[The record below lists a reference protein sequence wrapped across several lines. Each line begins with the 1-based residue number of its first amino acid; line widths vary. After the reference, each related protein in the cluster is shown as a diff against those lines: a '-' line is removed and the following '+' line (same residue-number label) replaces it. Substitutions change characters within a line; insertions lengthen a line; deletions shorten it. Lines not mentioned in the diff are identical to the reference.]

1 MGKPFW
7 RSVEYFFT
15 GNYSADNG
23 NNDIV
28 AIGFGGEIHAYG
40 GDDHVTVGSI
50 GATVHTGS
58 GNDTVVGGSA
68 YLRVEDSTGHLSVKG
83 AAGYADINKS
93 GDGNVSF
100 AGAAGGVSIDHLGHH
115 GDVSYG
121 GAAAYNSVK
130 RKGLSGNVTFKGAG
144 GYNALWHETNHGNL
158 SFAGAGAGNKLDRT
172 WFDQYQGSRG
182 DVSFDGAGAANSISS
197 RVETGNITFRG
208 AGADNHLVRKGKVG
222 DITLQGAGA
231 SNRIER
237 TRQAEDV
244 YQQTHGNIRFEG
256 VGGYNSFYSDV
267 AHGDIHFSG
276 GGAYN
281 TITRKGSGSSFDAQG
296 MEYAKAE
303 DIVLTTAKMHGS
315 WIGSGTHA
323 VTAVKSER
331 EPNTYLFAIADGTYT
346 KINKVRLSND
356 PKTGKLKYYSEAWYK
371 QGNHLSGLARSD
383 VSSAGGFEVN
393 PINGGYTLSNIAVEH
408 QQSLTVH
415 AMEKD
420 LTEYE
425 WVTYANGALID
436 AKDVVLSD
444 AKMGGHAISTDGTKV
459 DVQAIKSNR
468 KPNTYVYAKVLGPY
482 TKIVVV
488 ELAND
493 AETGVLKYQ
502 ARSWYKEGD
511 HTANLANEDI
521 SSANGYHSMGKGG
534 YSLSALN
541 YSVNAIRS
549 MSETVADI
557 DEYTDQTLFKPAT
570 DSGESSGDVHFSGA
584 GGGNV
589 IKSNVTRGNVYFNG
603 GGIANVILHSSQFG
617 NTEFNGG
624 GAANVIVKSG
634 EEGDLTFRGA
644 GLANVLVHQ
653 SKQGK
658 MDVYAGGAVNV
669 LVRIGDGQYLAHLLA
684 YGNISVHKGNGNSR
698 VAMLGGYNTH
708 TQIGSGHGLWLAAG
722 GFNVMTQVGNG
733 EVTSVLAG
741 GANVLTKV
749 GEGELTA
756 GMLGGANVM
765 THISGDEQASNT
777 TAVALGGANIL
788 TKKGKGDTL
797 AVMGG
802 GANVLTHV
810 GDGSTT
816 GVMVGGANIL
826 TKVGNG
832 DTTGIMLG
840 VGNVLTHVGDGQTLG
855 VMGAAG
861 NIFTKVGD
869 GTSIAAMIGA
879 GNIFTHVGEGNAWAL
894 MGGLG
899 NVFTKV
905 GNGDA
910 LALMVAEA
918 NVFTH
923 IGDGMSVALMLAKG
937 NVATKVG
944 NGTTLAAM
952 VGNANIFTHIGN
964 GSTFAA
970 MIGQANV
977 MTKVGNDLT
986 AALMVGKAN
995 IYTHVGDGTSLGLF
1009 AGEMNVMTKVGNGTT
1024 LAAMFGKAN
1033 IMTHVGDGLTGVLA
1047 LGEANIVTKVGDD
1060 FMGVVAAAK
1069 ANVVTHVGDATTA
1082 AVLAG
1087 KGNILTKVGE
1097 GTTVGLLISDI
1108 GNVMT
1113 HVGDGTTIGIAKGKA
1128 NIVTKVGD
1136 GLGIN
1141 VAWGQ
1146 ANVFTQVGDG
1156 DRYNFAKGEANILT
1170 KVGDGQEVSVVQGKA
1185 NIITHVGNGDDYTG
1199 AWGKA
1204 NVITKVGDGR
1214 NVVLAKG
1221 EANIVTQV
1229 GDGDSFNAL
1238 WSKGNVV
1245 TKVGDGMQ
1253 VTAAKGKANITTT
1266 VGNGLSVTA
1275 AYGDANINT
1284 KVGNGVSV
1292 NVAWGKYN
1300 INTKVGDGLNVAVMK
1315 GKANANIHIGDGL
1328 NINASYAR
1336 NNVAIKVGNGDFYSL
1351 AVASSNTSS
1360 NKLSAL
1366 FDNVKQ
1372 TLLGVGGSQAI
1383 NYLVQGDEASTSGTQ
1398 KGRGAIATPEITKLD
1413 GFQMDAIEEVG
1424 SDLGDSLTGSVTKVD
1439 TPDLNEMDNDL
1450 NIDGASDHAPN
1461 LIVNGDFEQGDR
1473 GWQST
1478 HGVEASYSGS
1488 VYGVNGEGHGTR
1500 VTELDTHT
1508 NTSLYQDLTDL
1519 TEGEVIAVSFDFAK
1533 RAGLSNNEGIE
1544 VLWNGEVVFS
1554 SSGDASAWQQKT
1566 LKLTAHAGSN
1576 RIEFKGTGHN
1586 DGLGYI
1592 LDNVVAKSESSPQAN
1607 AVSEHAKQNQASQ
1620 NALSDKER
1628 AEADRQRLEQE
1639 KQKQLDAVAGSQSQ
1653 LESTDQ
1659 QAIENNGQAQRDAV
1673 KEESEA
1679 VTAEL
1684 TTLAQGLDV
1693 LDGQA
1698 THTGKSGEQWRND
1711 FAGGLLDGVQ
1721 SQIDDAKQLASD
1733 KMAAAKQTQSDNN
1746 SKVKDSIAKSEAGV
1760 AKGEQNRAGAE
1771 QDIAEA
1777 KADAETRKADA
1788 VAKSHDAKQAES
1800 DAHSAANDAQ
1810 SRGDRDAMNAEN
1822 KANQAQ
1828 NDAQGAKQNEGDRPD
1843 RQGVAGS
1850 GLSGNAHRV
1859 EGAGETGSHVNTD
1872 SQTNADGRFSD
1883 GLTEQELE
1891 ALEGAT
1897 NAVNRL
1903 QINAGIRS
1911 KNSGSTITSMFME
1924 ANADSIVVDT
1934 TASQDV
1940 VRKEVRIS
1948 GVNLVGLGEA
1958 SHDSAESLVAA
1969 RAEKVANLYRWLDT
1983 DNDVATD
1990 KYVPVPGFERV
2001 DADVSD
2007 EVKQRMIQSMSGYIE
2022 HTDNQVPK
2030 DQAQAL
2036 ATLFVESTLDYD
2048 WDKRVEFLTK
2058 LESYGYSF
2066 ETPHAEKSI
2075 VSFWSGKN
2083 FKQYRDVLDNAQTDG
2098 KKVVYDID
2106 VKGNAF
2112 AIDLNKHLMR
2122 WGGLFLDPDNAE
2134 QNQLKSSIDA
2144 ATFSNTGFWSSVYA
2158 TGAQHDVYVIA
2169 EGGVRLGNYFWH
2181 VELPALRQLQR
2192 EGLVGE
2198 IRLLDKP
2205 VSEYKDLPADEIG
2218 RRLTDAGV
2226 GVKVRF
2232 DALSSAR
2239 QAELLADNPDDYRAD
2254 TLVELDVKL
2263 SAIDSML
2270 RESLPFYSLR
2280 TERNLLVQEGDEGFE
2295 VRSWPGSDDKSKT
2308 ILLDNP
2314 EDAAQQKAI
2323 ERFILANFDNFEQM
2337 PDELFLVDNKVL
2349 SHHDGRTRIL
2359 AQKEDGAW
2367 TYNTN
2372 SELMSVTELLDAA
2385 HVSGK
2390 VRGESY
2396 QKVIDALAE
2405 YHASTAEHADY
2416 ELESVEQLVNLRKKI
2431 EGYALGHPDSGRLE
2445 AMNSLLNQVNSRL
2458 EEVSVLAVSEQ
2469 SIKAHDSFSR
2479 LYDQLDNAHLKQ
2491 SKHLYLD
2498 GNGDFVTKG
2507 KGNLAK
2513 IDQLGGSDAVLEKV
2527 KASVNHEYGQAI
2539 ADTIFAGLSANELA
2553 KDGKGIDITGLNRIH
2568 QALEQHMSPV
2578 SATMYI
2584 WKPSDHSAL
2593 GHAALQIGQGRT
2605 QIDAQA
2611 AADFNKQNY
2620 VSWWPLGSKS
2630 SNIRNIFN
2638 VATEYQPDLKLR
2650 WSDFSQPAHQ
2660 NDTLEHDMAS
2670 EENDGFGLNDGETK
2684 LKRFIEK
2691 LNAAKGIDAAYKDAS
2706 EGYASVLLG
2715 NPDMLVSTG
2724 IPAHVFQPFVDQ
2736 WNDTSYDMMDV
2747 ANRFAQELQKQAQAS
2762 GDPALVAKR
2771 IDNVVRL
2778 FAERALEEI
2787 EAFKASQ
2794 ADEGRVFRIN
2804 LEGLDVAAMQAEWNR
2819 LSHDPDARYQLLT
2832 KNCSSTVA
2840 KVLKAG
2846 GADKLIGHTWRPKF
2860 GVWTPTELFNFGQ
2873 ALQEAQLEIAAKKQS
2888 HQVNDDLDALSG
2900 SEKHKDKV
2908 AIENDGT
2915 PPRDKVPLSPLTRFL
2930 NNELYGERDARR
2942 KIGDITQTLLDHAVE
2957 KGESQKVT
2965 LKGEA
2970 GRLTGYYHQGTAS
2983 SDDET
2988 STTSGKVVLFLHGS
3002 GSSAEEQASAIR
3014 SHYQKQGIDMLAV
3027 NLRGYGESDGGP
3039 SEKGLYQDART
3050 MFNYL
3055 VNDKGIDPSNIIL
3068 HGYSM
3073 GGPIAAD
3080 LARYAAQNGQAVSG
3094 LLLDRPM
3101 PSMTKAITAHEVA
3114 NPAGIV
3120 GTIAKAVNGQFSV
3133 EKNLKGLPQETPIL
3147 LLTDNEGLGEEGE
3160 KLRVKLSNSGFNVT
3174 GEQTF
3179 YGHEASNRLMS
3190 QYTGQ
3195 IVSDLLNTQHIKHN
3209 EAKLN
3214 LEPHGKNYESR
3225 DLILKPISQPETVEL
3240 GMPEVDQKVLA
3251 DIAERENV
3259 IIGVRPVDEKSKSLI
3274 ASKMYSSKGLFVKAK
3289 SSDWGPM
3296 SGFIPVD
3303 QSFAKASARRDLETF
3318 NRHAE
3323 QSIQSGNA
3331 VSADLYLNQVRVE
3344 ELVSKYHSLTPL
3356 ELDDQSGM
3364 YKTTATN
3371 GDQSVPFFLNRV
3383 TVDGN
3388 ELWQV
3393 HYITNGEL
3401 APFKVIGDPV
3411 SKQPMTADYDLLTVM
3426 YSYGDLGPQ
3435 DKVKQ
3440 PLTWQ
3445 QWKDSV
3451 TYEDLTPKYKELYSN
3466 EDLYN
3471 KKDGASLGNVSGRL
3485 KELKDRINVDLG
3497 RTNGLEMVHHG
3508 ADDAN
3513 PYAVMADNFPAT
3525 FFVPKSLFAE
3535 DGLGEGKGS
3544 IQTYFNVNEQGAVVI
3559 RNPQEFSDFQQVTI
3573 NASFRA
3579 SFNDKW
3585 NHGLDE
3591 PLFTTKR
3598 KLSHEFLN
3606 KRDQL
3611 LKKLSGGRLDA
3622 QDETLVALGNPDDV
3636 SGNKAIVAVDVS
3648 QIFTRQELKERANV
3662 FAKPIGASY
3671 QGILDQLDLVHQTVS
3686 RDQIVASFELN
3697 KKVNAYI
3704 AEHPTSGRNQALTQL
3719 KEQITSALFIGKM
3732 QVAQVDI
3739 DAIAQ
3744 TRPELAARIFMV
3756 AIEEANGEHRGLTDM
3771 MVRWANEDPYL
3782 APKQGYKG
3790 ETPNDLGFDAK
3801 YHVDLGDHYADF
3813 KQWLETSQS
3822 NGLLS
3827 KATLDE
3833 STKTVHLGYSYQE
3846 LQDLTGVES
3855 VQMAFYFLK
3864 EAAKKVDPIS
3874 GDSAEMILLKKF
3886 ADKSYLSQLDSDR
3899 MDQIEGIYRSS
3910 HETDV
3915 DAWDRRYS
3923 GAGYDELTNKLAG
3936 ATGVDEQLSVL
3947 LDDRKGLLIGE
3958 VHGSDV
3964 NGLRF
3969 VNEQMDA
3976 LKKQGVT
3983 VIGLEH
3989 LRSDLAQPLID
4000 RYLATGVMSSELSA
4014 MLKTKHLDATLFENA
4029 RANGMRI
4036 VALDANSSAR
4046 PNVQGTEHGLM
4057 YRAGAANNIAVE
4069 VLQSLPDDEKFVA
4082 IYGKAHLQSHKGI
4095 EGFVP
4100 GITHRLDLPA
4110 LRVSDSNQ
4118 FRVEQDDMTLRV
4130 VYDDVANKPKL
4141 TFKDSL
4147 SGANTAIHNQ
4157 NVNDW
4162 ERVAVTPT
4170 ADGGETRFDGQ
4181 IIVQMENDSVVANAA
4196 ANLAGKHPES
4206 SVVVQLDSDGNYRV
4220 VYGDPS
4226 KLDGKLRWQLVGHGR
4241 DDSDSNNTHLSGYSA
4256 EDLAAK
4262 LANFQQSFSQAE
4274 NINNTPDHIS
4284 IVGCSLVSDDKQKGF
4299 GHQFINAMDV
4309 NGLRVDVSARSSE
4322 LAVDATGRKHT
4333 KDENGDWIQKAE
4345 TNKVSLSWNE
4355 QGEVIAKEERIRNG
4369 IAEGDIDLSRIGV
4382 SDVGEIARGAIGDNN
4397 DVFDAPEKR
4406 KVETETSSSAANNKL
4421 SYSGNIQVNVGDGE
4435 FTAVNWGT
4443 SNVGIKVGSGGFK
4456 SLAFGDNNVMV
4467 HIGNGESKHSVDMGG
4482 YQALEGAQMFI
4493 GNRNVSFNLGQS
4505 NDLLVM
4511 MDKSIPTPPLV
4522 NPFDGAARISGVLQ
4536 SIATSGEDQDWLAAQ
4551 EQQWT
4556 LSGAKK
4562 FVKDMSG
4569 LDQSSSVDYTCLVEL
4584 DSHNER
4590 SSRGLKHDTEAA
4602 LNKQYNQWLSGNSDS
4617 SAGKLS
4623 RADKLRQANE
4633 KLAFNFAVG
4642 GQGADIQV
4650 TTGNWNFMFG
4660 DNIQSILDTNL
4671 GSLFG
4676 LMTQQFSATGQAKT
4690 TFTYTPEDLPRQ
4702 LKNKLLGQMAGI
4714 GAETTLADIFGVD
4727 YTTSGQIVSRNGEAV
4742 DGVAILTEM
4751 LEVIGEFSGDQL
4763 QAFVDPAKL
4772 LDSLKSGIDM
4782 GADGIQ
4788 SFAETHGLK
4797 DKAPE
4802 EEENKSA
4809 VSVNGT
4815 SVNSAQGA
4823 TASDGNTETAETQDR
4838 AFGFNSLNLPN
4849 LFATIFSQDKQKE
4862 MKSLVENLK
4871 ENLTADLLNMKEK
4884 TFDFLRNSGH
4894 LQGDGDINLSLGNYN
4909 FNWGGDGK
4917 DLGAYLGD
4925 NNNFWG
4931 GRGDDVFYAT
4941 GTSNIFTGGEG
4952 SDMGVLMG
4960 RENMMFGGDGNDT
4973 AVVAGRINHVFLG
4986 AGDDQSFV
4994 FGEGGEIDTGLGRD
5008 YVVTSGNFNRVDT
5021 GDGQDYSVTIGN
5033 NNQVE
5038 LGAGNDFAN
5047 VFGNYNRINASAGN
5061 DVVKLMGYHA
5071 VLNGGEGEDHLIA
5084 AAISKFSQFNGEEG
5098 RDLMVL
5104 GGYQNT
5110 FKGGTDVDSFVVSG
5124 DVIDNLVE
5132 DISSEDN
5139 IVFNGIDWQ
5148 KLWFERSGY
5157 DLKLSIL
5164 RDPVSETDQAK
5175 FEHIGSVTF
5184 NDYFDGKRAQMIIAM
5199 GEKDAN
5205 GEREYT
5211 TLSESSIDALVQA
5224 MSGFDPQA
5232 GDNGFIDN
5240 LDSKSRV
5247 AISTAWADV
5256 VHKKGI
5262 TV

>member
-15 GNYSADNG
+15 GNYSADDG
-23 NNDIV
+23 NNNIV
-28 AIGFGGEIHAYG
+28 AIGFGGQIHAYG

-50 GATVHTGS
+50 GATVYTGS

-68 YLRVEDSTGHLSVKG
+68 YLKVEDSTGHLTVKG

-100 AGAAGGVSIDHLGHH
+100 AGAAGGVSIDHLGNH

-121 GAAAYNSVK
+121 GAAAYNGIT
-130 RKGLSGNVTFKGAG
+130 RKGLSGNVTFAGAG
-144 GYNALWHETNHGNL
+144 GYNTLWHETNQGNL
-158 SFAGAGAGNKLDRT
+158 SFTGAGAGNKLDRT
-172 WFDQYQGSRG
+172 WFNRYQGSHG
-182 DVSFDGAGAANSISS
+182 DVTFDGAGAANSISS

-237 TRQAEDV
+237 THQAEDV
-244 YQQTHGNIRFEG
+244 YTQTRGNIRFEG
-256 VGGYNSFYSDV
+256 VGGYNSLYSDV

-281 TITRKGSGSSFDAQG
+281 TIIRKGSGNDFAKEG
-296 MEYAKAE
+296 MTNAKADE
-303 DIVLTTAKMHGS
+303 IVLTKAVMSGS
-315 WIGSGTHA
+315 WIGQDHH
-323 VTAVKSER
+323 VTAVKSAS
-331 EPNTYLFAIADGTYT
+331 EPNTYLFAFADSTYT
-346 KINKVRLSND
+346 KINKVQLRND
-356 PKTGKLKYYSEAWYK
+356 PQTGELKYYSTAWYK
-371 QGNHLSGLARSD
+371 EGNHLSNLANQDISD
-383 VSSAGGFEVN
+383 NGGFTAVN
-393 PINGGYTLSNIAVEH
+393 INGAYTLSDLKVEH
-408 QQSLTVH
+408 QQSVTVH
-415 AMEKD
+415 AVEKS

-425 WVTYANGALID
+425 WVTYANGAVID
-436 AKDVVLSD
+436 AKEVSLSD
-444 AKMGGHAISTDGTKV
+444 AKMGGHAIYADGTKV
-459 DVQAIKSNR
+459 DVKAVKSNR
-468 KPNTYVYAKVLGPY
+468 QPNTYIYAKVLGPY

-493 AETGVLKYQ
+493 PETGALKYQ

-511 HTANLANEDI
+511 HTANIANQDI
-521 SSANGYHSMGKGG
+521 SSATGYNPMGKGG
-534 YSLSALN
+534 YSLSDLH
-541 YSVNAIRS
+541 YSVNAVRS
-549 MSETVADI
+549 TSETVADI
-557 DEYTDQTLFKPAT
+557 EEYTDQTLFKPAN
-570 DSGESSGDVHFSGA
+570 DSGESSGDVRFNGA

-589 IKSNVTRGNVYFNG
+589 IKSNVTRGNVHFNG

-653 SKQGK
+653 SQQGK

-669 LVRIGDGQYLAHLLA
+669 LVRLGDGQYLAHLLA
-684 YGNISVHKGNGNSR
+684 YGNISVQKGSGDSR
-698 VAMLGGYNTH
+698 VVMLGGYNTH
-708 TQIGSGHGLWLAAG
+708 TQIGSGNGLWLAAG
-722 GFNVMTQVGNG
+722 GFNVMTQVGKG
-733 EVTSVLAG
+733 DVAAVLAG
-741 GANVLTKV
+741 GANVLTKM
-749 GEGELTA
+749 GEGELTS
-756 GMLGGANVM
+756 GMLGGANVI
-765 THISGDEQASNT
+765 THISNDDQLSNT

-788 TKKGKGDTL
+788 TKKGKGNTL

-810 GDGSTT
+810 GDGTTT

-826 TKVGNG
+826 TKIGNG

-855 VMGAAG
+855 VMGAVG

-869 GTSIAAMIGA
+869 GTSIAVMIGA

-952 VGNANIFTHIGN
+952 VGNANIFTHIGY

-970 MIGQANV
+970 MIGQANI

-995 IYTHVGDGTSLGLF
+995 IMTHVGDGTSLGLF
-1009 AGEMNVMTKVGNGTT
+1009 AGEVNVMTKVGNGTT

-1097 GTTVGLLISDI
+1097 GTTVGLLISDV

-1128 NIVTKVGD
+1128 NLITKVGD
-1136 GLGIN
+1136 GLGVN

-1156 DRYNFAKGEANILT
+1156 DRYNFAKGEANLIT
-1170 KVGDGQEVSVVQGKA
+1170 KVGDGQEVSVVQGEA

-1204 NVITKVGDGR
+1204 NVITKVGHGQ

-1238 WSKGNVV
+1238 WSKGNIV

-1253 VTAAKGKANITTT
+1253 VTAAKGQANITTT
-1266 VGNGLSVTA
+1266 VGNGLNVTA

-1284 KVGNGVSV
+1284 KVGDGVSV

-1315 GKANANIHIGDGL
+1315 GKANANIHVGDGL
-1328 NINASYAR
+1328 NINASYAQ

-1366 FDNVKQ
+1366 FDNIKQ
-1372 TLLGVGGSQAI
+1372 TVLGVGGSQAI
-1383 NYLVQGDEASTSGTQ
+1383 NYLVQGDEASSSGTH

-1413 GFQMDAIEEVG
+1413 GFQMDAIKEVG

-1439 TPDLNEMDNDL
+1439 TPDLNKMQHAL
-1450 NIDGASDHAPN
+1450 NVDDSSVQAPN
-1461 LIVNGDFEQGDR
+1461 LIVNGDFELGEH

-1478 HGVEASYSGS
+1478 HGVEASYAGS
-1488 VYGVNGEGHGTR
+1488 VYGVEGEGHGAR
-1500 VTELDTHT
+1500 VTELDTYT
-1508 NTSLYQDLTDL
+1508 NTSLYQDLANL
-1519 TEGEVIAVSFDFAK
+1519 AQGEVIAVSFDFAK

-1554 SSGDASAWQQKT
+1554 SSGDESAWQQKT
-1566 LKLTAHAGSN
+1566 LKLTAQAGSN

-1592 LDNVVAKSESSPQAN
+1592 LDNVVATSESSQQAN
-1607 AVSEHAKQNQASQ
+1607 AIREHATQNPAAQ

-1659 QAIENNGQAQRDAV
+1659 QALGNNGQAQRDAV
-1673 KEESEA
+1673 HEESEA
-1679 VTAEL
+1679 ITAEL
-1684 TTLAQGLDV
+1684 TKLAQGLDV

-1698 THTGKSGEQWRND
+1698 THTGESGDQWRNE
-1711 FAGGLLDGVQ
+1711 FASGLLAGVQ
-1721 SQIDDAKQLASD
+1721 TQLDDAKQLAND
-1733 KMAAAKQTQSDNN
+1733 KIAEAKQTQADNQN
-1746 SKVKDSIAKSEAGV
+1746 KVKDAVAKSEAGV

-1771 QDIAEA
+1771 QDIADA
-1777 KADAETRKADA
+1777 QADAEKRKADA
-1788 VAKSHDAKQAES
+1788 LAKGKDAQQAES
-1800 DAHSAANDAQ
+1800 DAHHAVNNAQ
-1810 SRGDRDAMNAEN
+1810 SRGDRDVQLAEN

-1828 NDAQGAKQNEGDRPD
+1828 ADAQGAKQNEGDRPD
-1843 RQGVAGS
+1843 RQGVTGS
-1850 GLSGNAHRV
+1850 GLSGNAHSV
-1859 EGAGETGSHVNTD
+1859 EGAGETDSHVKTD
-1872 SQTNADGRFSD
+1872 SQTNADGRFSE
-1883 GLTEQELE
+1883 GLTEQEQE

-1903 QINAGIRS
+1903 QINAGIRA
-1911 KNSGSTITSMFME
+1911 KNSGRTITTMFTE
-1924 ANADSIVVDT
+1924 ANTDSIVVPT
-1934 TASQDV
+1934 TTPQDV
-1940 VRKEVRIS
+1940 VRKEIRIS
-1948 GVNLVGLGEA
+1948 GVNLEGLGEA
-1958 SHDSAESLVAA
+1958 SHDSAVSLVAA
-1969 RAEKVANLYRWLDT
+1969 RAEKVANLYRWLDS
-1983 DNDVATD
+1983 DHPRATEQ
-1990 KYVPVPGFERV
+1990 YIPVPGFERV
-2001 DADVSD
+2001 DVNVSD
-2007 EVKQRMIQSMSGYIE
+2007 ETKQRLTQFVSGYIE

-2036 ATLFVESTLDYD
+2036 ATLFVEATLNYD

-2066 ETPHAEKSI
+2066 EAPHGENSL
-2075 VSFWSGKN
+2075 VSFWSGRN
-2083 FKQYRDVLDNAQTDG
+2083 FKEYRNVLDNAQPDG

-2106 VKGNAF
+2106 VQGNAF
-2112 AIDLNKHLMR
+2112 AIKLNKQLMR
-2122 WGGLFLDPDNAE
+2122 WGDMFLDLENAD
-2134 QNQLKSSIDA
+2134 QNHLQSSIEA
-2144 ATFSNTGFWSSVYA
+2144 AAYSNTGFWSSVYA
-2158 TGAQHDVYVIA
+2158 TGAKDDVYVIA
-2169 EGGVRLGNYFWH
+2169 EGGMRLGNYFWN
-2181 VELPALRQLQR
+2181 VELPLLRQLQR

-2205 VSEYKDLPADEIG
+2205 VSEYKDVPVNEIG
-2218 RRLTDAGV
+2218 HKLTDAGV

-2232 DALSSAR
+2232 DALSAAQ
-2239 QAELLADNPDDYRAD
+2239 QAELLAINPKGYKAD
-2254 TLVELDVKL
+2254 SLVELDVKL

-2270 RESLPFYSLR
+2270 RDALPFYSLR
-2280 TERNLLVQEGDEGFE
+2280 TERNLLVQEGDEGFK
-2295 VRSWPGSDDKSKT
+2295 VRAWPGSDGKSKT
-2308 ILLDNP
+2308 IVLDNP
-2314 EDAAQQKAI
+2314 EDATQQKTI
-2323 ERFILANFDNFEQM
+2323 ERFILANFQNFEQM
-2337 PDELFLVDNKVL
+2337 PHELFLVDNKVI
-2349 SHHDGRTRIL
+2349 SHDKGITHIL
-2359 AQKEDGAW
+2359 AQKVDGAW
-2367 TYNTN
+2367 LYNAKVD
-2372 SELMSVTELLDAA
+2372 LMSVTELLDAA
-2385 HVSGK
+2385 NVTGK
-2390 VRGESY
+2390 IRGESY
-2396 QKVIDALAE
+2396 QQVIDALSE
-2405 YHASTAEHADY
+2405 YHSSVTEFSDY
-2416 ELESVEQLVNLRKKI
+2416 EQESIEKLLSLRKKI
-2431 EGYALGHPDSGRLE
+2431 EGYVLGHPDSGRIA
-2445 AMNSLLNQVNSRL
+2445 AMNSLLNQVNTRL
-2458 EEVSVLAVSEQ
+2458 EEVSVLAVSEPN
-2469 SIKAHDSFSR
+2469 IKAQDSFSR
-2479 LYDQLDNAHLKQ
+2479 LYDQLETANLKGT
-2491 SKHLYLD
+2491 KHLYLD
-2498 GNGDFVTKG
+2498 QNGEFVTKG
-2507 KGNLAK
+2507 KGHLAN
-2513 IDQLGGSDAVLEKV
+2513 IDLLGSREAVLEKV
-2527 KASVNHEYGQAI
+2527 KLTVSNEYGQTV
-2539 ADTIFAGLSANELA
+2539 ADTVFAGLSAKDLA
-2553 KDGKGIDITGLNRIH
+2553 KDGKGIDIAGLKKVHLAI
-2568 QALEQHMSPV
+2568 EQHLSPV
-2578 SATMYI
+2578 SATLFL

-2593 GHAALQIGQGRT
+2593 GHAALQISQGRT
-2605 QIDAQA
+2605 QLEGQT
-2611 AADFNKQNY
+2611 AADFNQQNY

-2630 SNIRNIFN
+2630 SNISNILN
-2638 VATEYQPDLKLR
+2638 VATKDQPDLKLR
-2650 WSDFSQPAHQ
+2650 WKDFSQPAAHGES
-2660 NDTLEHDMAS
+2660 LAFDMQT
-2670 EENDGFGLNDGETK
+2670 EENDDFGLKSAEDK
-2684 LKRFIEK
+2684 LKDFIK
-2691 LNAAKGIDAAYKDAS
+2691 QLASASGVDKKFKDISQAFTMM
-2706 EGYASVLLG
+2706 ALM
-2715 NPDMLVSTG
+2715 NPDILESAN
-2724 IPAHVFQPFVDQ
+2724 IPEHISKPFVDQ
-2736 WNDTSYDMMDV
+2736 WNDTSYDMQDV
-2747 ANRFAQELQKQAQAS
+2747 AQRFAKELQEQAKVAANSEQMEQQISEVVRRFAQDELDKIQT
-2762 GDPALVAKR
+2762 
-2771 IDNVVRL
+2771 
-2778 FAERALEEI
+2778 
-2787 EAFKASQ
+2787 FKETQ
-2794 ADEGRVFRIN
+2794 ADQGRVFRIN
-2804 LEGLDVAAMQAEWNR
+2804 LEGLDVAAMQAEWHR
-2819 LSHDPDARYQLLT
+2819 LSNDPDARYQLLT

-2846 GADKLIGHTWRPKF
+2846 GADKLIGHTWLPKF

-2888 HQVNDDLDALSG
+2888 HQVTDVLD
-2900 SEKHKDKV
+2900 
-2908 AIENDGT
+2908 
-2915 PPRDKVPLSPLTRFL
+2915 
-2930 NNELYGERDARR
+2930 
-2942 KIGDITQTLLDHAVE
+2942 
-2957 KGESQKVT
+2957 
-2965 LKGEA
+2965 
-2970 GRLTGYYHQGTAS
+2970 
-2983 SDDET
+2983 
-2988 STTSGKVVLFLHGS
+2988 VL
-3002 GSSAEEQASAIR
+3002 
-3014 SHYQKQGIDMLAV
+3014 
-3027 NLRGYGESDGGP
+3027 
-3039 SEKGLYQDART
+3039 
-3050 MFNYL
+3050 
-3055 VNDKGIDPSNIIL
+3055 
-3068 HGYSM
+3068 
-3073 GGPIAAD
+3073 
-3080 LARYAAQNGQAVSG
+3080 
-3094 LLLDRPM
+3094 
-3101 PSMTKAITAHEVA
+3101 
-3114 NPAGIV
+3114 
-3120 GTIAKAVNGQFSV
+3120 
-3133 EKNLKGLPQETPIL
+3133 
-3147 LLTDNEGLGEEGE
+3147 
-3160 KLRVKLSNSGFNVT
+3160 
-3174 GEQTF
+3174 
-3179 YGHEASNRLMS
+3179 
-3190 QYTGQ
+3190 
-3195 IVSDLLNTQHIKHN
+3195 
-3209 EAKLN
+3209 
-3214 LEPHGKNYESR
+3214 
-3225 DLILKPISQPETVEL
+3225 
-3240 GMPEVDQKVLA
+3240 
-3251 DIAERENV
+3251 
-3259 IIGVRPVDEKSKSLI
+3259 
-3274 ASKMYSSKGLFVKAK
+3274 
-3289 SSDWGPM
+3289 
-3296 SGFIPVD
+3296 
-3303 QSFAKASARRDLETF
+3303 
-3318 NRHAE
+3318 
-3323 QSIQSGNA
+3323 
-3331 VSADLYLNQVRVE
+3331 
-3344 ELVSKYHSLTPL
+3344 
-3356 ELDDQSGM
+3356 
-3364 YKTTATN
+3364 
-3371 GDQSVPFFLNRV
+3371 
-3383 TVDGN
+3383 
-3388 ELWQV
+3388 
-3393 HYITNGEL
+3393 
-3401 APFKVIGDPV
+3401 
-3411 SKQPMTADYDLLTVM
+3411 
-3426 YSYGDLGPQ
+3426 
-3435 DKVKQ
+3435 
-3440 PLTWQ
+3440 
-3445 QWKDSV
+3445 
-3451 TYEDLTPKYKELYSN
+3451 
-3466 EDLYN
+3466 
-3471 KKDGASLGNVSGRL
+3471 
-3485 KELKDRINVDLG
+3485 
-3497 RTNGLEMVHHG
+3497 
-3508 ADDAN
+3508 
-3513 PYAVMADNFPAT
+3513 
-3525 FFVPKSLFAE
+3525 
-3535 DGLGEGKGS
+3535 
-3544 IQTYFNVNEQGAVVI
+3544 
-3559 RNPQEFSDFQQVTI
+3559 
-3573 NASFRA
+3573 
-3579 SFNDKW
+3579 
-3585 NHGLDE
+3585 
-3591 PLFTTKR
+3591 
-3598 KLSHEFLN
+3598 
-3606 KRDQL
+3606 
-3611 LKKLSGGRLDA
+3611 
-3622 QDETLVALGNPDDV
+3622 
-3636 SGNKAIVAVDVS
+3636 SGNKAKVAVDLA
-3648 QIFTRQELKERANV
+3648 QIFTVQELKERAKV

-3671 QGILDQLDLVHQTVS
+3671 QGILDQLDLVHQAKG
-3686 RDQIVASFELN
+3686 RYQIAASFELN
-3697 KKVNAYI
+3697 KKINDYI

-3719 KEQITSALFIGKM
+3719 KEQVTSALFIGKM
-3732 QVAQVDI
+3732 QVAQAGI

-3744 TRPELAARIFMV
+3744 TRPELATRIFMV
-3756 AIEEANGEHRGLTDM
+3756 AIEEANGKHVGLTDM
-3771 MVRWANEDPYL
+3771 MLRWANEDPYL
-3782 APKQGYKG
+3782 APKHGYKG
-3790 ETPNDLGFDAK
+3790 EMPSDLGFDAK
-3801 YHVDLGDHYADF
+3801 YHVDLGEHYADF

-3846 LQDLTGVES
+3846 LQDLTGAES

-3864 EAAKKVDPIS
+3864 EAAKKADPIS

-3886 ADKSYLSQLDSDR
+3886 ADQNYLSQLDSDR
-3899 MDQIEGIYRSS
+3899 MGQIEGIYRSS

-3923 GAGYDELTNKLAG
+3923 GKGYDELTNMLAS

-3969 VNEQMDA
+3969 VNEQMEA

-4014 MLKTKHLDATLFENA
+4014 MLKTKHLDVTLFENA
-4029 RANGMRI
+4029 RVNGIRI

-4069 VLQSLPDDEKFVA
+4069 VLQNLPDGEKFVA

-4110 LRVSDSNQ
+4110 LKVSDSNQ
-4118 FRVEQDDMTLRV
+4118 FTVEQDDVSLRV
-4130 VYDDVANKPKL
+4130 VYDDVANKPKI
-4141 TFKDSL
+4141 TFKGSL
-4147 SGANTAIHNQ
+4147 SGANTALHNQ

-4162 ERVAVTPT
+4162 ERVVVTPI

-4181 IIVQMENDSVVANAA
+4181 IIVQMENDPVVAKAA
-4196 ANLAGKHPES
+4196 ANLAGKHAES

-4241 DDSDSNNTHLSGYSA
+4241 DHSESNNTRLSGYSA
-4256 EDLAAK
+4256 DELAVK
-4262 LANFQQSFSQAE
+4262 LAKFQQSFNQAE
-4274 NINNTPDHIS
+4274 NINNKPDHIS

-4299 GHQFINAMDV
+4299 GHQFINAMDA
-4309 NGLRVDVSARSSE
+4309 NGLRVDVSVRSSE
-4322 LAVDATGRKHT
+4322 LAVDEAGRKHT
-4333 KDENGDWIQKAE
+4333 KDANGDWVQKAE
-4345 TNKVSLSWNE
+4345 NNKVSLSWDA
-4355 QGEVIAKEERIRNG
+4355 QGEVVAKDEPIRNG

-4382 SDVGEIARGAIGDNN
+4382 NNVDEPARGAIGDNS

-4406 KVETETSSSAANNKL
+4406 KPETEVIANSSSSNQL
-4421 SYSGNIQVNVGDGE
+4421 SYSGNIQVNVGEGE

-4443 SNVGIKVGSGGFK
+4443 SNVGIKVGTGGFK

-4467 HIGNGESKHSVDMGG
+4467 HIGDGESKHSVDIGG
-4482 YQALEGAQMFI
+4482 YQALEGAQMFL
-4493 GNRNVSFNLGQS
+4493 GNRNVSFNFGHS
-4505 NDLLVM
+4505 NDLILM

-4536 SIATSGEDQDWLAAQ
+4536 GIAMSGEGEDWLAAQ

-4569 LDQSSSVDYTCLVEL
+4569 LDQSSSVDYTTLVEL
-4584 DSHNER
+4584 DSQNER
-4590 SSRGLKHDTEAA
+4590 DSRGLKHDAEAT
-4602 LNKQYNQWLSGNSDS
+4602 LNKQYNQWLSGNGNSGTS
-4617 SAGKLS
+4617 QLS

-4676 LMTQQFSATGQAKT
+4676 LMTQQFTATGQAKT
-4690 TFTYTPEDLPRQ
+4690 TFTYTPQDLPRQ
-4702 LKNKLLGQMAGI
+4702 LKNKLLGQLAGV

-4727 YTTSGQIVSRNGEAV
+4727 YTASGQIVSRNGQAV
-4742 DGVAILTEM
+4742 DGVAILKEM

-4772 LDSLKSGIDM
+4772 LDSLKAGIDM
-4782 GADGIQ
+4782 GADGIK

-4797 DKAPE
+4797 EKAPE
-4802 EEENKSA
+4802 EEKDNSS
-4809 VSVNGT
+4809 VSVNGAN
-4815 SVNSAQGA
+4815 VNSAQGA
-4823 TASDGNTETAETQDR
+4823 TVADGNTETAETQDR

-4871 ENLTADLLNMKEK
+4871 QNLTDDLLNMKEK

-4894 LQGDGDINLSLGNYN
+4894 LQGDGDINISLGNYN

-4952 SDMGVLMG
+4952 NDMGVLMG

-4994 FGEGGEIDTGLGRD
+4994 FGEGGEIDTGSGRD

-5021 GDGQDYSVTIGN
+5021 GDDQDYSVTIGN

-5047 VFGNYNRINASAGN
+5047 VFGNYNRINAGAGN

-5071 VLNGGEGEDHLIA
+5071 VLNGGDGDDHLIA
-5084 AAISKFSQFNGEEG
+5084 AAISKFSQFNGGEG

-5132 DISSEDN
+5132 DIRSEDN

-5164 RDPVSETDQAK
+5164 RDPSNDSDQSK

-5184 NDYFDGKRAQMIIAM
+5184 SDYFNGNRAQVVIGMS
-5199 GEKDAN
+5199 EKDLS

-5211 TLSESSIDALVQA
+5211 MLSDSAIDALVQA
-5224 MSGFDPQA
+5224 MSGFEPQA
-5232 GDNGFIDN
+5232 GDNGFIDS
-5240 LDSKSRV
+5240 LESKSQA
-5247 AISTAWADV
+5247 AISMAWSDV
-5256 VHKKGI
+5256 VHKKGLM
-5262 TV
+5262 V

>member
-15 GNYSADNG
+15 GNYSADDG
-23 NNDIV
+23 NNSIV

-50 GATVHTGS
+50 GATVYTGS

-68 YLRVEDSTGHLSVKG
+68 YLRVEDTTGHLSVKG

-100 AGAAGGVSIDHLGHH
+100 AGAAGGVSIDHLGNH

-121 GAAAYNSVK
+121 GAAAYNGIT

-144 GYNALWHETNHGNL
+144 GYNALWHETNQGNL

-172 WFDQYQGSRG
+172 WFNRYQGSRG
-182 DVSFDGAGAANSISS
+182 DVTFDGAGAANSISS

-244 YQQTHGNIRFEG
+244 YAQTRGNIRFEG
-256 VGGYNSFYSDV
+256 VGGYNSLYSDV

-303 DIVLTTAKMHGS
+303 DIVLTAAQMHGLS
-315 WIGSGTHA
+315 IDNGNKFHA

-346 KINKVRLSND
+346 KINKVRLYND
-356 PKTGKLKYYSEAWYK
+356 PETGKLKYYSEAWFK
-371 QGNHLSGLARSD
+371 RGNHLAELARSD

-415 AMEKD
+415 AVEKD

-436 AKDVVLSD
+436 AKDVALSD
-444 AKMGGHAISTDGTKV
+444 AKMGGHAISTDGTTV
-459 DVQAIKSNR
+459 DVQAVKSNR

-493 AETGVLKYQ
+493 PKTGALKYQ

-534 YSLSALN
+534 YSLSDLH
-541 YSVNAIRS
+541 YSVNAVRS
-549 MSETVADI
+549 TSETVADI

-570 DSGESSGDVHFSGA
+570 DSGESSGDVRFNGA

-617 NTEFNGG
+617 HTEFNGG

-698 VAMLGGYNTH
+698 VVILGGYNTH
-708 TQIGSGHGLWLAAG
+708 TQIGSGNGLWLAAG
-722 GFNVMTQVGNG
+722 GFNVMTQVGKG
-733 EVTSVLAG
+733 DVASVLAG
-741 GANVLTKV
+741 GANVLTKA
-749 GEGELTA
+749 GDGDLTA
-756 GMLGGANVM
+756 GMLGGANVI
-765 THISGDEQASNT
+765 THISGDNETSNT

-788 TKKGKGDTL
+788 TKKGKGNTL

-810 GDGSTT
+810 GDGTTT

-869 GTSIAAMIGA
+869 GTSIAVMIGV

-952 VGNANIFTHIGN
+952 VGNANIFTHVGS

-970 MIGQANV
+970 MIGQANI

-995 IYTHVGDGTSLGLF
+995 IYTHVGDGTSLGIF
-1009 AGEMNVMTKVGNGTT
+1009 AGEVNVMTKVGNGTT

-1128 NIVTKVGD
+1128 NIITKVGD
-1136 GLGIN
+1136 GLGVN

-1156 DRYNFAKGEANILT
+1156 DRYNFAKGEANIIT

-1204 NVITKVGDGR
+1204 NVITKVGNGR

-1238 WSKGNVV
+1238 WSKGNIV

-1266 VGNGLSVTA
+1266 VGDGLSVTA

-1284 KVGNGVSV
+1284 KVGDGVSV

-1315 GKANANIHIGDGL
+1315 GKANANIHVGDGL
-1328 NINASYAR
+1328 NINASYAQ

-1366 FDNVKQ
+1366 FDNIKQ

-1383 NYLVQGDEASTSGTQ
+1383 NYLVQGDEASSSGTQ

-1413 GFQMDAIEEVG
+1413 GFQMEAIEEVG

-1439 TPDLNEMDNDL
+1439 TPDLNKMQNALDV
-1450 NIDGASDHAPN
+1450 DGSADQTQAPN

-1473 GWQST
+1473 GWKST
-1478 HGVEASYSGS
+1478 HGVEASYSGN
-1488 VYGVNGEGHGTR
+1488 VYGVNGEGHGAR
-1500 VTELDTHT
+1500 VTELDTYT

-1592 LDNVVAKSESSPQAN
+1592 LDNVVAKSESSQQAN
-1607 AVSEHAKQNQASQ
+1607 AVSEHATQNQASQ

-1659 QAIENNGQAQRDAV
+1659 QALENNGQAQRDAV

-1684 TTLAQGLDV
+1684 TKLAQGLDV

-1698 THTGKSGEQWRND
+1698 THSGESGDQWRND

-1721 SQIDDAKQLASD
+1721 SQLDDAKQLAND
-1733 KMAAAKQTQSDNN
+1733 KIAAAKQTHSDNN
-1746 SKVKDSIAKSEAGV
+1746 SKVKESVAKSEAGV

-1788 VAKSHDAKQAES
+1788 VAKSNDAKQAES

-1810 SRGDRDAMNAEN
+1810 LRGDRDAMNAEN

-1828 NDAQGAKQNEGDRPD
+1828 NDAKGTKQNEGDRPD
-1843 RQGVAGS
+1843 REGVAGS
-1850 GLSGNAHRV
+1850 GLSGNAHSV
-1859 EGAGETGSHVNTD
+1859 EGAGETGSHVNAD
-1872 SQTNADGRFSD
+1872 GPTNADGRFSE
-1883 GLTEQELE
+1883 GLSEQEQE

-1903 QINAGIRS
+1903 QINAGIRG
-1911 KNSGSTITSMFME
+1911 KNSGSTITSMFTE
-1924 ANADSIVVDT
+1924 TNSDSIVVPT

-1940 VRKEVRIS
+1940 VRKEIRIS
-1948 GVNLVGLGEA
+1948 GVNLEGLSGGQGNQTTGPH
-1958 SHDSAESLVAA
+1958 SSKS
-1969 RAEKVANLYRWLDT
+1969 
-1983 DNDVATD
+1983 
-1990 KYVPVPGFERV
+1990 VPGFQSHFASTSIGIENELSGLVVVLPKNSAQTFGYVHDSQGNPLFMLTKDMNQGGYSNPAGITDINGLNNWQTHTIELVTYPSETSDTTAIESRKE
-2001 DADVSD
+2001 AMLWLAKEFTGHINQSNHQSLPQLVSD
-2007 EVKQRMIQSMSGYIE
+2007 DGRFTLVISNSKHLIAAGNGTAIEAQGQTIGMTPSGQQATMAISAKEFGSSSSLEVRLLESAPWYQSGLRDEFLANSNEHKLDDPEAAQNVYAYLTSVYSKTADLAKEFGIYINDWDPASEGFSPNAQGLTDPKVKNAWEILPRTKPVKMLELLSADDSRYVRQQIIEKLKGSHSESLAKNVFEYFQYGGEVAGHGINNATTGSAQQPEPAILFEFRSVPSVLSEFVPKTESTAKVDVKALDHFDSASRKAIIVEVNALVSGSDDFDVWYQEYRASKGQPPVKNPKSSASANHKAEWLMTQYADKWAKITAPYIE
-2022 HTDNQVPK
+2022 SNETSTSTQTTVDSGEVLKGLQEDFKRYGDALKPDTSVPGKSK
-2030 DQAQAL
+2030 DIRTTKDFLNGYKNDHAKEIVDGFRSDMSIKQL
-2036 ATLFVESTLDYD
+2036 VDLF
-2048 WDKRVEFLTK
+2048 
-2058 LESYGYSF
+2058 
-2066 ETPHAEKSI
+2066 
-2075 VSFWSGKN
+2075 
-2083 FKQYRDVLDNAQTDG
+2083 
-2098 KKVVYDID
+2098 
-2106 VKGNAF
+2106 VKGN
-2112 AIDLNKHLMR
+2112 
-2122 WGGLFLDPDNAE
+2122 WSAE
-2134 QNQLKSSIDA
+2134 QKGALAWEIESRALKV
-2144 ATFSNTGFWSSVYA
+2144 TFQNKSEKYNRLFRE
-2158 TGAQHDVYVIA
+2158 IA
-2169 EGGVRLGNYFWH
+2169 
-2181 VELPALRQLQR
+2181 
-2192 EGLVGE
+2192 
-2198 IRLLDKP
+2198 
-2205 VSEYKDLPADEIG
+2205 S
-2218 RRLTDAGV
+2218 AGV
-2226 GVKVRF
+2226 V
-2232 DALSSAR
+2232 DA
-2239 QAELLADNPDDYRAD
+2239 
-2254 TLVELDVKL
+2254 
-2263 SAIDSML
+2263 
-2270 RESLPFYSLR
+2270 
-2280 TERNLLVQEGDEGFE
+2280 
-2295 VRSWPGSDDKSKT
+2295 
-2308 ILLDNP
+2308 
-2314 EDAAQQKAI
+2314 KA
-2323 ERFILANFDNFEQM
+2323 
-2337 PDELFLVDNKVL
+2337 
-2349 SHHDGRTRIL
+2349 T
-2359 AQKEDGAW
+2359 
-2367 TYNTN
+2367 
-2372 SELMSVTELLDAA
+2372 
-2385 HVSGK
+2385 
-2390 VRGESY
+2390 
-2396 QKVIDALAE
+2396 
-2405 YHASTAEHADY
+2405 
-2416 ELESVEQLVNLRKKI
+2416 EQLAPQL
-2431 EGYALGHPDSGRLE
+2431 
-2445 AMNSLLNQVNSRL
+2445 MLLN
-2458 EEVSVLAVSEQ
+2458 
-2469 SIKAHDSFSR
+2469 
-2479 LYDQLDNAHLKQ
+2479 
-2491 SKHLYLD
+2491 
-2498 GNGDFVTKG
+2498 
-2507 KGNLAK
+2507 
-2513 IDQLGGSDAVLEKV
+2513 
-2527 KASVNHEYGQAI
+2527 
-2539 ADTIFAGLSANELA
+2539 LS
-2553 KDGKGIDITGLNRIH
+2553 
-2568 QALEQHMSPV
+2568 
-2578 SATMYI
+2578 
-2584 WKPSDHSAL
+2584 
-2593 GHAALQIGQGRT
+2593 
-2605 QIDAQA
+2605 
-2611 AADFNKQNY
+2611 
-2620 VSWWPLGSKS
+2620 
-2630 SNIRNIFN
+2630 
-2638 VATEYQPDLKLR
+2638 
-2650 WSDFSQPAHQ
+2650 
-2660 NDTLEHDMAS
+2660 
-2670 EENDGFGLNDGETK
+2670 NDGFGGRCDPLSK
-2684 LKRFIEK
+2684 L
-2691 LNAAKGIDAAYKDAS
+2691 
-2706 EGYASVLLG
+2706 V
-2715 NPDMLVSTG
+2715 
-2724 IPAHVFQPFVDQ
+2724 
-2736 WNDTSYDMMDV
+2736 
-2747 ANRFAQELQKQAQAS
+2747 
-2762 GDPALVAKR
+2762 LVAKQ
-2771 IDNVVRL
+2771 
-2778 FAERALEEI
+2778 LENDGQVGVARQLLEKMYSAAAVLSNPTLYSDS
-2787 EAFKASQ
+2787 EKANASKLLSSLAAIHAKNPMHDTSMKVWQ
-2794 ADEGRVFRIN
+2794 EK
-2804 LEGLDVAAMQAEWNR
+2804 LEGKQALTVNGVVEKITDASANGKPVLLELDAPGHAMAAWAKGSGDDRVYGFYDPNAGIVEFSSAE
-2819 LSHDPDARYQLLT
+2819 
-2832 KNCSSTVA
+2832 
-2840 KVLKAG
+2840 
-2846 GADKLIGHTWRPKF
+2846 KF
-2860 GVWTPTELFNFGQ
+2860 GDYLTRFFGKSDLNMAQSYKLGKNDAGEAIFNRVVVMDGNTLASYKPTFGDNTTMQGILDLPVFDATPINKPEVTD
-2873 ALQEAQLEIAAKKQS
+2873 
-2888 HQVNDDLDALSG
+2888 VLDALSG
-2900 SEKHKDKV
+2900 NEKHKENV

-2915 PPRDKVPLSPLTRFL
+2915 PPRDKESLSPLTRFL
-2930 NNELYGERDARR
+2930 NNELYGEKDARR
-2942 KIGDITQTLLDHAVE
+2942 KIGEITQTLLDYAVE
-2957 KGESQKVT
+2957 NGESQKVT

-2970 GRLTGYYHQGTAS
+2970 GRLTGYYHQGAAS
-2983 SDDET
+2983 SEGET
-2988 STTSGKVVLFLHGS
+2988 SATSGKVVLFLHGS
-3002 GSSAEEQASAIR
+3002 GSSAEEQASEIR
-3014 SHYQKQGIDMLAV
+3014 NHYQKQGIDMLAV

-3055 VNDKGIDPSNIIL
+3055 VNDKGIDPSNIII

-3120 GTIAKAVNGQFSV
+3120 GAIAKAVNGQFSV
-3133 EKNLKGLPQETPIL
+3133 EKNLKGLPKETPIL

-3160 KLRVKLSNSGFNVT
+3160 KLRAKLAIAGYNVT

-3179 YGHEASNRLMS
+3179 YGHEASNRLMG
-3190 QYTGQ
+3190 QYADQ
-3195 IVSDLLNTQHIKHN
+3195 IVSGLFNAEQAAVDAGEVLKGLEKDFKRYGDALKPDTSVPGKSKDIRTTKDFLNGYKNDHAKEIVDGFRSDMSIKQLVDLFVKGNWSAEQKGALAWEIESRALKVTFQNKSEKYNRLFREIASAGVVDAKATEQLAPQLMLLNLSNDGFGGRCDPLSKLVLV
-3209 EAKLN
+3209 AKQ
-3214 LEPHGKNYESR
+3214 LENDG
-3225 DLILKPISQPETVEL
+3225 QV
-3240 GMPEVDQKVLA
+3240 
-3251 DIAERENV
+3251 
-3259 IIGVRPVDEKSKSLI
+3259 GVARQLLE
-3274 ASKMYSSKGLFVKAK
+3274 KMYSAAAVLSNPTLYSDSEKANASKLLSSLAAIHAK
-3289 SSDWGPM
+3289 NPM
-3296 SGFIPVD
+3296 HDTSMKVWQEKLEGKQALTVNGVVEKITD
-3303 QSFAKASARRDLETF
+3303 ASANGKPVL
-3318 NRHAE
+3318 
-3323 QSIQSGNA
+3323 
-3331 VSADLYLNQVRVE
+3331 
-3344 ELVSKYHSLTPL
+3344 L
-3356 ELDDQSGM
+3356 ELDAPGHAMAAWAKGSGDDRVYGFYDPNAGIVEFSSAEKFGDYLTRFFGKSDLNMAQSYKLGKNDAGEAIFNRVVVM
-3364 YKTTATN
+3364 DGNTLASYKPTFGGKTT
-3371 GDQSVPFFLNRV
+3371 
-3383 TVDGN
+3383 
-3388 ELWQV
+3388 
-3393 HYITNGEL
+3393 
-3401 APFKVIGDPV
+3401 
-3411 SKQPMTADYDLLTVM
+3411 M
-3426 YSYGDLGPQ
+3426 
-3435 DKVKQ
+3435 
-3440 PLTWQ
+3440 
-3445 QWKDSV
+3445 
-3451 TYEDLTPKYKELYSN
+3451 
-3466 EDLYN
+3466 
-3471 KKDGASLGNVSGRL
+3471 
-3485 KELKDRINVDLG
+3485 
-3497 RTNGLEMVHHG
+3497 
-3508 ADDAN
+3508 
-3513 PYAVMADNFPAT
+3513 
-3525 FFVPKSLFAE
+3525 
-3535 DGLGEGKGS
+3535 
-3544 IQTYFNVNEQGAVVI
+3544 
-3559 RNPQEFSDFQQVTI
+3559 
-3573 NASFRA
+3573 
-3579 SFNDKW
+3579 
-3585 NHGLDE
+3585 
-3591 PLFTTKR
+3591 
-3598 KLSHEFLN
+3598 
-3606 KRDQL
+3606 
-3611 LKKLSGGRLDA
+3611 
-3622 QDETLVALGNPDDV
+3622 
-3636 SGNKAIVAVDVS
+3636 
-3648 QIFTRQELKERANV
+3648 
-3662 FAKPIGASY
+3662 
-3671 QGILDQLDLVHQTVS
+3671 QGILDLPV
-3686 RDQIVASFELN
+3686 
-3697 KKVNAYI
+3697 
-3704 AEHPTSGRNQALTQL
+3704 
-3719 KEQITSALFIGKM
+3719 
-3732 QVAQVDI
+3732 
-3739 DAIAQ
+3739 
-3744 TRPELAARIFMV
+3744 
-3756 AIEEANGEHRGLTDM
+3756 
-3771 MVRWANEDPYL
+3771 
-3782 APKQGYKG
+3782 
-3790 ETPNDLGFDAK
+3790 FDATPMK
-3801 YHVDLGDHYADF
+3801 KPGTSDVDGNA
-3813 KQWLETSQS
+3813 
-3822 NGLLS
+3822 
-3827 KATLDE
+3827 KAVDDT
-3833 STKTVHLGYSYQE
+3833 
-3846 LQDLTGVES
+3846 
-3855 VQMAFYFLK
+3855 K
-3864 EAAKKVDPIS
+3864 EA
-3874 GDSAEMILLKKF
+3874 
-3886 ADKSYLSQLDSDR
+3886 
-3899 MDQIEGIYRSS
+3899 
-3910 HETDV
+3910 
-3915 DAWDRRYS
+3915 
-3923 GAGYDELTNKLAG
+3923 LAG
-3936 ATGVDEQLSVL
+3936 
-3947 LDDRKGLLIGE
+3947 
-3958 VHGSDV
+3958 
-3964 NGLRF
+3964 
-3969 VNEQMDA
+3969 
-3976 LKKQGVT
+3976 
-3983 VIGLEH
+3983 
-3989 LRSDLAQPLID
+3989 
-4000 RYLATGVMSSELSA
+4000 
-4014 MLKTKHLDATLFENA
+4014 
-4029 RANGMRI
+4029 
-4036 VALDANSSAR
+4036 
-4046 PNVQGTEHGLM
+4046 
-4057 YRAGAANNIAVE
+4057 
-4069 VLQSLPDDEKFVA
+4069 
-4082 IYGKAHLQSHKGI
+4082 GKIL
-4095 EGFVP
+4095 
-4100 GITHRLDLPA
+4100 
-4110 LRVSDSNQ
+4110 
-4118 FRVEQDDMTLRV
+4118 
-4130 VYDDVANKPKL
+4130 
-4141 TFKDSL
+4141 
-4147 SGANTAIHNQ
+4147 HNQ

-4162 ERVAVTPT
+4162 ERVVVTPT
-4170 ADGGETRFDGQ
+4170 ADGGESRFDGQ
-4181 IIVQMENDSVVANAA
+4181 IIVQMENDDVVAKAA

-4206 SVVVQLDSDGNYRV
+4206 SVVVQIDSDGNYRV

-4241 DDSDSNNTHLSGYSA
+4241 DDSESNNTRLSGYSA
-4256 EDLAAK
+4256 DELAVK
-4262 LANFQQSFSQAE
+4262 LAKFQQSFNQAE
-4274 NINNTPDHIS
+4274 NINNKPDHIS

-4299 GHQFINAMDV
+4299 GHQFINAMDA
-4309 NGLRVDVSARSSE
+4309 NGLRVDVSVRSSE
-4322 LAVDATGRKHT
+4322 LAVDEAGRKHT
-4333 KDENGDWIQKAE
+4333 KDANGDWVQKAE
-4345 TNKVSLSWNE
+4345 NNKVSLSWDE
-4355 QGEVIAKEERIRNG
+4355 QGEVVAKDERIRNG
-4369 IAEGDIDLSRIGV
+4369 IAEGDIELSRIGV
-4382 SDVGEIARGAIGDNN
+4382 SDVDEPARGAIGDNN

-4406 KVETETSSSAANNKL
+4406 KAETETSSSSANNKL

-4443 SNVGIKVGSGGFK
+4443 SNVGIKVGTGGFK

-4467 HIGNGESKHSVDMGG
+4467 HIGNGESKHSFDIGG

-4493 GNRNVSFNLGQS
+4493 GNRNVSFNLGRS
-4505 NDLLVM
+4505 NDLIVM

-4536 SIATSGEDQDWLAAQ
+4536 SIATSGEGQDWLAAQ

-4569 LDQSSSVDYTCLVEL
+4569 LDQSSSVDYTSLVEL
-4584 DSHNER
+4584 DSQNER
-4590 SSRGLKHDTEAA
+4590 SSRGLKHDAEAA

-4617 SAGKLS
+4617 DTSKLS

-4702 LKNKLLGQMAGI
+4702 LKNKLLGQLAGV

-4727 YTTSGQIVSRNGEAV
+4727 YTASGQIVSRNGEAV
-4742 DGVAILTEM
+4742 DGVAILKEM

-4763 QAFVDPAKL
+4763 QAFIDPAKL
-4772 LDSLKSGIDM
+4772 LDSLKSGINM
-4782 GADGIQ
+4782 GADGIK

-4797 DKAPE
+4797 EKAPE
-4802 EEENKSA
+4802 EEEDNSS
-4809 VSVNGT
+4809 VSVNGAN
-4815 SVNSAQGA
+4815 VNSAQGA
-4823 TASDGNTETAETQDR
+4823 TVADGSTETAETPDR

-4894 LQGDGDINLSLGNYN
+4894 LQGDGDINISLGNYN

-4952 SDMGVLMG
+4952 NDMGVLMG

-4994 FGEGGEIDTGLGRD
+4994 FGEGGEIDTGSGRD

-5021 GDGQDYSVTIGN
+5021 GDDQDYSVTIGN

-5084 AAISKFSQFNGEEG
+5084 AAISKFSQFNGGEG

-5132 DISSEDN
+5132 DIRSEDN

-5164 RDPVSETDQAK
+5164 RDPASDSDQAK

-5184 NDYFDGKRAQMIIAM
+5184 SDYFNGNRAQVIIAM
-5199 GEKDAN
+5199 GEKDAT

-5211 TLSESSIDALVQA
+5211 TLSESAIDALVQA

-5247 AISTAWADV
+5247 AITTAWADV

>member
-15 GNYSADNG
+15 GNYSADDG
-23 NNDIV
+23 NNNIV
-28 AIGFGGEIHAYG
+28 AIGFGGQIHAYG

-50 GATVHTGS
+50 GATVYTGS

-68 YLRVEDSTGHLSVKG
+68 YLKVEDSTGHLTVKG

-100 AGAAGGVSIDHLGHH
+100 AGAAGGVSIDHLGNH

-121 GAAAYNSVK
+121 GAAAYNGIT
-130 RKGLSGNVTFKGAG
+130 RKGLSGNVTFAGAG
-144 GYNALWHETNHGNL
+144 GYNALWHETNQGNL
-158 SFAGAGAGNKLDRT
+158 SFTGAGAGNKLDRT
-172 WFDQYQGSRG
+172 WFNRYQGSHG
-182 DVSFDGAGAANSISS
+182 DVTFDGAGAANSISS

-237 TRQAEDV
+237 THQAEDV
-244 YQQTHGNIRFEG
+244 YTQTRGNIRFEG
-256 VGGYNSFYSDV
+256 VGGYNSLYSDV

-281 TITRKGSGSSFDAQG
+281 TIIRKGSGNDFAKEG
-296 MEYAKAE
+296 MTNAKADE
-303 DIVLTTAKMHGS
+303 IVLTKAVMSGS
-315 WIGSGTHA
+315 WIGQDHH
-323 VTAVKSER
+323 VTAVKSAS
-331 EPNTYLFAIADGTYT
+331 EPNTYLFAFADSTYT
-346 KINKVRLSND
+346 KINKVQLRND
-356 PKTGKLKYYSEAWYK
+356 PQTGELKYYSTAWYK
-371 QGNHLSGLARSD
+371 EGNHLSNLANQDISD
-383 VSSAGGFEVN
+383 NGGFTAVN
-393 PINGGYTLSNIAVEH
+393 INGAYTLSDLKVEH
-408 QQSLTVH
+408 QQSVTVH
-415 AMEKD
+415 AVEKS

-425 WVTYANGALID
+425 WVTYANGAVID
-436 AKDVVLSD
+436 AKEVSLSD
-444 AKMGGHAISTDGTKV
+444 AKMGGHAIYADGTKV
-459 DVQAIKSNR
+459 DVKAVKSNR
-468 KPNTYVYAKVLGPY
+468 QPNTYIYAKVLGPY

-493 AETGVLKYQ
+493 PETGALKYQ

-511 HTANLANEDI
+511 HTANIANQDI
-521 SSANGYHSMGKGG
+521 SSATGYNPMGKGG
-534 YSLSALN
+534 YSLSDLH
-541 YSVNAIRS
+541 YSVNAVRS
-549 MSETVADI
+549 TSETVADI
-557 DEYTDQTLFKPAT
+557 EEYTDQTLFKPAN
-570 DSGESSGDVHFSGA
+570 DSGESSGDVRFNGA

-589 IKSNVTRGNVYFNG
+589 IKSNVTRGNVHFNG

-653 SKQGK
+653 SQQGK
-658 MDVYAGGAVNV
+658 MDVYAGGALNV
-669 LVRIGDGQYLAHLLA
+669 LVRVGNGDYLAHLLA
-684 YGNISVHKGNGNSR
+684 YGNISVQKGQGNSR
-698 VAMLGGYNTH
+698 VTLLGGYNTH
-708 TQIGSGHGLWLAAG
+708 TQIGSGDALWLAAG
-722 GFNVMTQVGNG
+722 GFNVMTQVGQG
-733 EVTSVLAG
+733 DVASVLAG
-741 GANVLTKV
+741 GANVLTKM
-749 GEGELTA
+749 GDGELTA
-756 GMLGGANVM
+756 GMLGGANVI
-765 THISGDEQASNT
+765 THISSDDQLSNT

-788 TKKGKGDTL
+788 TKKGKGNTL

-810 GDGSTT
+810 GDGTTT

-869 GTSIAAMIGA
+869 GTSIAVMIGA

-937 NVATKVG
+937 NIATKVG

-952 VGNANIFTHIGN
+952 VGNANIFTHVGS

-970 MIGQANV
+970 MIGQANI
-977 MTKVGNDLT
+977 MTKVGDDLT

-995 IYTHVGDGTSLGLF
+995 IYTHVGDGTSLGIF
-1009 AGEMNVMTKVGNGTT
+1009 AGEVNVMTKVGNGTT

-1128 NIVTKVGD
+1128 NIITKVGD
-1136 GLGIN
+1136 GLGVN

-1156 DRYNFAKGEANILT
+1156 DRYNFAKGEANVIS
-1170 KVGDGQEVSVVQGKA
+1170 KVGDGQEVSVVQGQA
-1185 NIITHVGNGDDYTG
+1185 NIITHVGDGDDYTG

-1204 NVITKVGDGR
+1204 NVITKVGNGQ

-1238 WSKGNVV
+1238 WSKGNIV

-1253 VTAAKGKANITTT
+1253 VTAAKGQANITTT
-1266 VGNGLSVTA
+1266 VGNGLNVTA

-1284 KVGNGVSV
+1284 KVGDGVSV

-1315 GKANANIHIGDGL
+1315 GKANANIHVGDGL
-1328 NINASYAR
+1328 NINASYAQ

-1366 FDNVKQ
+1366 FDNIKQ
-1372 TLLGVGGSQAI
+1372 TVLGVGGSQAI
-1383 NYLVQGDEASTSGTQ
+1383 NYLVQGDEASSSGTH

-1413 GFQMDAIEEVG
+1413 GFQMDAIKEVG

-1439 TPDLNEMDNDL
+1439 APDLNQMQNAFSVDDS
-1450 NIDGASDHAPN
+1450 SDQVQGPN
-1461 LIVNGDFEQGDR
+1461 LIVNGYFEQSDF
-1473 GWQST
+1473 GWSST
-1478 HGVEASYSGS
+1478 HGVEAYVSASSYGL
-1488 VYGVNGEGHGTR
+1488 ERDGHGNN
-1500 VTELDTHT
+1500 VSELATDQSTT
-1508 NTSLYQDLTDL
+1508 IYQDIQNL

-1533 RAGLSNNEGIE
+1533 RAGISNNEGID

-1554 SSGDASAWQQKT
+1554 SSGDESAWQQKT
-1566 LKLTAHAGSN
+1566 LKLTAQAGSN

-1592 LDNVVAKSESSPQAN
+1592 LDNVVATSESSQQAN
-1607 AVSEHAKQNQASQ
+1607 AIREHATQNPAAQ

-1639 KQKQLDAVAGSQSQ
+1639 KQKQLDAAAGSQSQ

-1659 QAIENNGQAQRDAV
+1659 QALENNGQAQRDAV
-1673 KEESEA
+1673 QEESEA
-1679 VTAEL
+1679 ITAEL
-1684 TTLAQGLDV
+1684 TKLAQGLDV
-1693 LDGQA
+1693 LDSQA
-1698 THTGKSGEQWRND
+1698 THTGESGDQWRNE
-1711 FAGGLLDGVQ
+1711 FASGLLAGVQ
-1721 SQIDDAKQLASD
+1721 TQLDDAKQLANG
-1733 KMAAAKQTQSDNN
+1733 KIAEAKQTHADNQN
-1746 SKVKDSIAKSEAGV
+1746 KVKDAVAQSEAGV
-1760 AKGEQNRAGAE
+1760 AKGEQNQAGAE
-1771 QDIAEA
+1771 QDIADA
-1777 KADAETRKADA
+1777 QADAEKRKANALAKGKDA
-1788 VAKSHDAKQAES
+1788 QQAES
-1800 DAHSAANDAQ
+1800 DAHSAASDAQ
-1810 SRGDRDAMNAEN
+1810 LRADRDATNAEN

-1828 NDAQGAKQNEGDRPD
+1828 NDAKATKQNEGDRPD
-1843 RQGVAGS
+1843 REGVAGS
-1850 GLSGNAHRV
+1850 GLSGNAHSV

-1872 SQTNADGRFSD
+1872 GPTNADGRFSE
-1883 GLTEQELE
+1883 GLSEQEQE

-1903 QINAGIRS
+1903 QINAGIRG
-1911 KNSGSTITSMFME
+1911 KNSGSTITSMFTE
-1924 ANADSIVVDT
+1924 TNSDSIVVPT

-1940 VRKEVRIS
+1940 VRKEIRIS
-1948 GVNLVGLGEA
+1948 GVNLEGLGEA

-2022 HTDNQVPK
+2022 HTDNKVPK
-2030 DQAQAL
+2030 DQAEAL

-2066 ETPHAEKSI
+2066 EAPHAEKSI

-2158 TGAQHDVYVIA
+2158 TGAQNDVYVIA
-2169 EGGVRLGNYFWH
+2169 EGGMRLGNYFWN

-2205 VSEYKDLPADEIG
+2205 VSEYKDLPADQIG

-2226 GVKVRF
+2226 AVKVRF
-2232 DALSSAR
+2232 DALSHER
-2239 QAELLADNPDDYRAD
+2239 QAELLADNPDGYKAD

-2280 TERNLLVQEGDEGFE
+2280 TERNLLVQEGEEGFE
-2295 VRSWPGSDDKSKT
+2295 VRSWPGIDGKSKT
-2308 ILLDNP
+2308 IILDDP

-2337 PDELFLVDNKVL
+2337 PDKLFFVDNKVI
-2349 SHHDGRTRIL
+2349 SHHEGRTRIL
-2359 AQKEDGAW
+2359 AQKEEGTW
-2367 TYNTN
+2367 KYRVKT
-2372 SELMSVTELLDAA
+2372 ELMSVSELFDAA
-2385 HVSGK
+2385 NVNGK
-2390 VRGESY
+2390 IRGDSY
-2396 QKVIDALAE
+2396 QKVVDALAD
-2405 YHASTAEHADY
+2405 YHTIPLLFKAAEDLGHDAIDYADY
-2416 ELESVEQLVNLRKKI
+2416 NLESVEKLVNLRKQV
-2431 EGYALGHPDSGRLE
+2431 EGYLLGHPDSGRVE
-2445 AMNSLLNQVNSRL
+2445 AMNSLLNQVNTRL
-2458 EEVSVLAVSEQ
+2458 DEVSVLSVAEQ
-2469 SIKAHDSFSR
+2469 TIQAQDSFSR
-2479 LYDQLDNAHLKQ
+2479 LYDQLEAANLKE

-2498 GNGDFVTKG
+2498 QNGDFVTKG
-2507 KGNLAK
+2507 KGNLAN
-2513 IDQLGGSDAVLEKV
+2513 IDLLGSREAVLEKV
-2527 KASVNHEYGQAI
+2527 KSAVSNEYGQTV
-2539 ADTIFAGLSANELA
+2539 ADTIFAGLSAKDLA
-2553 KDGKGIDITGLNRIH
+2553 KDGKGIDIAGLNKVH
-2568 QALEQHMSPV
+2568 QAIEQHMSPV

-2584 WKPSDHSAL
+2584 WKPSDHSTL

-2605 QIDAQA
+2605 QLEGQA
-2611 AADFNKQNY
+2611 AADFNQQNY

-2630 SNIRNIFN
+2630 SNISNILN
-2638 VATEYQPDLKLR
+2638 VATKDQPDLKLR

-2660 NDTLEHDMAS
+2660 NDTLEHDVAS
-2670 EENDGFGLNDGETK
+2670 EENDGFGLHDGDIK

-2691 LNAAKGIDAAYKDAS
+2691 LNAAKGIDASFKEAS

-2715 NPDMLVSTG
+2715 NPDMLETTG
-2724 IPAHVFQPFVDQ
+2724 IPAHVFQPFVEQ

-2747 ANRFAQELQKQAQAS
+2747 ANRFAQELRLQAQRS
-2762 GDPALVAKR
+2762 DDPELLEKR
-2771 IDNVVRL
+2771 IGNVVRQ

-2787 EAFKASQ
+2787 ETFKASQ
-2794 ADEGRVFRIN
+2794 ADQGRVFRIN
-2804 LEGLDVAAMQAEWNR
+2804 LEGLDVAAMQAEWHR
-2819 LSHDPDARYQLLT
+2819 LSNDPDARYQLLT

-2846 GADKLIGHTWRPKF
+2846 GADKLIGHTWLPKF

-2888 HQVNDDLDALSG
+2888 HQVTDVLDALSG
-2900 SEKHKDKV
+2900 NEKPKENV

-2915 PPRDKVPLSPLTRFL
+2915 PPRDKESLSPLTRFL
-2930 NNELYGERDARR
+2930 NNELYGDKEARR
-2942 KIGDITQTLLDHAVE
+2942 KIGEITQTLLDHAVE
-2957 KGESQKVT
+2957 KGESQKIT
-2965 LKGEA
+2965 LQGEA
-2970 GRLTGYYHQGTAS
+2970 GRLTGYYHQGTAPS
-2983 SDDET
+2983 EGET
-2988 STTSGKVVLFLHGS
+2988 SSPSGKVVLFLHGS

-3014 SHYQKQGIDMLAV
+3014 NHYQKQGIDMLAV

-3055 VNDKGIDPSNIIL
+3055 VNDKGIDPSNIII

-3120 GTIAKAVNGQFSV
+3120 GAIAKAVNGQFSV
-3133 EKNLKGLPQETPIL
+3133 EKNLEGLPKETSIL
-3147 LLTDNEGLGEEGE
+3147 LLTDNEGLGNEGE
-3160 KLRVKLSNSGFNVT
+3160 KLRTKLTASGYNVT

-3190 QYTGQ
+3190 QYADQ
-3195 IVSDLLNTQHIKHN
+3195 IVSGLSSSASVDEDLDQQGLDTTSTKDQGVSNKDDHLQVVDSK
-3209 EAKLN
+3209 EA
-3214 LEPHGKNYESR
+3214 
-3225 DLILKPISQPETVEL
+3225 
-3240 GMPEVDQKVLA
+3240 LA
-3251 DIAERENV
+3251 DGKI
-3259 IIGVRPVDEKSKSLI
+3259 L
-3274 ASKMYSSKGLFVKAK
+3274 
-3289 SSDWGPM
+3289 
-3296 SGFIPVD
+3296 
-3303 QSFAKASARRDLETF
+3303 
-3318 NRHAE
+3318 H
-3323 QSIQSGNA
+3323 
-3331 VSADLYLNQVRVE
+3331 NQ
-3344 ELVSKYHSLTPL
+3344 
-3356 ELDDQSGM
+3356 
-3364 YKTTATN
+3364 
-3371 GDQSVPFFLNRV
+3371 
-3383 TVDGN
+3383 
-3388 ELWQV
+3388 
-3393 HYITNGEL
+3393 
-3401 APFKVIGDPV
+3401 
-3411 SKQPMTADYDLLTVM
+3411 
-3426 YSYGDLGPQ
+3426 
-3435 DKVKQ
+3435 
-3440 PLTWQ
+3440 
-3445 QWKDSV
+3445 
-3451 TYEDLTPKYKELYSN
+3451 
-3466 EDLYN
+3466 
-3471 KKDGASLGNVSGRL
+3471 
-3485 KELKDRINVDLG
+3485 
-3497 RTNGLEMVHHG
+3497 
-3508 ADDAN
+3508 
-3513 PYAVMADNFPAT
+3513 
-3525 FFVPKSLFAE
+3525 
-3535 DGLGEGKGS
+3535 
-3544 IQTYFNVNEQGAVVI
+3544 
-3559 RNPQEFSDFQQVTI
+3559 
-3573 NASFRA
+3573 
-3579 SFNDKW
+3579 
-3585 NHGLDE
+3585 
-3591 PLFTTKR
+3591 
-3598 KLSHEFLN
+3598 
-3606 KRDQL
+3606 
-3611 LKKLSGGRLDA
+3611 
-3622 QDETLVALGNPDDV
+3622 
-3636 SGNKAIVAVDVS
+3636 
-3648 QIFTRQELKERANV
+3648 
-3662 FAKPIGASY
+3662 
-3671 QGILDQLDLVHQTVS
+3671 
-3686 RDQIVASFELN
+3686 
-3697 KKVNAYI
+3697 
-3704 AEHPTSGRNQALTQL
+3704 
-3719 KEQITSALFIGKM
+3719 
-3732 QVAQVDI
+3732 
-3739 DAIAQ
+3739 
-3744 TRPELAARIFMV
+3744 
-3756 AIEEANGEHRGLTDM
+3756 
-3771 MVRWANEDPYL
+3771 
-3782 APKQGYKG
+3782 
-3790 ETPNDLGFDAK
+3790 
-3801 YHVDLGDHYADF
+3801 
-3813 KQWLETSQS
+3813 
-3822 NGLLS
+3822 
-3827 KATLDE
+3827 
-3833 STKTVHLGYSYQE
+3833 
-3846 LQDLTGVES
+3846 
-3855 VQMAFYFLK
+3855 
-3864 EAAKKVDPIS
+3864 
-3874 GDSAEMILLKKF
+3874 
-3886 ADKSYLSQLDSDR
+3886 
-3899 MDQIEGIYRSS
+3899 
-3910 HETDV
+3910 
-3915 DAWDRRYS
+3915 
-3923 GAGYDELTNKLAG
+3923 
-3936 ATGVDEQLSVL
+3936 
-3947 LDDRKGLLIGE
+3947 
-3958 VHGSDV
+3958 DV
-3964 NGLRF
+3964 NGW
-3969 VNEQMDA
+3969 
-3976 LKKQGVT
+3976 G
-3983 VIGLEH
+3983 
-3989 LRSDLAQPLID
+3989 P
-4000 RYLATGVMSSELSA
+4000 
-4014 MLKTKHLDATLFENA
+4014 
-4029 RANGMRI
+4029 
-4036 VALDANSSAR
+4036 
-4046 PNVQGTEHGLM
+4046 
-4057 YRAGAANNIAVE
+4057 
-4069 VLQSLPDDEKFVA
+4069 
-4082 IYGKAHLQSHKGI
+4082 
-4095 EGFVP
+4095 
-4100 GITHRLDLPA
+4100 IT
-4110 LRVSDSNQ
+4110 
-4118 FRVEQDDMTLRV
+4118 
-4130 VYDDVANKPKL
+4130 
-4141 TFKDSL
+4141 
-4147 SGANTAIHNQ
+4147 
-4157 NVNDW
+4157 
-4162 ERVAVTPT
+4162 VTPT
-4170 ADGGETRFDGQ
+4170 TDGGETRFDGQ
-4181 IIVQMENDSVVANAA
+4181 IIVQMENDPVVAKAA
-4196 ANLAGKHPES
+4196 ANLAGKHAES

-4241 DDSDSNNTHLSGYSA
+4241 DHSESNNTRLSGYSA
-4256 EDLAAK
+4256 DELAVK
-4262 LANFQQSFSQAE
+4262 LAKFQQSFNQAE
-4274 NINNTPDHIS
+4274 NINNKPDHIS

-4299 GHQFINAMDV
+4299 GHQFINAMDA
-4309 NGLRVDVSARSSE
+4309 NGLRVDVSVRSSE
-4322 LAVDATGRKHT
+4322 LAVDEAGRKHT
-4333 KDENGDWIQKAE
+4333 KDANGDWVQKAE
-4345 TNKVSLSWNE
+4345 NNKVSLSWDA
-4355 QGEVIAKEERIRNG
+4355 QGEVVAKDERIRNG

-4382 SDVGEIARGAIGDNN
+4382 SDVDEPARGAIGDNN

-4406 KVETETSSSAANNKL
+4406 KAETETSSSSANNKL

-4443 SNVGIKVGSGGFK
+4443 SNVGIKVGTGGFK

-4467 HIGNGESKHSVDMGG
+4467 HIGDGESKHSVDIGG
-4482 YQALEGAQMFI
+4482 YQALEGAQMFL
-4493 GNRNVSFNLGQS
+4493 GNRNVSFNFGHS
-4505 NDLLVM
+4505 NDLILM

-4536 SIATSGEDQDWLAAQ
+4536 SIATSGEGEDWLAAQ

-4569 LDQSSSVDYTCLVEL
+4569 LDQSSSVDYTHLVQL
-4584 DSHNER
+4584 NSQNER
-4590 SSRGLKHDTEAA
+4590 DSRGLKHDAEAT
-4602 LNKQYNQWLSGNSDS
+4602 LNKQYNQWLSGNGNSGTS
-4617 SAGKLS
+4617 QLS

-4676 LMTQQFSATGQAKT
+4676 LMTQQFTATGQAKT
-4690 TFTYTPEDLPRQ
+4690 TFTYTPQDLPRQ
-4702 LKNKLLGQMAGI
+4702 LKNKLLGQLAGV

-4727 YTTSGQIVSRNGEAV
+4727 YTASGQIVSRNGQAV
-4742 DGVAILTEM
+4742 DGVAILKEM

-4772 LDSLKSGIDM
+4772 LDSLKAGIDM
-4782 GADGIQ
+4782 GADGIK

-4797 DKAPE
+4797 EKAPE
-4802 EEENKSA
+4802 EEKDNSS
-4809 VSVNGT
+4809 VSVNGAN
-4815 SVNSAQGA
+4815 VNSAQGA
-4823 TASDGNTETAETQDR
+4823 TVADGNTETAETQDR

-4871 ENLTADLLNMKEK
+4871 QNLTADLLNMKEK

-4894 LQGDGDINLSLGNYN
+4894 LQGDGDINISLGNYN

-4952 SDMGVLMG
+4952 NDMGVLMG

-4994 FGEGGEIDTGLGRD
+4994 FGEGGEIDTGSGRD

-5021 GDGQDYSVTIGN
+5021 GDDQDYSVTIGN

-5047 VFGNYNRINASAGN
+5047 VFGNYNRINAGAGN

-5071 VLNGGEGEDHLIA
+5071 VLNGGDGDDHLIA
-5084 AAISKFSQFNGEEG
+5084 AAISKFSQFNGGEG

-5132 DISSEDN
+5132 DIGSEDN

-5164 RDPVSETDQAK
+5164 RDPSNDSDQSK

-5184 NDYFDGKRAQMIIAM
+5184 SDYFNGNRAQVVIGMS
-5199 GEKDAN
+5199 EKDLS

-5211 TLSESSIDALVQA
+5211 MLSDSAIDALVQA
-5224 MSGFDPQA
+5224 MSGFEPQA
-5232 GDNGFIDN
+5232 GDNGFIDS
-5240 LDSKSRV
+5240 LESKSQA
-5247 AISTAWADV
+5247 AISMAWSDV
-5256 VHKKGI
+5256 VHKKGLM
-5262 TV
+5262 V

>member
-15 GNYSADNG
+15 GNYSADDG
-23 NNDIV
+23 NNNIV
-28 AIGFGGEIHAYG
+28 AIGFGGQIHAYG

-50 GATVHTGS
+50 GATVYTGS

-68 YLRVEDSTGHLSVKG
+68 YLKVEDSTGHLTVKG

-100 AGAAGGVSIDHLGHH
+100 AGAAGGVSIDHLGNH

-121 GAAAYNSVK
+121 GAAAYNGIT
-130 RKGLSGNVTFKGAG
+130 RKGLSGNVTFAGAG
-144 GYNALWHETNHGNL
+144 GYNALWHETNQGNL
-158 SFAGAGAGNKLDRT
+158 SFTGAGAGNKLDRT
-172 WFDQYQGSRG
+172 WSNRYQGSHG
-182 DVSFDGAGAANSISS
+182 DVTFDGAGAANSISS

-237 TRQAEDV
+237 THQAEDV
-244 YQQTHGNIRFEG
+244 YTQTRGNIRFDG
-256 VGGYNSFYSDV
+256 VGGYNSLYSDV

-281 TITRKGSGSSFDAQG
+281 TIIRKGSGNDFAKEG
-296 MEYAKAE
+296 MTNAKADE
-303 DIVLTTAKMHGS
+303 IVLTKAVMSGS
-315 WIGSGTHA
+315 WIGQDHH
-323 VTAVKSER
+323 VTAVKSAS
-331 EPNTYLFAIADGTYT
+331 EPNTYLFAFADSTYT
-346 KINKVRLSND
+346 KINKVQLRND
-356 PKTGKLKYYSEAWYK
+356 PQTGELKYYSTAWYK
-371 QGNHLSGLARSD
+371 EGNHLSNLANQDISD
-383 VSSAGGFEVN
+383 NGGFTPVN
-393 PINGGYTLSNIAVEH
+393 INGAYTLSDLKVEH
-408 QQSLTVH
+408 QQSVTVH
-415 AMEKD
+415 AVEKS

-425 WVTYANGALID
+425 WVTYANGAVID
-436 AKDVVLSD
+436 AKEVSLSD
-444 AKMGGHAISTDGTKV
+444 AKMGGHAIYADGTKV
-459 DVQAIKSNR
+459 DVKAVKSNR
-468 KPNTYVYAKVLGPY
+468 QPNTYIYAKVLGPY

-493 AETGVLKYQ
+493 PETGALKYQ

-511 HTANLANEDI
+511 HTANIANQDI
-521 SSANGYHSMGKGG
+521 SSATGYNPMGKGG
-534 YSLSALN
+534 YSLSDLH
-541 YSVNAIRS
+541 YSVNAVRS
-549 MSETVADI
+549 TSETVADI
-557 DEYTDQTLFKPAT
+557 EEYTDQTLFKPAN
-570 DSGESSGDVHFSGA
+570 DSGESSGDVRFNGA

-589 IKSNVTRGNVYFNG
+589 IKSNVTRGNVHFNG

-653 SKQGK
+653 SQQGK

-669 LVRIGDGQYLAHLLA
+669 LVRLGDGQYLAHLLA
-684 YGNISVHKGNGNSR
+684 YGNISVQKGSGDSR
-698 VAMLGGYNTH
+698 VVMLGGYNTH
-708 TQIGSGHGLWLAAG
+708 TQIGSGNGLWLAAG
-722 GFNVMTQVGNG
+722 GFNVMTQVGKG
-733 EVTSVLAG
+733 DVAAVLAG
-741 GANVLTKV
+741 GANVLTKM
-749 GEGELTA
+749 GEGELTS
-756 GMLGGANVM
+756 GMLGGANVI
-765 THISGDEQASNT
+765 THISNDDQLSNT

-788 TKKGKGDTL
+788 TKKGKGNTL

-810 GDGSTT
+810 GDGTTT

-869 GTSIAAMIGA
+869 GTSIAVMIGA

-952 VGNANIFTHIGN
+952 VGNANIFTHIGY

-970 MIGQANV
+970 MIGQANI

-995 IYTHVGDGTSLGLF
+995 IMTHVGDGTSLGLF
-1009 AGEMNVMTKVGNGTT
+1009 AGEVNVMTKVGNGTT

-1097 GTTVGLLISDI
+1097 GTTVGLLISDV

-1128 NIVTKVGD
+1128 NLITKVGD
-1136 GLGIN
+1136 GLGVN

-1156 DRYNFAKGEANILT
+1156 DRYNFAKGEANLIT
-1170 KVGDGQEVSVVQGKA
+1170 KVGDGQEVSVVQGEA

-1204 NVITKVGDGR
+1204 NVITKVGHGQ

-1238 WSKGNVV
+1238 WSKGNIV

-1253 VTAAKGKANITTT
+1253 VTAAKGQANITTT

-1284 KVGNGVSV
+1284 KVGDGVSV

-1315 GKANANIHIGDGL
+1315 GKANANIHVGDGL
-1328 NINASYAR
+1328 NINASYAQ

-1366 FDNVKQ
+1366 FDNIKQ
-1372 TLLGVGGSQAI
+1372 TVLGVGGSQAI
-1383 NYLVQGDEASTSGTQ
+1383 NYLVQGDEASSSGTH

-1413 GFQMDAIEEVG
+1413 GFQMDAIKEVG
-1424 SDLGDSLTGSVTKVD
+1424 SDLGDSLTDSVTKVD
-1439 TPDLNEMDNDL
+1439 TPDLNKMQHAL
-1450 NIDGASDHAPN
+1450 NVDDSSVQAPN
-1461 LIVNGDFEQGDR
+1461 LIVNGDFELGEH

-1478 HGVEASYSGS
+1478 HGVEASYAGS
-1488 VYGVNGEGHGTR
+1488 VYGVEGEGHGAR
-1500 VTELDTHT
+1500 VTELDTYT
-1508 NTSLYQDLTDL
+1508 NTSLYQDLANL
-1519 TEGEVIAVSFDFAK
+1519 AQGEVIAVSFDFAK

-1554 SSGDASAWQQKT
+1554 SSGDESAWQQKT
-1566 LKLTAHAGSN
+1566 LKLTAQAGSN

-1592 LDNVVAKSESSPQAN
+1592 LDNVVATSESSQQAN
-1607 AVSEHAKQNQASQ
+1607 AIREHATQNSAAQ

-1659 QAIENNGQAQRDAV
+1659 QALENNGQAQRDAV
-1673 KEESEA
+1673 QEESEA
-1679 VTAEL
+1679 ITAEL
-1684 TTLAQGLDV
+1684 TKLAQGLDV
-1693 LDGQA
+1693 LDSQA
-1698 THTGKSGEQWRND
+1698 THTGESGDQWRNE
-1711 FAGGLLDGVQ
+1711 FASGLLAGA
-1721 SQIDDAKQLASD
+1721 QIQLDDAKQLANG
-1733 KMAAAKQTQSDNN
+1733 KIAEAKQTHADNQN
-1746 SKVKDSIAKSEAGV
+1746 KVKDAVAKSEAGV

-1771 QDIAEA
+1771 QDIADA
-1777 KADAETRKADA
+1777 QADAEKRKADA
-1788 VAKSHDAKQAES
+1788 LAKGKDAQQAES
-1800 DAHSAANDAQ
+1800 DAHHAINNAQ
-1810 SRGDRDAMNAEN
+1810 SRGDRDVELAEN

-1828 NDAQGAKQNEGDRPD
+1828 ADAQGAKQNEGDRPD
-1843 RQGVAGS
+1843 RQGVTGS
-1850 GLSGNAHRV
+1850 GLSGNAHSV
-1859 EGAGETGSHVNTD
+1859 EGAGETDSHVNTD
-1872 SQTNADGRFSD
+1872 SQTNADGRFSE
-1883 GLTEQELE
+1883 GLTEQEQE

-1903 QINAGIRS
+1903 QINAGIRA
-1911 KNSGSTITSMFME
+1911 KNSVSSMTSMFSE
-1924 ANADSIVVDT
+1924 TNSKSIVVPTKVSPEPDRQEVT
-1934 TASQDV
+1934 RRD
-1940 VRKEVRIS
+1940 VRIS
-1948 GVNLVGLGEA
+1948 GVNL
-1958 SHDSAESLVAA
+1958 ESLSAVQGSQPTGQLAS
-1969 RAEKVANLYRWLDT
+1969 KS
-1983 DNDVATD
+1983 
-1990 KYVPVPGFERV
+1990 VPGFKSHFASTSIGIENELSGLVVVLPKNSAQTFGYVHDSQGNPLFMLTKDMNQGGYSNPVGINDIQGVNNWQTHTIELVTYPSEISDTAAVESRKEAMLWLAKEFT
-2001 DADVSD
+2001 DHINQSNHQSLPHLVSD
-2007 EVKQRMIQSMSGYIE
+2007 DGRF
-2022 HTDNQVPK
+2022 
-2030 DQAQAL
+2030 
-2036 ATLFVESTLDYD
+2036 TLVISN
-2048 WDKRVEFLTK
+2048 
-2058 LESYGYSF
+2058 S
-2066 ETPHAEKSI
+2066 
-2075 VSFWSGKN
+2075 
-2083 FKQYRDVLDNAQTDG
+2083 
-2098 KKVVYDID
+2098 
-2106 VKGNAF
+2106 
-2112 AIDLNKHLMR
+2112 KHLIAA
-2122 WGGLFLDPDNAE
+2122 GNGT
-2134 QNQLKSSIDA
+2134 SIDA
-2144 ATFSNTGFWSSVYA
+2144 QGKTIGMTPSGQQATMAISAKEFGTSSSSEVRLLESAPWYQAGLRDEFLANAKNTTLDDPATAQNVYAYLTSVYSKTA
-2158 TGAQHDVYVIA
+2158 DLAKEYGIYINDWDPASEGFSPNAQGLTDPKVKNAWSILPRTKPVRMLELLSAEDSRYVRQQIA
-2169 EGGVRLGNYFWH
+2169 EKLKGTYSESLAKNVFEYFQYGGEVAGHGINNATTGS
-2181 VELPALRQLQR
+2181 VQQPEPAILFEFRSVPSALSDF
-2192 EGLVGE
+2192 VP
-2198 IRLLDKP
+2198 KTA
-2205 VSEYKDLPADEIG
+2205 S
-2218 RRLTDAGV
+2218 T
-2226 GVKVRF
+2226 VKVDVKALDHFDSASRKAIITEVNALVSGSEDF
-2232 DALSSAR
+2232 DAWYQEYRASKGQPPVKNPKSSASANHK
-2239 QAELLADNPDDYRAD
+2239 AEWLMTQHAEQWAKITAPYTDNHETLTSTKLASNDKE
-2254 TLVELDVKL
+2254 ELHALGETSNLEHNKQQENVA
-2263 SAIDSML
+2263 SIINTML
-2270 RESLPFYSLR
+2270 NDMLPFYALR

-2295 VRSWPGSDDKSKT
+2295 VRAWPGTEDKSKT
-2308 ILLDNP
+2308 IILEDP
-2314 EDAAQQKAI
+2314 EDAAQHKAI

-2337 PDELFLVDNKVL
+2337 PDELFLVDNKVI
-2349 SHHDGRTRIL
+2349 SHHEGRTHVL
-2359 AQKEDGAW
+2359 AQRVDGAW
-2367 TYNTN
+2367 QYNATV
-2372 SELMSVTELLDAA
+2372 ELMSVTELLDAA
-2385 HVSGK
+2385 NVTGK
-2390 VRGESY
+2390 IRGESY
-2396 QKVIDALAE
+2396 QQVIDALTD
-2405 YHASTAEHADY
+2405 YHASITEHADY
-2416 ELESVEQLVNLRKKI
+2416 EPESVEKLLNLRKKI
-2431 EGYALGHPDSGRLE
+2431 EGYVLGHPDSGRVE
-2445 AMNSLLNQVNSRL
+2445 AMNSLLNQVNTRL
-2458 EEVSVLAVSEQ
+2458 DEVSLLSVAEQ
-2469 SIKAHDSFSR
+2469 TIQAQDSFSR
-2479 LYDQLDNAHLKQ
+2479 LYDQLEAANLKE

-2498 GNGDFVTKG
+2498 QNGDFVTKG
-2507 KGNLAK
+2507 KGNLAN
-2513 IDQLGGSDAVLEKV
+2513 IDLLGSREAVLEKV
-2527 KASVNHEYGQAI
+2527 KLTVSNEYGQTV
-2539 ADTIFAGLSANELA
+2539 ADTIFAGLSAKDLA
-2553 KDGKGIDITGLNRIH
+2553 KDGKGIDIAGLNKVH
-2568 QALEQHMSPV
+2568 QAIEQHLSPV
-2578 SATMYI
+2578 SATLYI

-2605 QIDAQA
+2605 QLEGQA
-2611 AADFNKQNY
+2611 AADFNQQNY

-2630 SNIRNIFN
+2630 SNISNILN
-2638 VATEYQPDLKLR
+2638 VATKDQPDLKLR

-2660 NDTLEHDMAS
+2660 NDTLEHDVAS
-2670 EENDGFGLNDGETK
+2670 EENDGFGLHDGDIK

-2691 LNAAKGIDAAYKDAS
+2691 LNAAKGIDASFKEAS

-2715 NPDMLVSTG
+2715 NPDMLETTG
-2724 IPAHVFQPFVDQ
+2724 IPAHVFQPFVEQ

-2747 ANRFAQELQKQAQAS
+2747 ANRFAQELRLQAQRS
-2762 GDPALVAKR
+2762 DDPELLEKR
-2771 IDNVVRL
+2771 IGNVVRQ

-2787 EAFKASQ
+2787 ETFKASQ
-2794 ADEGRVFRIN
+2794 ADQGRVFRIN
-2804 LEGLDVAAMQAEWNR
+2804 LEGLDVAAMQAEWHR
-2819 LSHDPDARYQLLT
+2819 LSNDPDARYQLLT

-2846 GADKLIGHTWRPKF
+2846 GADKLIGHTWLPKF

-2888 HQVNDDLDALSG
+2888 HQVTDVLDALSG
-2900 SEKHKDKV
+2900 NEKPKENV

-2915 PPRDKVPLSPLTRFL
+2915 PPRDKESLSPLTRFL
-2930 NNELYGERDARR
+2930 NNELYGDKEARR
-2942 KIGDITQTLLDHAVE
+2942 KIGEITQTLLDHAVE
-2957 KGESQKVT
+2957 KGESQKIT
-2965 LKGEA
+2965 LQGEA
-2970 GRLTGYYHQGTAS
+2970 GRLTGYYHQGTAPS
-2983 SDDET
+2983 EGET
-2988 STTSGKVVLFLHGS
+2988 SSPSGKVVLFLHGS

-3014 SHYQKQGIDMLAV
+3014 NHYQKQGIDMLAV

-3055 VNDKGIDPSNIIL
+3055 VNDKGIDPSNIII

-3120 GTIAKAVNGQFSV
+3120 GAIAKAVNGQFSV
-3133 EKNLKGLPQETPIL
+3133 EKNLEGLPKETSIL
-3147 LLTDNEGLGEEGE
+3147 LLTDNEGLGNEGE
-3160 KLRVKLSNSGFNVT
+3160 KLRTKLTASGYNVT

-3190 QYTGQ
+3190 QYADQ
-3195 IVSDLLNTQHIKHN
+3195 IVSGLSSSASVDEDLDQQGLDTTSTKDQGISNKNDHLQVVDSK
-3209 EAKLN
+3209 EA
-3214 LEPHGKNYESR
+3214 
-3225 DLILKPISQPETVEL
+3225 
-3240 GMPEVDQKVLA
+3240 LA
-3251 DIAERENV
+3251 DGKILHNQDV
-3259 IIGVRPVDEKSKSLI
+3259 NS
-3274 ASKMYSSKGLFVKAK
+3274 
-3289 SSDWGPM
+3289 WGP
-3296 SGFIPVD
+3296 
-3303 QSFAKASARRDLETF
+3303 
-3318 NRHAE
+3318 
-3323 QSIQSGNA
+3323 
-3331 VSADLYLNQVRVE
+3331 
-3344 ELVSKYHSLTPL
+3344 
-3356 ELDDQSGM
+3356 
-3364 YKTTATN
+3364 
-3371 GDQSVPFFLNRV
+3371 
-3383 TVDGN
+3383 
-3388 ELWQV
+3388 
-3393 HYITNGEL
+3393 IT
-3401 APFKVIGDPV
+3401 
-3411 SKQPMTADYDLLTVM
+3411 
-3426 YSYGDLGPQ
+3426 
-3435 DKVKQ
+3435 
-3440 PLTWQ
+3440 
-3445 QWKDSV
+3445 
-3451 TYEDLTPKYKELYSN
+3451 
-3466 EDLYN
+3466 
-3471 KKDGASLGNVSGRL
+3471 
-3485 KELKDRINVDLG
+3485 
-3497 RTNGLEMVHHG
+3497 
-3508 ADDAN
+3508 
-3513 PYAVMADNFPAT
+3513 
-3525 FFVPKSLFAE
+3525 
-3535 DGLGEGKGS
+3535 
-3544 IQTYFNVNEQGAVVI
+3544 
-3559 RNPQEFSDFQQVTI
+3559 
-3573 NASFRA
+3573 
-3579 SFNDKW
+3579 
-3585 NHGLDE
+3585 
-3591 PLFTTKR
+3591 
-3598 KLSHEFLN
+3598 
-3606 KRDQL
+3606 
-3611 LKKLSGGRLDA
+3611 
-3622 QDETLVALGNPDDV
+3622 
-3636 SGNKAIVAVDVS
+3636 
-3648 QIFTRQELKERANV
+3648 
-3662 FAKPIGASY
+3662 
-3671 QGILDQLDLVHQTVS
+3671 
-3686 RDQIVASFELN
+3686 
-3697 KKVNAYI
+3697 
-3704 AEHPTSGRNQALTQL
+3704 
-3719 KEQITSALFIGKM
+3719 
-3732 QVAQVDI
+3732 
-3739 DAIAQ
+3739 
-3744 TRPELAARIFMV
+3744 
-3756 AIEEANGEHRGLTDM
+3756 
-3771 MVRWANEDPYL
+3771 
-3782 APKQGYKG
+3782 
-3790 ETPNDLGFDAK
+3790 
-3801 YHVDLGDHYADF
+3801 
-3813 KQWLETSQS
+3813 
-3822 NGLLS
+3822 
-3827 KATLDE
+3827 
-3833 STKTVHLGYSYQE
+3833 
-3846 LQDLTGVES
+3846 
-3855 VQMAFYFLK
+3855 
-3864 EAAKKVDPIS
+3864 
-3874 GDSAEMILLKKF
+3874 
-3886 ADKSYLSQLDSDR
+3886 
-3899 MDQIEGIYRSS
+3899 
-3910 HETDV
+3910 
-3915 DAWDRRYS
+3915 
-3923 GAGYDELTNKLAG
+3923 
-3936 ATGVDEQLSVL
+3936 
-3947 LDDRKGLLIGE
+3947 
-3958 VHGSDV
+3958 
-3964 NGLRF
+3964 
-3969 VNEQMDA
+3969 
-3976 LKKQGVT
+3976 
-3983 VIGLEH
+3983 
-3989 LRSDLAQPLID
+3989 
-4000 RYLATGVMSSELSA
+4000 
-4014 MLKTKHLDATLFENA
+4014 
-4029 RANGMRI
+4029 
-4036 VALDANSSAR
+4036 
-4046 PNVQGTEHGLM
+4046 
-4057 YRAGAANNIAVE
+4057 
-4069 VLQSLPDDEKFVA
+4069 
-4082 IYGKAHLQSHKGI
+4082 
-4095 EGFVP
+4095 
-4100 GITHRLDLPA
+4100 
-4110 LRVSDSNQ
+4110 
-4118 FRVEQDDMTLRV
+4118 
-4130 VYDDVANKPKL
+4130 
-4141 TFKDSL
+4141 
-4147 SGANTAIHNQ
+4147 
-4157 NVNDW
+4157 
-4162 ERVAVTPT
+4162 VTPT
-4170 ADGGETRFDGQ
+4170 TDGGETRFDGQ
-4181 IIVQMENDSVVANAA
+4181 IIVQMENDDVVAKAA

-4206 SVVVQLDSDGNYRV
+4206 SVVVQLDSDGSYRV

-4241 DDSDSNNTHLSGYSA
+4241 DHSESNNTRLSGYSA
-4256 EDLAAK
+4256 DELAVK
-4262 LANFQQSFSQAE
+4262 LAKFQQSFNQAE
-4274 NINNTPDHIS
+4274 NINNKPDHIS

-4299 GHQFINAMDV
+4299 GHQFINAMDA
-4309 NGLRVDVSARSSE
+4309 NGLRVDVSVRSSE
-4322 LAVDATGRKHT
+4322 LAVDEAGRKHT
-4333 KDENGDWIQKAE
+4333 KDANGDWVQKAE
-4345 TNKVSLSWNE
+4345 NNKVSLSWDA
-4355 QGEVIAKEERIRNG
+4355 QGEVVAKDERIRNG

-4382 SDVGEIARGAIGDNN
+4382 SDVDEPARGAIGDNS

-4406 KVETETSSSAANNKL
+4406 KPETEVIANSSSSNQL
-4421 SYSGNIQVNVGDGE
+4421 SYSGNIQVNVGEGE

-4443 SNVGIKVGSGGFK
+4443 SNVGIKVGTGGFK

-4467 HIGNGESKHSVDMGG
+4467 HIGDGESKHSVDIGG
-4482 YQALEGAQMFI
+4482 YQALEGAQMFL
-4493 GNRNVSFNLGQS
+4493 GNRNVSFNFGHS
-4505 NDLLVM
+4505 NDLILM

-4536 SIATSGEDQDWLAAQ
+4536 GIATSGEGEDWLAAQ

-4569 LDQSSSVDYTCLVEL
+4569 LDQSSSVDYTTLVEL
-4584 DSHNER
+4584 DSQNER
-4590 SSRGLKHDTEAA
+4590 DSRGLKHDAEAT
-4602 LNKQYNQWLSGNSDS
+4602 LNKQYNQWLSGNGNSGTS
-4617 SAGKLS
+4617 QLS

-4676 LMTQQFSATGQAKT
+4676 LMTQQFTATGQAKT
-4690 TFTYTPEDLPRQ
+4690 TFTYTPQDLPRQ
-4702 LKNKLLGQMAGI
+4702 LKNKLLGQLAGV

-4727 YTTSGQIVSRNGEAV
+4727 YTASGQIVSRNGQAV
-4742 DGVAILTEM
+4742 DGVAILKEM

-4772 LDSLKSGIDM
+4772 LDSLKAGIDM
-4782 GADGIQ
+4782 GADGIK

-4797 DKAPE
+4797 EKAPE
-4802 EEENKSA
+4802 EEKDNSS
-4809 VSVNGT
+4809 VSVNGAN
-4815 SVNSAQGA
+4815 VNSAQGA
-4823 TASDGNTETAETQDR
+4823 TVADGNTETAETQDR

-4871 ENLTADLLNMKEK
+4871 QNLTADLLNMKEK

-4894 LQGDGDINLSLGNYN
+4894 LQDDGDINISLGNYN

-4952 SDMGVLMG
+4952 NDMGVLMG

-4994 FGEGGEIDTGLGRD
+4994 FGEGGEIDTGSGRD

-5021 GDGQDYSVTIGN
+5021 GDDQDYSVTIGN

-5047 VFGNYNRINASAGN
+5047 VFGNYNRINASEGN

-5071 VLNGGEGEDHLIA
+5071 VLNGGDGDDHLIA
-5084 AAISKFSQFNGEEG
+5084 AAISKFSQFNGGEG

-5132 DISSEDN
+5132 DIRSEDN

-5164 RDPVSETDQAK
+5164 RDPSNDSDQSK

-5184 NDYFDGKRAQMIIAM
+5184 SDYFNGNRAQVVIGMS
-5199 GEKDAN
+5199 EKDLS

-5211 TLSESSIDALVQA
+5211 MLSDSAIDALVQA
-5224 MSGFDPQA
+5224 MSGFEPQA
-5232 GDNGFIDN
+5232 GDNGFIDS
-5240 LDSKSRV
+5240 LESKSQA
-5247 AISTAWADV
+5247 AISMAWSDV
-5256 VHKKGI
+5256 VHKKGLM
-5262 TV
+5262 V

>member
-15 GNYSADNG
+15 GNYSADDG
-23 NNDIV
+23 NNSIV

-50 GATVHTGS
+50 GATVYTGS

-68 YLRVEDSTGHLSVKG
+68 YLRVEDTTGHLSVKG

-100 AGAAGGVSIDHLGHH
+100 AGAAGGVSIDHLGNH

-121 GAAAYNSVK
+121 GAAAYNGIT

-144 GYNALWHETNHGNL
+144 GYNALWHETNQGNL

-172 WFDQYQGSRG
+172 WFNRYQGSRG
-182 DVSFDGAGAANSISS
+182 DVTFDGAGAANSISS

-244 YQQTHGNIRFEG
+244 YAQTRGNIRFEG
-256 VGGYNSFYSDV
+256 VGGYNSLYSDV

-303 DIVLTTAKMHGS
+303 EIVLTAAQMHGLS
-315 WIGSGTHA
+315 IDNGNKFHA

-346 KINKVRLSND
+346 KINKVRLYND
-356 PKTGKLKYYSEAWYK
+356 PETGKLKYYSEAWFK
-371 QGNHLSGLARSD
+371 RGNHLAELARSD

-415 AMEKD
+415 AVEKD

-436 AKDVVLSD
+436 AKDVALSD
-444 AKMGGHAISTDGTKV
+444 AKMGGHAISTDGTTV
-459 DVQAIKSNR
+459 DVQAVKSNR

-493 AETGVLKYQ
+493 PKTGALKYQ
-502 ARSWYKEGD
+502 ARSWYKEGN

-534 YSLSALN
+534 YSLSDLH
-541 YSVNAIRS
+541 YSVNAVRS
-549 MSETVADI
+549 TSETVADI

-570 DSGESSGDVHFSGA
+570 DSGESSGDVRFNGA

-617 NTEFNGG
+617 HTEFNGG

-698 VAMLGGYNTH
+698 VVMLGGYNTH
-708 TQIGSGHGLWLAAG
+708 TQIGSGNGLWLAAG
-722 GFNVMTQVGNG
+722 GFNVMTQVGKG
-733 EVTSVLAG
+733 DVASVLAG

-749 GEGELTA
+749 GDGDLTA
-756 GMLGGANVM
+756 GMLGGANVI
-765 THISGDEQASNT
+765 THISGDNETSNT

-788 TKKGKGDTL
+788 TKKGKGNTL

-810 GDGSTT
+810 GDGTTT

-869 GTSIAAMIGA
+869 GTSIAVMIGA

-952 VGNANIFTHIGN
+952 VGNANIFTHVGS

-970 MIGQANV
+970 MIGQANI

-995 IYTHVGDGTSLGLF
+995 IYTHVGDGTSLGIF
-1009 AGEMNVMTKVGNGTT
+1009 AGEVNVMTKVGNGTT

-1128 NIVTKVGD
+1128 NIITKVGD
-1136 GLGIN
+1136 GLGVN

-1156 DRYNFAKGEANILT
+1156 DRYNFAKGEANIIT

-1204 NVITKVGDGR
+1204 NVITKVGNGR

-1238 WSKGNVV
+1238 WSKGNIV

-1266 VGNGLSVTA
+1266 VGDGLSVTA

-1284 KVGNGVSV
+1284 KVGDGVSV

-1315 GKANANIHIGDGL
+1315 GKANANIHVGDGL
-1328 NINASYAR
+1328 NINASYAQ

-1366 FDNVKQ
+1366 FDNIKQ

-1383 NYLVQGDEASTSGTQ
+1383 NYLVQGDEASSSGTQ

-1413 GFQMDAIEEVG
+1413 GFQMEAIEEVG

-1439 TPDLNEMDNDL
+1439 TPDLNKMQNALDV
-1450 NIDGASDHAPN
+1450 DGSADQTQAPN

-1473 GWQST
+1473 GWKST
-1478 HGVEASYSGS
+1478 HGVEASYSGN
-1488 VYGVNGEGHGTR
+1488 VYGVNGEGHGAR
-1500 VTELDTHT
+1500 VTELDTYT

-1592 LDNVVAKSESSPQAN
+1592 LDNVVAKSESSQQAN
-1607 AVSEHAKQNQASQ
+1607 AVSEHATQNQASQ

-1659 QAIENNGQAQRDAV
+1659 QALGNNGQAQRDAV

-1684 TTLAQGLDV
+1684 TKLAQGLDV

-1698 THTGKSGEQWRND
+1698 THTGESGDQWRND

-1721 SQIDDAKQLASD
+1721 SQLDDAKQLAND
-1733 KMAAAKQTQSDNN
+1733 KIAAAKQTHSDNN
-1746 SKVKDSIAKSEAGV
+1746 SKVKESVAKSEAGV

-1788 VAKSHDAKQAES
+1788 VAKSNDAKQAES

-1828 NDAQGAKQNEGDRPD
+1828 NDAKGTKQNEGDRPD
-1843 RQGVAGS
+1843 REGVAGS
-1850 GLSGNAHRV
+1850 GLSGNAHSV

-1872 SQTNADGRFSD
+1872 GPTNADGRFSE
-1883 GLTEQELE
+1883 GLSEQEQE

-1903 QINAGIRS
+1903 QINAGIRG
-1911 KNSGSTITSMFME
+1911 KNSGSTITSMFTE
-1924 ANADSIVVDT
+1924 TNSDSIVVPT

-1940 VRKEVRIS
+1940 VRKEIRIS
-1948 GVNLVGLGEA
+1948 GVNLEGLGEA

-2030 DQAQAL
+2030 DQAEAL

-2066 ETPHAEKSI
+2066 EAPHAEKSI

-2158 TGAQHDVYVIA
+2158 TGAQNDVYVIA
-2169 EGGVRLGNYFWH
+2169 EGGVRLGNYFWN

-2226 GVKVRF
+2226 AVKVRF
-2232 DALSSAR
+2232 DALSHER
-2239 QAELLADNPDDYRAD
+2239 QAELLADNPDGYKAD

-2280 TERNLLVQEGDEGFE
+2280 TERNLLVQEGEEGFE
-2295 VRSWPGSDDKSKT
+2295 VRSWPGTDGKSKT

-2314 EDAAQQKAI
+2314 ENAAQQKSI

-2372 SELMSVTELLDAA
+2372 VELMSVTELLDAA
-2385 HVSGK
+2385 HVNGK

-2396 QKVIDALAE
+2396 QQVIDALTE
-2405 YHASTAEHADY
+2405 YHASTVEHADY
-2416 ELESVEQLVNLRKKI
+2416 ELESVEKLLNLRKQI
-2431 EGYALGHPDSGRLE
+2431 EGYVLGHPDSGRVE

-2479 LYDQLDNAHLKQ
+2479 LYDQLDNANLKE

-2507 KGNLAK
+2507 KGNLAN
-2513 IDQLGGSDAVLEKV
+2513 IDKLGGSDAVLEKV
-2527 KASVNHEYGQAI
+2527 KAAVTHEYGQVV
-2539 ADTIFAGLSANELA
+2539 ADTIFAGLSANDLA
-2553 KDGKGIDITGLNRIH
+2553 KDGKGIDIAGLNKVH
-2568 QALEQHMSPV
+2568 QAIEQHMSPV

-2584 WKPSDHSAL
+2584 WKPSDHSTL

-2605 QIDAQA
+2605 QLEGQA

-2638 VATEYQPDLKLR
+2638 VATEDQPDLKLR

-2670 EENDGFGLNDGETK
+2670 EENDGFGLKDGETK

-2691 LNAAKGIDAAYKDAS
+2691 LNAAKGIDASYKDAS

-2715 NPDMLVSTG
+2715 NPDMLASTG

-2747 ANRFAQELQKQAQAS
+2747 ANRFAEELQKQAQAS
-2762 GDPALVAKR
+2762 GDPALVEKR

-2819 LSHDPDARYQLLT
+2819 LSNDPDARYQLLT

-2888 HQVNDDLDALSG
+2888 HQVTDVLDALSG
-2900 SEKHKDKV
+2900 NEKHKENV

-2915 PPRDKVPLSPLTRFL
+2915 PPRDKESLSPLTRFL
-2930 NNELYGERDARR
+2930 NNELYGEKDARR

-2957 KGESQKVT
+2957 NGESQKVT

-2970 GRLTGYYHQGTAS
+2970 GRLTGYYHQGAAS
-2983 SDDET
+2983 SEGET
-2988 STTSGKVVLFLHGS
+2988 SATSGKVVLFLHGS
-3002 GSSAEEQASAIR
+3002 GSSAEEQASEIR
-3014 SHYQKQGIDMLAV
+3014 NHYQKQGIDMLAV

-3055 VNDKGIDPSNIIL
+3055 VNDKGIDPSNIII

-3101 PSMTKAITAHEVA
+3101 PSMTKAITAHEMA

-3120 GTIAKAVNGQFSV
+3120 GAIAKAVNGQFSV
-3133 EKNLKGLPQETPIL
+3133 EKNLKGLPKETPIL

-3160 KLRVKLSNSGFNVT
+3160 KLRAKLAIAGYNVT

-3179 YGHEASNRLMS
+3179 YGHEASNRLMG
-3190 QYTGQ
+3190 QYADQ
-3195 IVSDLLNTQHIKHN
+3195 IVSGLFNAEQAAVEAGEVLKGLEKDFKRYGDALKPDTSVPGKSKDIRTTKDFLNGYKNDHAKEIVDGFRSDMSIKQLVDLFVKGNWSAEQKGALAWEIESRALKVTFQNKSEKYNRLFREIASAGVVDAKATEQLAPQLMLLNLSNDGFGGRCDPLSKLVLV
-3209 EAKLN
+3209 AKQ
-3214 LEPHGKNYESR
+3214 LENDG
-3225 DLILKPISQPETVEL
+3225 QV
-3240 GMPEVDQKVLA
+3240 
-3251 DIAERENV
+3251 
-3259 IIGVRPVDEKSKSLI
+3259 GVARQLLE
-3274 ASKMYSSKGLFVKAK
+3274 KMYSAAAVLSNPTLYSDSEKANASKLLSSLAAIHAK
-3289 SSDWGPM
+3289 NPM
-3296 SGFIPVD
+3296 HDTSMKVWQEKLEGKQALTVNGVVEKITD
-3303 QSFAKASARRDLETF
+3303 ASANGKPVL
-3318 NRHAE
+3318 
-3323 QSIQSGNA
+3323 
-3331 VSADLYLNQVRVE
+3331 
-3344 ELVSKYHSLTPL
+3344 L
-3356 ELDDQSGM
+3356 ELDAPGHAMAAWAKGSGDDRVYGFYDPNAGIVEFSSAEKFGDYLTRFFGKSDLNMAQSYKLGKNDAGEAIFNRVVVM
-3364 YKTTATN
+3364 DGNTLASYKPTFGDKTTMQGILELPVFDATPIKKPTGGVASDLEAL
-3371 GDQSVPFFLNRV
+3371 GDK
-3383 TVDGN
+3383 T
-3388 ELWQV
+3388 
-3393 HYITNGEL
+3393 
-3401 APFKVIGDPV
+3401 KVV
-3411 SKQPMTADYDLLTVM
+3411 
-3426 YSYGDLGPQ
+3426 
-3435 DKVKQ
+3435 
-3440 PLTWQ
+3440 
-3445 QWKDSV
+3445 
-3451 TYEDLTPKYKELYSN
+3451 
-3466 EDLYN
+3466 
-3471 KKDGASLGNVSGRL
+3471 
-3485 KELKDRINVDLG
+3485 VDL
-3497 RTNGLEMVHHG
+3497 
-3508 ADDAN
+3508 A
-3513 PYAVMADNFPAT
+3513 
-3525 FFVPKSLFAE
+3525 
-3535 DGLGEGKGS
+3535 
-3544 IQTYFNVNEQGAVVI
+3544 
-3559 RNPQEFSDFQQVTI
+3559 
-3573 NASFRA
+3573 
-3579 SFNDKW
+3579 
-3585 NHGLDE
+3585 
-3591 PLFTTKR
+3591 
-3598 KLSHEFLN
+3598 
-3606 KRDQL
+3606 
-3611 LKKLSGGRLDA
+3611 
-3622 QDETLVALGNPDDV
+3622 
-3636 SGNKAIVAVDVS
+3636 
-3648 QIFTRQELKERANV
+3648 QIFTVQELKERAKV

-3671 QGILDQLDLVHQTVS
+3671 QGILDQLDLVHQAKG
-3686 RDQIVASFELN
+3686 RDQIAASFELN
-3697 KKVNAYI
+3697 KKINDYI

-3719 KEQITSALFIGKM
+3719 KEQVTNALFIGKM
-3732 QVAQVDI
+3732 QVAQAGI

-3756 AIEEANGEHRGLTDM
+3756 AIEEANGKHVGLTDM

-3782 APKQGYKG
+3782 APKHGYKG
-3790 ETPNDLGFDAK
+3790 ETPSDLGFDAK
-3801 YHVDLGDHYADF
+3801 YHVDLGEHYADF

-3846 LQDLTGVES
+3846 LQDLTGAES

-3864 EAAKKVDPIS
+3864 EAAKKADPIS

-3886 ADKSYLSQLDSDR
+3886 ADQSYLSQLDSDR

-3910 HETDV
+3910 HETDI

-3923 GAGYDELTNKLAG
+3923 GTGYDELTNKLAS
-3936 ATGVDEQLSVL
+3936 ATGVDEQLAVL

-4014 MLKTKHLDATLFENA
+4014 MLKTKHLDVTLFENA

-4069 VLQSLPDDEKFVA
+4069 VLQNLPDGEKFVA

-4110 LRVSDSNQ
+4110 LKVSDSNQ
-4118 FRVEQDDMTLRV
+4118 FTVEQDDVSLRV
-4130 VYDDVANKPKL
+4130 VYDDVANKPKI

-4147 SGANTAIHNQ
+4147 SGANTALHNQ

-4162 ERVAVTPT
+4162 ERVVVTPT
-4170 ADGGETRFDGQ
+4170 ADGGESRFDGQ
-4181 IIVQMENDSVVANAA
+4181 IIVQMENDDVVAKAA

-4206 SVVVQLDSDGNYRV
+4206 SVVVQIDSDGNYRV

-4241 DDSDSNNTHLSGYSA
+4241 DDSESNNTRLSGYSA
-4256 EDLAAK
+4256 DELAVK
-4262 LANFQQSFSQAE
+4262 LAKFQQSFNQAE
-4274 NINNTPDHIS
+4274 NINNKPDHIS

-4299 GHQFINAMDV
+4299 GHQFINAMDA
-4309 NGLRVDVSARSSE
+4309 NGLRVDVSVRSSE
-4322 LAVDATGRKHT
+4322 LAVDEAGRKHT
-4333 KDENGDWIQKAE
+4333 KDANGDWVQKAE
-4345 TNKVSLSWNE
+4345 NNKVSLSWDE
-4355 QGEVIAKEERIRNG
+4355 QGEVVAKDERIRNG

-4382 SDVGEIARGAIGDNN
+4382 SDVDEPARGAIGDNN

-4406 KVETETSSSAANNKL
+4406 KAETETSSSSANNKL

-4443 SNVGIKVGSGGFK
+4443 SNVGIKVGTGGFK

-4467 HIGNGESKHSVDMGG
+4467 HVGNGESKHSFDIGG

-4493 GNRNVSFNLGQS
+4493 GNRNVSFNLGRS
-4505 NDLLVM
+4505 NDLIVM

-4536 SIATSGEDQDWLAAQ
+4536 SIATSGEGQDWLAAQ

-4569 LDQSSSVDYTCLVEL
+4569 LDQSSSVDYTSLVEL
-4584 DSHNER
+4584 DSQNER
-4590 SSRGLKHDTEAA
+4590 SSRGLKHDAEAA

-4617 SAGKLS
+4617 DTSKLS

-4702 LKNKLLGQMAGI
+4702 LKNKLLGQLAGV

-4727 YTTSGQIVSRNGEAV
+4727 YTASGQIVSRNGEAV
-4742 DGVAILTEM
+4742 DGVAILKEM

-4772 LDSLKSGIDM
+4772 LDSLKSGINM
-4782 GADGIQ
+4782 GADGIK

-4797 DKAPE
+4797 EKAPE
-4802 EEENKSA
+4802 EEEDNSS
-4809 VSVNGT
+4809 VSVNGA

-4823 TASDGNTETAETQDR
+4823 TVADGSTETAETPDR

-4894 LQGDGDINLSLGNYN
+4894 LQGDGDINISLGNYN

-4952 SDMGVLMG
+4952 NDMGVLMG

-4994 FGEGGEIDTGLGRD
+4994 FGEGGEIDTGSGRD

-5021 GDGQDYSVTIGN
+5021 GDDQDYSVTIGN

-5084 AAISKFSQFNGEEG
+5084 AAISKFSQFNGGEG

-5132 DISSEDN
+5132 DIRSEDN

-5148 KLWFERSGY
+5148 RLWFERSGY

-5164 RDPVSETDQAK
+5164 RDPANDSDQAK

-5184 NDYFDGKRAQMIIAM
+5184 SDYFNGNRAQVIIAM
-5199 GEKDAN
+5199 GEKDAT

-5211 TLSESSIDALVQA
+5211 TLSESAIDALVQA

-5247 AISTAWADV
+5247 AITTAWADV

>member
-15 GNYSADNG
+15 GNYSADDG
-23 NNDIV
+23 NNSIV

-50 GATVHTGS
+50 GATVYTGS

-68 YLRVEDSTGHLSVKG
+68 YLRVEDTTGHLSVKG

-100 AGAAGGVSIDHLGHH
+100 AGAAGGVSIDHLGNH

-121 GAAAYNSVK
+121 GAAAYNGIT

-144 GYNALWHETNHGNL
+144 GYNALWHETNQGNL

-172 WFDQYQGSRG
+172 WFNRYQGSRG
-182 DVSFDGAGAANSISS
+182 DVTFDGAGAANSISS

-244 YQQTHGNIRFEG
+244 YAQTRGNIRFEG
-256 VGGYNSFYSDV
+256 VGGYNSLYSDV

-303 DIVLTTAKMHGS
+303 EIVLTVAQMHGLS
-315 WIGSGTHA
+315 IDNGNKFHA

-346 KINKVRLSND
+346 KINKVRLYND
-356 PKTGKLKYYSEAWYK
+356 PETGKLKYYSEAWFK
-371 QGNHLSGLARSD
+371 RGNHLAELARSD

-415 AMEKD
+415 AVEKD

-436 AKDVVLSD
+436 AKDVALSE
-444 AKMGGHAISTDGTKV
+444 AKMGGHAISTDGTTV
-459 DVQAIKSNR
+459 DVQAVKSNR

-493 AETGVLKYQ
+493 PKTGALKYQ
-502 ARSWYKEGD
+502 ARSWYKEGN

-534 YSLSALN
+534 YSLSDLH
-541 YSVNAIRS
+541 YSVNAVRS
-549 MSETVADI
+549 TSETVADI

-570 DSGESSGDVHFSGA
+570 DSGESSGDVRFNGA

-698 VAMLGGYNTH
+698 VVMLGGYNTH
-708 TQIGSGHGLWLAAG
+708 TQIGSGNGLWLAAG
-722 GFNVMTQVGNG
+722 GFNVMTQVGKG
-733 EVTSVLAG
+733 DVASVLAG

-749 GEGELTA
+749 GDGDLTA
-756 GMLGGANVM
+756 GMLGGANVI
-765 THISGDEQASNT
+765 THISGDNETSNT

-788 TKKGKGDTL
+788 TKKGKGNTL

-810 GDGSTT
+810 GDGTTT

-869 GTSIAAMIGA
+869 GTSIAVMIGA

-952 VGNANIFTHIGN
+952 VGNANIFTHVGS

-970 MIGQANV
+970 MIGQANI

-995 IYTHVGDGTSLGLF
+995 IYTHVGDGTSLGIF
-1009 AGEMNVMTKVGNGTT
+1009 AGEVNVMTKVGNGTT

-1128 NIVTKVGD
+1128 NIITKVGD
-1136 GLGIN
+1136 GLGVN

-1156 DRYNFAKGEANILT
+1156 DRYNFAKGEANIIT

-1204 NVITKVGDGR
+1204 NVITKVGNGR

-1238 WSKGNVV
+1238 WSKGNIV

-1266 VGNGLSVTA
+1266 VGDGLSVTA

-1284 KVGNGVSV
+1284 KVGDGVSV

-1315 GKANANIHIGDGL
+1315 GKANANIHVGDGL
-1328 NINASYAR
+1328 NINASYAQ

-1366 FDNVKQ
+1366 FDNIKQ

-1383 NYLVQGDEASTSGTQ
+1383 NYLVQGDEASSSGTQ

-1413 GFQMDAIEEVG
+1413 GFQMEAIEEVG

-1439 TPDLNEMDNDL
+1439 TPDLNKMQNAL
-1450 NIDGASDHAPN
+1450 NVDGSSDQTQAPN
-1461 LIVNGDFEQGDR
+1461 LIVNGDFEQGDL
-1473 GWQST
+1473 GWKST
-1478 HGVEASYSGS
+1478 HGVEAYLAASD
-1488 VYGVNGEGHGTR
+1488 YGLKSEGHGSK
-1500 VTELDTHT
+1500 VTELDYYQ
-1508 NTSLYQDLTDL
+1508 NTAIYQDIDNLSH
-1519 TEGEVIAVSFDFAK
+1519 GEVIELSFEF
-1533 RAGLSNNEGIE
+1533 SNRNHAAITSNEGFE

-1576 RIEFKGTGHN
+1576 RIEFKGTGQN

-1592 LDNVVAKSESSPQAN
+1592 LDNVVAKSESSQQAN
-1607 AVSEHAKQNQASQ
+1607 AVSEHATQNQASQ

-1659 QAIENNGQAQRDAV
+1659 QALENNGQAQRDAV

-1684 TTLAQGLDV
+1684 TKLAQGLDV

-1698 THTGKSGEQWRND
+1698 THSGESGDQWRND

-1721 SQIDDAKQLASD
+1721 SQLDDAKQLAND
-1733 KMAAAKQTQSDNN
+1733 KIAAAKQTQSDNN
-1746 SKVKDSIAKSEAGV
+1746 SKVKESVAKSEAGV
-1760 AKGEQNRAGAE
+1760 AQGEQNRVGAE

-1788 VAKSHDAKQAES
+1788 VAKSNDAKQAES

-1828 NDAQGAKQNEGDRPD
+1828 NDAKGTKQNEGDRPD
-1843 RQGVAGS
+1843 REGVAGS
-1850 GLSGNAHRV
+1850 GLSGNAHSV

-1872 SQTNADGRFSD
+1872 SPTDADGRFSD
-1883 GLTEQELE
+1883 GLSEQEQE

-1903 QINAGIRS
+1903 QINAGIRG
-1911 KNSGSTITSMFME
+1911 KNSGSTITSMFTE
-1924 ANADSIVVDT
+1924 TNSDSIVVPT
-1934 TASQDV
+1934 TASQDL
-1940 VRKEVRIS
+1940 VRKEIRIS
-1948 GVNLVGLGEA
+1948 GVNLEGLGEA

-2030 DQAQAL
+2030 DQAEAL

-2066 ETPHAEKSI
+2066 EAPHAEKSI

-2106 VKGNAF
+2106 VKGNSF

-2158 TGAQHDVYVIA
+2158 TGAQNDVYVIA
-2169 EGGVRLGNYFWH
+2169 EGGVRLGNYFWN

-2205 VSEYKDLPADEIG
+2205 VSEYKDLPADQIG

-2226 GVKVRF
+2226 AVKVRF
-2232 DALSSAR
+2232 DALSHER
-2239 QAELLADNPDDYRAD
+2239 QAELLADNPDGYKAD

-2280 TERNLLVQEGDEGFE
+2280 TERNLLVQEGEEGFE
-2295 VRSWPGSDDKSKT
+2295 VRSWPESDGKSKT

-2314 EDAAQQKAI
+2314 EDAAQQKSI

-2372 SELMSVTELLDAA
+2372 VELMSVNELFDAA
-2385 HVSGK
+2385 HVNGK

-2396 QKVIDALAE
+2396 QQVIDALTE
-2405 YHASTAEHADY
+2405 YHASTVEHADY
-2416 ELESVEQLVNLRKKI
+2416 ELESVEKLLNLRKQI
-2431 EGYALGHPDSGRLE
+2431 EGYVLGHPDSGRVE

-2479 LYDQLDNAHLKQ
+2479 LYDQLDNANLKE

-2507 KGNLAK
+2507 KGNLAT

-2527 KASVNHEYGQAI
+2527 KAAVTHEYGQVV
-2539 ADTIFAGLSANELA
+2539 ADTIFAGLSANDLA
-2553 KDGKGIDITGLNRIH
+2553 KDGKGIDIAGLNKVH
-2568 QALEQHMSPV
+2568 QAIEQHMSPV

-2584 WKPSDHSAL
+2584 WKPSDHSTL

-2605 QIDAQA
+2605 QLEGQA

-2638 VATEYQPDLKLR
+2638 VATEDQPDLKLR

-2670 EENDGFGLNDGETK
+2670 EENDGFGLKDGETK

-2691 LNAAKGIDAAYKDAS
+2691 LNAAKGIDASYKDAS

-2715 NPDMLVSTG
+2715 NPDMLASTG
-2724 IPAHVFQPFVDQ
+2724 IPAHVFQPFVEQ

-2747 ANRFAQELQKQAQAS
+2747 ANRFAEELQKQAQAS
-2762 GDPALVAKR
+2762 GDPALVEKR

-2819 LSHDPDARYQLLT
+2819 LSNDPDARYQLLT

-2888 HQVNDDLDALSG
+2888 HQVTDVLDALSG
-2900 SEKHKDKV
+2900 NEKHKENV

-2915 PPRDKVPLSPLTRFL
+2915 PPRDKESLSPLTRFL
-2930 NNELYGERDARR
+2930 NNELYGEKDARR

-2957 KGESQKVT
+2957 NGESQKVT

-2970 GRLTGYYHQGTAS
+2970 GRLTGYYHQGAAS
-2983 SDDET
+2983 SEGET
-2988 STTSGKVVLFLHGS
+2988 SATSGKVVLFLHGS
-3002 GSSAEEQASAIR
+3002 GSSAEEQASEIR
-3014 SHYQKQGIDMLAV
+3014 NHYQKQGIDMLAV

-3055 VNDKGIDPSNIIL
+3055 VNDKGIDPSNIII

-3120 GTIAKAVNGQFSV
+3120 GAIAKAVNGQFSV
-3133 EKNLKGLPQETPIL
+3133 EKNLKGLPKETPIL

-3160 KLRVKLSNSGFNVT
+3160 KLRAKLAIAGYNVT

-3179 YGHEASNRLMS
+3179 YGHEASNRLMG
-3190 QYTGQ
+3190 QYADQ
-3195 IVSDLLNTQHIKHN
+3195 IVSGLFNAEQAAVEAGEVLKGLEKDFKRYGDALKPDTSVPGKSKDIRTTKDFLNGYKNDHAKEIVDGFRSDMSIKQLVDLFVKGNWSAEQKGALAWEIESRALKVTFQNKSEKYNRLFREIASAGVVDAKATEQLAPQLMLLNLSNDGFGGRCDPLSKLVLV
-3209 EAKLN
+3209 AKQ
-3214 LEPHGKNYESR
+3214 LENDG
-3225 DLILKPISQPETVEL
+3225 QV
-3240 GMPEVDQKVLA
+3240 
-3251 DIAERENV
+3251 
-3259 IIGVRPVDEKSKSLI
+3259 GVARQLLE
-3274 ASKMYSSKGLFVKAK
+3274 KMYSAAAVLSNPTLYSDSEKANASKLLSSLAAIHAK
-3289 SSDWGPM
+3289 NPM
-3296 SGFIPVD
+3296 HDTSMKVWQEKLEGKQALTVNGVVEKITD
-3303 QSFAKASARRDLETF
+3303 ASANGKPVL
-3318 NRHAE
+3318 
-3323 QSIQSGNA
+3323 
-3331 VSADLYLNQVRVE
+3331 
-3344 ELVSKYHSLTPL
+3344 L
-3356 ELDDQSGM
+3356 ELDAPGHAMAAWAKGSGDDRVYGFYDPNAGIVEFSSAEKFGDYLTRFFGKSDLNMAQSYKLGKNDAGEAIFNRVVVM
-3364 YKTTATN
+3364 DGSTLASYKPTFGDKTTMQGILELPVFDATPIKKPTGGVASDLEAL
-3371 GDQSVPFFLNRV
+3371 GDK
-3383 TVDGN
+3383 T
-3388 ELWQV
+3388 
-3393 HYITNGEL
+3393 
-3401 APFKVIGDPV
+3401 KVV
-3411 SKQPMTADYDLLTVM
+3411 
-3426 YSYGDLGPQ
+3426 
-3435 DKVKQ
+3435 
-3440 PLTWQ
+3440 
-3445 QWKDSV
+3445 
-3451 TYEDLTPKYKELYSN
+3451 
-3466 EDLYN
+3466 
-3471 KKDGASLGNVSGRL
+3471 
-3485 KELKDRINVDLG
+3485 VDL
-3497 RTNGLEMVHHG
+3497 
-3508 ADDAN
+3508 A
-3513 PYAVMADNFPAT
+3513 
-3525 FFVPKSLFAE
+3525 
-3535 DGLGEGKGS
+3535 
-3544 IQTYFNVNEQGAVVI
+3544 
-3559 RNPQEFSDFQQVTI
+3559 
-3573 NASFRA
+3573 
-3579 SFNDKW
+3579 
-3585 NHGLDE
+3585 
-3591 PLFTTKR
+3591 
-3598 KLSHEFLN
+3598 
-3606 KRDQL
+3606 
-3611 LKKLSGGRLDA
+3611 
-3622 QDETLVALGNPDDV
+3622 
-3636 SGNKAIVAVDVS
+3636 
-3648 QIFTRQELKERANV
+3648 QIFTVQELKERAKV

-3671 QGILDQLDLVHQTVS
+3671 QGILDQLDLVHQAKG
-3686 RDQIVASFELN
+3686 RDQIAASFELN
-3697 KKVNAYI
+3697 KKINDYI

-3719 KEQITSALFIGKM
+3719 KEQVTSALFIGKM
-3732 QVAQVDI
+3732 QVAQAGI

-3756 AIEEANGEHRGLTDM
+3756 AIEEANGKHVGLTDM

-3782 APKQGYKG
+3782 APKHGYKG
-3790 ETPNDLGFDAK
+3790 ETPSDLGFDAK
-3801 YHVDLGDHYADF
+3801 YHVDLGEHYADF

-3846 LQDLTGVES
+3846 LQDLTGAES

-3864 EAAKKVDPIS
+3864 EAAKKADPIS

-3886 ADKSYLSQLDSDR
+3886 ADQSYLSQLDSDR

-3923 GAGYDELTNKLAG
+3923 GTGYDELTNKLAS
-3936 ATGVDEQLSVL
+3936 ATGVDEQLAIL

-4014 MLKTKHLDATLFENA
+4014 MLKTKHLDVTLFENA

-4069 VLQSLPDDEKFVA
+4069 ALQNLPDGEKFVA

-4110 LRVSDSNQ
+4110 LKVSDSNQ
-4118 FRVEQDDMTLRV
+4118 FTVEQDDVSLRV
-4130 VYDDVANKPKL
+4130 VYDDVANKPKI

-4147 SGANTAIHNQ
+4147 SGANTALHNQ

-4162 ERVAVTPT
+4162 ERVVVTPT
-4170 ADGGETRFDGQ
+4170 ADGGESRFDGQ
-4181 IIVQMENDSVVANAA
+4181 IIVQMENDDVVAKAA

-4206 SVVVQLDSDGNYRV
+4206 SVVVQIDSDGNYRV

-4241 DDSDSNNTHLSGYSA
+4241 DDSESNNTRLSGYSA
-4256 EDLAAK
+4256 DELAVK
-4262 LANFQQSFSQAE
+4262 LAKFQQSFNQAE
-4274 NINNTPDHIS
+4274 NINNKPDHIS

-4299 GHQFINAMDV
+4299 GHQFINAMDA
-4309 NGLRVDVSARSSE
+4309 NGLRVDVSVRSSE
-4322 LAVDATGRKHT
+4322 LAVDEAGRKHT
-4333 KDENGDWIQKAE
+4333 KDANGDWVQKAE
-4345 TNKVSLSWNE
+4345 NNKVSLSWDE
-4355 QGEVIAKEERIRNG
+4355 QGEVVAKDERIRNG

-4382 SDVGEIARGAIGDNN
+4382 SDVDEPARGAIGDNN

-4406 KVETETSSSAANNKL
+4406 KAETETSSSSANNKL

-4443 SNVGIKVGSGGFK
+4443 SNVGFKVGTGGFK

-4467 HIGNGESKHSVDMGG
+4467 HIGNGESKHSFDIGG

-4493 GNRNVSFNLGQS
+4493 GNRNVSFNLGRS
-4505 NDLLVM
+4505 NDLIVM

-4536 SIATSGEDQDWLAAQ
+4536 SIATSGEGQDWLAAQ

-4569 LDQSSSVDYTCLVEL
+4569 LDQSSSVDYTSLVEL
-4584 DSHNER
+4584 DSQDER
-4590 SSRGLKHDTEAA
+4590 SSRGLKHDAEAA

-4617 SAGKLS
+4617 DTSKLS

-4702 LKNKLLGQMAGI
+4702 LKNKLLGQLAGV

-4727 YTTSGQIVSRNGEAV
+4727 YTASGQIVSRNGEAV
-4742 DGVAILTEM
+4742 DGVAILKEM

-4772 LDSLKSGIDM
+4772 LDSLKSGINM
-4782 GADGIQ
+4782 GADGIK

-4797 DKAPE
+4797 EKSPE
-4802 EEENKSA
+4802 EEEDNSS
-4809 VSVNGT
+4809 VSVNGAN
-4815 SVNSAQGA
+4815 VNSAQGA
-4823 TASDGNTETAETQDR
+4823 TVADGSTETTETPDR

-4894 LQGDGDINLSLGNYN
+4894 LQGDGDINISLGNYN

-4952 SDMGVLMG
+4952 NDMGVLMG

-4994 FGEGGEIDTGLGRD
+4994 FGEGGEIDTGSGRD

-5021 GDGQDYSVTIGN
+5021 GDDQDYSVTIGN

-5084 AAISKFSQFNGEEG
+5084 AAISKFSQFNGGEG

-5132 DISSEDN
+5132 DIRSEDN

-5164 RDPVSETDQAK
+5164 RDPASDSDQAK

-5184 NDYFDGKRAQMIIAM
+5184 SDYFNGNRAQVIIAM
-5199 GEKDAN
+5199 GEKDAT

-5211 TLSESSIDALVQA
+5211 TLSESAIDALVQA

-5247 AISTAWADV
+5247 AITTAWADV

>member
-15 GNYSADNG
+15 GNYSADDG
-23 NNDIV
+23 NNSIV

-50 GATVHTGS
+50 GATVYTGS

-68 YLRVEDSTGHLSVKG
+68 YLRVEDTTGHLSVKG

-100 AGAAGGVSIDHLGHH
+100 AGAAGGVSIDHLGNN

-121 GAAAYNSVK
+121 GAAAYNGIT

-144 GYNALWHETNHGNL
+144 GYNALWHETNQGNL

-172 WFDQYQGSRG
+172 WFNRYQGSRG
-182 DVSFDGAGAANSISS
+182 DVTFDGAGAANSISS

-244 YQQTHGNIRFEG
+244 YAQTRGNIRFEG
-256 VGGYNSFYSDV
+256 VGGYNSLYSDV

-303 DIVLTTAKMHGS
+303 DIVLTAAQMHGLS
-315 WIGSGTHA
+315 IDNGNKFHA

-346 KINKVRLSND
+346 KINKVRLYND
-356 PKTGKLKYYSEAWYK
+356 PETGKLKYYSEAWFK
-371 QGNHLSGLARSD
+371 RGNHLAELARSD

-415 AMEKD
+415 AVEKD

-436 AKDVVLSD
+436 AKDVALSD
-444 AKMGGHAISTDGTKV
+444 AKMGGHAISTDGTTV
-459 DVQAIKSNR
+459 DVQAVKSNR

-493 AETGVLKYQ
+493 PETGALKYQ
-502 ARSWYKEGD
+502 SRSWYKEGN

-534 YSLSALN
+534 YSLSDLH
-541 YSVNAIRS
+541 YSVNAVRS
-549 MSETVADI
+549 TSETVADI

-570 DSGESSGDVHFSGA
+570 DSGESSGDVRFNGA

-698 VAMLGGYNTH
+698 VVMLGGYNTH
-708 TQIGSGHGLWLAAG
+708 TQIGSGNGLWLAAG
-722 GFNVMTQVGNG
+722 GFNVMTQVGKG
-733 EVTSVLAG
+733 DVASVLAG

-749 GEGELTA
+749 GDGDLTA
-756 GMLGGANVM
+756 GMLGGANVI
-765 THISGDEQASNT
+765 THISGDNETSNT

-788 TKKGKGDTL
+788 TKKGKGNTL

-810 GDGSTT
+810 GDGTTT

-869 GTSIAAMIGA
+869 GTSIAVMIGA

-952 VGNANIFTHIGN
+952 VGNANIFTHVGS

-970 MIGQANV
+970 MIGQANI

-995 IYTHVGDGTSLGLF
+995 IYTHVGDGTSLGIF
-1009 AGEMNVMTKVGNGTT
+1009 AGEVNVMTKVGNGTT

-1128 NIVTKVGD
+1128 NIITKVGD
-1136 GLGIN
+1136 GLGVN

-1156 DRYNFAKGEANILT
+1156 DRYNFAKGEANIIT

-1204 NVITKVGDGR
+1204 NVITKVGNGR

-1238 WSKGNVV
+1238 WSKGNIV

-1266 VGNGLSVTA
+1266 VGDGLSVTA

-1284 KVGNGVSV
+1284 KVGDGVSV

-1315 GKANANIHIGDGL
+1315 GKANANIHVGDGL
-1328 NINASYAR
+1328 NINASYAQ

-1366 FDNVKQ
+1366 FDNIKQ

-1383 NYLVQGDEASTSGTQ
+1383 NYLVQGDEASSSGTQ

-1413 GFQMDAIEEVG
+1413 GFQMEAIEEVG

-1439 TPDLNEMDNDL
+1439 TPDLNKMQNAL
-1450 NIDGASDHAPN
+1450 NVDGSSDQTQAPN
-1461 LIVNGDFEQGDR
+1461 LIVNGDFEQGDL
-1473 GWQST
+1473 GWKST
-1478 HGVEASYSGS
+1478 HGVEAYLAASD
-1488 VYGVNGEGHGTR
+1488 YGLKSEGHGSK
-1500 VTELDTHT
+1500 VTELDYYQ
-1508 NTSLYQDLTDL
+1508 NTAIYQDIDNLSH
-1519 TEGEVIAVSFDFAK
+1519 GEVIELSFEF
-1533 RAGLSNNEGIE
+1533 SNRNHAAITSNEGFE

-1576 RIEFKGTGHN
+1576 RIEFKGTGQN

-1592 LDNVVAKSESSPQAN
+1592 LDNVVAKSESSQQAN
-1607 AVSEHAKQNQASQ
+1607 AVSEHATQNQASQ

-1659 QAIENNGQAQRDAV
+1659 QALENNGQAQRDAV

-1684 TTLAQGLDV
+1684 TKLAQGLDV

-1698 THTGKSGEQWRND
+1698 THSGESGDQWRND

-1721 SQIDDAKQLASD
+1721 SQLDDAKQLAND
-1733 KMAAAKQTQSDNN
+1733 KIAAAKQTQSDNN
-1746 SKVKDSIAKSEAGV
+1746 SKVKESVAKSEAGV
-1760 AKGEQNRAGAE
+1760 AQGEQNRVGAE

-1788 VAKSHDAKQAES
+1788 VAKSNDAKQAES

-1828 NDAQGAKQNEGDRPD
+1828 NDAKGTKQNEGDRPD
-1843 RQGVAGS
+1843 REGVAGS
-1850 GLSGNAHRV
+1850 GLSGNAHSV

-1872 SQTNADGRFSD
+1872 SPTDADGRFSD
-1883 GLTEQELE
+1883 GLSEQEQE

-1903 QINAGIRS
+1903 QINAGIRG
-1911 KNSGSTITSMFME
+1911 KNSGSTITSMFTE
-1924 ANADSIVVDT
+1924 TNSDSIVVPT
-1934 TASQDV
+1934 TASQDL
-1940 VRKEVRIS
+1940 VRKEIRIS
-1948 GVNLVGLGEA
+1948 GVNLEGLGEA

-2030 DQAQAL
+2030 DQAEAL

-2066 ETPHAEKSI
+2066 EAPHAEKSI

-2106 VKGNAF
+2106 VKGNSF

-2158 TGAQHDVYVIA
+2158 TGAQNDVYVIA
-2169 EGGVRLGNYFWH
+2169 EGGVRLGNYFWN

-2205 VSEYKDLPADEIG
+2205 VSEYKDLPADQIG

-2226 GVKVRF
+2226 AVKVRF
-2232 DALSSAR
+2232 DALSHER
-2239 QAELLADNPDDYRAD
+2239 QAELLADNPDGYKAD

-2280 TERNLLVQEGDEGFE
+2280 TERNLLVQEGEEGFE
-2295 VRSWPGSDDKSKT
+2295 VRSWPESDGKSKT

-2314 EDAAQQKAI
+2314 EDAAQQKSI

-2372 SELMSVTELLDAA
+2372 VELMSVNELFDAA
-2385 HVSGK
+2385 HVNGK

-2396 QKVIDALAE
+2396 QQVIDALTE
-2405 YHASTAEHADY
+2405 YHASTVEHADY
-2416 ELESVEQLVNLRKKI
+2416 ELESVEKLLNLRKQI
-2431 EGYALGHPDSGRLE
+2431 EGYVLGHPDSGRVE

-2479 LYDQLDNAHLKQ
+2479 LYDQLDNANLKE

-2507 KGNLAK
+2507 KGNLAT

-2527 KASVNHEYGQAI
+2527 KAAVTHEYGQVV
-2539 ADTIFAGLSANELA
+2539 ADTIFAGLSANDLA
-2553 KDGKGIDITGLNRIH
+2553 KDGKGIDIAGLNKVH
-2568 QALEQHMSPV
+2568 QAIEQHMSPV

-2584 WKPSDHSAL
+2584 WKPSDHSTL

-2605 QIDAQA
+2605 QLEGQA

-2638 VATEYQPDLKLR
+2638 VATEDQPDLKLR

-2670 EENDGFGLNDGETK
+2670 EENDGFGLKDGETK

-2691 LNAAKGIDAAYKDAS
+2691 LNAAKGIDASYKDAS

-2715 NPDMLVSTG
+2715 NPDMLASTG
-2724 IPAHVFQPFVDQ
+2724 IPAHVFQPFVEQ

-2747 ANRFAQELQKQAQAS
+2747 ANRFAEELQKQAQAS
-2762 GDPALVAKR
+2762 GDPALVEKR

-2819 LSHDPDARYQLLT
+2819 LSNDPDARYQLLT

-2888 HQVNDDLDALSG
+2888 HQVTDVLDALSG
-2900 SEKHKDKV
+2900 NEKHKENV

-2915 PPRDKVPLSPLTRFL
+2915 PPRDKESLSPLTRFL
-2930 NNELYGERDARR
+2930 NNELYGEKDARR

-2957 KGESQKVT
+2957 NGESQKVT

-2970 GRLTGYYHQGTAS
+2970 GRLTGYYHQGAAS
-2983 SDDET
+2983 SEGET
-2988 STTSGKVVLFLHGS
+2988 SATSGKVVLFLHGS
-3002 GSSAEEQASAIR
+3002 GSSAEEQASEIR
-3014 SHYQKQGIDMLAV
+3014 NHYQKQGIDMLAV

-3055 VNDKGIDPSNIIL
+3055 VNDKGIDPSNIII

-3120 GTIAKAVNGQFSV
+3120 GAIAKAVNGQFSV
-3133 EKNLKGLPQETPIL
+3133 EKNLKGLPKETPIL

-3160 KLRVKLSNSGFNVT
+3160 KLRAKLAIAGYNVT

-3179 YGHEASNRLMS
+3179 YGHEASNRLMG
-3190 QYTGQ
+3190 QYADQ
-3195 IVSDLLNTQHIKHN
+3195 IVSGLFNAEQAAVEAGEVLKGLEKDFKRYGDALKPDTSVPGKSKDIRTTKDFLNGYKNDHAKEIVDGFRSDMSIKQLVDLFVKGNWSAEQKGALAWEIESRALKVTFQNKSEKYNRLFREIASAGVVDAKATEQLAPQLMLLNLSNDGFGGRCDPLSKLVLV
-3209 EAKLN
+3209 AKQ
-3214 LEPHGKNYESR
+3214 LENDG
-3225 DLILKPISQPETVEL
+3225 QV
-3240 GMPEVDQKVLA
+3240 
-3251 DIAERENV
+3251 
-3259 IIGVRPVDEKSKSLI
+3259 GVARQLLE
-3274 ASKMYSSKGLFVKAK
+3274 KMYSAAAVLSNPTLYSDSEKANASKLLGSLAAIHAK
-3289 SSDWGPM
+3289 NPM
-3296 SGFIPVD
+3296 HDTSMKVWQEKLEGKQALTVNGVVEKITD
-3303 QSFAKASARRDLETF
+3303 ASANGKPVL
-3318 NRHAE
+3318 
-3323 QSIQSGNA
+3323 
-3331 VSADLYLNQVRVE
+3331 
-3344 ELVSKYHSLTPL
+3344 L
-3356 ELDDQSGM
+3356 ELDAPGHAMAAWAKGSGDDRVYGFYDPNAGIVEFSSAEKFGDYLTRFFGKSDLNMAQSYKLGKNDAGEAIFNRVVVM
-3364 YKTTATN
+3364 DGNTLASYKPTFGDKTTMQGILDLPVFDATPIKKPTGGVASDLEAL
-3371 GDQSVPFFLNRV
+3371 GDK
-3383 TVDGN
+3383 T
-3388 ELWQV
+3388 
-3393 HYITNGEL
+3393 
-3401 APFKVIGDPV
+3401 KVV
-3411 SKQPMTADYDLLTVM
+3411 
-3426 YSYGDLGPQ
+3426 
-3435 DKVKQ
+3435 
-3440 PLTWQ
+3440 
-3445 QWKDSV
+3445 
-3451 TYEDLTPKYKELYSN
+3451 
-3466 EDLYN
+3466 
-3471 KKDGASLGNVSGRL
+3471 
-3485 KELKDRINVDLG
+3485 VDL
-3497 RTNGLEMVHHG
+3497 
-3508 ADDAN
+3508 A
-3513 PYAVMADNFPAT
+3513 
-3525 FFVPKSLFAE
+3525 
-3535 DGLGEGKGS
+3535 
-3544 IQTYFNVNEQGAVVI
+3544 
-3559 RNPQEFSDFQQVTI
+3559 
-3573 NASFRA
+3573 
-3579 SFNDKW
+3579 
-3585 NHGLDE
+3585 
-3591 PLFTTKR
+3591 
-3598 KLSHEFLN
+3598 
-3606 KRDQL
+3606 
-3611 LKKLSGGRLDA
+3611 
-3622 QDETLVALGNPDDV
+3622 
-3636 SGNKAIVAVDVS
+3636 
-3648 QIFTRQELKERANV
+3648 QIFTVQELKERAKV

-3671 QGILDQLDLVHQTVS
+3671 QGILDQLDLVHQAKG
-3686 RDQIVASFELN
+3686 RDQIAASFELN
-3697 KKVNAYI
+3697 KKINDYI

-3719 KEQITSALFIGKM
+3719 KEQVTSALFIGKM
-3732 QVAQVDI
+3732 QVAQAGI

-3756 AIEEANGEHRGLTDM
+3756 AIEEANGKHVGLTDM

-3782 APKQGYKG
+3782 APKHGYKG
-3790 ETPNDLGFDAK
+3790 ETPSDLGFDAK
-3801 YHVDLGDHYADF
+3801 YHVDLGEHYADF

-3846 LQDLTGVES
+3846 LQDLTGAES

-3864 EAAKKVDPIS
+3864 EAAKKADPIS

-3886 ADKSYLSQLDSDR
+3886 ADQSYLSQLDSDR

-3910 HETDV
+3910 HETDI

-3923 GAGYDELTNKLAG
+3923 GTGYDELTNKLAS
-3936 ATGVDEQLSVL
+3936 ATGVDEQLAVL

-4014 MLKTKHLDATLFENA
+4014 MLKTKHLDVTLFENA

-4069 VLQSLPDDEKFVA
+4069 VLQNLPDGEKFVA

-4110 LRVSDSNQ
+4110 LKVSDSNE
-4118 FRVEQDDMTLRV
+4118 FTVEQDDVSLRV
-4130 VYDDVANKPKL
+4130 VYDDVANKPKI

-4147 SGANTAIHNQ
+4147 SGANTALHNQ

-4162 ERVAVTPT
+4162 ERVVVNPT
-4170 ADGGETRFDGQ
+4170 ADGGESRFDGQ
-4181 IIVQMENDSVVANAA
+4181 IIVQMENDDVVAKAA

-4206 SVVVQLDSDGNYRV
+4206 SVVVQIDSDGNYRV

-4241 DDSDSNNTHLSGYSA
+4241 DDSESNNTRLSGYSA
-4256 EDLAAK
+4256 DELAVK
-4262 LANFQQSFSQAE
+4262 LAKFQQSFNQSE
-4274 NINNTPDHIS
+4274 NINNKPDHIS

-4299 GHQFINAMDV
+4299 GHQFINAMDA
-4309 NGLRVDVSARSSE
+4309 NGLRVDVSVRSSE
-4322 LAVDATGRKHT
+4322 LAVDEAGRKHT
-4333 KDENGDWIQKAE
+4333 KDANGDWVQKAE
-4345 TNKVSLSWNE
+4345 NNKVSLSWDE
-4355 QGEVIAKEERIRNG
+4355 QGEVVAKDERIRNG

-4382 SDVGEIARGAIGDNN
+4382 SDVDEPARGAIGDNN

-4406 KVETETSSSAANNKL
+4406 KAETETSSSSANNKL

-4443 SNVGIKVGSGGFK
+4443 SNVGIKVGTGGFK

-4467 HIGNGESKHSVDMGG
+4467 HIGNGESKHSFDIGG

-4493 GNRNVSFNLGQS
+4493 GNRNVSFNLGRS
-4505 NDLLVM
+4505 NDLIVM
-4511 MDKSIPTPPLV
+4511 MDKSIPTPPLI

-4536 SIATSGEDQDWLAAQ
+4536 SIATSGEGQDWLAAQ

-4569 LDQSSSVDYTCLVEL
+4569 LDQSSSVDYTSLVEL
-4584 DSHNER
+4584 DSQNER
-4590 SSRGLKHDTEAA
+4590 SSRGLKHDAEAA

-4617 SAGKLS
+4617 DTSKLS

-4690 TFTYTPEDLPRQ
+4690 TFAYTPEDLPRQ
-4702 LKNKLLGQMAGI
+4702 LKNKLLGQLAGV

-4727 YTTSGQIVSRNGEAV
+4727 YTASGQIVSRNGEAV
-4742 DGVAILTEM
+4742 DGVAILKEM

-4772 LDSLKSGIDM
+4772 LDSLKSGINM
-4782 GADGIQ
+4782 GADGIK

-4797 DKAPE
+4797 EKSPE
-4802 EEENKSA
+4802 EEEDNSS
-4809 VSVNGT
+4809 VSVNGAN
-4815 SVNSAQGA
+4815 VNSAQGA
-4823 TASDGNTETAETQDR
+4823 TVADGSTETTETPDR

-4894 LQGDGDINLSLGNYN
+4894 LQGDGDINISLGNYN

-4952 SDMGVLMG
+4952 NDMGVLMG

-4994 FGEGGEIDTGLGRD
+4994 FGEGGEIDTGSGRD

-5021 GDGQDYSVTIGN
+5021 GDDQDYSVTIGN

-5084 AAISKFSQFNGEEG
+5084 AAISKFSQFNGGEG

-5132 DISSEDN
+5132 DIRSEDN

-5164 RDPVSETDQAK
+5164 RDPASDSDQAK

-5184 NDYFDGKRAQMIIAM
+5184 SDYFNGNRAQVIIAM
-5199 GEKDAN
+5199 GEKDAT

-5211 TLSESSIDALVQA
+5211 TLSESAIDALVQA

-5247 AISTAWADV
+5247 AITTAWADV

>member
-15 GNYSADNG
+15 GNYSADDG
-23 NNDIV
+23 NNNIV
-28 AIGFGGEIHAYG
+28 AIGFGGQIHAYG

-50 GATVHTGS
+50 GATVYTGS

-68 YLRVEDSTGHLSVKG
+68 YLKVEDSTGHLTVKG

-100 AGAAGGVSIDHLGHH
+100 AGAAGGVSIDHLGNH

-121 GAAAYNSVK
+121 GAAAYNGIT
-130 RKGLSGNVTFKGAG
+130 RKGLSGNVTFAGAG
-144 GYNALWHETNHGNL
+144 GYNALWHETNQGNL
-158 SFAGAGAGNKLDRT
+158 SFTGAGAGNKLDRT
-172 WFDQYQGSRG
+172 WFNRYQGSHG
-182 DVSFDGAGAANSISS
+182 DVTFDGAGAANSISS

-237 TRQAEDV
+237 THQAEDV
-244 YQQTHGNIRFEG
+244 YTQTRGNIRFEG
-256 VGGYNSFYSDV
+256 VGGYNSLYSDV

-281 TITRKGSGSSFDAQG
+281 TIIRKGSGNDFAKEG
-296 MEYAKAE
+296 MTNAKADE
-303 DIVLTTAKMHGS
+303 IVLTKAVMSGS
-315 WIGSGTHA
+315 WIGQDHH
-323 VTAVKSER
+323 VTAVKSAS
-331 EPNTYLFAIADGTYT
+331 EPNTYLFAFADSTYT
-346 KINKVRLSND
+346 KINKVQLRND
-356 PKTGKLKYYSEAWYK
+356 PQTGELKYYSTAWYK
-371 QGNHLSGLARSD
+371 EGNHLSNLANQDISD
-383 VSSAGGFEVN
+383 NGGFTAVN
-393 PINGGYTLSNIAVEH
+393 INGAYTLSDLKVEH
-408 QQSLTVH
+408 QQSVTVH
-415 AMEKD
+415 AVEKS

-425 WVTYANGALID
+425 WVTYANGAVID
-436 AKDVVLSD
+436 AKEVSLSD
-444 AKMGGHAISTDGTKV
+444 AKMGGHAIYADGTKV
-459 DVQAIKSNR
+459 DVKAVKSNR
-468 KPNTYVYAKVLGPY
+468 QPNTYIYAKVLGPY

-493 AETGVLKYQ
+493 PETGALKYQ

-511 HTANLANEDI
+511 HTANIANQDI
-521 SSANGYHSMGKGG
+521 SSATGYNPMGKGG
-534 YSLSALN
+534 YSLSDLH
-541 YSVNAIRS
+541 YSVNAVRS
-549 MSETVADI
+549 TSETVADI
-557 DEYTDQTLFKPAT
+557 EEYTDQTLFKPAN
-570 DSGESSGDVHFSGA
+570 DSGESSGDVRFNGA

-653 SKQGK
+653 SQQGK

-669 LVRIGDGQYLAHLLA
+669 LVRLGDGQYLAHLLA
-684 YGNISVHKGNGNSR
+684 YGNISVQKGSGDSR
-698 VAMLGGYNTH
+698 VVMLGGYNTH
-708 TQIGSGHGLWLAAG
+708 TQIGSGNGLWLAAG
-722 GFNVMTQVGNG
+722 GFNVMTQVGKG
-733 EVTSVLAG
+733 DVAAVLAG
-741 GANVLTKV
+741 GANVLTKM
-749 GEGELTA
+749 GEGELTS
-756 GMLGGANVM
+756 GMLGGANVI
-765 THISGDEQASNT
+765 TQISNDDQLSNT

-788 TKKGKGDTL
+788 TKKGKGNTL

-810 GDGSTT
+810 GDGTTT

-869 GTSIAAMIGA
+869 GTSIAVMIGA

-952 VGNANIFTHIGN
+952 VGNANIFTHIGH

-970 MIGQANV
+970 MIGQANI

-995 IYTHVGDGTSLGLF
+995 IMTHVGDGTSLGLF
-1009 AGEMNVMTKVGNGTT
+1009 AGEVNVMTKVGNGTT

-1069 ANVVTHVGDATTA
+1069 ANVVTHVGNATTA

-1097 GTTVGLLISDI
+1097 GTTVGLLISDV

-1128 NIVTKVGD
+1128 NLITKVGD
-1136 GLGIN
+1136 GLGVN

-1156 DRYNFAKGEANILT
+1156 DRYNFAKGEANLIT
-1170 KVGDGQEVSVVQGKA
+1170 KVGDGQEVSVVQGEA

-1204 NVITKVGDGR
+1204 NVITKVGHGQ

-1238 WSKGNVV
+1238 WSKGNIV

-1253 VTAAKGKANITTT
+1253 VTAAKGQANITTT
-1266 VGNGLSVTA
+1266 VGNGLNVTA

-1284 KVGNGVSV
+1284 KVGDGVSV

-1315 GKANANIHIGDGL
+1315 GKANANIHVGDGL
-1328 NINASYAR
+1328 NINASYAQ

-1366 FDNVKQ
+1366 FDNIKQ
-1372 TLLGVGGSQAI
+1372 TVLGVGGSQAI
-1383 NYLVQGDEASTSGTQ
+1383 NYLVQGDEASSSGTH

-1413 GFQMDAIEEVG
+1413 GFQMDAIKEVG

-1439 TPDLNEMDNDL
+1439 TPDLNKMQHAL
-1450 NIDGASDHAPN
+1450 NVDDSSVQAPN
-1461 LIVNGDFEQGDR
+1461 LIVNGDFELGEH

-1478 HGVEASYSGS
+1478 HGVEASYAGS
-1488 VYGVNGEGHGTR
+1488 VYGVEGEGHGAR
-1500 VTELDTHT
+1500 VTELDTYT
-1508 NTSLYQDLTDL
+1508 NTSLYQDLANL
-1519 TEGEVIAVSFDFAK
+1519 AQGEVIAVSFDFAK

-1554 SSGDASAWQQKT
+1554 SSGDESAWQQKT
-1566 LKLTAHAGSN
+1566 LKLTAQAGSN

-1592 LDNVVAKSESSPQAN
+1592 LDNVVATSESSQQAN
-1607 AVSEHAKQNQASQ
+1607 AIREHATQNPAAQ

-1659 QAIENNGQAQRDAV
+1659 QALGNNGQAQRDAV
-1673 KEESEA
+1673 QEESEA
-1679 VTAEL
+1679 ITAEL
-1684 TTLAQGLDV
+1684 TKLAQGLDV

-1698 THTGKSGEQWRND
+1698 THTGESGDQWRNE
-1711 FAGGLLDGVQ
+1711 FASGLLAGVQ
-1721 SQIDDAKQLASD
+1721 TQLDDAKQLAND
-1733 KMAAAKQTQSDNN
+1733 KIAEAKQTHADNQN
-1746 SKVKDSIAKSEAGV
+1746 KVKDAVAKSEAGV

-1771 QDIAEA
+1771 QDIADA
-1777 KADAETRKADA
+1777 QADAEKRKADA
-1788 VAKSHDAKQAES
+1788 LAKGKDAQQAES
-1800 DAHSAANDAQ
+1800 DAHHAVNNAQ
-1810 SRGDRDAMNAEN
+1810 SRGDRDVQVAEN

-1828 NDAQGAKQNEGDRPD
+1828 ADAQGAKQNEGDRPD
-1843 RQGVAGS
+1843 RQGVTGS
-1850 GLSGNAHRV
+1850 GLSGNAHSV
-1859 EGAGETGSHVNTD
+1859 EGAGETDSHVNTD
-1872 SQTNADGRFSD
+1872 SQTNADGRFSE
-1883 GLTEQELE
+1883 GLTEQEQE

-1903 QINAGIRS
+1903 QINAGIRA
-1911 KNSGSTITSMFME
+1911 KNSVSSMTSMFSE
-1924 ANADSIVVDT
+1924 TNSKSIVVPTKVSPEPERQEVTRRD
-1934 TASQDV
+1934 
-1940 VRKEVRIS
+1940 VRIS
-1948 GVNLVGLGEA
+1948 GVNL
-1958 SHDSAESLVAA
+1958 ESLSAVQGSQPTGQLAS
-1969 RAEKVANLYRWLDT
+1969 KS
-1983 DNDVATD
+1983 
-1990 KYVPVPGFERV
+1990 VPGFKSHFASTSIGIENELSGLVVVLPKNSAQTFGYVHDSQGNPLFMLTKDMSQGGYSNPVGINDIQGVNNWQTHTIELVTYPSEISDTAAVESRKEAMLWLAKEFT
-2001 DADVSD
+2001 DHINQSNHQSLPHLVSD
-2007 EVKQRMIQSMSGYIE
+2007 DGRF
-2022 HTDNQVPK
+2022 
-2030 DQAQAL
+2030 
-2036 ATLFVESTLDYD
+2036 TLVISN
-2048 WDKRVEFLTK
+2048 
-2058 LESYGYSF
+2058 S
-2066 ETPHAEKSI
+2066 
-2075 VSFWSGKN
+2075 
-2083 FKQYRDVLDNAQTDG
+2083 
-2098 KKVVYDID
+2098 
-2106 VKGNAF
+2106 
-2112 AIDLNKHLMR
+2112 KHLIAA
-2122 WGGLFLDPDNAE
+2122 GNGT
-2134 QNQLKSSIDA
+2134 SIDA
-2144 ATFSNTGFWSSVYA
+2144 QGKTIGMTPSGQQATMAISAKEFGTSSSPEVRLLESAPWYQAGLRDEFLANAKNTTLDDPATAQNVYAYLTSVYSKTA
-2158 TGAQHDVYVIA
+2158 DLAKEYGIYINDWDPASEGFSPNAQGLTDPKVKNAWSILPRTKPVRMLELLSAEDSRYVRQQIA
-2169 EGGVRLGNYFWH
+2169 EKLKGTYSESLAKNVFEYFQYGGEVAGHGINNATTGS
-2181 VELPALRQLQR
+2181 VQQPEPAILFEFRSVPSALSDF
-2192 EGLVGE
+2192 VP
-2198 IRLLDKP
+2198 KTA
-2205 VSEYKDLPADEIG
+2205 S
-2218 RRLTDAGV
+2218 T
-2226 GVKVRF
+2226 VKVDVKALDHFDSASRKAIITEVNALVSGSEDF
-2232 DALSSAR
+2232 DAWYQEYRASKGQPPVKNPKSSASANHK
-2239 QAELLADNPDDYRAD
+2239 AEWLMTQHAEQWAKITAPYTDNHETLTSTKLAPNDKE
-2254 TLVELDVKL
+2254 ELHALGETSNLENNNKQQENVA
-2263 SAIDSML
+2263 SIINTML
-2270 RESLPFYSLR
+2270 NDMLPFYALR

-2295 VRSWPGSDDKSKT
+2295 VRAWPGTEDKSKT
-2308 ILLDNP
+2308 IILEDP
-2314 EDAAQQKAI
+2314 EDAAQHKAI

-2337 PDELFLVDNKVL
+2337 PDELFLVDNKVI
-2349 SHHDGRTRIL
+2349 SHHEGRTHVL
-2359 AQKEDGAW
+2359 AQKVDGAW
-2367 TYNTN
+2367 QYNATV
-2372 SELMSVTELLDAA
+2372 ELMSVTELLDAA
-2385 HVSGK
+2385 NVTGK
-2390 VRGESY
+2390 IRGESY
-2396 QKVIDALAE
+2396 QQVIDALTD
-2405 YHASTAEHADY
+2405 YHASITEHADY
-2416 ELESVEQLVNLRKKI
+2416 EPESVEKLLNLRKKI
-2431 EGYALGHPDSGRLE
+2431 EGYVLGHPDSGRVE
-2445 AMNSLLNQVNSRL
+2445 AMNSLLNQVNTRL
-2458 EEVSVLAVSEQ
+2458 DEVSLLSVAEQ
-2469 SIKAHDSFSR
+2469 AIQAQDSFSR
-2479 LYDQLDNAHLKQ
+2479 LYDQLEAANLKE

-2498 GNGDFVTKG
+2498 QNGDFVTKG
-2507 KGNLAK
+2507 KGNLAN
-2513 IDQLGGSDAVLEKV
+2513 IDLLGSREAVLEKV
-2527 KASVNHEYGQAI
+2527 KLTVSNEYGQTV
-2539 ADTIFAGLSANELA
+2539 ADTIFAGLSAKDLA
-2553 KDGKGIDITGLNRIH
+2553 KDGKGVDIAGLNKVH
-2568 QALEQHMSPV
+2568 QAIEQHLSPV
-2578 SATMYI
+2578 SATLYI

-2605 QIDAQA
+2605 QLEGQA
-2611 AADFNKQNY
+2611 AADFNQQNY

-2630 SNIRNIFN
+2630 SNISNILN
-2638 VATEYQPDLKLR
+2638 VATKDQPDLKLR

-2660 NDTLEHDMAS
+2660 NDTLEHDVAS
-2670 EENDGFGLNDGETK
+2670 EENDGFGLHDGDIK

-2691 LNAAKGIDAAYKDAS
+2691 LNVAKGIDASFKEAS

-2715 NPDMLVSTG
+2715 NPDMLETTG
-2724 IPAHVFQPFVDQ
+2724 IPAHVFQPFVEQ

-2747 ANRFAQELQKQAQAS
+2747 ANRFAQELRLQAQRS
-2762 GDPALVAKR
+2762 DDPELLEKR
-2771 IDNVVRL
+2771 IGNVVRQ

-2787 EAFKASQ
+2787 ETFKASQ
-2794 ADEGRVFRIN
+2794 ADQGRVFRIN
-2804 LEGLDVAAMQAEWNR
+2804 LEGLDVAAMQAEWHR
-2819 LSHDPDARYQLLT
+2819 LSNDPDARYQLLT

-2846 GADKLIGHTWRPKF
+2846 GADKLIGHTWLPKF

-2888 HQVNDDLDALSG
+2888 HQVTDVLDALSG
-2900 SEKHKDKV
+2900 NEKPKENV

-2915 PPRDKVPLSPLTRFL
+2915 PPRDKESLSPLTRFL
-2930 NNELYGERDARR
+2930 NNELYGDKEARR
-2942 KIGDITQTLLDHAVE
+2942 KIGEITQTLLDHAVE
-2957 KGESQKVT
+2957 KGESQKIT
-2965 LKGEA
+2965 LQGEA
-2970 GRLTGYYHQGTAS
+2970 GRLTGYYHQGTAPS
-2983 SDDET
+2983 EGET
-2988 STTSGKVVLFLHGS
+2988 SSPSGKVVLFLHGS

-3014 SHYQKQGIDMLAV
+3014 NHYQKQGIDMLAV

-3055 VNDKGIDPSNIIL
+3055 VNDKGIDPSNIII

-3120 GTIAKAVNGQFSV
+3120 GAIAKAVNGQFSV
-3133 EKNLKGLPQETPIL
+3133 EKNLEGLPKETSIL
-3147 LLTDNEGLGEEGE
+3147 LLTDNEGLGNEGE
-3160 KLRVKLSNSGFNVT
+3160 KLRTKLTASGYNVT

-3190 QYTGQ
+3190 QYADQ
-3195 IVSDLLNTQHIKHN
+3195 IVSGLSSSASVDEDLDQQGLDTTSTKDQGVSNKDDHLQVVDSK
-3209 EAKLN
+3209 EA
-3214 LEPHGKNYESR
+3214 
-3225 DLILKPISQPETVEL
+3225 
-3240 GMPEVDQKVLA
+3240 LA
-3251 DIAERENV
+3251 DGKI
-3259 IIGVRPVDEKSKSLI
+3259 L
-3274 ASKMYSSKGLFVKAK
+3274 
-3289 SSDWGPM
+3289 
-3296 SGFIPVD
+3296 
-3303 QSFAKASARRDLETF
+3303 
-3318 NRHAE
+3318 H
-3323 QSIQSGNA
+3323 
-3331 VSADLYLNQVRVE
+3331 NQ
-3344 ELVSKYHSLTPL
+3344 
-3356 ELDDQSGM
+3356 
-3364 YKTTATN
+3364 
-3371 GDQSVPFFLNRV
+3371 
-3383 TVDGN
+3383 
-3388 ELWQV
+3388 
-3393 HYITNGEL
+3393 
-3401 APFKVIGDPV
+3401 
-3411 SKQPMTADYDLLTVM
+3411 
-3426 YSYGDLGPQ
+3426 
-3435 DKVKQ
+3435 
-3440 PLTWQ
+3440 
-3445 QWKDSV
+3445 
-3451 TYEDLTPKYKELYSN
+3451 
-3466 EDLYN
+3466 
-3471 KKDGASLGNVSGRL
+3471 
-3485 KELKDRINVDLG
+3485 
-3497 RTNGLEMVHHG
+3497 
-3508 ADDAN
+3508 
-3513 PYAVMADNFPAT
+3513 
-3525 FFVPKSLFAE
+3525 
-3535 DGLGEGKGS
+3535 
-3544 IQTYFNVNEQGAVVI
+3544 
-3559 RNPQEFSDFQQVTI
+3559 
-3573 NASFRA
+3573 
-3579 SFNDKW
+3579 
-3585 NHGLDE
+3585 
-3591 PLFTTKR
+3591 
-3598 KLSHEFLN
+3598 
-3606 KRDQL
+3606 
-3611 LKKLSGGRLDA
+3611 
-3622 QDETLVALGNPDDV
+3622 
-3636 SGNKAIVAVDVS
+3636 
-3648 QIFTRQELKERANV
+3648 
-3662 FAKPIGASY
+3662 
-3671 QGILDQLDLVHQTVS
+3671 
-3686 RDQIVASFELN
+3686 
-3697 KKVNAYI
+3697 
-3704 AEHPTSGRNQALTQL
+3704 
-3719 KEQITSALFIGKM
+3719 
-3732 QVAQVDI
+3732 
-3739 DAIAQ
+3739 
-3744 TRPELAARIFMV
+3744 
-3756 AIEEANGEHRGLTDM
+3756 
-3771 MVRWANEDPYL
+3771 
-3782 APKQGYKG
+3782 
-3790 ETPNDLGFDAK
+3790 
-3801 YHVDLGDHYADF
+3801 
-3813 KQWLETSQS
+3813 
-3822 NGLLS
+3822 
-3827 KATLDE
+3827 
-3833 STKTVHLGYSYQE
+3833 
-3846 LQDLTGVES
+3846 
-3855 VQMAFYFLK
+3855 
-3864 EAAKKVDPIS
+3864 
-3874 GDSAEMILLKKF
+3874 
-3886 ADKSYLSQLDSDR
+3886 
-3899 MDQIEGIYRSS
+3899 
-3910 HETDV
+3910 
-3915 DAWDRRYS
+3915 
-3923 GAGYDELTNKLAG
+3923 
-3936 ATGVDEQLSVL
+3936 
-3947 LDDRKGLLIGE
+3947 
-3958 VHGSDV
+3958 DV
-3964 NGLRF
+3964 NGW
-3969 VNEQMDA
+3969 
-3976 LKKQGVT
+3976 G
-3983 VIGLEH
+3983 
-3989 LRSDLAQPLID
+3989 P
-4000 RYLATGVMSSELSA
+4000 
-4014 MLKTKHLDATLFENA
+4014 
-4029 RANGMRI
+4029 
-4036 VALDANSSAR
+4036 
-4046 PNVQGTEHGLM
+4046 
-4057 YRAGAANNIAVE
+4057 
-4069 VLQSLPDDEKFVA
+4069 
-4082 IYGKAHLQSHKGI
+4082 
-4095 EGFVP
+4095 
-4100 GITHRLDLPA
+4100 IT
-4110 LRVSDSNQ
+4110 
-4118 FRVEQDDMTLRV
+4118 
-4130 VYDDVANKPKL
+4130 
-4141 TFKDSL
+4141 
-4147 SGANTAIHNQ
+4147 
-4157 NVNDW
+4157 
-4162 ERVAVTPT
+4162 VTPT
-4170 ADGGETRFDGQ
+4170 TDGGETRFDGQ
-4181 IIVQMENDSVVANAA
+4181 IIVQMENDDVVAKAA

-4241 DDSDSNNTHLSGYSA
+4241 DHSESNNTRLSGYSA
-4256 EDLAAK
+4256 DELAVK
-4262 LANFQQSFSQAE
+4262 LAKFQQSFNQAE
-4274 NINNTPDHIS
+4274 NINNKPDHIS

-4299 GHQFINAMDV
+4299 GHQFINAMDA
-4309 NGLRVDVSARSSE
+4309 NGLRVDVSVRSSE
-4322 LAVDATGRKHT
+4322 LAIDEAGRKHT
-4333 KDENGDWIQKAE
+4333 KDANGDWVQKAE
-4345 TNKVSLSWNE
+4345 NNKVSLSWDA
-4355 QGEVIAKEERIRNG
+4355 QGEVVAKDERIRNG

-4382 SDVGEIARGAIGDNN
+4382 SDVDELARGAIGDNN

-4406 KVETETSSSAANNKL
+4406 KPETEVIANSSSSNQL
-4421 SYSGNIQVNVGDGE
+4421 SYSGNIQVNVGEGE

-4443 SNVGIKVGSGGFK
+4443 SNVGIKVGTGGFK

-4467 HIGNGESKHSVDMGG
+4467 HIGDGESKHSVDIGG
-4482 YQALEGAQMFI
+4482 YQALEGAQMFL
-4493 GNRNVSFNLGQS
+4493 GNRNVSFNFGHS
-4505 NDLLVM
+4505 NDLILM

-4536 SIATSGEDQDWLAAQ
+4536 GIATSGEGEDWLAAQ

-4569 LDQSSSVDYTCLVEL
+4569 LDQSSSVDYTTLVEL
-4584 DSHNER
+4584 DSQNER
-4590 SSRGLKHDTEAA
+4590 DSRGLKHDAEAT
-4602 LNKQYNQWLSGNSDS
+4602 LNKQYNQWLSGNGNSGTS
-4617 SAGKLS
+4617 QLS

-4676 LMTQQFSATGQAKT
+4676 LMTQQFTATGQAKT
-4690 TFTYTPEDLPRQ
+4690 TFTYTPQDLPRQ
-4702 LKNKLLGQMAGI
+4702 LKNKLLGQLAGV

-4727 YTTSGQIVSRNGEAV
+4727 YTASGQIVSRNGQAV
-4742 DGVAILTEM
+4742 DGVAILKEM

-4772 LDSLKSGIDM
+4772 LDSLKAGIDM
-4782 GADGIQ
+4782 GADGIK

-4797 DKAPE
+4797 EKAPE
-4802 EEENKSA
+4802 EEKDNSS
-4809 VSVNGT
+4809 VSVNGAN
-4815 SVNSAQGA
+4815 VNSAQGA
-4823 TASDGNTETAETQDR
+4823 TMADGNTETAETQDR
-4838 AFGFNSLNLPN
+4838 ALGFNSLNLPN

-4871 ENLTADLLNMKEK
+4871 QNLTADLLNMKEK

-4894 LQGDGDINLSLGNYN
+4894 LQGDGDINISLGNYN

-4952 SDMGVLMG
+4952 NDMGVLMG

-4994 FGEGGEIDTGLGRD
+4994 FGEGGEIDTGSGRD
-5008 YVVTSGNFNRVDT
+5008 YVVTTGNFNRVDT
-5021 GDGQDYSVTIGN
+5021 GDDQDYSVTIGN

-5047 VFGNYNRINASAGN
+5047 VFGNYNRINAGAGN

-5071 VLNGGEGEDHLIA
+5071 VLNGGDGDDHLIA
-5084 AAISKFSQFNGEEG
+5084 AAISKFSQFNGGEG

-5132 DISSEDN
+5132 DIRSEDN

-5164 RDPVSETDQAK
+5164 RDPSNDSDQSK

-5184 NDYFDGKRAQMIIAM
+5184 SDYFNGNRAQVVIGMS
-5199 GEKDAN
+5199 EKDLS

-5211 TLSESSIDALVQA
+5211 MLSDSAIDALVQA
-5224 MSGFDPQA
+5224 MSGFEPQA
-5232 GDNGFIDN
+5232 GDNGFIDS
-5240 LDSKSRV
+5240 LESKSQA
-5247 AISTAWADV
+5247 AISMAWSDV
-5256 VHKKGI
+5256 VHKKGLM
-5262 TV
+5262 V

>member
-15 GNYSADNG
+15 GNYSADDG
-23 NNDIV
+23 NNSIV

-50 GATVHTGS
+50 GATVYTGS

-68 YLRVEDSTGHLSVKG
+68 YLRVEDTTGHLSVKG

-100 AGAAGGVSIDHLGHH
+100 AGAAGGVSIDHLGNH

-121 GAAAYNSVK
+121 GAAAYNGIT

-144 GYNALWHETNHGNL
+144 GYNALWHETNQGNL

-172 WFDQYQGSRG
+172 WFNRYQGSRG
-182 DVSFDGAGAANSISS
+182 DVTFDGAGAANSISS
-197 RVETGNITFRG
+197 RVETGNITFHG

-244 YQQTHGNIRFEG
+244 YAQTRGNIRFEG
-256 VGGYNSFYSDV
+256 VGGYNSLYSDV

-303 DIVLTTAKMHGS
+303 DIVLTAAQMHGLS
-315 WIGSGTHA
+315 IDNGNKFHA

-346 KINKVRLSND
+346 KINKVRLYND
-356 PKTGKLKYYSEAWYK
+356 PETGKLKYYSEAWFK
-371 QGNHLSGLARSD
+371 RGNHLAELARSD

-415 AMEKD
+415 AVEKD

-436 AKDVVLSD
+436 AKDVALSD
-444 AKMGGHAISTDGTKV
+444 AKMGGHAISTDGTTV
-459 DVQAIKSNR
+459 DVQAVKSNR

-493 AETGVLKYQ
+493 PKTGALKYQ
-502 ARSWYKEGD
+502 ARSWYKEGN

-534 YSLSALN
+534 YSLSDLH
-541 YSVNAIRS
+541 YSVNAVRS
-549 MSETVADI
+549 TSETVADI

-570 DSGESSGDVHFSGA
+570 DSGESSGDVRFNGA

-617 NTEFNGG
+617 HTEFNGG

-698 VAMLGGYNTH
+698 VVMLGGYNTH
-708 TQIGSGHGLWLAAG
+708 TQIGSGNGLWLAAG
-722 GFNVMTQVGNG
+722 GFNVMTQVGKGN
-733 EVTSVLAG
+733 VASVLAG

-749 GEGELTA
+749 GDGDLTA
-756 GMLGGANVM
+756 GMLGGANVI
-765 THISGDEQASNT
+765 THISGDNETSNT

-788 TKKGKGDTL
+788 TKKGKGNTL

-810 GDGSTT
+810 GDGTTT

-832 DTTGIMLG
+832 DTTGIMFG

-869 GTSIAAMIGA
+869 GTSIAVMIGA

-952 VGNANIFTHIGN
+952 VGNANIFTHVGS

-970 MIGQANV
+970 MIGQANI

-995 IYTHVGDGTSLGLF
+995 IYTHVGDGTSLGIF
-1009 AGEMNVMTKVGNGTT
+1009 AGEVNVMTKVGNGTT

-1128 NIVTKVGD
+1128 NIITKVGD
-1136 GLGIN
+1136 GLGVN

-1156 DRYNFAKGEANILT
+1156 DRYNFAKGEANIIT

-1204 NVITKVGDGR
+1204 NVITKVGNGR

-1238 WSKGNVV
+1238 WSKGNIV

-1266 VGNGLSVTA
+1266 VGDGLSVTA

-1284 KVGNGVSV
+1284 KVGDGVSV

-1315 GKANANIHIGDGL
+1315 GKANANIHVGDGL
-1328 NINASYAR
+1328 NINASYAQ

-1366 FDNVKQ
+1366 FDNIKQ

-1383 NYLVQGDEASTSGTQ
+1383 NYLVQGDEASSSGTQ

-1413 GFQMDAIEEVG
+1413 GFQMEAIEEVG

-1439 TPDLNEMDNDL
+1439 TPDLNKMQNALDV
-1450 NIDGASDHAPN
+1450 DGSSDQTQAPN

-1473 GWQST
+1473 GWKST
-1478 HGVEASYSGS
+1478 HGVEASYSGN
-1488 VYGVNGEGHGTR
+1488 VYGVNGEGHGAR
-1500 VTELDTHT
+1500 VTELDTYT

-1592 LDNVVAKSESSPQAN
+1592 LDNVVAKSESSQQAN
-1607 AVSEHAKQNQASQ
+1607 AVSEHATQNQASQ
-1620 NALSDKER
+1620 NALSDKDR

-1659 QAIENNGQAQRDAV
+1659 QALGNNGQAQRDAV

-1684 TTLAQGLDV
+1684 TKLAQGLDV

-1698 THTGKSGEQWRND
+1698 THSGESGDQWRND

-1721 SQIDDAKQLASD
+1721 SQLDDAKQLAND
-1733 KMAAAKQTQSDNN
+1733 KIAAAKQTQSDNN
-1746 SKVKDSIAKSEAGV
+1746 SKVKESVAKSEAGV
-1760 AKGEQNRAGAE
+1760 AQGEQNRAGAE

-1788 VAKSHDAKQAES
+1788 VAKSNDAKQAES

-1828 NDAQGAKQNEGDRPD
+1828 NDAKGTKQNEGDRPD
-1843 RQGVAGS
+1843 REGVAGS
-1850 GLSGNAHRV
+1850 GLSGNAHSV
-1859 EGAGETGSHVNTD
+1859 EGAGETGSHVNAD
-1872 SQTNADGRFSD
+1872 GPTNADGRFSE
-1883 GLTEQELE
+1883 GLSEQEQE

-1903 QINAGIRS
+1903 QINAGIRG
-1911 KNSGSTITSMFME
+1911 KNSGSTITSMFTE
-1924 ANADSIVVDT
+1924 TNSDSIVVPT

-1940 VRKEVRIS
+1940 VRKEIRIS
-1948 GVNLVGLGEA
+1948 GVNLEGLSGGQGNQTTGPH
-1958 SHDSAESLVAA
+1958 SSKS
-1969 RAEKVANLYRWLDT
+1969 
-1983 DNDVATD
+1983 
-1990 KYVPVPGFERV
+1990 VPGFQSHFASTSIGIENELSGLVVVLPKNSAQTFGYVHDSQGNPLFMLTKDMNQGGYSNPAGITDINGLNNWQTHTIELVTYPSETSDTTAIESRKE
-2001 DADVSD
+2001 AMLWLAKEFTGHINQSNHQSLPQLVSD
-2007 EVKQRMIQSMSGYIE
+2007 DGRFTLVISNSKHLIAAGNGTAIEAQGQTIGMTPSGQQATMAISAKEFGSSSSLEVRLLESAPWYQSGLRDEFLANSNEHKLDDPEAAQNVYAYLTSVYSKTADLAKEFGIYINDWDPASEGFSPNAQGLTDPKVKNAWEILPRTKPVKMLELLSADDSRYVRQQIIEKLKGSHSESLAKNVFEYFQYGGEVAGHGINNATTGSAQQPEPAILFEFRSVPSVLSEFVPKTESTAKVDVKALDHFDSASRKAIIVEVNALVSGSDDFDAWYQEYRASKGQPPVKNPKSSASANHKAEWLMTQYADKWAKITAPYIE
-2022 HTDNQVPK
+2022 SNETSTSTQTTVDSGEVLKGLQEDFKRYGDALKPDTSVPGKSK
-2030 DQAQAL
+2030 DIRTTKDFLNGYKNDHAKEIVDGFRSDMSIKQL
-2036 ATLFVESTLDYD
+2036 VDLF
-2048 WDKRVEFLTK
+2048 
-2058 LESYGYSF
+2058 
-2066 ETPHAEKSI
+2066 
-2075 VSFWSGKN
+2075 
-2083 FKQYRDVLDNAQTDG
+2083 
-2098 KKVVYDID
+2098 
-2106 VKGNAF
+2106 VKGN
-2112 AIDLNKHLMR
+2112 
-2122 WGGLFLDPDNAE
+2122 WSAE
-2134 QNQLKSSIDA
+2134 QKGALAWEIESRALKV
-2144 ATFSNTGFWSSVYA
+2144 TFQNKSEKYNRLFRE
-2158 TGAQHDVYVIA
+2158 IA
-2169 EGGVRLGNYFWH
+2169 
-2181 VELPALRQLQR
+2181 
-2192 EGLVGE
+2192 
-2198 IRLLDKP
+2198 
-2205 VSEYKDLPADEIG
+2205 S
-2218 RRLTDAGV
+2218 AGV
-2226 GVKVRF
+2226 V
-2232 DALSSAR
+2232 DA
-2239 QAELLADNPDDYRAD
+2239 
-2254 TLVELDVKL
+2254 
-2263 SAIDSML
+2263 
-2270 RESLPFYSLR
+2270 
-2280 TERNLLVQEGDEGFE
+2280 
-2295 VRSWPGSDDKSKT
+2295 
-2308 ILLDNP
+2308 
-2314 EDAAQQKAI
+2314 KA
-2323 ERFILANFDNFEQM
+2323 
-2337 PDELFLVDNKVL
+2337 
-2349 SHHDGRTRIL
+2349 T
-2359 AQKEDGAW
+2359 
-2367 TYNTN
+2367 
-2372 SELMSVTELLDAA
+2372 
-2385 HVSGK
+2385 
-2390 VRGESY
+2390 
-2396 QKVIDALAE
+2396 
-2405 YHASTAEHADY
+2405 
-2416 ELESVEQLVNLRKKI
+2416 EQLAPQL
-2431 EGYALGHPDSGRLE
+2431 
-2445 AMNSLLNQVNSRL
+2445 MLLN
-2458 EEVSVLAVSEQ
+2458 
-2469 SIKAHDSFSR
+2469 
-2479 LYDQLDNAHLKQ
+2479 
-2491 SKHLYLD
+2491 
-2498 GNGDFVTKG
+2498 
-2507 KGNLAK
+2507 
-2513 IDQLGGSDAVLEKV
+2513 
-2527 KASVNHEYGQAI
+2527 
-2539 ADTIFAGLSANELA
+2539 LS
-2553 KDGKGIDITGLNRIH
+2553 
-2568 QALEQHMSPV
+2568 
-2578 SATMYI
+2578 
-2584 WKPSDHSAL
+2584 
-2593 GHAALQIGQGRT
+2593 
-2605 QIDAQA
+2605 
-2611 AADFNKQNY
+2611 
-2620 VSWWPLGSKS
+2620 
-2630 SNIRNIFN
+2630 
-2638 VATEYQPDLKLR
+2638 
-2650 WSDFSQPAHQ
+2650 
-2660 NDTLEHDMAS
+2660 
-2670 EENDGFGLNDGETK
+2670 NDGFGGRCDPLSKLVLIAKQLENDGQVGVARQLLEKMYSAAAVLSNPTLYSDSEKANASK
-2684 LKRFIEK
+2684 LLSSLAAIHAKNPMHDTSMKVWQEK
-2691 LNAAKGIDAAYKDAS
+2691 LEGKQALTVNGVVEKITDASANGKPVLLELDAPGHAMAAWAKG
-2706 EGYASVLLG
+2706 
-2715 NPDMLVSTG
+2715 
-2724 IPAHVFQPFVDQ
+2724 
-2736 WNDTSYDMMDV
+2736 
-2747 ANRFAQELQKQAQAS
+2747 S
-2762 GDPALVAKR
+2762 GDDRVYGFYDPNAGIVE
-2771 IDNVVRL
+2771 
-2778 FAERALEEI
+2778 FSSAE
-2787 EAFKASQ
+2787 
-2794 ADEGRVFRIN
+2794 
-2804 LEGLDVAAMQAEWNR
+2804 
-2819 LSHDPDARYQLLT
+2819 
-2832 KNCSSTVA
+2832 
-2840 KVLKAG
+2840 
-2846 GADKLIGHTWRPKF
+2846 KF
-2860 GVWTPTELFNFGQ
+2860 GDYLTRFFGKSDLNMAQSYKLGKNDAGEAIFNRVVVMDGNTLASYKPTFGDNTTMQGILDLPVFDATPINKPEVTD
-2873 ALQEAQLEIAAKKQS
+2873 
-2888 HQVNDDLDALSG
+2888 VLDALSG
-2900 SEKHKDKV
+2900 NEKHKENV

-2915 PPRDKVPLSPLTRFL
+2915 PPRDKESLSPLTRFL
-2930 NNELYGERDARR
+2930 NNELYGEKDARR
-2942 KIGDITQTLLDHAVE
+2942 KIGEITQTLLDYAVE
-2957 KGESQKVT
+2957 NGESQKVT

-2970 GRLTGYYHQGTAS
+2970 GRLTGYYHQGAAS
-2983 SDDET
+2983 SEGET
-2988 STTSGKVVLFLHGS
+2988 SATSGKVVLFLHGS
-3002 GSSAEEQASAIR
+3002 GSSAEEQASEIR
-3014 SHYQKQGIDMLAV
+3014 NHYQKQGIDMLAV

-3055 VNDKGIDPSNIIL
+3055 VNDKGIDPSNIII

-3101 PSMTKAITAHEVA
+3101 PSMTKAITAHEMA

-3120 GTIAKAVNGQFSV
+3120 GAIAKAVNGQFSV
-3133 EKNLKGLPQETPIL
+3133 EKNLKGLPKETPIL

-3160 KLRVKLSNSGFNVT
+3160 KLRAKLAIAGYNVT

-3179 YGHEASNRLMS
+3179 YGHEASNRLMG
-3190 QYTGQ
+3190 QYADQ
-3195 IVSDLLNTQHIKHN
+3195 IVSGLFNAEQAAVDAGEVLKGLEKDFKRYGDALKPDTSVPGKSKDIRTTKDFLNGYKNDHAKEIVDGFRSDMSIKQLVDLFVKGNWSAEQKGALAWEIESRALKVTFQNKSEKYNRLFREIASAGVVDAKATEQLAPQLMLLNLSNDGFGGRCDPLSKLVLV
-3209 EAKLN
+3209 AKQ
-3214 LEPHGKNYESR
+3214 LENDG
-3225 DLILKPISQPETVEL
+3225 QV
-3240 GMPEVDQKVLA
+3240 
-3251 DIAERENV
+3251 
-3259 IIGVRPVDEKSKSLI
+3259 GVARQLLE
-3274 ASKMYSSKGLFVKAK
+3274 KMYSAAAVLSNPTLYSDSEKANASKLLSSLAAIHAK
-3289 SSDWGPM
+3289 NPM
-3296 SGFIPVD
+3296 HDTSMKVWQEKLEGKQALTVNGVVEKITD
-3303 QSFAKASARRDLETF
+3303 ASANGKPVL
-3318 NRHAE
+3318 
-3323 QSIQSGNA
+3323 
-3331 VSADLYLNQVRVE
+3331 
-3344 ELVSKYHSLTPL
+3344 L
-3356 ELDDQSGM
+3356 ELDAPGHAMAAWAKGSGDDRVYGFYDPNAGIVEFSSAEKFGDYLTRFFGKSDLNMAQSYKLGKNDAGEAIFNRVVVM
-3364 YKTTATN
+3364 DGNTLASYKPTFGDKTT
-3371 GDQSVPFFLNRV
+3371 
-3383 TVDGN
+3383 
-3388 ELWQV
+3388 
-3393 HYITNGEL
+3393 
-3401 APFKVIGDPV
+3401 
-3411 SKQPMTADYDLLTVM
+3411 M
-3426 YSYGDLGPQ
+3426 
-3435 DKVKQ
+3435 
-3440 PLTWQ
+3440 
-3445 QWKDSV
+3445 
-3451 TYEDLTPKYKELYSN
+3451 
-3466 EDLYN
+3466 
-3471 KKDGASLGNVSGRL
+3471 
-3485 KELKDRINVDLG
+3485 
-3497 RTNGLEMVHHG
+3497 
-3508 ADDAN
+3508 
-3513 PYAVMADNFPAT
+3513 
-3525 FFVPKSLFAE
+3525 
-3535 DGLGEGKGS
+3535 
-3544 IQTYFNVNEQGAVVI
+3544 
-3559 RNPQEFSDFQQVTI
+3559 
-3573 NASFRA
+3573 
-3579 SFNDKW
+3579 
-3585 NHGLDE
+3585 
-3591 PLFTTKR
+3591 
-3598 KLSHEFLN
+3598 
-3606 KRDQL
+3606 
-3611 LKKLSGGRLDA
+3611 
-3622 QDETLVALGNPDDV
+3622 
-3636 SGNKAIVAVDVS
+3636 
-3648 QIFTRQELKERANV
+3648 
-3662 FAKPIGASY
+3662 
-3671 QGILDQLDLVHQTVS
+3671 QGILDLPV
-3686 RDQIVASFELN
+3686 
-3697 KKVNAYI
+3697 
-3704 AEHPTSGRNQALTQL
+3704 
-3719 KEQITSALFIGKM
+3719 
-3732 QVAQVDI
+3732 
-3739 DAIAQ
+3739 
-3744 TRPELAARIFMV
+3744 
-3756 AIEEANGEHRGLTDM
+3756 
-3771 MVRWANEDPYL
+3771 
-3782 APKQGYKG
+3782 
-3790 ETPNDLGFDAK
+3790 FDATPIK
-3801 YHVDLGDHYADF
+3801 KPGALDVDGNA
-3813 KQWLETSQS
+3813 
-3822 NGLLS
+3822 
-3827 KATLDE
+3827 KAVDDT
-3833 STKTVHLGYSYQE
+3833 
-3846 LQDLTGVES
+3846 
-3855 VQMAFYFLK
+3855 K
-3864 EAAKKVDPIS
+3864 EA
-3874 GDSAEMILLKKF
+3874 
-3886 ADKSYLSQLDSDR
+3886 
-3899 MDQIEGIYRSS
+3899 
-3910 HETDV
+3910 
-3915 DAWDRRYS
+3915 
-3923 GAGYDELTNKLAG
+3923 LAG
-3936 ATGVDEQLSVL
+3936 
-3947 LDDRKGLLIGE
+3947 
-3958 VHGSDV
+3958 
-3964 NGLRF
+3964 
-3969 VNEQMDA
+3969 
-3976 LKKQGVT
+3976 
-3983 VIGLEH
+3983 
-3989 LRSDLAQPLID
+3989 
-4000 RYLATGVMSSELSA
+4000 
-4014 MLKTKHLDATLFENA
+4014 
-4029 RANGMRI
+4029 
-4036 VALDANSSAR
+4036 
-4046 PNVQGTEHGLM
+4046 
-4057 YRAGAANNIAVE
+4057 
-4069 VLQSLPDDEKFVA
+4069 
-4082 IYGKAHLQSHKGI
+4082 GKIL
-4095 EGFVP
+4095 
-4100 GITHRLDLPA
+4100 
-4110 LRVSDSNQ
+4110 
-4118 FRVEQDDMTLRV
+4118 
-4130 VYDDVANKPKL
+4130 
-4141 TFKDSL
+4141 
-4147 SGANTAIHNQ
+4147 HNQ

-4162 ERVAVTPT
+4162 VRVVVTPT
-4170 ADGGETRFDGQ
+4170 ADGGESRFDGQ
-4181 IIVQMENDSVVANAA
+4181 IIVQMENDDVVAKAA

-4206 SVVVQLDSDGNYRV
+4206 SVVVQIDSDGNYRV

-4241 DDSDSNNTHLSGYSA
+4241 DDSESNNTRLSGYSA
-4256 EDLAAK
+4256 DELAVK
-4262 LANFQQSFSQAE
+4262 LAKFQQSFNQAE
-4274 NINNTPDHIS
+4274 NINNKPDHIS

-4299 GHQFINAMDV
+4299 GHQFINAMDA
-4309 NGLRVDVSARSSE
+4309 NGLRVDVSVRSSE
-4322 LAVDATGRKHT
+4322 LAVDEAGRKHT
-4333 KDENGDWIQKAE
+4333 KDANGDWVQKAE
-4345 TNKVSLSWNE
+4345 NNKVSLSWDE
-4355 QGEVIAKEERIRNG
+4355 QGEVVAKDERIRNG

-4382 SDVGEIARGAIGDNN
+4382 SDVDEPARGAIGDNN

-4406 KVETETSSSAANNKL
+4406 KAETETSSSSANNKL

-4443 SNVGIKVGSGGFK
+4443 SNVGIKVGTGGFK

-4467 HIGNGESKHSVDMGG
+4467 HIGNGESKHSFDIGG

-4493 GNRNVSFNLGQS
+4493 GNRNVSFNLGRS
-4505 NDLLVM
+4505 NDLIVM

-4536 SIATSGEDQDWLAAQ
+4536 SIATSGEGQDWLAAQ

-4569 LDQSSSVDYTCLVEL
+4569 LDQSSSVDYTSLVEL
-4584 DSHNER
+4584 DSQNER
-4590 SSRGLKHDTEAA
+4590 SSRGLKHDAEAA

-4617 SAGKLS
+4617 DTSKLS

-4702 LKNKLLGQMAGI
+4702 LKNKLLGQLAGV

-4727 YTTSGQIVSRNGEAV
+4727 YTASGQIVSRNGEAV
-4742 DGVAILTEM
+4742 DGVAILKEM

-4772 LDSLKSGIDM
+4772 LDSLKSGINM
-4782 GADGIQ
+4782 GADGIK

-4797 DKAPE
+4797 EKAPE
-4802 EEENKSA
+4802 EEEDNSS
-4809 VSVNGT
+4809 VSVNGAN
-4815 SVNSAQGA
+4815 VNSAQGA
-4823 TASDGNTETAETQDR
+4823 MVADGSTETAETPDR

-4894 LQGDGDINLSLGNYN
+4894 LQGDGDINISLGNYN

-4952 SDMGVLMG
+4952 NDMGVLMG

-4994 FGEGGEIDTGLGRD
+4994 FGEGGEIDTGSGRD

-5021 GDGQDYSVTIGN
+5021 GDDQDYSVTIGN

-5084 AAISKFSQFNGEEG
+5084 AAISKFSQFNGGEG
-5098 RDLMVL
+5098 RDMMVL

-5132 DISSEDN
+5132 DIRSEDN

-5164 RDPVSETDQAK
+5164 RDPASDSDQAK

-5184 NDYFDGKRAQMIIAM
+5184 SDYFNGNRAQVIIAM
-5199 GEKDAN
+5199 GEKDAT

-5211 TLSESSIDALVQA
+5211 TLSESAIDALVQA

-5247 AISTAWADV
+5247 AITTAWADV

>member
-15 GNYSADNG
+15 GNYSADDG
-23 NNDIV
+23 NNNIV
-28 AIGFGGEIHAYG
+28 AIGFGGQIHAYG

-50 GATVHTGS
+50 GATVYTGS

-68 YLRVEDSTGHLSVKG
+68 YLKVEDSTGHLTVKG

-100 AGAAGGVSIDHLGHH
+100 AGAAGGVSIDHLGNH

-121 GAAAYNSVK
+121 GAAAYNGIT
-130 RKGLSGNVTFKGAG
+130 RKGLSGNVTFAGAG
-144 GYNALWHETNHGNL
+144 GYNALWHETNQGNL
-158 SFAGAGAGNKLDRT
+158 SFTGAGAGNKLDRT
-172 WFDQYQGSRG
+172 WFNRYQGSHG
-182 DVSFDGAGAANSISS
+182 DVTFDGAGAANSISS

-237 TRQAEDV
+237 THQAEDV
-244 YQQTHGNIRFEG
+244 YTQTRGNIRFEG
-256 VGGYNSFYSDV
+256 VGGYNSLYSDV

-281 TITRKGSGSSFDAQG
+281 TIIRKGSGNDFAKEG
-296 MEYAKAE
+296 MTNAKADE
-303 DIVLTTAKMHGS
+303 IVLTKAVMSGS
-315 WIGSGTHA
+315 WIGQDHH
-323 VTAVKSER
+323 VTAVKSAS
-331 EPNTYLFAIADGTYT
+331 EPNTYLFAFADSTYT
-346 KINKVRLSND
+346 KINKVQLRND
-356 PKTGKLKYYSEAWYK
+356 PQTGELKYYSTAWYK
-371 QGNHLSGLARSD
+371 EGNHLSNLANQDISD
-383 VSSAGGFEVN
+383 NGGFTAVN
-393 PINGGYTLSNIAVEH
+393 INGAYTLSDLKVEH
-408 QQSLTVH
+408 QQSVTVH
-415 AMEKD
+415 AVEKS

-425 WVTYANGALID
+425 WVTYANGAVID
-436 AKDVVLSD
+436 AKEVSLSD
-444 AKMGGHAISTDGTKV
+444 AKMGGHAIYADGTKV
-459 DVQAIKSNR
+459 DVKAVKSNR
-468 KPNTYVYAKVLGPY
+468 QPNTYIYAKVLGPY

-493 AETGVLKYQ
+493 PETGALKYQ

-511 HTANLANEDI
+511 HTANIANQDI
-521 SSANGYHSMGKGG
+521 SSATGYNPMGKGG
-534 YSLSALN
+534 YSLSDLH
-541 YSVNAIRS
+541 YSVNAVRS
-549 MSETVADI
+549 TSETVADI
-557 DEYTDQTLFKPAT
+557 EEYTDQTLFKPAN
-570 DSGESSGDVHFSGA
+570 DSGESSGDVRFNGA

-589 IKSNVTRGNVYFNG
+589 IKSNVTRGNVHFNG

-653 SKQGK
+653 SQQGK

-669 LVRIGDGQYLAHLLA
+669 LVRLGDGQYLAHLLA
-684 YGNISVHKGNGNSR
+684 YGNISVQKGSGDSR
-698 VAMLGGYNTH
+698 VVMLGGYNTH
-708 TQIGSGHGLWLAAG
+708 TQIGSGNGLWLAAG
-722 GFNVMTQVGNG
+722 GFNVMTQVGQG
-733 EVTSVLAG
+733 DVAAVLAG
-741 GANVLTKV
+741 GANVLTKM
-749 GEGELTA
+749 GEGELTS
-756 GMLGGANVM
+756 GMLGGANVI
-765 THISGDEQASNT
+765 THISNDDQLSNT

-788 TKKGKGDTL
+788 TKKGKGNTL

-810 GDGSTT
+810 GDGTTT

-832 DTTGIMLG
+832 DTTGILLG

-869 GTSIAAMIGA
+869 GTSIAVMIGA

-952 VGNANIFTHIGN
+952 VGNANIFTHIGH

-970 MIGQANV
+970 MIGQANI

-995 IYTHVGDGTSLGLF
+995 IMTHVGDGTSLGLF
-1009 AGEMNVMTKVGNGTT
+1009 AGEVNVMTKVGNGTT

-1097 GTTVGLLISDI
+1097 GTTVGLLISDV

-1128 NIVTKVGD
+1128 NLITKVGD
-1136 GLGIN
+1136 GLGVN

-1156 DRYNFAKGEANILT
+1156 DRYNFAKGEANLIT
-1170 KVGDGQEVSVVQGKA
+1170 KVGDGQEVSVVQGQA

-1204 NVITKVGDGR
+1204 NVITKVGHGQ

-1238 WSKGNVV
+1238 WSKGNIV

-1253 VTAAKGKANITTT
+1253 VTAAKGQANITTT
-1266 VGNGLSVTA
+1266 VGNGLNVTA

-1284 KVGNGVSV
+1284 KVGDGVSV

-1315 GKANANIHIGDGL
+1315 GKANANIHVGDGL
-1328 NINASYAR
+1328 NINASYAQ

-1366 FDNVKQ
+1366 FDNIKQ
-1372 TLLGVGGSQAI
+1372 TVLGVGGSQAI
-1383 NYLVQGDEASTSGTQ
+1383 NYLVQGDEASSSGTH

-1413 GFQMDAIEEVG
+1413 GFQMDAVKEVS
-1424 SDLGDSLTGSVTKVD
+1424 SDLGDSLTGSVTKID
-1439 TPDLNEMDNDL
+1439 APDLNQMQNALSVDDS
-1450 NIDGASDHAPN
+1450 SDQVQGPN
-1461 LIVNGDFEQGDR
+1461 LIVNGDFEQSDF
-1473 GWQST
+1473 GWSST
-1478 HGVEASYSGS
+1478 HGVEAYVSASSYGL
-1488 VYGVNGEGHGTR
+1488 ERDGHGNN
-1500 VTELDTHT
+1500 VSELATDQSTT
-1508 NTSLYQDLTDL
+1508 IYQDIQNL

-1533 RAGLSNNEGIE
+1533 RAGISNNEGID

-1554 SSGDASAWQQKT
+1554 SSGDESAWQQKT

-1586 DGLGYI
+1586 DGQGYI
-1592 LDNVVAKSESSPQAN
+1592 LDNVVATSESSQQAN
-1607 AVSEHAKQNQASQ
+1607 AIREHATQNPAAQ

-1653 LESTDQ
+1653 LVSTDQ
-1659 QAIENNGQAQRDAV
+1659 QALGNNGQAQRDAV
-1673 KEESEA
+1673 QEESEA
-1679 VTAEL
+1679 ITAEL
-1684 TTLAQGLDV
+1684 TKLAQGLDV
-1693 LDGQA
+1693 LDSQA
-1698 THTGKSGEQWRND
+1698 THTGESGDQWRNE
-1711 FAGGLLDGVQ
+1711 FASGLLAGVQ
-1721 SQIDDAKQLASD
+1721 TQLDDAKQLAND
-1733 KMAAAKQTQSDNN
+1733 KIAEAKQTHADNQN
-1746 SKVKDSIAKSEAGV
+1746 KVKDAVAKSEVGV

-1771 QDIAEA
+1771 QDIADA
-1777 KADAETRKADA
+1777 QADAEKRKVDA
-1788 VAKSHDAKQAES
+1788 LAKGKDAQQAES
-1800 DAHSAANDAQ
+1800 DAHHAVNNAQ
-1810 SRGDRDAMNAEN
+1810 SRGDRDVELAEN

-1828 NDAQGAKQNEGDRPD
+1828 NDAKGTKQNEGDRPD
-1843 RQGVAGS
+1843 REGVTGS

-1859 EGAGETGSHVNTD
+1859 EGAGETGSYVTND
-1872 SQTNADGRFSD
+1872 SQTNADGRFSE
-1883 GLTEQELE
+1883 GLSEQEQE

-1903 QINAGIRS
+1903 QINAGIRG
-1911 KNSGSTITSMFME
+1911 KNSGSTISSMFTE
-1924 ANADSIVVDT
+1924 TNSDSIVVPI

-1940 VRKEVRIS
+1940 VRKEIRIS
-1948 GVNLVGLGEA
+1948 GVNLEGLGEA
-1958 SHDSAESLVAA
+1958 SHDTAESLVSA

-1983 DNDVATD
+1983 DNDAATD

-2001 DADVSD
+2001 DADVS
-2007 EVKQRMIQSMSGYIE
+2007 EEAKERMIQFVGGYIE
-2022 HTDNQVPK
+2022 HSDNQVPK

-2036 ATLFVESTLDYD
+2036 ATLFVEATLDYD

-2066 ETPHAEKSI
+2066 EAPHGEKSI
-2075 VSFWSGKN
+2075 VSFWSGRN
-2083 FKQYRDVLDNAQTDG
+2083 FKEYRNVLDNAQADG

-2112 AIDLNKHLMR
+2112 AIDLNKQLMR
-2122 WGGLFLDPDNAE
+2122 WGGMFLNPDNAE

-2158 TGAQHDVYVIA
+2158 TGAQNDVYVIA
-2169 EGGVRLGNYFWH
+2169 EGGMRLGNYFWN

-2205 VSEYKDLPADEIG
+2205 VSAYKDIPVEDIG

-2226 GVKVRF
+2226 AVKVRF
-2232 DALSSAR
+2232 DALSHEK
-2239 QAELLADNPDDYRAD
+2239 QADLLADNPDGYKAD

-2280 TERNLLVQEGDEGFE
+2280 TERNLLVQEGEEGFE
-2295 VRSWPGSDDKSKT
+2295 VRSWPGTDGKSKT

-2314 EDAAQQKAI
+2314 EDAAQQKSI

-2367 TYNTN
+2367 TYNAN
-2372 SELMSVTELLDAA
+2372 VELMSVTELLDAA

-2396 QKVIDALAE
+2396 QQVIDALTE

-2416 ELESVEQLVNLRKKI
+2416 ELTSVEKLLNLRKQV
-2431 EGYALGHPDSGRLE
+2431 EGYVLGHPDSGRVQ
-2445 AMNSLLNQVNSRL
+2445 AMNALLNQVNSRL
-2458 EEVSVLAVSEQ
+2458 EAVSVLVVSEQ
-2469 SIKAHDSFSR
+2469 SIKAHDSFSH
-2479 LYDQLDNAHLKQ
+2479 LYDQLDNANLKE

-2507 KGNLAK
+2507 KGNLAN
-2513 IDQLGGSDAVLEKV
+2513 IDKLGGSDAVLEKV
-2527 KASVNHEYGQAI
+2527 KAAVSHEYGQVV
-2539 ADTIFAGLSANELA
+2539 ADTIFAGLSANDLA
-2553 KDGKGIDITGLNRIH
+2553 KDGKGIDIAGLNKVH
-2568 QALEQHMSPV
+2568 QAIEQHMSPV

-2605 QIDAQA
+2605 QLEGQA
-2611 AADFNKQNY
+2611 AADFNQQNY

-2630 SNIRNIFN
+2630 SNISNILN
-2638 VATEYQPDLKLR
+2638 VATKDQPDLKLR

-2660 NDTLEHDMAS
+2660 NDTLEHDVAS
-2670 EENDGFGLNDGETK
+2670 EENDGFGLHDGDIK

-2691 LNAAKGIDAAYKDAS
+2691 LNAAKGIDASFKEAS

-2715 NPDMLVSTG
+2715 NPDMLETTG

-2747 ANRFAQELQKQAQAS
+2747 ANRFAQELRLQAQRS
-2762 GDPALVAKR
+2762 DDPELLEKR
-2771 IDNVVRL
+2771 IGNVVRQ

-2787 EAFKASQ
+2787 ETFKASQ
-2794 ADEGRVFRIN
+2794 ADQGRVFRIN
-2804 LEGLDVAAMQAEWNR
+2804 LEGLDVAAMQAEWHR
-2819 LSHDPDARYQLLT
+2819 LSNDPDARYQLLT

-2888 HQVNDDLDALSG
+2888 HQVTDALDALSG
-2900 SEKHKDKV
+2900 NEKPKENV

-2915 PPRDKVPLSPLTRFL
+2915 PPRDKESLSPLTRFL
-2930 NNELYGERDARR
+2930 NNELYGDKEARR
-2942 KIGDITQTLLDHAVE
+2942 KIGEITQTLLDHAVE
-2957 KGESQKVT
+2957 KGESQKIT
-2965 LKGEA
+2965 LQGEA
-2970 GRLTGYYHQGTAS
+2970 GRLTGYYHQGTVPS
-2983 SDDET
+2983 EGET
-2988 STTSGKVVLFLHGS
+2988 SSPSGKVVLFLHGS

-3014 SHYQKQGIDMLAV
+3014 NHYQKQGIDMLAV

-3055 VNDKGIDPSNIIL
+3055 VNDKGIDPSNIII

-3120 GTIAKAVNGQFSV
+3120 GAIAKAVNGQFSV
-3133 EKNLKGLPQETPIL
+3133 EKNLEGLPKETSIL
-3147 LLTDNEGLGEEGE
+3147 LLTDNEGLGNEGE
-3160 KLRVKLSNSGFNVT
+3160 KLRTKLTASGYNVT
-3174 GEQTF
+3174 DEQTF

-3190 QYTGQ
+3190 QYADQ
-3195 IVSDLLNTQHIKHN
+3195 IVSGLFNAEQAAVEVKDIRATEDLSVVKTVASDTELGTNTD
-3209 EAKLN
+3209 A
-3214 LEPHGKNYESR
+3214 PHKNYQSR
-3225 DLILKPISQPETVEL
+3225 DLVLEPIVQPETIEL
-3240 GMPEVDQKVLA
+3240 GMPDIDQKILA
-3251 DIAERENV
+3251 EVAERENV

-3274 ASKMYSSKGLFVKAK
+3274 DSKLYSSKGLFVKAK

-3303 QSFAKASARRDLETF
+3303 QAFAKASARRDLDKF
-3318 NRHAE
+3318 NGYAE
-3323 QSIQSGNA
+3323 QSIESGNA
-3331 VSADLYLNQVRVE
+3331 VSADLYLNQFRID
-3344 ELVSKYHSLTPL
+3344 ELVSKYQSLTAL
-3356 ELDDQSGM
+3356 EFDAESGM

-3371 GDQSVPFFLNRV
+3371 GDQTVTFFLNKV
-3383 TVDGN
+3383 TVDSKD
-3388 ELWQV
+3388 LWQV
-3393 HYITNGEL
+3393 HYIKDGKL

-3426 YSYGDLGPQ
+3426 YSYSDLGPQ
-3435 DKVKQ
+3435 DKLKQ
-3440 PLTWQ
+3440 PLTWE
-3445 QWKDSV
+3445 QWKESV
-3451 TYEDLTPKYKELYSN
+3451 TYEELTPKYKELYNS
-3466 EDLYN
+3466 EVLYN
-3471 KKDGASLGNVSGRL
+3471 KKDGASLGVVSDRL
-3485 KELKDRINVDLG
+3485 KALKDVINTSLG
-3497 RTNGLEMVHHG
+3497 RTDGLEMVHHG

-3525 FFVPKSLFAE
+3525 FFVPKSFFME

-3559 RNPQEFSDFQQVTI
+3559 RDPQEFSNFQQVAI
-3573 NASFRA
+3573 NVSYRA
-3579 SFNDKW
+3579 SLNDKW
-3585 NHGLDE
+3585 NVGLDD
-3591 PLFTTKR
+3591 PLFTPKR
-3598 KLSHEFLN
+3598 KLSHDFLN
-3606 KRDQL
+3606 AKEEVV
-3611 LKKLSGGRLDA
+3611 KKLSGEVKD
-3622 QDETLVALGNPDDV
+3622 
-3636 SGNKAIVAVDVS
+3636 
-3648 QIFTRQELKERANV
+3648 
-3662 FAKPIGASY
+3662 
-3671 QGILDQLDLVHQTVS
+3671 LDQQGLDT
-3686 RDQIVASFELN
+3686 
-3697 KKVNAYI
+3697 
-3704 AEHPTSGRNQALTQL
+3704 T
-3719 KEQITSALFIGKM
+3719 
-3732 QVAQVDI
+3732 
-3739 DAIAQ
+3739 
-3744 TRPELAARIFMV
+3744 
-3756 AIEEANGEHRGLTDM
+3756 
-3771 MVRWANEDPYL
+3771 
-3782 APKQGYKG
+3782 
-3790 ETPNDLGFDAK
+3790 
-3801 YHVDLGDHYADF
+3801 
-3813 KQWLETSQS
+3813 
-3822 NGLLS
+3822 
-3827 KATLDE
+3827 
-3833 STKTVHLGYSYQE
+3833 STKDQSTSDKNDHLQVVDS
-3846 LQDLTGVES
+3846 
-3855 VQMAFYFLK
+3855 K
-3864 EAAKKVDPIS
+3864 EALADGK
-3874 GDSAEMILLKKF
+3874 IL
-3886 ADKSYLSQLDSDR
+3886 
-3899 MDQIEGIYRSS
+3899 
-3910 HETDV
+3910 
-3915 DAWDRRYS
+3915 
-3923 GAGYDELTNKLAG
+3923 
-3936 ATGVDEQLSVL
+3936 
-3947 LDDRKGLLIGE
+3947 
-3958 VHGSDV
+3958 
-3964 NGLRF
+3964 
-3969 VNEQMDA
+3969 
-3976 LKKQGVT
+3976 
-3983 VIGLEH
+3983 
-3989 LRSDLAQPLID
+3989 
-4000 RYLATGVMSSELSA
+4000 
-4014 MLKTKHLDATLFENA
+4014 
-4029 RANGMRI
+4029 
-4036 VALDANSSAR
+4036 
-4046 PNVQGTEHGLM
+4046 
-4057 YRAGAANNIAVE
+4057 
-4069 VLQSLPDDEKFVA
+4069 
-4082 IYGKAHLQSHKGI
+4082 
-4095 EGFVP
+4095 
-4100 GITHRLDLPA
+4100 
-4110 LRVSDSNQ
+4110 
-4118 FRVEQDDMTLRV
+4118 
-4130 VYDDVANKPKL
+4130 
-4141 TFKDSL
+4141 
-4147 SGANTAIHNQ
+4147 HNR

-4162 ERVAVTPT
+4162 ERVVVTPT

-4181 IIVQMENDSVVANAA
+4181 IIVQMENDAVAAKAA

-4241 DDSDSNNTHLSGYSA
+4241 DDSESNNTRLSGYSA
-4256 EDLAAK
+4256 DELAMK
-4262 LANFQQSFSQAE
+4262 LAKFQQSFNQAE
-4274 NINNTPDHIS
+4274 NVSSKPDHIS

-4299 GHQFINAMDV
+4299 GHQFINAMDA
-4309 NGLRVDVSARSSE
+4309 NGLRLDVSVRSSE
-4322 LAVDATGRKHT
+4322 LAVDETGRKHT
-4333 KDENGDWIQKAE
+4333 KDANGNWVQKAE
-4345 TNKVSLSWNE
+4345 SNKVSLSWNE
-4355 QGEVIAKEERIRNG
+4355 QGDVVAKDERIRNG
-4369 IAEGDIDLSRIGV
+4369 IAEGDIDLSRIGI
-4382 SDVGEIARGAIGDNN
+4382 SDVDEPARGAIGDNK

-4406 KVETETSSSAANNKL
+4406 KAETETSSSSANNKL

-4443 SNVGIKVGSGGFK
+4443 SNVGIKVGTGGFK
-4456 SLAFGDNNVMV
+4456 SLAFGDNNVMI
-4467 HIGNGESKHSVDMGG
+4467 HIGNGESKHSFDIGG

-4493 GNRNVSFNLGQS
+4493 GNRNVSFNKGRS
-4505 NDLLVM
+4505 NDLIVM

-4536 SIATSGEDQDWLAAQ
+4536 SIATSGEGKDWLAAQ

-4569 LDQSSSVDYTCLVEL
+4569 LDQSSSVDYTSLVEL
-4584 DSHNER
+4584 DSQNER
-4590 SSRGLKHDTEAA
+4590 SSRGLKHDAEAA
-4602 LNKQYNQWLSGNSDS
+4602 LNKQYNQWLSGNGNNDTS
-4617 SAGKLS
+4617 KLS

-4676 LMTQQFSATGQAKT
+4676 LMTQQFTATGQAKT
-4690 TFTYTPEDLPRQ
+4690 TFTYTPQDLPRQ
-4702 LKNKLLGQMAGI
+4702 LKNKLLGQLAGV

-4727 YTTSGQIVSRNGEAV
+4727 YTASGQIVSRNGQAV
-4742 DGVAILTEM
+4742 DGVAILKEM

-4772 LDSLKSGIDM
+4772 LDSLKAGIDM
-4782 GADGIQ
+4782 GADGIK

-4797 DKAPE
+4797 EKAPE
-4802 EEENKSA
+4802 EEKDNSS
-4809 VSVNGT
+4809 VSVNGAN
-4815 SVNSAQGA
+4815 VNSAQGA
-4823 TASDGNTETAETQDR
+4823 TVADGNTETAETQDR

-4871 ENLTADLLNMKEK
+4871 QNLTADLLNMKEK

-4894 LQGDGDINLSLGNYN
+4894 LQGDGDINISLGNYN

-4952 SDMGVLMG
+4952 NDMGVLMG

-4994 FGEGGEIDTGLGRD
+4994 FGEGGEIDTGSGRD

-5021 GDGQDYSVTIGN
+5021 GDDQDYSVTIGN

-5047 VFGNYNRINASAGN
+5047 VFGNYNRINAGADN

-5071 VLNGGEGEDHLIA
+5071 VLNGGDGDDHLIA
-5084 AAISKFSQFNGEEG
+5084 AAISKFSQFNGGEG

-5132 DISSEDN
+5132 EIRSEDN

-5164 RDPVSETDQAK
+5164 RDPSNDSDQSK

-5184 NDYFDGKRAQMIIAM
+5184 SDYFNGNRAQVVIGMS
-5199 GEKDAN
+5199 EKDLS

-5211 TLSESSIDALVQA
+5211 MLSDSAIDALVQA
-5224 MSGFDPQA
+5224 MSGFEPQA
-5232 GDNGFIDN
+5232 GDNGFIDS
-5240 LDSKSRV
+5240 LESKSQA
-5247 AISTAWADV
+5247 AISMAWSDV
-5256 VHKKGI
+5256 VHKKGLM
-5262 TV
+5262 V

>member
-15 GNYSADNG
+15 GNYSADDG
-23 NNDIV
+23 NNSIV

-50 GATVHTGS
+50 GATVYTGS

-68 YLRVEDSTGHLSVKG
+68 YLRVEDTTGHLSVKG

-100 AGAAGGVSIDHLGHH
+100 AGAAGGVSIDHLGNH

-121 GAAAYNSVK
+121 GAAAYNGIT

-144 GYNALWHETNHGNL
+144 GYNALWHETNQGNL

-172 WFDQYQGSRG
+172 WFNRYQGSRG
-182 DVSFDGAGAANSISS
+182 DVTFDGAGAANSISS

-208 AGADNHLVRKGKVG
+208 AGADNHLVRKGKLG

-244 YQQTHGNIRFEG
+244 YAQTRGNIRFEG
-256 VGGYNSFYSDV
+256 VGGYNSLYSDV

-303 DIVLTTAKMHGS
+303 DIVLTAAQMHGLS
-315 WIGSGTHA
+315 IDNGNKFHA

-346 KINKVRLSND
+346 KINKVRLYND
-356 PKTGKLKYYSEAWYK
+356 PETGKLKYYSEAWFK
-371 QGNHLSGLARSD
+371 RGNHLAELARSD

-415 AMEKD
+415 AVEKD

-436 AKDVVLSD
+436 AKDVALSD
-444 AKMGGHAISTDGTKV
+444 AKMGGHAISTDGTTV
-459 DVQAIKSNR
+459 DVQAVKSNR

-493 AETGVLKYQ
+493 PKTGALKYQ

-511 HTANLANEDI
+511 HTANLVNEDI

-534 YSLSALN
+534 YSLSDLH
-541 YSVNAIRS
+541 YSVNAVRS
-549 MSETVADI
+549 TSETVADI

-570 DSGESSGDVHFSGA
+570 DSGESSGDVRFNGA

-617 NTEFNGG
+617 HTEFNGG
-624 GAANVIVKSG
+624 AAANVIVKSG

-653 SKQGK
+653 SKKGK

-698 VAMLGGYNTH
+698 VVMLGGYNTH
-708 TQIGSGHGLWLAAG
+708 TQIGSGNGLWLAAG
-722 GFNVMTQVGNG
+722 GFNVMTQVGKG
-733 EVTSVLAG
+733 DVASVLAA

-749 GEGELTA
+749 GDGDLTA
-756 GMLGGANVM
+756 GMLGGANVI
-765 THISGDEQASNT
+765 THISGDNETSNT
-777 TAVALGGANIL
+777 TSVALGGANIL
-788 TKKGKGDTL
+788 TKKGKGNTL

-810 GDGSTT
+810 GDGTTT

-869 GTSIAAMIGA
+869 GTSIAVMIGA

-952 VGNANIFTHIGN
+952 VGNANIFTHVGS

-970 MIGQANV
+970 MIGQANI

-995 IYTHVGDGTSLGLF
+995 IYTHVGDGTSLGIF
-1009 AGEMNVMTKVGNGTT
+1009 AGEVNVMTKVGNGTT

-1128 NIVTKVGD
+1128 NIITKVGD
-1136 GLGIN
+1136 GLGVN

-1156 DRYNFAKGEANILT
+1156 DRYNFAKGEANIIT

-1204 NVITKVGDGR
+1204 NVITKVGNGR

-1238 WSKGNVV
+1238 WSKGNIV

-1266 VGNGLSVTA
+1266 VGDGLSVTA

-1284 KVGNGVSV
+1284 KVGDGVSV

-1315 GKANANIHIGDGL
+1315 GKANANIHVGDGL
-1328 NINASYAR
+1328 NINASYAQ

-1366 FDNVKQ
+1366 FDNIKQ

-1383 NYLVQGDEASTSGTQ
+1383 NYLVQGDEASSSGTQ

-1413 GFQMDAIEEVG
+1413 GFQMEAIEEVG

-1439 TPDLNEMDNDL
+1439 TPDLNKMQNALDV
-1450 NIDGASDHAPN
+1450 DGSSDQTQAPN

-1473 GWQST
+1473 GWKST
-1478 HGVEASYSGS
+1478 HGVEASYSGN
-1488 VYGVNGEGHGTR
+1488 VYGVNGEGHGAR
-1500 VTELDTHT
+1500 VTELDTYT

-1592 LDNVVAKSESSPQAN
+1592 LDNVVAKSESSQQAN
-1607 AVSEHAKQNQASQ
+1607 AVSEHATQNQASQ

-1659 QAIENNGQAQRDAV
+1659 QALENNGQAQRDAV

-1684 TTLAQGLDV
+1684 TKLAQGLDV

-1698 THTGKSGEQWRND
+1698 THTGESGDQWRND

-1721 SQIDDAKQLASD
+1721 SQLDDAKQLAND
-1733 KMAAAKQTQSDNN
+1733 KIAAAKQTQSDNN
-1746 SKVKDSIAKSEAGV
+1746 SKVKESVAKSEAGV
-1760 AKGEQNRAGAE
+1760 AQGEQNRAGAE

-1788 VAKSHDAKQAES
+1788 VAKSNDAKQAES

-1828 NDAQGAKQNEGDRPD
+1828 NDAKGTKQNEGDRPD
-1843 RQGVAGS
+1843 REGVAGS
-1850 GLSGNAHRV
+1850 GLSGNAHSV
-1859 EGAGETGSHVNTD
+1859 EGAGETGSHVNAD
-1872 SQTNADGRFSD
+1872 SSTNADGRFSE
-1883 GLTEQELE
+1883 GLSEQEQE

-1903 QINAGIRS
+1903 QINAGIRG
-1911 KNSGSTITSMFME
+1911 KNSGSTITSMFTE
-1924 ANADSIVVDT
+1924 TNSDSIVVPT

-1940 VRKEVRIS
+1940 VRKEIRIS
-1948 GVNLVGLGEA
+1948 GVNLEGLGEA

-2001 DADVSD
+2001 DVDVSD

-2030 DQAQAL
+2030 DQAEAL

-2066 ETPHAEKSI
+2066 EAPHAEKSI

-2083 FKQYRDVLDNAQTDG
+2083 FKQYRDILDNAQTDG

-2158 TGAQHDVYVIA
+2158 TGAQNDVYVIA
-2169 EGGVRLGNYFWH
+2169 EGGVRLGNYFWN

-2205 VSEYKDLPADEIG
+2205 VSEYKDLPADQIG

-2226 GVKVRF
+2226 AVKVRF
-2232 DALSSAR
+2232 DALSHER
-2239 QAELLADNPDDYRAD
+2239 QAELLADNPDGYKAD

-2280 TERNLLVQEGDEGFE
+2280 TERNLLVQEGEEGFE
-2295 VRSWPGSDDKSKT
+2295 VRSWPGTDGKSKT

-2314 EDAAQQKAI
+2314 EDAAQQKSI

-2349 SHHDGRTRIL
+2349 SHHDGRTRII

-2372 SELMSVTELLDAA
+2372 VELMSVTELLDAA
-2385 HVSGK
+2385 HVNGK
-2390 VRGESY
+2390 VRGDSY
-2396 QKVIDALAE
+2396 QQVIDALTE
-2405 YHASTAEHADY
+2405 YHASTVEHADY
-2416 ELESVEQLVNLRKKI
+2416 ELESVEKLLNLRKQI
-2431 EGYALGHPDSGRLE
+2431 EGYVLGHPDSGRVE

-2479 LYDQLDNAHLKQ
+2479 LYDQLDNANLKE

-2507 KGNLAK
+2507 KGNLAT

-2527 KASVNHEYGQAI
+2527 KAAVTHEYGQVV
-2539 ADTIFAGLSANELA
+2539 ADTIFAGLSANDLA
-2553 KDGKGIDITGLNRIH
+2553 KDGKGIDIAGLNKVH
-2568 QALEQHMSPV
+2568 QAIEQHMSPV

-2605 QIDAQA
+2605 QLEGQA

-2638 VATEYQPDLKLR
+2638 VATEDQPDLKLR

-2660 NDTLEHDMAS
+2660 NDALEHDMAS
-2670 EENDGFGLNDGETK
+2670 EENDGFGLKDGETK

-2691 LNAAKGIDAAYKDAS
+2691 LNAAKGIDASYKDAS

-2715 NPDMLVSTG
+2715 NPDMLASTG

-2747 ANRFAQELQKQAQAS
+2747 ANRFAEELQKQAQAS
-2762 GDPALVAKR
+2762 GDPALVEKR

-2819 LSHDPDARYQLLT
+2819 LSNDPDARYQLLT

-2888 HQVNDDLDALSG
+2888 HQVTDVLDALSG
-2900 SEKHKDKV
+2900 NEKHKENV
-2908 AIENDGT
+2908 VIENDGT
-2915 PPRDKVPLSPLTRFL
+2915 PPRDKESLSPLTRFL
-2930 NNELYGERDARR
+2930 NNELYGEKDARR
-2942 KIGDITQTLLDHAVE
+2942 KIGEITQTLLDHAVE
-2957 KGESQKVT
+2957 NGESQKVT

-2970 GRLTGYYHQGTAS
+2970 GRLTGYYHQGAAS
-2983 SDDET
+2983 SEGET
-2988 STTSGKVVLFLHGS
+2988 SATSGKVVLFLHGS

-3014 SHYQKQGIDMLAV
+3014 NHYQKQGIDMLAV

-3055 VNDKGIDPSNIIL
+3055 VNDKGIDPSNIII

-3120 GTIAKAVNGQFSV
+3120 GAIAKAVNGQFSV
-3133 EKNLKGLPQETPIL
+3133 EKNLKGLPKETPIL

-3160 KLRVKLSNSGFNVT
+3160 KLRAKLAIAGYNVT

-3179 YGHEASNRLMS
+3179 YGHEASNRLMG
-3190 QYTGQ
+3190 QYADQ
-3195 IVSDLLNTQHIKHN
+3195 IVSGLFNAEQAAVEAGEVLKGLEKDFKRYGDALKPDTSVPGKSKDIRTTKDFLNGYKNDHAKEIVDGFRSDMSIKQLVDLFVKGNWSAEQKGALAWEIESRALKVTFQNKSEKYNRLFREIASAGVVDAKATEQLAPQLMLLNLSNDGFGGRCDPLSKLVLV
-3209 EAKLN
+3209 AKQ
-3214 LEPHGKNYESR
+3214 LENDG
-3225 DLILKPISQPETVEL
+3225 QV
-3240 GMPEVDQKVLA
+3240 
-3251 DIAERENV
+3251 
-3259 IIGVRPVDEKSKSLI
+3259 GVARQLLE
-3274 ASKMYSSKGLFVKAK
+3274 KMYSAAAVLSNPTLYSDSEKANASKLLSSLAAIHAK
-3289 SSDWGPM
+3289 NPM
-3296 SGFIPVD
+3296 HDTSMKVWQEKLEGKQALTVNGVVEKITD
-3303 QSFAKASARRDLETF
+3303 ASANGKPVL
-3318 NRHAE
+3318 
-3323 QSIQSGNA
+3323 
-3331 VSADLYLNQVRVE
+3331 
-3344 ELVSKYHSLTPL
+3344 L
-3356 ELDDQSGM
+3356 ELDAPGHAMAAWAKGSGDDRVYGFYDPNAGIVEFSSAEKFGDYLTRFFGKSDLDMAQSYKLGKNDAGEAIFNRVVVM
-3364 YKTTATN
+3364 DGNTLASYKPTFGDKTTMQGILDLPVFDATPIKKPTGGVASDLEAL
-3371 GDQSVPFFLNRV
+3371 GDK
-3383 TVDGN
+3383 T
-3388 ELWQV
+3388 
-3393 HYITNGEL
+3393 
-3401 APFKVIGDPV
+3401 KVV
-3411 SKQPMTADYDLLTVM
+3411 
-3426 YSYGDLGPQ
+3426 
-3435 DKVKQ
+3435 
-3440 PLTWQ
+3440 
-3445 QWKDSV
+3445 
-3451 TYEDLTPKYKELYSN
+3451 
-3466 EDLYN
+3466 
-3471 KKDGASLGNVSGRL
+3471 
-3485 KELKDRINVDLG
+3485 VDL
-3497 RTNGLEMVHHG
+3497 
-3508 ADDAN
+3508 A
-3513 PYAVMADNFPAT
+3513 
-3525 FFVPKSLFAE
+3525 
-3535 DGLGEGKGS
+3535 
-3544 IQTYFNVNEQGAVVI
+3544 
-3559 RNPQEFSDFQQVTI
+3559 
-3573 NASFRA
+3573 
-3579 SFNDKW
+3579 
-3585 NHGLDE
+3585 
-3591 PLFTTKR
+3591 
-3598 KLSHEFLN
+3598 
-3606 KRDQL
+3606 
-3611 LKKLSGGRLDA
+3611 
-3622 QDETLVALGNPDDV
+3622 
-3636 SGNKAIVAVDVS
+3636 
-3648 QIFTRQELKERANV
+3648 QIFTVQELKERAKV

-3671 QGILDQLDLVHQTVS
+3671 QGILDQLDLVHQAKG
-3686 RDQIVASFELN
+3686 RDQIAASFELN
-3697 KKVNAYI
+3697 KKINDYI

-3719 KEQITSALFIGKM
+3719 KEQVTSALFIGKM
-3732 QVAQVDI
+3732 QVAQAGI

-3756 AIEEANGEHRGLTDM
+3756 AIEEANGKHVGLTDM

-3782 APKQGYKG
+3782 APKHGYKG
-3790 ETPNDLGFDAK
+3790 ETPSDLGFDAK
-3801 YHVDLGDHYADF
+3801 YHVDLGEHYADF

-3846 LQDLTGVES
+3846 LQDLTGAES

-3864 EAAKKVDPIS
+3864 EAAKKADPIS
-3874 GDSAEMILLKKF
+3874 GDSAEMILLKKY
-3886 ADKSYLSQLDSDR
+3886 ADQSYLSQLDSDR

-3910 HETDV
+3910 HETDI

-3923 GAGYDELTNKLAG
+3923 GTGYDELTNKLAS
-3936 ATGVDEQLSVL
+3936 ATGVDEQLAVL

-4014 MLKTKHLDATLFENA
+4014 MLKTKHLDVTLFENA

-4069 VLQSLPDDEKFVA
+4069 VLQNLPDGEKFVA

-4110 LRVSDSNQ
+4110 LKVSDSNQ
-4118 FRVEQDDMTLRV
+4118 FTVEQDDVSLRV
-4130 VYDDVANKPKL
+4130 VYDDVANKPKI

-4147 SGANTAIHNQ
+4147 SGANTALHNQ

-4162 ERVAVTPT
+4162 ERVVVTPT
-4170 ADGGETRFDGQ
+4170 ADGGESRFDGQ
-4181 IIVQMENDSVVANAA
+4181 IIVQMENDDVVAKAA

-4206 SVVVQLDSDGNYRV
+4206 SVVVQIDSDGNYRV

-4241 DDSDSNNTHLSGYSA
+4241 DDSESNNTRLSGYSA
-4256 EDLAAK
+4256 DELAVK
-4262 LANFQQSFSQAE
+4262 LAKFQQSFNQAE
-4274 NINNTPDHIS
+4274 NINNKPDHIS

-4299 GHQFINAMDV
+4299 GHQFINAMDA
-4309 NGLRVDVSARSSE
+4309 NGLRVDVSVRSSE
-4322 LAVDATGRKHT
+4322 LAVDEAGRKHT
-4333 KDENGDWIQKAE
+4333 KDANGDWVQKAE
-4345 TNKVSLSWNE
+4345 NNKVSLSWDE
-4355 QGEVIAKEERIRNG
+4355 QGEVVAKDERIRNG

-4382 SDVGEIARGAIGDNN
+4382 SDVDEPARGAIGDNN

-4406 KVETETSSSAANNKL
+4406 KAETETSSSSANNKL

-4443 SNVGIKVGSGGFK
+4443 SNVGIKVGTGGFK

-4467 HIGNGESKHSVDMGG
+4467 HIGNGESKHSFDIGG

-4493 GNRNVSFNLGQS
+4493 GNRNVSFNLGRS
-4505 NDLLVM
+4505 NDLIVM

-4536 SIATSGEDQDWLAAQ
+4536 SIATSGEGQDWLAAQ

-4569 LDQSSSVDYTCLVEL
+4569 LDQSSSVDYTSLVEL
-4584 DSHNER
+4584 DSQNER
-4590 SSRGLKHDTEAA
+4590 SSRGLKHDAEAA

-4617 SAGKLS
+4617 DTSKLS

-4702 LKNKLLGQMAGI
+4702 LKNKLLGQLAGV

-4727 YTTSGQIVSRNGEAV
+4727 YTASGHIVSRNGEAV
-4742 DGVAILTEM
+4742 DGVAILKEM

-4772 LDSLKSGIDM
+4772 LDSLKAGINM
-4782 GADGIQ
+4782 GADGIK

-4797 DKAPE
+4797 EKAPE
-4802 EEENKSA
+4802 EEEDNAS
-4809 VSVNGT
+4809 VSVNGAN
-4815 SVNSAQGA
+4815 VNSAQGA
-4823 TASDGNTETAETQDR
+4823 TVADGSTETAKTPDR

-4894 LQGDGDINLSLGNYN
+4894 LQGDGDINISLGNYN

-4952 SDMGVLMG
+4952 NDMGVLMG

-4994 FGEGGEIDTGLGRD
+4994 FGEGGEIDTGSGRD

-5021 GDGQDYSVTIGN
+5021 GDDQDYSVTIGN

-5084 AAISKFSQFNGEEG
+5084 AAISKFSQFNGGEG

-5132 DISSEDN
+5132 DIRSEDN

-5164 RDPVSETDQAK
+5164 RDPASDSDQAK

-5184 NDYFDGKRAQMIIAM
+5184 SDYFNGNRAQVIIAM
-5199 GEKDAN
+5199 GEKDAT

-5211 TLSESSIDALVQA
+5211 TLSESAIDALVQA

-5247 AISTAWADV
+5247 AITTAWADV

>member
-15 GNYSADNG
+15 GNYSADDG
-23 NNDIV
+23 NNSIV

-50 GATVHTGS
+50 GATVYTGS

-68 YLRVEDSTGHLSVKG
+68 YLRVEDTTGHLSVKG

-100 AGAAGGVSIDHLGHH
+100 AGAAGGVSIDHLGNN

-121 GAAAYNSVK
+121 GAAAYNGIT

-144 GYNALWHETNHGNL
+144 GYNALWHETNQGNL

-172 WFDQYQGSRG
+172 WFNRYQGSRG
-182 DVSFDGAGAANSISS
+182 DVTFDGAGAANSISS

-244 YQQTHGNIRFEG
+244 YAQTRGNIRFEG
-256 VGGYNSFYSDV
+256 VGGYNSLYSDV

-303 DIVLTTAKMHGS
+303 DIVLTAAQMHGLS
-315 WIGSGTHA
+315 IDNGNKFHA

-346 KINKVRLSND
+346 KINKVRLYND
-356 PKTGKLKYYSEAWYK
+356 PETGKLKYYSEAWFK
-371 QGNHLSGLARSD
+371 RGNHLAELARSD

-393 PINGGYTLSNIAVEH
+393 PINGGYTLANIAVEH
-408 QQSLTVH
+408 QQSVTVH
-415 AMEKD
+415 AVEKN

-425 WVTYANGALID
+425 WVTYANGTLID
-436 AKDVVLSD
+436 AKDVALSE
-444 AKMGGHAISTDGTKV
+444 AKMGGHAISTDGTTV
-459 DVQAIKSNR
+459 DVQAVKSNR

-493 AETGVLKYQ
+493 PKTGALKYQ

-534 YSLSALN
+534 YSLSDLH
-541 YSVNAIRS
+541 YSVNAVRS
-549 MSETVADI
+549 TSETVADI

-570 DSGESSGDVHFSGA
+570 DSGESSGDVRFNGA

-698 VAMLGGYNTH
+698 VVMLGGYNTH
-708 TQIGSGHGLWLAAG
+708 TQIGSGNGLWLAAG
-722 GFNVMTQVGNG
+722 GFNVMTQVGKG
-733 EVTSVLAG
+733 DVASVLAG

-749 GEGELTA
+749 GDGDLTA
-756 GMLGGANVM
+756 GMLGGANVI
-765 THISGDEQASNT
+765 THISGDNETSNT

-788 TKKGKGDTL
+788 TKKGKGNTL

-810 GDGSTT
+810 GDGTTT

-869 GTSIAAMIGA
+869 GTSIAVMIGA

-952 VGNANIFTHIGN
+952 VGNANIFTHVGS

-970 MIGQANV
+970 MIGQANI

-995 IYTHVGDGTSLGLF
+995 IYTHVGDGTSLGIF
-1009 AGEMNVMTKVGNGTT
+1009 AGEVNVMTKIGNGTT

-1128 NIVTKVGD
+1128 NIITKVGD
-1136 GLGIN
+1136 GLGVN

-1156 DRYNFAKGEANILT
+1156 DRYNFAKGEANIIT
-1170 KVGDGQEVSVVQGKA
+1170 KVGDGKEVSVVQGKA

-1204 NVITKVGDGR
+1204 NVITKVGNGR

-1238 WSKGNVV
+1238 WSKGNIV

-1266 VGNGLSVTA
+1266 VGDGLSVTA

-1284 KVGNGVSV
+1284 KVGDGVSV

-1315 GKANANIHIGDGL
+1315 GKANANIHVGDGL
-1328 NINASYAR
+1328 NINASYAQ

-1366 FDNVKQ
+1366 FDNIKQ

-1383 NYLVQGDEASTSGTQ
+1383 NYLVQGDEASSSGTQ

-1413 GFQMDAIEEVG
+1413 GFQMEAIEEVG

-1439 TPDLNEMDNDL
+1439 TPDLNKMQNALDV
-1450 NIDGASDHAPN
+1450 DGSSDQTQAPN

-1473 GWQST
+1473 GWKST
-1478 HGVEASYSGS
+1478 HGVEASYSGN
-1488 VYGVNGEGHGTR
+1488 VYGVNGEGHGAR
-1500 VTELDTHT
+1500 VTELDTYT

-1592 LDNVVAKSESSPQAN
+1592 LDNVVAKSESSQQAN
-1607 AVSEHAKQNQASQ
+1607 AVSEHATQNQASQ

-1659 QAIENNGQAQRDAV
+1659 QALGNNGQAQRDAV

-1684 TTLAQGLDV
+1684 TKLAQGLDV

-1698 THTGKSGEQWRND
+1698 THTGESGDQWRND
-1711 FAGGLLDGVQ
+1711 FADGLLDGVQ
-1721 SQIDDAKQLASD
+1721 SQLDDAKQLAND
-1733 KMAAAKQTQSDNN
+1733 KIAAAKQTQSDNN
-1746 SKVKDSIAKSEAGV
+1746 SKVKESVAKSEAGV
-1760 AKGEQNRAGAE
+1760 AQGEQNRAGAE

-1788 VAKSHDAKQAES
+1788 VAKSNDAKQAES

-1828 NDAQGAKQNEGDRPD
+1828 NDAKGTKQNEGDRPD
-1843 RQGVAGS
+1843 REGVAGS
-1850 GLSGNAHRV
+1850 GLSGNAHSV

-1872 SQTNADGRFSD
+1872 GPTNADGRFSE
-1883 GLTEQELE
+1883 GLSEQEQE

-1903 QINAGIRS
+1903 QINAGIRG
-1911 KNSGSTITSMFME
+1911 KNSGSTITSMFTE
-1924 ANADSIVVDT
+1924 TNSDSIVVPT

-1940 VRKEVRIS
+1940 VRQEIRIS
-1948 GVNLVGLGEA
+1948 GVNLEGLSGGQGNQTTGPH
-1958 SHDSAESLVAA
+1958 SSKS
-1969 RAEKVANLYRWLDT
+1969 
-1983 DNDVATD
+1983 
-1990 KYVPVPGFERV
+1990 VPGFQSHFASTSIGIENELSGLVVVLPKNSAQTFGYVHDSQGNPLFMLTKDMNQGGYSNPAGITDINGLNNWQTHTIELVTYPSETSDTTAIESRKE
-2001 DADVSD
+2001 AMLWLAKEFTGHINQSNHQSLPQLVSD
-2007 EVKQRMIQSMSGYIE
+2007 DGRFTLVISNSKHLIAAGNGTAIEAQGQTIGMTPSGQQATMAISAKEFGSSSSLEVRLLESAPWYQSELRDEFLANSNEHKLDDPEAAQNVYAYLTSVYSKTADLAKEFGIYINDWDPASEGFSPNAQGLTDPKVKNAWEILPRTKPVKMLELLSADDSRYVRQQIIEKLKGSHSESLAKNVFEYFQYGGEVAGHGINNATTGSAQQPEPAILFEFRSVPSVLSEFVPKTESTAKVDVKALDHFDSASRKAIIVEVNALVSGSDDFDAWYQEYRASKGQPPVKNPKSSASANHKAEWLMTQYADKWAKITAPYIE
-2022 HTDNQVPK
+2022 SNETSTSTQTTVDSGEVLKGLQDDFKRYGDALKPDTSVPGKSK
-2030 DQAQAL
+2030 DIRTTKDFLNGYKNDHAKEIVDGFRSDMSIKQL
-2036 ATLFVESTLDYD
+2036 VDLF
-2048 WDKRVEFLTK
+2048 
-2058 LESYGYSF
+2058 
-2066 ETPHAEKSI
+2066 
-2075 VSFWSGKN
+2075 
-2083 FKQYRDVLDNAQTDG
+2083 
-2098 KKVVYDID
+2098 
-2106 VKGNAF
+2106 VKGN
-2112 AIDLNKHLMR
+2112 
-2122 WGGLFLDPDNAE
+2122 WSAE
-2134 QNQLKSSIDA
+2134 QKGALAWEIESRALKV
-2144 ATFSNTGFWSSVYA
+2144 TFQNKSEKYNRLFRE
-2158 TGAQHDVYVIA
+2158 IA
-2169 EGGVRLGNYFWH
+2169 
-2181 VELPALRQLQR
+2181 
-2192 EGLVGE
+2192 
-2198 IRLLDKP
+2198 
-2205 VSEYKDLPADEIG
+2205 S
-2218 RRLTDAGV
+2218 AGV
-2226 GVKVRF
+2226 V
-2232 DALSSAR
+2232 DA
-2239 QAELLADNPDDYRAD
+2239 
-2254 TLVELDVKL
+2254 
-2263 SAIDSML
+2263 
-2270 RESLPFYSLR
+2270 
-2280 TERNLLVQEGDEGFE
+2280 
-2295 VRSWPGSDDKSKT
+2295 
-2308 ILLDNP
+2308 
-2314 EDAAQQKAI
+2314 KA
-2323 ERFILANFDNFEQM
+2323 
-2337 PDELFLVDNKVL
+2337 
-2349 SHHDGRTRIL
+2349 T
-2359 AQKEDGAW
+2359 
-2367 TYNTN
+2367 
-2372 SELMSVTELLDAA
+2372 
-2385 HVSGK
+2385 
-2390 VRGESY
+2390 
-2396 QKVIDALAE
+2396 
-2405 YHASTAEHADY
+2405 
-2416 ELESVEQLVNLRKKI
+2416 EQLAPQL
-2431 EGYALGHPDSGRLE
+2431 
-2445 AMNSLLNQVNSRL
+2445 MLLN
-2458 EEVSVLAVSEQ
+2458 
-2469 SIKAHDSFSR
+2469 
-2479 LYDQLDNAHLKQ
+2479 
-2491 SKHLYLD
+2491 
-2498 GNGDFVTKG
+2498 
-2507 KGNLAK
+2507 
-2513 IDQLGGSDAVLEKV
+2513 
-2527 KASVNHEYGQAI
+2527 
-2539 ADTIFAGLSANELA
+2539 LS
-2553 KDGKGIDITGLNRIH
+2553 
-2568 QALEQHMSPV
+2568 
-2578 SATMYI
+2578 
-2584 WKPSDHSAL
+2584 
-2593 GHAALQIGQGRT
+2593 
-2605 QIDAQA
+2605 
-2611 AADFNKQNY
+2611 
-2620 VSWWPLGSKS
+2620 
-2630 SNIRNIFN
+2630 
-2638 VATEYQPDLKLR
+2638 
-2650 WSDFSQPAHQ
+2650 
-2660 NDTLEHDMAS
+2660 
-2670 EENDGFGLNDGETK
+2670 NDGFGGRCDPLSK
-2684 LKRFIEK
+2684 L
-2691 LNAAKGIDAAYKDAS
+2691 
-2706 EGYASVLLG
+2706 V
-2715 NPDMLVSTG
+2715 
-2724 IPAHVFQPFVDQ
+2724 
-2736 WNDTSYDMMDV
+2736 
-2747 ANRFAQELQKQAQAS
+2747 
-2762 GDPALVAKR
+2762 LVAKQ
-2771 IDNVVRL
+2771 
-2778 FAERALEEI
+2778 LENDGQVGVARQLLEKMYSAAAVLSNPTLYSDS
-2787 EAFKASQ
+2787 EKANASKLLSSLAAIHAKNPMHDTSMKVWQ
-2794 ADEGRVFRIN
+2794 EK
-2804 LEGLDVAAMQAEWNR
+2804 LEGKQALTVNGVVEKITDASANGKPVLLELDAPGHAMAAWAKGSGDDRVYGFYDPNAGIVEFSSAE
-2819 LSHDPDARYQLLT
+2819 
-2832 KNCSSTVA
+2832 
-2840 KVLKAG
+2840 
-2846 GADKLIGHTWRPKF
+2846 KF
-2860 GVWTPTELFNFGQ
+2860 GDYLTRFFGKSDLNMAQSYKLGKNDAGEAIFNRVVVMDGNTLASYKPTFGDNTTMQGILDLPVFDATPINKPEVTDL
-2873 ALQEAQLEIAAKKQS
+2873 
-2888 HQVNDDLDALSG
+2888 LDALSG
-2900 SEKHKDKV
+2900 NEKHKENV

-2915 PPRDKVPLSPLTRFL
+2915 PPRDKESLSPLTRFL
-2930 NNELYGERDARR
+2930 NNELYGEKDARR

-2957 KGESQKVT
+2957 NGESQKVT

-2970 GRLTGYYHQGTAS
+2970 GRLTGYYHQGAAS
-2983 SDDET
+2983 SEGET
-2988 STTSGKVVLFLHGS
+2988 SATSGKVVLFLHGS

-3014 SHYQKQGIDMLAV
+3014 NHYQKQGIDMLAV

-3055 VNDKGIDPSNIIL
+3055 VNDKGIDPSNIII

-3120 GTIAKAVNGQFSV
+3120 GAIAKAVNGQFSV
-3133 EKNLKGLPQETPIL
+3133 EKNLKGLPKETPIL

-3160 KLRVKLSNSGFNVT
+3160 KLRAKLAIAGYNVT

-3179 YGHEASNRLMS
+3179 YGHEASNRLMG
-3190 QYTGQ
+3190 QYADQ
-3195 IVSDLLNTQHIKHN
+3195 IVSGLFNAEQAAVEAVEVLKGLEKDFKRYGDALKPDTSVPGKAKDIRTTKDFLNGYKNDHAKDIVDGFRSEMSIKQLVDLFVKGNWSEEQKGALAWEIESRALKVTFQNKSEKYNRLFREIASAGVVDAKATEQLAPQLMLLNLANDGFGGRCDPLSKLVLV
-3209 EAKLN
+3209 AKQ
-3214 LEPHGKNYESR
+3214 LENDG
-3225 DLILKPISQPETVEL
+3225 QV
-3240 GMPEVDQKVLA
+3240 
-3251 DIAERENV
+3251 
-3259 IIGVRPVDEKSKSLI
+3259 GVARQLLE
-3274 ASKMYSSKGLFVKAK
+3274 KMYSAAAVLSNPTLYSDSEKANASKLLSSLAAIHAK
-3289 SSDWGPM
+3289 NPM
-3296 SGFIPVD
+3296 HDTSMKVWQEKLEGKQALTVNGVVEKITD
-3303 QSFAKASARRDLETF
+3303 ASANGKPVL
-3318 NRHAE
+3318 
-3323 QSIQSGNA
+3323 
-3331 VSADLYLNQVRVE
+3331 
-3344 ELVSKYHSLTPL
+3344 L
-3356 ELDDQSGM
+3356 ELDAPGHAMAAWAKGSGDDRVYGFYDPNAGIVEFSSAEKFGDYLTRFFGKSDLNM
-3364 YKTTATN
+3364 AQGYKLGKNAAGEAIFNRVVVMDGNTLASYKPTFGDKTTMQGILELPVFDATPIKKPTGGVASDLEAL
-3371 GDQSVPFFLNRV
+3371 GDK
-3383 TVDGN
+3383 T
-3388 ELWQV
+3388 
-3393 HYITNGEL
+3393 
-3401 APFKVIGDPV
+3401 KVV
-3411 SKQPMTADYDLLTVM
+3411 
-3426 YSYGDLGPQ
+3426 
-3435 DKVKQ
+3435 
-3440 PLTWQ
+3440 
-3445 QWKDSV
+3445 
-3451 TYEDLTPKYKELYSN
+3451 
-3466 EDLYN
+3466 
-3471 KKDGASLGNVSGRL
+3471 
-3485 KELKDRINVDLG
+3485 VDL
-3497 RTNGLEMVHHG
+3497 
-3508 ADDAN
+3508 A
-3513 PYAVMADNFPAT
+3513 
-3525 FFVPKSLFAE
+3525 
-3535 DGLGEGKGS
+3535 
-3544 IQTYFNVNEQGAVVI
+3544 
-3559 RNPQEFSDFQQVTI
+3559 
-3573 NASFRA
+3573 
-3579 SFNDKW
+3579 
-3585 NHGLDE
+3585 
-3591 PLFTTKR
+3591 
-3598 KLSHEFLN
+3598 
-3606 KRDQL
+3606 
-3611 LKKLSGGRLDA
+3611 
-3622 QDETLVALGNPDDV
+3622 
-3636 SGNKAIVAVDVS
+3636 
-3648 QIFTRQELKERANV
+3648 QIFTVQELKERAKV

-3671 QGILDQLDLVHQTVS
+3671 QGILDQLDLVHQAKG
-3686 RDQIVASFELN
+3686 RDQIAASFELN
-3697 KKVNAYI
+3697 KKINAYI

-3719 KEQITSALFIGKM
+3719 KEQVTSALFIGKM
-3732 QVAQVDI
+3732 QIAQAGI

-3756 AIEEANGEHRGLTDM
+3756 AIEEANGKHVGLTDM

-3782 APKQGYKG
+3782 APKHGYKG
-3790 ETPNDLGFDAK
+3790 ETPSDLGFDAK
-3801 YHVDLGDHYADF
+3801 YHVDLSEHYADF

-3864 EAAKKVDPIS
+3864 EAAKKADPIS

-3886 ADKSYLSQLDSDR
+3886 ADQSYLSQLDSDR

-3923 GAGYDELTNKLAG
+3923 GKGYDELTNKLAS

-4014 MLKTKHLDATLFENA
+4014 MLKTKHLDVALFENA

-4069 VLQSLPDDEKFVA
+4069 VLQNLPDGEKFVA

-4110 LRVSDSNQ
+4110 LKVSDSNQ
-4118 FRVEQDDMTLRV
+4118 FTVEQDDVSLRV
-4130 VYDDVANKPKL
+4130 VYDDVANKPKI

-4147 SGANTAIHNQ
+4147 SGANTDLHNQ

-4162 ERVAVTPT
+4162 ERVVVTPT

-4181 IIVQMENDSVVANAA
+4181 IIVQMENDAVAAKAA

-4241 DDSDSNNTHLSGYSA
+4241 DDSESNNTRLSGYSA
-4256 EDLAAK
+4256 DELAVK
-4262 LANFQQSFSQAE
+4262 LAKFQQSFNQAE
-4274 NINNTPDHIS
+4274 NVSSKPDHIS

-4299 GHQFINAMDV
+4299 GHQFINAMDA
-4309 NGLRVDVSARSSE
+4309 NGLRLDVSVRSSE
-4322 LAVDATGRKHT
+4322 LAVDETGRKHT
-4333 KDENGDWIQKAE
+4333 KDANGNWVQKAE
-4345 TNKVSLSWNE
+4345 SNKVSLSWNE
-4355 QGEVIAKEERIRNG
+4355 QGDVVAKDERIRNG
-4369 IAEGDIDLSRIGV
+4369 IAEGDIDLSRIGI
-4382 SDVGEIARGAIGDNN
+4382 SDVDEPARGAIGDNK

-4406 KVETETSSSAANNKL
+4406 KAETETSSSSANNKL

-4443 SNVGIKVGSGGFK
+4443 SNVGIKVGTGGFK
-4456 SLAFGDNNVMV
+4456 SLAFGDNNVMI
-4467 HIGNGESKHSVDMGG
+4467 HIGNGESKHSFDIGG

-4493 GNRNVSFNLGQS
+4493 GNRNVSFNKGRS
-4505 NDLLVM
+4505 NDLIVM

-4536 SIATSGEDQDWLAAQ
+4536 SIATSGEGQDWLAAQ

-4569 LDQSSSVDYTCLVEL
+4569 LDQSSSVDYTSLVEL
-4584 DSHNER
+4584 DSQNER
-4590 SSRGLKHDTEAA
+4590 SSRGLKHDAEAA

-4617 SAGKLS
+4617 DTSKLS
-4623 RADKLRQANE
+4623 GADKLRQANE

-4702 LKNKLLGQMAGI
+4702 LKNKLLGQLAGV

-4727 YTTSGQIVSRNGEAV
+4727 YTASGQIVSRNGEAV
-4742 DGVAILTEM
+4742 DGVAILKEM

-4772 LDSLKSGIDM
+4772 LDSLKSGINM
-4782 GADGIQ
+4782 GADGIK

-4797 DKAPE
+4797 EKAPE
-4802 EEENKSA
+4802 EKEDNSS
-4809 VSVNGT
+4809 VSVNGA
-4815 SVNSAQGA
+4815 SVNSTQGA
-4823 TASDGNTETAETQDR
+4823 TVADGSTETTETPDR

-4862 MKSLVENLK
+4862 MKSLVANLK

-4952 SDMGVLMG
+4952 NDMGVLMG

-4994 FGEGGEIDTGLGRD
+4994 FGEGGEIDTGSGRD

-5021 GDGQDYSVTIGN
+5021 GDDQDYSVTIGN

-5038 LGAGNDFAN
+5038 LGAGDDFAN

-5084 AAISKFSQFNGEEG
+5084 AAISKFSQFNGGEG

-5132 DISSEDN
+5132 DIRSEDN

-5164 RDPVSETDQAK
+5164 RDPASDSDQAK

-5184 NDYFDGKRAQMIIAM
+5184 SDYFNGNRAQVIIAM
-5199 GEKDAN
+5199 GEKDAT

-5211 TLSESSIDALVQA
+5211 TLSESAIDALVQA

-5247 AISTAWADV
+5247 AITTAWADV

>member
-15 GNYSADNG
+15 GNYSADDG
-23 NNDIV
+23 NNSIV

-50 GATVHTGS
+50 GATVYTGS

-68 YLRVEDSTGHLSVKG
+68 YLRVEDTTGHLSVKG

-100 AGAAGGVSIDHLGHH
+100 AGAAGGVSIDHLGNH

-121 GAAAYNSVK
+121 GAAAYNGIT

-144 GYNALWHETNHGNL
+144 GYNALWHETNQGNL

-172 WFDQYQGSRG
+172 WFNRYQGSRG
-182 DVSFDGAGAANSISS
+182 DVTFDGAGAANSISS

-244 YQQTHGNIRFEG
+244 YAQTRGNIRFEG
-256 VGGYNSFYSDV
+256 VGGYNSLYSDV

-303 DIVLTTAKMHGS
+303 DIVLTAAQMHGLS
-315 WIGSGTHA
+315 IDNGNKFHA

-346 KINKVRLSND
+346 KINKVRLYND
-356 PKTGKLKYYSEAWYK
+356 PETGKLKYYSEAWFK
-371 QGNHLSGLARSD
+371 RGNHLAELARSD

-415 AMEKD
+415 AVEKD

-436 AKDVVLSD
+436 AKDVALSE
-444 AKMGGHAISTDGTKV
+444 AKMGGHAISTDGTTV
-459 DVQAIKSNR
+459 DVQAVKSNR

-493 AETGVLKYQ
+493 PKTGALKYQ
-502 ARSWYKEGD
+502 ARSWYKEGN

-534 YSLSALN
+534 YSLSDLH
-541 YSVNAIRS
+541 YSVNAVRS
-549 MSETVADI
+549 TSETVADI

-570 DSGESSGDVHFSGA
+570 DSGESSGDVRFNGA

-698 VAMLGGYNTH
+698 VVMLGGYNTH
-708 TQIGSGHGLWLAAG
+708 TQIGSGNGLWLAAG
-722 GFNVMTQVGNG
+722 GFNVMTQVGKG
-733 EVTSVLAG
+733 DVASVLAG

-749 GEGELTA
+749 GDGDLTA
-756 GMLGGANVM
+756 GMLGGANVI
-765 THISGDEQASNT
+765 THISGDNETSNT

-788 TKKGKGDTL
+788 TKKGKGNTI

-810 GDGSTT
+810 GDGTTT

-869 GTSIAAMIGA
+869 GTSIAVMIGA

-952 VGNANIFTHIGN
+952 VGNANIFTHVGS

-970 MIGQANV
+970 MIGQANI

-995 IYTHVGDGTSLGLF
+995 IYTHVGDGTSLGIF
-1009 AGEMNVMTKVGNGTT
+1009 AGEVNVMTKVGNGTT

-1128 NIVTKVGD
+1128 NIITKVGD
-1136 GLGIN
+1136 GLGVN

-1156 DRYNFAKGEANILT
+1156 DRYNFAKGEANIIT

-1204 NVITKVGDGR
+1204 NVITKVGNGR

-1238 WSKGNVV
+1238 WSKGNIV

-1266 VGNGLSVTA
+1266 VGDGLSVTA

-1284 KVGNGVSV
+1284 KVGDGVSV

-1315 GKANANIHIGDGL
+1315 GKANANIHVGDGL
-1328 NINASYAR
+1328 NINASYAQ

-1366 FDNVKQ
+1366 FDNIKQ

-1383 NYLVQGDEASTSGTQ
+1383 NYLVQGDEASSSGTQ

-1413 GFQMDAIEEVG
+1413 GFQMEAIEEVG
-1424 SDLGDSLTGSVTKVD
+1424 SDLGDSLTGSVTNVD
-1439 TPDLNEMDNDL
+1439 TPDLNKMQNALDV
-1450 NIDGASDHAPN
+1450 DGSSDQTQAPN

-1473 GWQST
+1473 GWKST
-1478 HGVEASYSGS
+1478 HGVEASYSGN
-1488 VYGVNGEGHGTR
+1488 VYGVNGEGHGAR
-1500 VTELDTHT
+1500 VTELDTYT

-1592 LDNVVAKSESSPQAN
+1592 LDNVVAKSESSQQAN
-1607 AVSEHAKQNQASQ
+1607 AVSEHATQNQASQ

-1659 QAIENNGQAQRDAV
+1659 QALENNGQAQRDAV

-1684 TTLAQGLDV
+1684 TKLAQGLDV

-1698 THTGKSGEQWRND
+1698 THTGESGEQWRND
-1711 FAGGLLDGVQ
+1711 FASGLLDGVQ
-1721 SQIDDAKQLASD
+1721 SQLDDAKQLAND
-1733 KMAAAKQTQSDNN
+1733 KIAAAKQTQSDNN
-1746 SKVKDSIAKSEAGV
+1746 SKVKESVAKSEAGV
-1760 AKGEQNRAGAE
+1760 AKGEQNRVGAE

-1788 VAKSHDAKQAES
+1788 VAKSNDAKQAES

-1828 NDAQGAKQNEGDRPD
+1828 NDAKGTKQNEGDRPD
-1843 RQGVAGS
+1843 REGVVGS
-1850 GLSGNAHRV
+1850 GLSGNAHSV
-1859 EGAGETGSHVNTD
+1859 EGAGGTGSHVNTD
-1872 SQTNADGRFSD
+1872 SPTNADGRFSE
-1883 GLTEQELE
+1883 GLSEQEQE

-1903 QINAGIRS
+1903 QINAGIRG
-1911 KNSGSTITSMFME
+1911 KNSGSTITSMFTE
-1924 ANADSIVVDT
+1924 TNSDSIVVPT

-1940 VRKEVRIS
+1940 VRKEIRIS
-1948 GVNLVGLGEA
+1948 GVNLEGLGET

-2030 DQAQAL
+2030 DQAEAL

-2066 ETPHAEKSI
+2066 EAPHAEKSI

-2158 TGAQHDVYVIA
+2158 TGAQNDVYVIA
-2169 EGGVRLGNYFWH
+2169 EGGVRLGNYFWN

-2205 VSEYKDLPADEIG
+2205 VSEYKGLPADQIG
-2218 RRLTDAGV
+2218 RRLTDTGV
-2226 GVKVRF
+2226 AVKVRF
-2232 DALSSAR
+2232 DALSHER
-2239 QAELLADNPDDYRAD
+2239 QAELLADNPDGYKAD

-2280 TERNLLVQEGDEGFE
+2280 TERNLLVQEGEEGFE
-2295 VRSWPGSDDKSKT
+2295 VRSWPGTDGKSKT

-2314 EDAAQQKAI
+2314 EDAAQQKSI

-2372 SELMSVTELLDAA
+2372 VELMSVNELLDAA
-2385 HVSGK
+2385 HVNGK

-2396 QKVIDALAE
+2396 QQVIDALTE
-2405 YHASTAEHADY
+2405 YHASTVEHADY
-2416 ELESVEQLVNLRKKI
+2416 ELESVEKLLNLRKQI
-2431 EGYALGHPDSGRLE
+2431 EGYVLGHPDSGRVE

-2458 EEVSVLAVSEQ
+2458 EEVAVLAVSEQ

-2479 LYDQLDNAHLKQ
+2479 LYDQLDNANLKE

-2507 KGNLAK
+2507 KGNLAN
-2513 IDQLGGSDAVLEKV
+2513 IDKLGGSDAVLEKV
-2527 KASVNHEYGQAI
+2527 KAAVTHEYGQVV
-2539 ADTIFAGLSANELA
+2539 ADTIFAGLSANDLA
-2553 KDGKGIDITGLNRIH
+2553 KDGKGIDIAGLNKVH
-2568 QALEQHMSPV
+2568 QAIEQHMSPV

-2605 QIDAQA
+2605 QLEGQA

-2638 VATEYQPDLKLR
+2638 VATEDQPDLKLR

-2670 EENDGFGLNDGETK
+2670 EENDGFGLKDGETK

-2691 LNAAKGIDAAYKDAS
+2691 LNAAKGIDASYKDAS

-2715 NPDMLVSTG
+2715 NPDMLASTG
-2724 IPAHVFQPFVDQ
+2724 IPVHVFQPFVDQ

-2747 ANRFAQELQKQAQAS
+2747 ANRFAEELQKQAQAS
-2762 GDPALVAKR
+2762 GDPALVEKR

-2819 LSHDPDARYQLLT
+2819 LSNDPDARYQLLT

-2888 HQVNDDLDALSG
+2888 HQVTDVLDALSG
-2900 SEKHKDKV
+2900 NEKHKENV

-2915 PPRDKVPLSPLTRFL
+2915 PPRDKESLSPLTRFL
-2930 NNELYGERDARR
+2930 NNELYGEKDARR
-2942 KIGDITQTLLDHAVE
+2942 KIGEITQTLLDHAVE
-2957 KGESQKVT
+2957 NGESQKVT
-2965 LKGEA
+2965 LKGEV
-2970 GRLTGYYHQGTAS
+2970 GRLTGYYHQGAAS
-2983 SDDET
+2983 SEGET
-2988 STTSGKVVLFLHGS
+2988 SATSGKVVLFLHGS

-3014 SHYQKQGIDMLAV
+3014 NHYQKQGIDMLAV

-3055 VNDKGIDPSNIIL
+3055 VNDKGIDPSNIII

-3101 PSMTKAITAHEVA
+3101 PSMTKAITAHEMA

-3120 GTIAKAVNGQFSV
+3120 GAIAKAVNGQFSV
-3133 EKNLKGLPQETPIL
+3133 EKNLKGLPKETPIL

-3160 KLRVKLSNSGFNVT
+3160 KLRAKLAIAGYNVT

-3179 YGHEASNRLMS
+3179 YGHEASNRLMG
-3190 QYTGQ
+3190 QYADQ
-3195 IVSDLLNTQHIKHN
+3195 IVSGLFNAEQAAVEAGEVLKGLEKDFKRYGDALKPDTSVPGKSKDIRTTKDFLNGYKNDHAKEIVDGFRSDMSIKQLVDLFVKGSWSAEQKGALAWEIESRALKVTFQNKSEKYNRLFREIASAGVVDAKATEQLAPQLMLLNLSNDGFGGRCDPLSKLVLV
-3209 EAKLN
+3209 AKQ
-3214 LEPHGKNYESR
+3214 LENDG
-3225 DLILKPISQPETVEL
+3225 QV
-3240 GMPEVDQKVLA
+3240 
-3251 DIAERENV
+3251 
-3259 IIGVRPVDEKSKSLI
+3259 GVARQLLE
-3274 ASKMYSSKGLFVKAK
+3274 KMYSAAAVLSNPTLYSDSEKANASKLLSSLAAIHAK
-3289 SSDWGPM
+3289 NPM
-3296 SGFIPVD
+3296 HDTSMKVWQEKLEGKQALTVNGVVEKITD
-3303 QSFAKASARRDLETF
+3303 ASANGKPVL
-3318 NRHAE
+3318 
-3323 QSIQSGNA
+3323 
-3331 VSADLYLNQVRVE
+3331 
-3344 ELVSKYHSLTPL
+3344 L
-3356 ELDDQSGM
+3356 ELDAPGHAMAAWAKGSGDDRVYGFYDPNAGIVEFSSAEKFGDYLTRFFGKSDLNMAQSYKLGKNDAGEAIFNRVVVM
-3364 YKTTATN
+3364 DGNTLASYKPTFGDKTTMQGILDLPVFDATPIKKPTGGVASDLEAL
-3371 GDQSVPFFLNRV
+3371 GDK
-3383 TVDGN
+3383 T
-3388 ELWQV
+3388 
-3393 HYITNGEL
+3393 
-3401 APFKVIGDPV
+3401 KVV
-3411 SKQPMTADYDLLTVM
+3411 
-3426 YSYGDLGPQ
+3426 
-3435 DKVKQ
+3435 
-3440 PLTWQ
+3440 
-3445 QWKDSV
+3445 
-3451 TYEDLTPKYKELYSN
+3451 
-3466 EDLYN
+3466 
-3471 KKDGASLGNVSGRL
+3471 
-3485 KELKDRINVDLG
+3485 VDL
-3497 RTNGLEMVHHG
+3497 
-3508 ADDAN
+3508 A
-3513 PYAVMADNFPAT
+3513 
-3525 FFVPKSLFAE
+3525 
-3535 DGLGEGKGS
+3535 
-3544 IQTYFNVNEQGAVVI
+3544 
-3559 RNPQEFSDFQQVTI
+3559 
-3573 NASFRA
+3573 
-3579 SFNDKW
+3579 
-3585 NHGLDE
+3585 
-3591 PLFTTKR
+3591 
-3598 KLSHEFLN
+3598 
-3606 KRDQL
+3606 
-3611 LKKLSGGRLDA
+3611 
-3622 QDETLVALGNPDDV
+3622 
-3636 SGNKAIVAVDVS
+3636 
-3648 QIFTRQELKERANV
+3648 QIFTVQELKERAKV

-3671 QGILDQLDLVHQTVS
+3671 QGILDQLDLVHQAKG
-3686 RDQIVASFELN
+3686 RDQIAASFELN
-3697 KKVNAYI
+3697 KKINDYI

-3719 KEQITSALFIGKM
+3719 KEQVTSALFIGKM
-3732 QVAQVDI
+3732 QVAQAGI

-3756 AIEEANGEHRGLTDM
+3756 AIEEANGKHVGLTDM

-3782 APKQGYKG
+3782 APKHGYKG
-3790 ETPNDLGFDAK
+3790 ETPSDLGFDAK
-3801 YHVDLGDHYADF
+3801 YHVDLGEHYADF

-3846 LQDLTGVES
+3846 LQDLTGAES

-3864 EAAKKVDPIS
+3864 EAAKKADPIS
-3874 GDSAEMILLKKF
+3874 GDSAEMILLKKY
-3886 ADKSYLSQLDSDR
+3886 ADQSYLSQLDSDR

-3910 HETDV
+3910 HETDI

-3923 GAGYDELTNKLAG
+3923 GTGYDELTNKLAS
-3936 ATGVDEQLSVL
+3936 ATGVDEQLAVL

-4014 MLKTKHLDATLFENA
+4014 MLKTKHLDVTLFENA

-4069 VLQSLPDDEKFVA
+4069 VLQNLPDGEKFVA

-4110 LRVSDSNQ
+4110 LKVSDSNE
-4118 FRVEQDDMTLRV
+4118 FTVEQDDVSLRV
-4130 VYDDVANKPKL
+4130 VYDDVANKPKI

-4147 SGANTAIHNQ
+4147 SGANTALHNQ

-4162 ERVAVTPT
+4162 ERVVVNPT
-4170 ADGGETRFDGQ
+4170 ADGGESRFDGQ
-4181 IIVQMENDSVVANAA
+4181 IIVQMENDDVVAKAA

-4206 SVVVQLDSDGNYRV
+4206 SVVVQIDSDGNYRV
-4220 VYGDPS
+4220 VYGEPS

-4241 DDSDSNNTHLSGYSA
+4241 DDSESNNTRLSGYSA
-4256 EDLAAK
+4256 DELAVK
-4262 LANFQQSFSQAE
+4262 LAKFQQSFNQAE
-4274 NINNTPDHIS
+4274 NINNKPDHIS

-4299 GHQFINAMDV
+4299 GHQFINAMDA
-4309 NGLRVDVSARSSE
+4309 NGLRVDVSVRSSE
-4322 LAVDATGRKHT
+4322 LAVDEAGRKHT
-4333 KDENGDWIQKAE
+4333 KDANGDWVQKAE
-4345 TNKVSLSWNE
+4345 NNKVSLSWDE
-4355 QGEVIAKEERIRNG
+4355 QGEVVAKNERIRNG

-4382 SDVGEIARGAIGDNN
+4382 SDVDEPARGAIGDNN

-4406 KVETETSSSAANNKL
+4406 KAETETSSSSANNKL

-4443 SNVGIKVGSGGFK
+4443 SNVGIKVGTGGFK

-4467 HIGNGESKHSVDMGG
+4467 HIGNGESKHSFDIGG

-4493 GNRNVSFNLGQS
+4493 GNRNVSFNLGRS
-4505 NDLLVM
+4505 NDLIVM

-4536 SIATSGEDQDWLAAQ
+4536 SIATSGEGQDWLAAQ

-4569 LDQSSSVDYTCLVEL
+4569 LDQSSSVDYTSLVEL
-4584 DSHNER
+4584 DSQNER
-4590 SSRGLKHDTEAA
+4590 SSRGLKHDAEAA

-4617 SAGKLS
+4617 DTSKLS

-4702 LKNKLLGQMAGI
+4702 LKNKLLGQLAGV

-4727 YTTSGQIVSRNGEAV
+4727 YTASGQIVSRNGEAV
-4742 DGVAILTEM
+4742 DGVAILKEM

-4772 LDSLKSGIDM
+4772 LDSLKAGINM
-4782 GADGIQ
+4782 GADGIK

-4797 DKAPE
+4797 EKAPE
-4802 EEENKSA
+4802 EEEDNSS
-4809 VSVNGT
+4809 VSVNGA

-4823 TASDGNTETAETQDR
+4823 TVADGSTETAETPDR

-4894 LQGDGDINLSLGNYN
+4894 LQGDGDINISLGNYN

-4952 SDMGVLMG
+4952 NDMGVLMG

-4994 FGEGGEIDTGLGRD
+4994 FGEGGEIDTGSGRD

-5021 GDGQDYSVTIGN
+5021 GDDQDYSVTIGN

-5084 AAISKFSQFNGEEG
+5084 AAISKFSQFNGGEG

-5132 DISSEDN
+5132 DIRSEDN

-5164 RDPVSETDQAK
+5164 RDPASDSDQAK

-5184 NDYFDGKRAQMIIAM
+5184 SDYFNGNRAQVIIAM
-5199 GEKDAN
+5199 GEKDAT

-5211 TLSESSIDALVQA
+5211 TLSESAIDALVQA

-5247 AISTAWADV
+5247 AITTAWADV

>member
-15 GNYSADNG
+15 GNYSADDG
-23 NNDIV
+23 NNNIV
-28 AIGFGGEIHAYG
+28 AIGFGGQIHAYG

-50 GATVHTGS
+50 GAMVYTGS

-68 YLRVEDSTGHLSVKG
+68 YLKVEDSTGHLTVKG
-83 AAGYADINKS
+83 AAGYAHINKS

-100 AGAAGGVSIDHLGHH
+100 AGAAGGVSIDHLGNH
-115 GDVSYG
+115 GDISYG
-121 GAAAYNSVK
+121 GAAAYNGIT
-130 RKGLSGNVTFKGAG
+130 RKGLSGNVTFAGAG
-144 GYNALWHETNHGNL
+144 GYNALWHETNQGNL
-158 SFAGAGAGNKLDRT
+158 SFTGAGAGNKLDRT
-172 WFDQYQGSRG
+172 WFNRYQGSHG
-182 DVSFDGAGAANSISS
+182 DVTFDGAGAANSISS

-244 YQQTHGNIRFEG
+244 YAQTRGNIRFEG
-256 VGGYNSFYSDV
+256 VGGYNSLYSDV

-303 DIVLTTAKMHGS
+303 EIVLTAAQMHGLS
-315 WIGSGTHA
+315 IDNGNKFHA

-346 KINKVRLSND
+346 KINKVRLYND
-356 PKTGKLKYYSEAWYK
+356 PETGKLKYYSEAWFK
-371 QGNHLSGLARSD
+371 RGNHLAELARSD

-408 QQSLTVH
+408 QQSVTVH
-415 AMEKD
+415 AVEKN

-425 WVTYANGALID
+425 WVTYANGTLID
-436 AKDVVLSD
+436 AKDVALSE
-444 AKMGGHAISTDGTKV
+444 AKMGGHAISTDGTTV
-459 DVQAIKSNR
+459 DVQAVKSNR
-468 KPNTYVYAKVLGPY
+468 KPNTYIYAKVLGPH

-493 AETGVLKYQ
+493 PETGALKYQ
-502 ARSWYKEGD
+502 ARSWYKGGD

-521 SSANGYHSMGKGG
+521 SSANGYHSMDKGG
-534 YSLSALN
+534 YSLSDLH
-541 YSVNAIRS
+541 YSVNAVRS
-549 MSETVADI
+549 TSETVADI

-570 DSGESSGDVHFSGA
+570 DSGESSGDVRFNGA

-698 VAMLGGYNTH
+698 VVMLGGYNTH
-708 TQIGSGHGLWLAAG
+708 TQIGSGNGLWLAAG
-722 GFNVMTQVGNG
+722 GFNVMTQVGKG
-733 EVTSVLAG
+733 DVASVLAG

-749 GEGELTA
+749 GDGDLTA
-756 GMLGGANVM
+756 GMLGGANVI
-765 THISGDEQASNT
+765 THISGDNETSNT

-788 TKKGKGDTL
+788 TKKGKGNTL

-810 GDGSTT
+810 GDGTTT

-869 GTSIAAMIGA
+869 GTSIAIMIGV

-944 NGTTLAAM
+944 NGTTLTAM
-952 VGNANIFTHIGN
+952 VGNANIFTHVGS

-970 MIGQANV
+970 MIGQANI

-995 IYTHVGDGTSLGLF
+995 IYTHVGDGTSLGIF
-1009 AGEMNVMTKVGNGTT
+1009 AGEVNVMTKVGNGTT

-1128 NIVTKVGD
+1128 NIITKVGD
-1136 GLGIN
+1136 GLGVN

-1156 DRYNFAKGEANILT
+1156 DRYNFAKGEANIIT

-1204 NVITKVGDGR
+1204 NVITKVGNGR

-1238 WSKGNVV
+1238 WSKGNIV

-1253 VTAAKGKANITTT
+1253 VTAAKGQANITTT
-1266 VGNGLSVTA
+1266 VGNGLNVTA

-1284 KVGNGVSV
+1284 KVGDGVSV

-1315 GKANANIHIGDGL
+1315 GKANANIHVGDGL
-1328 NINASYAR
+1328 NINASYAQ

-1366 FDNVKQ
+1366 FDNIKQ
-1372 TLLGVGGSQAI
+1372 TVLGVGGSQAI
-1383 NYLVQGDEASTSGTQ
+1383 NYLVQGDEASSSGTH

-1413 GFQMDAIEEVG
+1413 GFQMDAIKEVS

-1439 TPDLNEMDNDL
+1439 TPDLNKMQHAL
-1450 NIDGASDHAPN
+1450 NVDDSSVQASN

-1473 GWQST
+1473 GWKST
-1478 HGVEASYSGS
+1478 HGVEASHSGK
-1488 VYGVNGEGHGTR
+1488 VYGVNGEGHGAR

-1508 NTSLYQDLTDL
+1508 NTSIYQDLANL
-1519 TEGEVIAVSFDFAK
+1519 AQGEVIAVSFDFAK

-1554 SSGDASAWQQKT
+1554 SSGDESAWQQKT
-1566 LKLTAHAGSN
+1566 LKLTAQAGSN

-1592 LDNVVAKSESSPQAN
+1592 LDNVVATSESSQQAN
-1607 AVSEHAKQNQASQ
+1607 AIREHATQNPAAQ

-1659 QAIENNGQAQRDAV
+1659 QALGNNGQAQRDAV
-1673 KEESEA
+1673 QEESEA
-1679 VTAEL
+1679 ITAEL
-1684 TTLAQGLDV
+1684 TKLAQGLDV

-1698 THTGKSGEQWRND
+1698 THTGESGDQWRNE
-1711 FAGGLLDGVQ
+1711 FASGLLAGVQ
-1721 SQIDDAKQLASD
+1721 TQLDDAKQLAND
-1733 KMAAAKQTQSDNN
+1733 KIAEAKQTHADNQN
-1746 SKVKDSIAKSEAGV
+1746 KVKDAVAKSEAGV

-1771 QDIAEA
+1771 HDIADA
-1777 KADAETRKADA
+1777 QADAEKRKADA
-1788 VAKSHDAKQAES
+1788 LAKGKDAQQAES
-1800 DAHSAANDAQ
+1800 DAHHAVNNAQ
-1810 SRGDRDAMNAEN
+1810 SRGDRDVQVAEN

-1828 NDAQGAKQNEGDRPD
+1828 ADAQGAKQNGGDRPD
-1843 RQGVAGS
+1843 RQGVTGS
-1850 GLSGNAHRV
+1850 GLSGNAHSV
-1859 EGAGETGSHVNTD
+1859 EGAGETDSHVKTD
-1872 SQTNADGRFSD
+1872 SQTNADGRFSE
-1883 GLTEQELE
+1883 GLTEQEQE
-1891 ALEGAT
+1891 ALDGAT

-1903 QINAGIRS
+1903 QINAGIRA
-1911 KNSGSTITSMFME
+1911 KNSGNTITSMFTE
-1924 ANADSIVVDT
+1924 ANIDSIVMPT
-1934 TASQDV
+1934 TTSQDV
-1940 VRKEVRIS
+1940 VRKEIRIS
-1948 GVNLVGLGEA
+1948 GVNLEGLGET

-1969 RAEKVANLYRWLDT
+1969 RAEKVANLYRWLDI

-2007 EVKQRMIQSMSGYIE
+2007 EVKQRMIQSMSGYIA

-2030 DQAQAL
+2030 DQAEAL

-2066 ETPHAEKSI
+2066 EAPHAEKSI

-2158 TGAQHDVYVIA
+2158 TGAQNEVYVIA
-2169 EGGVRLGNYFWH
+2169 EGGMRLGNYFWN

-2205 VSEYKDLPADEIG
+2205 VSEYKDLPADQIG

-2226 GVKVRF
+2226 AVKVRF
-2232 DALSSAR
+2232 EALSHER
-2239 QAELLADNPDDYRAD
+2239 QAELLADNPDGYKAD

-2280 TERNLLVQEGDEGFE
+2280 TERNLLVQEGEEGFE
-2295 VRSWPGSDDKSKT
+2295 VRSWPGTDGKNKT

-2314 EDAAQQKAI
+2314 EDADQQKSI

-2372 SELMSVTELLDAA
+2372 VELMSVAELLDAA
-2385 HVSGK
+2385 HVNGK

-2396 QKVIDALAE
+2396 QQVINALTE
-2405 YHASTAEHADY
+2405 YHASTVEHADY
-2416 ELESVEQLVNLRKKI
+2416 ELESVEKLLNLRKQI
-2431 EGYALGHPDSGRLE
+2431 EGYVLGHPDSGRVE

-2479 LYDQLDNAHLKQ
+2479 LYDQLDNANLKE

-2507 KGNLAK
+2507 KGNLAN
-2513 IDQLGGSDAVLEKV
+2513 IDKLGGSDAVLEKV
-2527 KASVNHEYGQAI
+2527 KAAVTHEYGQVV
-2539 ADTIFAGLSANELA
+2539 ADTIFAGLSANDLA
-2553 KDGKGIDITGLNRIH
+2553 KDGKGIDIAGLNKVH
-2568 QALEQHMSPV
+2568 QAIEQHMSPV

-2605 QIDAQA
+2605 QLEGQA

-2638 VATEYQPDLKLR
+2638 VATEDQPDLKLR

-2684 LKRFIEK
+2684 LKRFVEK
-2691 LNAAKGIDAAYKDAS
+2691 LNAAKGIDASYKDAS

-2715 NPDMLVSTG
+2715 NPDMLASTG

-2747 ANRFAQELQKQAQAS
+2747 ANRFAEELQKQAQAS
-2762 GDPALVAKR
+2762 GDPALVEKR

-2794 ADEGRVFRIN
+2794 ADESRVFRIN

-2819 LSHDPDARYQLLT
+2819 LSNDPDARYQLLT

-2888 HQVNDDLDALSG
+2888 HQVTDVLDALSG
-2900 SEKHKDKV
+2900 NEKHKENV

-2915 PPRDKVPLSPLTRFL
+2915 PPRDKESLSPLTRFL
-2930 NNELYGERDARR
+2930 NNELYGEKDARR
-2942 KIGDITQTLLDHAVE
+2942 KIGEITQTLLDHAVE
-2957 KGESQKVT
+2957 NGESQKVT

-2970 GRLTGYYHQGTAS
+2970 GRLTGYYHQGAAS
-2983 SDDET
+2983 SEGET
-2988 STTSGKVVLFLHGS
+2988 SAASGKVVLFLHGS

-3014 SHYQKQGIDMLAV
+3014 NHYQKQGIDMLAV

-3055 VNDKGIDPSNIIL
+3055 VNDKGIDPSNIII

-3120 GTIAKAVNGQFSV
+3120 GAIAKAVNGQFSV
-3133 EKNLKGLPQETPIL
+3133 EKNLKGLPKETPIL

-3160 KLRVKLSNSGFNVT
+3160 KLRAKLAIAGYNVT

-3179 YGHEASNRLMS
+3179 YDHEASNRLMG
-3190 QYTGQ
+3190 QYADQ
-3195 IVSDLLNTQHIKHN
+3195 IVSGLFNAKQAAVEVKDIRATEDLSVVKTVASDTELGTNTD
-3209 EAKLN
+3209 A
-3214 LEPHGKNYESR
+3214 PHKNYQSR
-3225 DLILKPISQPETVEL
+3225 DLVLEPILQPETIEL
-3240 GMPEVDQKVLA
+3240 GMPDIDQKILA
-3251 DIAERENV
+3251 EVAERENV

-3274 ASKMYSSKGLFVKAK
+3274 DSKLYSSKGLFVKAK

-3303 QSFAKASARRDLETF
+3303 QAFAKASARRDLDKF
-3318 NRHAE
+3318 NDYAE
-3323 QSIQSGNA
+3323 QSIESGNA
-3331 VSADLYLNQVRVE
+3331 VSADLYLNQVRID
-3344 ELVSKYHSLTPL
+3344 ELVSKYQSLTAL
-3356 ELDDQSGM
+3356 EFDAESGM

-3371 GDQSVPFFLNRV
+3371 GDQTVTFFLNKV
-3383 TVDGN
+3383 TVDSKD
-3388 ELWQV
+3388 LWQV
-3393 HYITNGEL
+3393 HYIKDGKL

-3426 YSYGDLGPQ
+3426 YSYSDLGPQ

-3440 PLTWQ
+3440 PLTWE
-3445 QWKDSV
+3445 QWKESV
-3451 TYEDLTPKYKELYSN
+3451 TYEELTPKYKELYNS
-3466 EDLYN
+3466 EVLYN
-3471 KKDGASLGNVSGRL
+3471 KKDGASLGVVSDRL
-3485 KELKDRINVDLG
+3485 KALKDVINTSLG
-3497 RTNGLEMVHHG
+3497 RTDGLEMVHHG

-3525 FFVPKSLFAE
+3525 FFVPKSFFME

-3559 RNPQEFSDFQQVTI
+3559 RDPQEFSNFQQVAI
-3573 NASFRA
+3573 NVSYRA
-3579 SFNDKW
+3579 SLNDKW
-3585 NHGLDE
+3585 NVGLDD
-3591 PLFTTKR
+3591 PLFTPKR
-3598 KLSHEFLN
+3598 KLSHDFLN
-3606 KRDQL
+3606 AKEEVV
-3611 LKKLSGGRLDA
+3611 KKLSGEVEDLDQQRLD
-3622 QDETLVALGNPDDV
+3622 T
-3636 SGNKAIVAVDVS
+3636 
-3648 QIFTRQELKERANV
+3648 T
-3662 FAKPIGASY
+3662 
-3671 QGILDQLDLVHQTVS
+3671 
-3686 RDQIVASFELN
+3686 
-3697 KKVNAYI
+3697 
-3704 AEHPTSGRNQALTQL
+3704 
-3719 KEQITSALFIGKM
+3719 
-3732 QVAQVDI
+3732 
-3739 DAIAQ
+3739 
-3744 TRPELAARIFMV
+3744 
-3756 AIEEANGEHRGLTDM
+3756 
-3771 MVRWANEDPYL
+3771 
-3782 APKQGYKG
+3782 
-3790 ETPNDLGFDAK
+3790 
-3801 YHVDLGDHYADF
+3801 
-3813 KQWLETSQS
+3813 
-3822 NGLLS
+3822 
-3827 KATLDE
+3827 
-3833 STKTVHLGYSYQE
+3833 STKDQGTSDKNDHLQVVDS
-3846 LQDLTGVES
+3846 
-3855 VQMAFYFLK
+3855 K
-3864 EAAKKVDPIS
+3864 EALADGK
-3874 GDSAEMILLKKF
+3874 ILHN
-3886 ADKSYLSQLDSDR
+3886 Q
-3899 MDQIEGIYRSS
+3899 
-3910 HETDV
+3910 
-3915 DAWDRRYS
+3915 
-3923 GAGYDELTNKLAG
+3923 
-3936 ATGVDEQLSVL
+3936 
-3947 LDDRKGLLIGE
+3947 
-3958 VHGSDV
+3958 DV
-3964 NGLRF
+3964 NGW
-3969 VNEQMDA
+3969 
-3976 LKKQGVT
+3976 G
-3983 VIGLEH
+3983 
-3989 LRSDLAQPLID
+3989 S
-4000 RYLATGVMSSELSA
+4000 
-4014 MLKTKHLDATLFENA
+4014 
-4029 RANGMRI
+4029 
-4036 VALDANSSAR
+4036 
-4046 PNVQGTEHGLM
+4046 
-4057 YRAGAANNIAVE
+4057 
-4069 VLQSLPDDEKFVA
+4069 
-4082 IYGKAHLQSHKGI
+4082 
-4095 EGFVP
+4095 
-4100 GITHRLDLPA
+4100 IT
-4110 LRVSDSNQ
+4110 
-4118 FRVEQDDMTLRV
+4118 
-4130 VYDDVANKPKL
+4130 
-4141 TFKDSL
+4141 
-4147 SGANTAIHNQ
+4147 
-4157 NVNDW
+4157 
-4162 ERVAVTPT
+4162 VTPT
-4170 ADGGETRFDGQ
+4170 TDGGETRFDGQ
-4181 IIVQMENDSVVANAA
+4181 IIVQMENDAVVAKAA

-4241 DDSDSNNTHLSGYSA
+4241 DHSESNNTRLSGYSA
-4256 EDLAAK
+4256 DELAVK
-4262 LANFQQSFSQAE
+4262 LASFQQMFNQAE
-4274 NINNTPDHIS
+4274 KISSKPDHIS

-4299 GHQFINAMDV
+4299 GYQFINAMDA
-4309 NGLRVDVSARSSE
+4309 NGLRVDVSVRSAKVYINE
-4322 LAVDATGRKHT
+4322 MGRKLYFDG
-4333 KDENGDWIQKAE
+4333 KDSWVNKAI
-4345 TNKVSLSWNE
+4345 NSKVLLSWND
-4355 QGEVIAKEERIRNG
+4355 QGEVVAKDERIRNG

-4382 SDVGEIARGAIGDNN
+4382 SDVDEPARGAIGDNN

-4406 KVETETSSSAANNKL
+4406 KPETEVIANSSNSNQL
-4421 SYSGNIQVNVGDGE
+4421 SYSGNIQVNVGEGE

-4443 SNVGIKVGSGGFK
+4443 SNMGIKVGNGGFK

-4467 HIGNGESKHSVDMGG
+4467 HIGDGESKHSVDIGG
-4482 YQALEGAQMFI
+4482 YQALEGAQMFL
-4493 GNRNVSFNLGQS
+4493 GNRNVSFNFGHS
-4505 NDLLVM
+4505 NDLILM

-4536 SIATSGEDQDWLAAQ
+4536 GIATSGEGEDWLAAQ

-4569 LDQSSSVDYTCLVEL
+4569 LDQSSSVDYTHLAQL
-4584 DSHNER
+4584 NSQNER
-4590 SSRGLKHDTEAA
+4590 DSRGLKHDAEAT
-4602 LNKQYNQWLSGNSDS
+4602 LNKQYNQWLSGNGNSGTS
-4617 SAGKLS
+4617 QLS

-4676 LMTQQFSATGQAKT
+4676 LMTQQFTATGQAKT
-4690 TFTYTPEDLPRQ
+4690 TFTYTPQDLPRQ
-4702 LKNKLLGQMAGI
+4702 LKNKLLGQLAGV

-4727 YTTSGQIVSRNGEAV
+4727 YTASGQIVSRNGQAV
-4742 DGVAILTEM
+4742 DGVAILKEM

-4772 LDSLKSGIDM
+4772 LDSLKAGIDM
-4782 GADGIQ
+4782 GADGIK

-4797 DKAPE
+4797 EKAPE
-4802 EEENKSA
+4802 EEKDNSS
-4809 VSVNGT
+4809 VSVNGAN
-4815 SVNSAQGA
+4815 VNSAQGA
-4823 TASDGNTETAETQDR
+4823 TVADGNTETAETQDR

-4871 ENLTADLLNMKEK
+4871 QNLTADLLNMKEK

-4894 LQGDGDINLSLGNYN
+4894 LQGDGDINISLGNYN

-4952 SDMGVLMG
+4952 NDMGVLMG

-4994 FGEGGEIDTGLGRD
+4994 FGEGGEIDTGSGRD

-5021 GDGQDYSVTIGN
+5021 GDDQDYSVTIGN

-5047 VFGNYNRINASAGN
+5047 VFGNYNRINAGAGN

-5071 VLNGGEGEDHLIA
+5071 VLNGGDGDDHLIA
-5084 AAISKFSQFNGEEG
+5084 AAISKFSQFNGGEG

-5132 DISSEDN
+5132 DIRSEDN

-5164 RDPVSETDQAK
+5164 RDPSNDSDQSK

-5184 NDYFDGKRAQMIIAM
+5184 SDYFNGNRAQVVIGMS
-5199 GEKDAN
+5199 EKDLS

-5211 TLSESSIDALVQA
+5211 MLSDSAIDALVQA
-5224 MSGFDPQA
+5224 MSGFEPQA
-5232 GDNGFIDN
+5232 GDNGFIDS
-5240 LDSKSRV
+5240 LESKSQA
-5247 AISTAWADV
+5247 AISMAWSDV
-5256 VHKKGI
+5256 VHKKGLM
-5262 TV
+5262 V

>member
-15 GNYSADNG
+15 GNYSADDG
-23 NNDIV
+23 NNNIV
-28 AIGFGGEIHAYG
+28 AIGFGGQIHAYG

-50 GATVHTGS
+50 GATVYTGS

-68 YLRVEDSTGHLSVKG
+68 YLKVEDSTGHLIVKG

-100 AGAAGGVSIDHLGHH
+100 AGAAGGVSIDHLGNH

-121 GAAAYNSVK
+121 GAAAYNGIT
-130 RKGLSGNVTFKGAG
+130 RKGLSGNVTFAGAG
-144 GYNALWHETNHGNL
+144 GYNALLHETNQGNL
-158 SFAGAGAGNKLDRT
+158 SFTGAGAGNKLDRT
-172 WFDQYQGSRG
+172 WSNRYQGSHG
-182 DVSFDGAGAANSISS
+182 DVTFDGAGAANSISS

-237 TRQAEDV
+237 THQAEDV
-244 YQQTHGNIRFEG
+244 YTQTRGNIRFEG
-256 VGGYNSFYSDV
+256 VGGYNSLYSDV

-281 TITRKGSGSSFDAQG
+281 TIIRKGSGNDFAKEG
-296 MEYAKAE
+296 MTNAKADE
-303 DIVLTTAKMHGS
+303 IVLTKAVMSGS
-315 WIGSGTHA
+315 WIGQDHH
-323 VTAVKSER
+323 VTAVKSAS
-331 EPNTYLFAIADGTYT
+331 EPNTYLFAFADSTYT
-346 KINKVRLSND
+346 KINKVQLRND
-356 PKTGKLKYYSEAWYK
+356 PQTGELKYYSTAWYK
-371 QGNHLSGLARSD
+371 EGNHLSNLANQDISD
-383 VSSAGGFEVN
+383 NGGFTAVN
-393 PINGGYTLSNIAVEH
+393 INGAYTLSDLKVEH
-408 QQSLTVH
+408 QQSVTVH
-415 AMEKD
+415 AVEKS

-425 WVTYANGALID
+425 WVTYANGAVID
-436 AKDVVLSD
+436 AKEVSLSD
-444 AKMGGHAISTDGTKV
+444 AKMGGHAIYADGTKV
-459 DVQAIKSNR
+459 DVKAVKSNR
-468 KPNTYVYAKVLGPY
+468 QPNTYIYAKVLGPY

-493 AETGVLKYQ
+493 PETGALKYQ

-511 HTANLANEDI
+511 HTANIANQDI
-521 SSANGYHSMGKGG
+521 SSATGYNPMGKGG
-534 YSLSALN
+534 YSLSDLH
-541 YSVNAIRS
+541 YSVNAVRS
-549 MSETVADI
+549 TSETVADI
-557 DEYTDQTLFKPAT
+557 EEYTDQTLFKPAN
-570 DSGESSGDVHFSGA
+570 DSGESSGDVRFNGA

-589 IKSNVTRGNVYFNG
+589 IKSNVTRGNVHFNG

-653 SKQGK
+653 SQQGK

-669 LVRIGDGQYLAHLLA
+669 LVRLGDGQYLAHLLA
-684 YGNISVHKGNGNSR
+684 YGNISVQKGSGDSR
-698 VAMLGGYNTH
+698 VVMLGGYNTH
-708 TQIGSGHGLWLAAG
+708 TQIGSGNGLWLAAG
-722 GFNVMTQVGNG
+722 GFNVMTQVGKG
-733 EVTSVLAG
+733 DVAAVLAG
-741 GANVLTKV
+741 GANVLTKM
-749 GEGELTA
+749 GEGELTS
-756 GMLGGANVM
+756 GMLGGANVI
-765 THISGDEQASNT
+765 THISNNDQLSNT

-788 TKKGKGDTL
+788 TKKGKGNTL

-810 GDGSTT
+810 GDGTTT

-869 GTSIAAMIGA
+869 GASIAVMIGA

-952 VGNANIFTHIGN
+952 VGNANIFTHIGH

-970 MIGQANV
+970 MIGQANI

-995 IYTHVGDGTSLGLF
+995 IMTHVGDGTSLGLF
-1009 AGEMNVMTKVGNGTT
+1009 AGEVNVMTKVGNGTT

-1097 GTTVGLLISDI
+1097 GTTVGLLISDV

-1128 NIVTKVGD
+1128 NLITKVGD
-1136 GLGIN
+1136 GLGVN

-1156 DRYNFAKGEANILT
+1156 DRYNFAKGEANLIT
-1170 KVGDGQEVSVVQGKA
+1170 KVGDGQEVSVVQGEA

-1204 NVITKVGDGR
+1204 NVITKVGHGQ

-1238 WSKGNVV
+1238 WSKGNIV

-1253 VTAAKGKANITTT
+1253 VTAAKGQANITTT
-1266 VGNGLSVTA
+1266 VGNGLNVTA

-1284 KVGNGVSV
+1284 KVGDGVSV

-1315 GKANANIHIGDGL
+1315 GKANANIHVGDGL
-1328 NINASYAR
+1328 NINASYAQ

-1366 FDNVKQ
+1366 FDNIKQ
-1372 TLLGVGGSQAI
+1372 TVLGVGGSQAI
-1383 NYLVQGDEASTSGTQ
+1383 NYLVQGDEASSSGTH

-1413 GFQMDAIEEVG
+1413 GFQMDAIKEVG

-1439 TPDLNEMDNDL
+1439 TPDLNKMQHAINVDD
-1450 NIDGASDHAPN
+1450 SSVQAPN
-1461 LIVNGDFEQGDR
+1461 LIVNGDFELGEH

-1478 HGVEASYSGS
+1478 HGVEASYAGS
-1488 VYGVNGEGHGTR
+1488 VYGVEGEGHGAR
-1500 VTELDTHT
+1500 VTELDTYT
-1508 NTSLYQDLTDL
+1508 NTSLYQDLANL
-1519 TEGEVIAVSFDFAK
+1519 AQGEVIAVSFDFAK

-1554 SSGDASAWQQKT
+1554 SSGDESAWQQKT
-1566 LKLTAHAGSN
+1566 LKLTAQAGSN

-1592 LDNVVAKSESSPQAN
+1592 LDNVVATSESSQQAN
-1607 AVSEHAKQNQASQ
+1607 AIREHATQNPATQ

-1659 QAIENNGQAQRDAV
+1659 QALENNGQAQRDAV
-1673 KEESEA
+1673 QEESEA
-1679 VTAEL
+1679 ITAEL
-1684 TTLAQGLDV
+1684 TKLAQGLDV

-1698 THTGKSGEQWRND
+1698 THTGESGDQWRNE
-1711 FAGGLLDGVQ
+1711 FASGLLAGVQ
-1721 SQIDDAKQLASD
+1721 TQLDDAKQLAND
-1733 KMAAAKQTQSDNN
+1733 KIAEAKQTHADNQN
-1746 SKVKDSIAKSEAGV
+1746 KVKDAVAKSEAGV

-1771 QDIAEA
+1771 QDIADA
-1777 KADAETRKADA
+1777 QADAEKRKADA
-1788 VAKSHDAKQAES
+1788 LAKGKDAQQAES
-1800 DAHSAANDAQ
+1800 DAHHAVNNAQ
-1810 SRGDRDAMNAEN
+1810 SRGDRDVQLAEN

-1828 NDAQGAKQNEGDRPD
+1828 ADAQGAKQNEGDRPD
-1843 RQGVAGS
+1843 RQGVTGS
-1850 GLSGNAHRV
+1850 GLSGNAHSV
-1859 EGAGETGSHVNTD
+1859 ESSGETDSHVNTD
-1872 SQTNADGRFSD
+1872 SQTNADGRFSED
-1883 GLTEQELE
+1883 LTEQEQE

-1903 QINAGIRS
+1903 QINAGIRA
-1911 KNSGSTITSMFME
+1911 KNSSVSSMTSMFSE
-1924 ANADSIVVDT
+1924 TNSKSIVVPTKVSPEPDRQEVT
-1934 TASQDV
+1934 RRD
-1940 VRKEVRIS
+1940 VRIS
-1948 GVNLVGLGEA
+1948 GVNL
-1958 SHDSAESLVAA
+1958 ESLSAVKGSLPTGQLAS
-1969 RAEKVANLYRWLDT
+1969 KS
-1983 DNDVATD
+1983 
-1990 KYVPVPGFERV
+1990 VPGFKSHFASTSIGIENELSGLVVVLPKNSAQTFGYVHDSQGNPLFMLTKDMNQGGYSNPVGINDIQGVNNWQTHTIELVTYPSEISDTAAVESRKEAMLWLAKEFT
-2001 DADVSD
+2001 DHINQSNHQSLPHLVSD
-2007 EVKQRMIQSMSGYIE
+2007 DGRF
-2022 HTDNQVPK
+2022 
-2030 DQAQAL
+2030 
-2036 ATLFVESTLDYD
+2036 TLVISN
-2048 WDKRVEFLTK
+2048 
-2058 LESYGYSF
+2058 S
-2066 ETPHAEKSI
+2066 
-2075 VSFWSGKN
+2075 
-2083 FKQYRDVLDNAQTDG
+2083 
-2098 KKVVYDID
+2098 
-2106 VKGNAF
+2106 
-2112 AIDLNKHLMR
+2112 KHLIAA
-2122 WGGLFLDPDNAE
+2122 GNGT
-2134 QNQLKSSIDA
+2134 SIDA
-2144 ATFSNTGFWSSVYA
+2144 QGKTIGMTPSGQQATMAISAKEFGTSSSSEVRLLESAPWYQAGLRDEFLANAKNTTLDDPATAQNVYAYLTSVYSKTA
-2158 TGAQHDVYVIA
+2158 DLAKEYGIYINDWDPASEGFSPNAQGLTDPKVKNAWSILPRTKPVRMLELLSAEDSRYVRQQIA
-2169 EGGVRLGNYFWH
+2169 EKLKGTYSESLAKNVFEYFQYGGEVAGHGINNATTGSMQQP
-2181 VELPALRQLQR
+2181 EPAILFEFRSVPSALSDFVPKTASTVKVDVKALDHFDSSSR
-2192 EGLVGE
+2192 KAIITEVNGLVS
-2198 IRLLDKP
+2198 
-2205 VSEYKDLPADEIG
+2205 VSED
-2218 RRLTDAGV
+2218 
-2226 GVKVRF
+2226 F
-2232 DALSSAR
+2232 DAWYQEYRASKGQPPVKNPKSSASANHK
-2239 QAELLADNPDDYRAD
+2239 AEWLMTQHAEQWAKITAPYTDNHETLTSTKLASNDKE
-2254 TLVELDVKL
+2254 ELHALGETSNLEHNKQQENV
-2263 SAIDSML
+2263 SSIINTML
-2270 RESLPFYSLR
+2270 NDMLPFYSLR

-2295 VRSWPGSDDKSKT
+2295 VRAWPGTEDKSKT
-2308 ILLDNP
+2308 IILEDP
-2314 EDAAQQKAI
+2314 EDAAQHKAI

-2337 PDELFLVDNKVL
+2337 PDELFLVDNKVI
-2349 SHHDGRTRIL
+2349 SHHEGRTHVL
-2359 AQKEDGAW
+2359 AQKVDGAW
-2367 TYNTN
+2367 QYNAKV
-2372 SELMSVTELLDAA
+2372 ELMSVTELLDAA
-2385 HVSGK
+2385 NVTGK
-2390 VRGESY
+2390 IRGESY
-2396 QKVIDALAE
+2396 QQVIDALAD
-2405 YHASTAEHADY
+2405 YHASITEHADY
-2416 ELESVEQLVNLRKKI
+2416 EPESVEKLLNLRKKI
-2431 EGYALGHPDSGRLE
+2431 EGYVLGHPDSGRVE
-2445 AMNSLLNQVNSRL
+2445 AMNSLLNQVNTRL
-2458 EEVSVLAVSEQ
+2458 DEVSLLSVAEQ
-2469 SIKAHDSFSR
+2469 TIQAQDSFSR
-2479 LYDQLDNAHLKQ
+2479 LYDQLEAANLKE

-2498 GNGDFVTKG
+2498 QNGDFVTKG
-2507 KGNLAK
+2507 KGNLAN
-2513 IDQLGGSDAVLEKV
+2513 IDLLGSREAVLEKV
-2527 KASVNHEYGQAI
+2527 KLTVSNEYGQTV
-2539 ADTIFAGLSANELA
+2539 ADTIFAGLSAKDLA
-2553 KDGKGIDITGLNRIH
+2553 KDGKGIDIAGLNKVH
-2568 QALEQHMSPV
+2568 QAIEQHLSPV
-2578 SATMYI
+2578 SATLYI

-2605 QIDAQA
+2605 QLEGQA
-2611 AADFNKQNY
+2611 AADFNQQNY

-2630 SNIRNIFN
+2630 SNISNILN
-2638 VATEYQPDLKLR
+2638 VATKDQPDLKLR

-2660 NDTLEHDMAS
+2660 NDTLEHDVAS
-2670 EENDGFGLNDGETK
+2670 EENDGFGLHDGDIK

-2691 LNAAKGIDAAYKDAS
+2691 LNAAKGIDASFKEAS

-2715 NPDMLVSTG
+2715 NPDMLETTG
-2724 IPAHVFQPFVDQ
+2724 IPAHVFQPFVEQ

-2747 ANRFAQELQKQAQAS
+2747 ANRFAQELRLQAQRS
-2762 GDPALVAKR
+2762 DDPELLEKR
-2771 IDNVVRL
+2771 IGNVVRQ

-2787 EAFKASQ
+2787 ETFKASQ
-2794 ADEGRVFRIN
+2794 ADQGRVFRIN
-2804 LEGLDVAAMQAEWNR
+2804 LEGLDVAAMQAEWHR
-2819 LSHDPDARYQLLT
+2819 LSNDPDARYQLLT

-2846 GADKLIGHTWRPKF
+2846 GADKLIGHTWLPKF

-2888 HQVNDDLDALSG
+2888 HQVTDVLDALSG
-2900 SEKHKDKV
+2900 NEKPKENV

-2915 PPRDKVPLSPLTRFL
+2915 PPRDKESLSPLTRFL
-2930 NNELYGERDARR
+2930 NNELYGDKEARR
-2942 KIGDITQTLLDHAVE
+2942 KIGEITQTLLDHAVE
-2957 KGESQKVT
+2957 KGESQKIT
-2965 LKGEA
+2965 LQGEA
-2970 GRLTGYYHQGTAS
+2970 GRLTGYYHQGTAPREG
-2983 SDDET
+2983 ET

-3014 SHYQKQGIDMLAV
+3014 NHYQKQGIDMLAV

-3055 VNDKGIDPSNIIL
+3055 VNDKGIDPSNIII

-3120 GTIAKAVNGQFSV
+3120 GAIAKAVNGQFSV
-3133 EKNLKGLPQETPIL
+3133 EKNLEGLPKETSIL
-3147 LLTDNEGLGEEGE
+3147 LLTDNEGLGNEGE
-3160 KLRVKLSNSGFNVT
+3160 KLRTKLTASGYSVT

-3190 QYTGQ
+3190 QYADQ
-3195 IVSDLLNTQHIKHN
+3195 IVSGLSSSASVDEDLDQQGLDTTSTKDQGISNKNDHLQVVDSK
-3209 EAKLN
+3209 EA
-3214 LEPHGKNYESR
+3214 
-3225 DLILKPISQPETVEL
+3225 
-3240 GMPEVDQKVLA
+3240 LA
-3251 DIAERENV
+3251 DGKILHNQDV
-3259 IIGVRPVDEKSKSLI
+3259 NS
-3274 ASKMYSSKGLFVKAK
+3274 
-3289 SSDWGPM
+3289 WGP
-3296 SGFIPVD
+3296 
-3303 QSFAKASARRDLETF
+3303 
-3318 NRHAE
+3318 
-3323 QSIQSGNA
+3323 
-3331 VSADLYLNQVRVE
+3331 
-3344 ELVSKYHSLTPL
+3344 
-3356 ELDDQSGM
+3356 
-3364 YKTTATN
+3364 
-3371 GDQSVPFFLNRV
+3371 
-3383 TVDGN
+3383 
-3388 ELWQV
+3388 
-3393 HYITNGEL
+3393 IT
-3401 APFKVIGDPV
+3401 
-3411 SKQPMTADYDLLTVM
+3411 
-3426 YSYGDLGPQ
+3426 
-3435 DKVKQ
+3435 
-3440 PLTWQ
+3440 
-3445 QWKDSV
+3445 
-3451 TYEDLTPKYKELYSN
+3451 
-3466 EDLYN
+3466 
-3471 KKDGASLGNVSGRL
+3471 
-3485 KELKDRINVDLG
+3485 
-3497 RTNGLEMVHHG
+3497 
-3508 ADDAN
+3508 
-3513 PYAVMADNFPAT
+3513 
-3525 FFVPKSLFAE
+3525 
-3535 DGLGEGKGS
+3535 
-3544 IQTYFNVNEQGAVVI
+3544 
-3559 RNPQEFSDFQQVTI
+3559 
-3573 NASFRA
+3573 
-3579 SFNDKW
+3579 
-3585 NHGLDE
+3585 
-3591 PLFTTKR
+3591 
-3598 KLSHEFLN
+3598 
-3606 KRDQL
+3606 
-3611 LKKLSGGRLDA
+3611 
-3622 QDETLVALGNPDDV
+3622 
-3636 SGNKAIVAVDVS
+3636 
-3648 QIFTRQELKERANV
+3648 
-3662 FAKPIGASY
+3662 
-3671 QGILDQLDLVHQTVS
+3671 
-3686 RDQIVASFELN
+3686 
-3697 KKVNAYI
+3697 
-3704 AEHPTSGRNQALTQL
+3704 
-3719 KEQITSALFIGKM
+3719 
-3732 QVAQVDI
+3732 
-3739 DAIAQ
+3739 
-3744 TRPELAARIFMV
+3744 
-3756 AIEEANGEHRGLTDM
+3756 
-3771 MVRWANEDPYL
+3771 
-3782 APKQGYKG
+3782 
-3790 ETPNDLGFDAK
+3790 
-3801 YHVDLGDHYADF
+3801 
-3813 KQWLETSQS
+3813 
-3822 NGLLS
+3822 
-3827 KATLDE
+3827 
-3833 STKTVHLGYSYQE
+3833 
-3846 LQDLTGVES
+3846 
-3855 VQMAFYFLK
+3855 
-3864 EAAKKVDPIS
+3864 
-3874 GDSAEMILLKKF
+3874 
-3886 ADKSYLSQLDSDR
+3886 
-3899 MDQIEGIYRSS
+3899 
-3910 HETDV
+3910 
-3915 DAWDRRYS
+3915 
-3923 GAGYDELTNKLAG
+3923 
-3936 ATGVDEQLSVL
+3936 
-3947 LDDRKGLLIGE
+3947 
-3958 VHGSDV
+3958 
-3964 NGLRF
+3964 
-3969 VNEQMDA
+3969 
-3976 LKKQGVT
+3976 
-3983 VIGLEH
+3983 
-3989 LRSDLAQPLID
+3989 
-4000 RYLATGVMSSELSA
+4000 
-4014 MLKTKHLDATLFENA
+4014 
-4029 RANGMRI
+4029 
-4036 VALDANSSAR
+4036 
-4046 PNVQGTEHGLM
+4046 
-4057 YRAGAANNIAVE
+4057 
-4069 VLQSLPDDEKFVA
+4069 
-4082 IYGKAHLQSHKGI
+4082 
-4095 EGFVP
+4095 
-4100 GITHRLDLPA
+4100 
-4110 LRVSDSNQ
+4110 
-4118 FRVEQDDMTLRV
+4118 
-4130 VYDDVANKPKL
+4130 
-4141 TFKDSL
+4141 
-4147 SGANTAIHNQ
+4147 
-4157 NVNDW
+4157 
-4162 ERVAVTPT
+4162 VTPT
-4170 ADGGETRFDGQ
+4170 TDGGETRFDGQ
-4181 IIVQMENDSVVANAA
+4181 IIVQMENDDVVAKAA

-4241 DDSDSNNTHLSGYSA
+4241 DHSESNNTHLSGYSA
-4256 EDLAAK
+4256 DELAVK
-4262 LANFQQSFSQAE
+4262 LAKFQQSFNQAE
-4274 NINNTPDHIS
+4274 NINNKPDHIS

-4299 GHQFINAMDV
+4299 GHQFINAMDA
-4309 NGLRVDVSARSSE
+4309 NGLRVDVSVRSSE
-4322 LAVDATGRKHT
+4322 LAVDEAGRKHT
-4333 KDENGDWIQKAE
+4333 KDANGDWVQKAE
-4345 TNKVSLSWNE
+4345 NNKVSLSWDA
-4355 QGEVIAKEERIRNG
+4355 QGEVVAKDEPIRNG

-4382 SDVGEIARGAIGDNN
+4382 SDVDEPARGAIGDNN

-4406 KVETETSSSAANNKL
+4406 KPETEVIANSSNSNQL
-4421 SYSGNIQVNVGDGE
+4421 SYSGNIQVNVGEGE

-4443 SNVGIKVGSGGFK
+4443 SNVGIKVGTGGFK

-4467 HIGNGESKHSVDMGG
+4467 HIGDGESKHSVDIGG
-4482 YQALEGAQMFI
+4482 YQALEGAQMFL
-4493 GNRNVSFNLGQS
+4493 GNRNVSFNFGHS
-4505 NDLLVM
+4505 NDLILM

-4536 SIATSGEDQDWLAAQ
+4536 GIATSGEGEDWLAAQ

-4569 LDQSSSVDYTCLVEL
+4569 LDQSSSVDYTTLVEL
-4584 DSHNER
+4584 DSQNER
-4590 SSRGLKHDTEAA
+4590 DSRGLKHDAEAT
-4602 LNKQYNQWLSGNSDS
+4602 LNKQYNQWLSGNGNSGTS
-4617 SAGKLS
+4617 QLS

-4676 LMTQQFSATGQAKT
+4676 LMTQQFTATGQAKT
-4690 TFTYTPEDLPRQ
+4690 TFTYTPQDLPRQ
-4702 LKNKLLGQMAGI
+4702 LKNKLLGQLAGV

-4727 YTTSGQIVSRNGEAV
+4727 YTASGQIVSRNGQAV
-4742 DGVAILTEM
+4742 DGVAILKEM

-4772 LDSLKSGIDM
+4772 LDSLKAGIDM
-4782 GADGIQ
+4782 GADGIK

-4797 DKAPE
+4797 EKAPE
-4802 EEENKSA
+4802 EEKDNSS
-4809 VSVNGT
+4809 VSVNGAN
-4815 SVNSAQGA
+4815 VNSAQGA
-4823 TASDGNTETAETQDR
+4823 TVADGNTETAETQDR

-4871 ENLTADLLNMKEK
+4871 QNLTADLLNMKEK

-4894 LQGDGDINLSLGNYN
+4894 LQGDGDINISLGNYN

-4952 SDMGVLMG
+4952 NDMGVLMG

-4994 FGEGGEIDTGLGRD
+4994 FGEGGEIDTGSGRD

-5021 GDGQDYSVTIGN
+5021 GDDQDYSVTIGN

-5047 VFGNYNRINASAGN
+5047 VFGNYNRINAGAGN

-5071 VLNGGEGEDHLIA
+5071 VLNGGDGDDHLIA
-5084 AAISKFSQFNGEEG
+5084 AAISKFSQFNGGEG

-5132 DISSEDN
+5132 DIRSEDN

-5164 RDPVSETDQAK
+5164 RDPSNDSDQSK

-5184 NDYFDGKRAQMIIAM
+5184 SDYFNGNRAQVVIGMS
-5199 GEKDAN
+5199 EKDLS

-5211 TLSESSIDALVQA
+5211 MLSDSAIDALVQA
-5224 MSGFDPQA
+5224 MSGFEPQA
-5232 GDNGFIDN
+5232 GDNGFIDS
-5240 LDSKSRV
+5240 LESKSQA
-5247 AISTAWADV
+5247 AISMAWSDV
-5256 VHKKGI
+5256 VHKKGLM
-5262 TV
+5262 V

>member
-15 GNYSADNG
+15 GNYSADDG
-23 NNDIV
+23 NNNIV
-28 AIGFGGEIHAYG
+28 AIGFGGQIHAYG

-50 GATVHTGS
+50 GATVYTGS

-68 YLRVEDSTGHLSVKG
+68 YLKVEDSTGHLTVKG

-100 AGAAGGVSIDHLGHH
+100 AGAAGGVSIDHLGNH
-115 GDVSYG
+115 GDISYG
-121 GAAAYNSVK
+121 GAAAYNGIT
-130 RKGLSGNVTFKGAG
+130 RKGLSGNVTFAGAG
-144 GYNALWHETNHGNL
+144 GYNALWHETNQGNL
-158 SFAGAGAGNKLDRT
+158 SFTGAGAGNKLDRT
-172 WFDQYQGSRG
+172 WSNRYQGSHG
-182 DVSFDGAGAANSISS
+182 DVTFDGAGAANSISS

-237 TRQAEDV
+237 THQAEDV
-244 YQQTHGNIRFEG
+244 YTQTRGNIRFEG
-256 VGGYNSFYSDV
+256 VGGYNSLYSDV

-281 TITRKGSGSSFDAQG
+281 TIIRKGSGNDFAKEG
-296 MEYAKAE
+296 MTNAKADE
-303 DIVLTTAKMHGS
+303 IVLTKAVMSGS
-315 WIGSGTHA
+315 WIGQDHH
-323 VTAVKSER
+323 VTAVKSAS
-331 EPNTYLFAIADGTYT
+331 EPNTYLFAFADSTYT
-346 KINKVRLSND
+346 KINKVQLRND
-356 PKTGKLKYYSEAWYK
+356 PQTGELKYYSTAWYK
-371 QGNHLSGLARSD
+371 EGNHLSNLANQDISD
-383 VSSAGGFEVN
+383 NGGFTAVN
-393 PINGGYTLSNIAVEH
+393 INGAYTLSDLKVEH
-408 QQSLTVH
+408 QQSVTVH
-415 AMEKD
+415 AVEKS

-425 WVTYANGALID
+425 WVTYANGAVID
-436 AKDVVLSD
+436 AKEVSLSD
-444 AKMGGHAISTDGTKV
+444 AKMGGHAIYADGTKV
-459 DVQAIKSNR
+459 DVKAVKSNR
-468 KPNTYVYAKVLGPY
+468 QPNTYIYAKVLGPY

-493 AETGVLKYQ
+493 PETGALKYQ

-511 HTANLANEDI
+511 HTANIANQDI
-521 SSANGYHSMGKGG
+521 SSATGYNPMGKGG
-534 YSLSALN
+534 YSLSDLH
-541 YSVNAIRS
+541 YSVNAVRS
-549 MSETVADI
+549 TSETVADI
-557 DEYTDQTLFKPAT
+557 EEYTDQTLFKPAN
-570 DSGESSGDVHFSGA
+570 DSGESSGDVRFNGA

-589 IKSNVTRGNVYFNG
+589 IKSNVTRGNVHFNG

-653 SKQGK
+653 SQQGK

-669 LVRIGDGQYLAHLLA
+669 LVRLGDGQYLTHLLA
-684 YGNISVHKGNGNSR
+684 YGNISVQKGSGDSR
-698 VAMLGGYNTH
+698 VVMLGGYNTH
-708 TQIGSGHGLWLAAG
+708 TQIGSGNGLWLAAG
-722 GFNVMTQVGNG
+722 GFNVMTQVGQG
-733 EVTSVLAG
+733 DVAAVLAG
-741 GANVLTKV
+741 GANVLTKM
-749 GEGELTA
+749 GEGELTS
-756 GMLGGANVM
+756 GMLGGANVI
-765 THISGDEQASNT
+765 TQISNDDQLSNT

-788 TKKGKGDTL
+788 TKKGKGNTL

-810 GDGSTT
+810 GDGTTT

-832 DTTGIMLG
+832 DTTGILLG

-869 GTSIAAMIGA
+869 GTSIAVMIGA

-952 VGNANIFTHIGN
+952 VGNANIFTHVGS

-970 MIGQANV
+970 MIGQANI

-995 IYTHVGDGTSLGLF
+995 IMTHVGDGTSLGLF
-1009 AGEMNVMTKVGNGTT
+1009 AGEVNVMTKVGNGTT

-1097 GTTVGLLISDI
+1097 GTTVGLLISDV

-1128 NIVTKVGD
+1128 NLITKVGD
-1136 GLGIN
+1136 GLGVN

-1156 DRYNFAKGEANILT
+1156 DRYNFAKGEANLIT
-1170 KVGDGQEVSVVQGKA
+1170 KVGDGQELSVVQGEA

-1204 NVITKVGDGR
+1204 NVITKVGHGQ

-1229 GDGDSFNAL
+1229 GNGDSFNAL
-1238 WSKGNVV
+1238 WSKGNIV

-1253 VTAAKGKANITTT
+1253 VTAAKGQANITTT

-1284 KVGNGVSV
+1284 KVGDGVSV

-1315 GKANANIHIGDGL
+1315 GKANANIHVGDGL
-1328 NINASYAR
+1328 NINASYAQ

-1366 FDNVKQ
+1366 FDNIKQ
-1372 TLLGVGGSQAI
+1372 TVLGVGGSQAI
-1383 NYLVQGDEASTSGTQ
+1383 NYLVQGDEASSSGTH

-1413 GFQMDAIEEVG
+1413 GFQMDAIKEVS

-1439 TPDLNEMDNDL
+1439 TPDLNKMQHAL
-1450 NIDGASDHAPN
+1450 NVDDSSVQASN
-1461 LIVNGDFEQGDR
+1461 LIVNGDFELGEH

-1478 HGVEASYSGS
+1478 HGVEASYAGS
-1488 VYGVNGEGHGTR
+1488 VYGVEGEGHGAR
-1500 VTELDTHT
+1500 VTELDTYT
-1508 NTSLYQDLTDL
+1508 NTSLYQDLANL
-1519 TEGEVIAVSFDFAK
+1519 AQGEVIAVSFDFAK

-1554 SSGDASAWQQKT
+1554 SSGDESAWQQKT
-1566 LKLTAHAGSN
+1566 LKLTAQAGSN

-1592 LDNVVAKSESSPQAN
+1592 LDNVVATSESSQQAN
-1607 AVSEHAKQNQASQ
+1607 AIREHATQNPAAQ

-1659 QAIENNGQAQRDAV
+1659 QALENNGQAQRDAV
-1673 KEESEA
+1673 QEESEA
-1679 VTAEL
+1679 ITAEL
-1684 TTLAQGLDV
+1684 TKLAQGLDV
-1693 LDGQA
+1693 LDSQA
-1698 THTGKSGEQWRND
+1698 THTGESGDQWRNE
-1711 FAGGLLDGVQ
+1711 FASGLLAGVQ
-1721 SQIDDAKQLASD
+1721 TQLDDAKQLAND
-1733 KMAAAKQTQSDNN
+1733 KIAEAKQTHADTQN
-1746 SKVKDSIAKSEAGV
+1746 KVKDAVAKSEAGV

-1771 QDIAEA
+1771 QDIADA
-1777 KADAETRKADA
+1777 QADAEKRKADA
-1788 VAKSHDAKQAES
+1788 LAKGKDAQQAES
-1800 DAHSAANDAQ
+1800 DAHHAVNNAQ
-1810 SRGDRDAMNAEN
+1810 SRGDRDVQVAEN

-1828 NDAQGAKQNEGDRPD
+1828 ADAQGAKQNEGDRPD
-1843 RQGVAGS
+1843 RQGVTGS
-1850 GLSGNAHRV
+1850 GLSGNAHSV
-1859 EGAGETGSHVNTD
+1859 EGAGETDSHVKTD
-1872 SQTNADGRFSD
+1872 SQTNADGRFSE
-1883 GLTEQELE
+1883 GLTEQEQE

-1903 QINAGIRS
+1903 QINAGIRA
-1911 KNSGSTITSMFME
+1911 KNSGNTITSMFTE
-1924 ANADSIVVDT
+1924 ANTDSIVVPT
-1934 TASQDV
+1934 TTSQDV
-1940 VRKEVRIS
+1940 VRKEIRIS
-1948 GVNLVGLGEA
+1948 GVNLEGLGEA
-1958 SHDSAESLVAA
+1958 SHDSAVSLVAA
-1969 RAEKVANLYRWLDT
+1969 RAEKVANLYRWLDS
-1983 DNDVATD
+1983 DHPRATEQ
-1990 KYVPVPGFERV
+1990 YIPVPGFERV
-2001 DADVSD
+2001 DVNVSD
-2007 EVKQRMIQSMSGYIE
+2007 ETKQRLTQFVSGYIE

-2036 ATLFVESTLDYD
+2036 ATLFVEATLNYD

-2058 LESYGYSF
+2058 LEIYGYSF
-2066 ETPHAEKSI
+2066 EAPHGENSL
-2075 VSFWSGKN
+2075 VSFWSGRN
-2083 FKQYRDVLDNAQTDG
+2083 FKEYRNVLDNAQPDG

-2106 VKGNAF
+2106 VQGNAF
-2112 AIDLNKHLMR
+2112 AIKLNKQLMR
-2122 WGGLFLDPDNAE
+2122 WGDMFLDLDNAD
-2134 QNQLKSSIDA
+2134 QNHLQSSIEA
-2144 ATFSNTGFWSSVYA
+2144 AAYSNTGFWSSVYA
-2158 TGAQHDVYVIA
+2158 TGAKDDVYVIA
-2169 EGGVRLGNYFWH
+2169 EGGMRLGNYFWN
-2181 VELPALRQLQR
+2181 VELPLLRQLQR

-2205 VSEYKDLPADEIG
+2205 VSEYKDVPVNEIG
-2218 RRLTDAGV
+2218 HKLTDAGV

-2232 DALSSAR
+2232 DALSAEQ
-2239 QAELLADNPDDYRAD
+2239 QAELLAINPKGYKAD
-2254 TLVELDVKL
+2254 SLVELDVKL

-2270 RESLPFYSLR
+2270 RDALPFYSLR
-2280 TERNLLVQEGDEGFE
+2280 TERNLLVQEGDEGFK
-2295 VRSWPGSDDKSKT
+2295 VRAWPGSDGKSKT
-2308 ILLDNP
+2308 IVLDNP
-2314 EDAAQQKAI
+2314 EDATQQKTI
-2323 ERFILANFDNFEQM
+2323 ERFILANFQNFEQM
-2337 PDELFLVDNKVL
+2337 PDELFLVDNKVI
-2349 SHHDGRTRIL
+2349 SHDKGITHIL
-2359 AQKEDGAW
+2359 AQKVDGAW
-2367 TYNTN
+2367 QYNAKV
-2372 SELMSVTELLDAA
+2372 ELMSVTELLDAA
-2385 HVSGK
+2385 NVTGK
-2390 VRGESY
+2390 IRGESY
-2396 QKVIDALAE
+2396 QQVIDALAD
-2405 YHASTAEHADY
+2405 YHASITEHADY
-2416 ELESVEQLVNLRKKI
+2416 EPESVEKLLNLRKKI
-2431 EGYALGHPDSGRLE
+2431 EGYVLGHPDSGRVE
-2445 AMNSLLNQVNSRL
+2445 AMNSLLNQVNTRL
-2458 EEVSVLAVSEQ
+2458 DEVSLLSVAEQ
-2469 SIKAHDSFSR
+2469 TIQAQDSFSR
-2479 LYDQLDNAHLKQ
+2479 LYDQLEAANLKE

-2498 GNGDFVTKG
+2498 QNGDFVTKG
-2507 KGNLAK
+2507 KGNLAN
-2513 IDQLGGSDAVLEKV
+2513 IDLLGSREAVLEKV
-2527 KASVNHEYGQAI
+2527 KLTVSNEYGQTV
-2539 ADTIFAGLSANELA
+2539 ADTIFAGLSAKDLA
-2553 KDGKGIDITGLNRIH
+2553 KDGKGIDIAGLNKVH
-2568 QALEQHMSPV
+2568 QAIEQHLSPV
-2578 SATMYI
+2578 SATLYI

-2605 QIDAQA
+2605 QLEGQA
-2611 AADFNKQNY
+2611 AADFNQQNY

-2630 SNIRNIFN
+2630 SNISNILN
-2638 VATEYQPDLKLR
+2638 VATKDQPDLKLR

-2660 NDTLEHDMAS
+2660 NDTLEHDVAS
-2670 EENDGFGLNDGETK
+2670 EENDGFGLHDGDIK

-2691 LNAAKGIDAAYKDAS
+2691 LNAAKGIDASFKEAS

-2715 NPDMLVSTG
+2715 NPDMLETTG
-2724 IPAHVFQPFVDQ
+2724 IPAHVFQPFVEQ

-2747 ANRFAQELQKQAQAS
+2747 ANRFAQELRLQAQRS
-2762 GDPALVAKR
+2762 DDPELLEKR
-2771 IDNVVRL
+2771 IGNVVRQ

-2787 EAFKASQ
+2787 ETFKASQ
-2794 ADEGRVFRIN
+2794 ADQGRVFRIN
-2804 LEGLDVAAMQAEWNR
+2804 LEGLDVAAMQAEWHR
-2819 LSHDPDARYQLLT
+2819 LSNDPDARYQLLT

-2846 GADKLIGHTWRPKF
+2846 GADKLIGHTWLPKF

-2888 HQVNDDLDALSG
+2888 HQVTDVLDALSG
-2900 SEKHKDKV
+2900 
-2908 AIENDGT
+2908 N
-2915 PPRDKVPLSPLTRFL
+2915 
-2930 NNELYGERDARR
+2930 
-2942 KIGDITQTLLDHAVE
+2942 
-2957 KGESQKVT
+2957 
-2965 LKGEA
+2965 
-2970 GRLTGYYHQGTAS
+2970 
-2983 SDDET
+2983 
-2988 STTSGKVVLFLHGS
+2988 
-3002 GSSAEEQASAIR
+3002 
-3014 SHYQKQGIDMLAV
+3014 
-3027 NLRGYGESDGGP
+3027 
-3039 SEKGLYQDART
+3039 
-3050 MFNYL
+3050 
-3055 VNDKGIDPSNIIL
+3055 
-3068 HGYSM
+3068 
-3073 GGPIAAD
+3073 
-3080 LARYAAQNGQAVSG
+3080 
-3094 LLLDRPM
+3094 
-3101 PSMTKAITAHEVA
+3101 
-3114 NPAGIV
+3114 
-3120 GTIAKAVNGQFSV
+3120 
-3133 EKNLKGLPQETPIL
+3133 
-3147 LLTDNEGLGEEGE
+3147 
-3160 KLRVKLSNSGFNVT
+3160 
-3174 GEQTF
+3174 
-3179 YGHEASNRLMS
+3179 
-3190 QYTGQ
+3190 
-3195 IVSDLLNTQHIKHN
+3195 
-3209 EAKLN
+3209 
-3214 LEPHGKNYESR
+3214 
-3225 DLILKPISQPETVEL
+3225 
-3240 GMPEVDQKVLA
+3240 
-3251 DIAERENV
+3251 
-3259 IIGVRPVDEKSKSLI
+3259 
-3274 ASKMYSSKGLFVKAK
+3274 KAK
-3289 SSDWGPM
+3289 
-3296 SGFIPVD
+3296 
-3303 QSFAKASARRDLETF
+3303 
-3318 NRHAE
+3318 
-3323 QSIQSGNA
+3323 
-3331 VSADLYLNQVRVE
+3331 
-3344 ELVSKYHSLTPL
+3344 
-3356 ELDDQSGM
+3356 
-3364 YKTTATN
+3364 
-3371 GDQSVPFFLNRV
+3371 
-3383 TVDGN
+3383 
-3388 ELWQV
+3388 
-3393 HYITNGEL
+3393 
-3401 APFKVIGDPV
+3401 
-3411 SKQPMTADYDLLTVM
+3411 
-3426 YSYGDLGPQ
+3426 
-3435 DKVKQ
+3435 
-3440 PLTWQ
+3440 
-3445 QWKDSV
+3445 
-3451 TYEDLTPKYKELYSN
+3451 
-3466 EDLYN
+3466 
-3471 KKDGASLGNVSGRL
+3471 
-3485 KELKDRINVDLG
+3485 
-3497 RTNGLEMVHHG
+3497 
-3508 ADDAN
+3508 
-3513 PYAVMADNFPAT
+3513 
-3525 FFVPKSLFAE
+3525 
-3535 DGLGEGKGS
+3535 
-3544 IQTYFNVNEQGAVVI
+3544 
-3559 RNPQEFSDFQQVTI
+3559 
-3573 NASFRA
+3573 
-3579 SFNDKW
+3579 
-3585 NHGLDE
+3585 
-3591 PLFTTKR
+3591 
-3598 KLSHEFLN
+3598 
-3606 KRDQL
+3606 
-3611 LKKLSGGRLDA
+3611 
-3622 QDETLVALGNPDDV
+3622 
-3636 SGNKAIVAVDVS
+3636 VAVDLA
-3648 QIFTRQELKERANV
+3648 QIFTVQELKERAKV

-3671 QGILDQLDLVHQTVS
+3671 QGILDQLDLVHQAKG
-3686 RDQIVASFELN
+3686 RYQIAASFELN
-3697 KKVNAYI
+3697 KKINDYI
-3704 AEHPTSGRNQALTQL
+3704 AEHPTSGRNQVLTQL
-3719 KEQITSALFIGKM
+3719 KEQVTSALFIGKM
-3732 QVAQVDI
+3732 QVAQAGI

-3744 TRPELAARIFMV
+3744 TRPELATRIFMV
-3756 AIEEANGEHRGLTDM
+3756 AIEEANGKHVGLTDM
-3771 MVRWANEDPYL
+3771 MLRWANEDPYL
-3782 APKQGYKG
+3782 APKHGYKG
-3790 ETPNDLGFDAK
+3790 EMPSDLGFDAK
-3801 YHVDLGDHYADF
+3801 YHVDLGEHYADF
-3813 KQWLETSQS
+3813 KKWLETSQS

-3846 LQDLTGVES
+3846 LQDLTGAES

-3864 EAAKKVDPIS
+3864 EAAKKADPIS

-3886 ADKSYLSQLDSDR
+3886 ADQNYLSQLDSDR

-3923 GAGYDELTNKLAG
+3923 GKGYDELTNMLAS

-3969 VNEQMDA
+3969 VNEQMEA

-4014 MLKTKHLDATLFENA
+4014 MLKTKHLDVTLFENA
-4029 RANGMRI
+4029 RVNGMRI

-4069 VLQSLPDDEKFVA
+4069 VLQNLPDGEKFVA

-4110 LRVSDSNQ
+4110 LKVSDSNQ
-4118 FRVEQDDMTLRV
+4118 FTVEQDDVSLRV
-4130 VYDDVANKPKL
+4130 VYDDVANKPKI
-4141 TFKDSL
+4141 TFKGSL
-4147 SGANTAIHNQ
+4147 SGANTALHNQ

-4162 ERVAVTPT
+4162 ERVVVTPI

-4181 IIVQMENDSVVANAA
+4181 IIVQMENDPVVAKAA
-4196 ANLAGKHPES
+4196 ANLAGKHAES

-4241 DDSDSNNTHLSGYSA
+4241 DHSESNNTRLSGYSA
-4256 EDLAAK
+4256 DELAVK
-4262 LANFQQSFSQAE
+4262 LAKFQQSFNQAE
-4274 NINNTPDHIS
+4274 NINNKPDHIS

-4299 GHQFINAMDV
+4299 GHQFINAMDA
-4309 NGLRVDVSARSSE
+4309 NGLRVDVSVRSSE
-4322 LAVDATGRKHT
+4322 LAVDEAGRKHT
-4333 KDENGDWIQKAE
+4333 KDANGDWVQKAGN
-4345 TNKVSLSWNE
+4345 NKVSLSWDA
-4355 QGEVIAKEERIRNG
+4355 QGEVVAKDEPIRNG

-4382 SDVGEIARGAIGDNN
+4382 NNVDEPARGAIGDNS

-4406 KVETETSSSAANNKL
+4406 KPETEVIANSSSSNQL
-4421 SYSGNIQVNVGDGE
+4421 SYSGNIQVNVGEGE

-4443 SNVGIKVGSGGFK
+4443 SNVGIKVGTGGFK

-4467 HIGNGESKHSVDMGG
+4467 HIGDGESKHSVDIGG
-4482 YQALEGAQMFI
+4482 YQALEGAQMFL
-4493 GNRNVSFNLGQS
+4493 GNRNVSFNFGHS
-4505 NDLLVM
+4505 NDLILM

-4536 SIATSGEDQDWLAAQ
+4536 GIAMSGEGEDWLAAQ

-4569 LDQSSSVDYTCLVEL
+4569 LDQSSSVDYTHLVQL
-4584 DSHNER
+4584 NSQNER
-4590 SSRGLKHDTEAA
+4590 DSRGLKHDAEAT
-4602 LNKQYNQWLSGNSDS
+4602 LNKQYNQWLSGNGNSGTS
-4617 SAGKLS
+4617 QLS

-4676 LMTQQFSATGQAKT
+4676 LMTQQFTATGQAKT
-4690 TFTYTPEDLPRQ
+4690 TFTYTPQDLPRQ
-4702 LKNKLLGQMAGI
+4702 LKNKLLGQLAGV

-4727 YTTSGQIVSRNGEAV
+4727 YTASGQIVSRNGQAV
-4742 DGVAILTEM
+4742 DGVAILKEM

-4772 LDSLKSGIDM
+4772 LDSLKAGIDM
-4782 GADGIQ
+4782 GADGIK

-4797 DKAPE
+4797 EKAPE
-4802 EEENKSA
+4802 EEKDNSS
-4809 VSVNGT
+4809 VSVNGGN
-4815 SVNSAQGA
+4815 VNSAQGA
-4823 TASDGNTETAETQDR
+4823 TVADGNTETAETQDR

-4871 ENLTADLLNMKEK
+4871 QNLTADLLNMKEK

-4894 LQGDGDINLSLGNYN
+4894 LQGDGDINISLGNYN

-4952 SDMGVLMG
+4952 NDMGVLMG

-4994 FGEGGEIDTGLGRD
+4994 FGEGGEIDTGSGRD

-5021 GDGQDYSVTIGN
+5021 GDDQDYSVTIGN

-5047 VFGNYNRINASAGN
+5047 VFGNHNRINAGAGN

-5071 VLNGGEGEDHLIA
+5071 VLNGGDGDDHLIA
-5084 AAISKFSQFNGEEG
+5084 AAISKFSQFNGGEG

-5132 DISSEDN
+5132 DIRSEDN

-5164 RDPVSETDQAK
+5164 RDPSNDSDQSK

-5184 NDYFDGKRAQMIIAM
+5184 SDYFNGNRAQVVIGMS
-5199 GEKDAN
+5199 EKGLS

-5211 TLSESSIDALVQA
+5211 MLSDSAIDALVQA
-5224 MSGFDPQA
+5224 MSGFEPQA
-5232 GDNGFIDN
+5232 GDNGFIDS
-5240 LDSKSRV
+5240 LESKSQA
-5247 AISTAWADV
+5247 AISMAWSDV
-5256 VHKKGI
+5256 VHKKGLM
-5262 TV
+5262 V

>member
-15 GNYSADNG
+15 GNYSADDG
-23 NNDIV
+23 NNNIV
-28 AIGFGGEIHAYG
+28 AIGFGGQIHAYG

-50 GATVHTGS
+50 GATVYTGS

-68 YLRVEDSTGHLSVKG
+68 YLKVEDSTGHLIVKG

-100 AGAAGGVSIDHLGHH
+100 AGAAGGVSIDHLGNH

-121 GAAAYNSVK
+121 GAAAYNGIT
-130 RKGLSGNVTFKGAG
+130 RKGLSGNVTFAGAG
-144 GYNALWHETNHGNL
+144 GYNALWHETNQGNL
-158 SFAGAGAGNKLDRT
+158 SFTGAGAGNKLDRT
-172 WFDQYQGSRG
+172 WSNRYQGSHG
-182 DVSFDGAGAANSISS
+182 DVTFDGAGAANSISS

-237 TRQAEDV
+237 THQAEDV
-244 YQQTHGNIRFEG
+244 YTQTRGNIRFEG
-256 VGGYNSFYSDV
+256 VGGYNSLYSDV

-281 TITRKGSGSSFDAQG
+281 TIIRKGSGNDFAKEG
-296 MEYAKAE
+296 MTNAKADE
-303 DIVLTTAKMHGS
+303 IVLTKAVMSGS
-315 WIGSGTHA
+315 WIGQDHH
-323 VTAVKSER
+323 VTAVKSAS
-331 EPNTYLFAIADGTYT
+331 EPNTYLFAFADSTYT
-346 KINKVRLSND
+346 KINKVQLRND
-356 PKTGKLKYYSEAWYK
+356 PQTGELKYYSTAWYK
-371 QGNHLSGLARSD
+371 EGNHLSNLANQDISD
-383 VSSAGGFEVN
+383 NGGFTAVN
-393 PINGGYTLSNIAVEH
+393 INGAYTLSDLKVEH
-408 QQSLTVH
+408 QQSVTVH
-415 AMEKD
+415 AVEKS

-425 WVTYANGALID
+425 WVTYANGAVID
-436 AKDVVLSD
+436 AKEVSLSD
-444 AKMGGHAISTDGTKV
+444 AKMGGHAIYADGTKV
-459 DVQAIKSNR
+459 DVKAVKSNR
-468 KPNTYVYAKVLGPY
+468 QPNTYIYAKVLGPY

-493 AETGVLKYQ
+493 PETGALKYQ

-511 HTANLANEDI
+511 HTANIANQDI
-521 SSANGYHSMGKGG
+521 SSATGYNPMGKGG
-534 YSLSALN
+534 YSLSDLH
-541 YSVNAIRS
+541 YSVNAVRS
-549 MSETVADI
+549 TSETVADI
-557 DEYTDQTLFKPAT
+557 EEYTDQTLFKPAN
-570 DSGESSGDVHFSGA
+570 DSGESSGDVRFNGA

-589 IKSNVTRGNVYFNG
+589 IKSNVTRGNVHFNG

-653 SKQGK
+653 SQQGK

-669 LVRIGDGQYLAHLLA
+669 LVRLGDGQYLAHLLA
-684 YGNISVHKGNGNSR
+684 YGNISVQKGSGDSR
-698 VAMLGGYNTH
+698 VVMLGGYNTH
-708 TQIGSGHGLWLAAG
+708 TQIGSGNGLWLAAG
-722 GFNVMTQVGNG
+722 GFNVMTQVGKG
-733 EVTSVLAG
+733 DVAAVLAG
-741 GANVLTKV
+741 GANVLTKM
-749 GEGELTA
+749 GEGELTS
-756 GMLGGANVM
+756 GMLGGANVI
-765 THISGDEQASNT
+765 THISNDDQLSNT

-788 TKKGKGDTL
+788 TKKGKGNTL

-810 GDGSTT
+810 GDGTTT

-826 TKVGNG
+826 TKIGNG

-869 GTSIAAMIGA
+869 GTSIAVMIGA

-952 VGNANIFTHIGN
+952 VGNANIFTHIGH

-970 MIGQANV
+970 MIGQANI

-995 IYTHVGDGTSLGLF
+995 IMTHVGDGTSLGLF
-1009 AGEMNVMTKVGNGTT
+1009 AGEVNVMTKVGNGTT

-1097 GTTVGLLISDI
+1097 GTTVGLLISDV

-1128 NIVTKVGD
+1128 NLITKVGD
-1136 GLGIN
+1136 GLGVN

-1156 DRYNFAKGEANILT
+1156 DRYNFAKGEANLIT
-1170 KVGDGQEVSVVQGKA
+1170 KVGDGQEVSVVQGEA

-1204 NVITKVGDGR
+1204 NVITKVGNGR

-1229 GDGDSFNAL
+1229 GNGDSFNAL
-1238 WSKGNVV
+1238 WSKGNIV

-1253 VTAAKGKANITTT
+1253 VTAAKGQANITTT

-1284 KVGNGVSV
+1284 KVGDGVSV

-1315 GKANANIHIGDGL
+1315 GKANANIHVGDGL
-1328 NINASYAR
+1328 NINASYAQ

-1366 FDNVKQ
+1366 FDNIKQ
-1372 TLLGVGGSQAI
+1372 TVLGVGGSQAI
-1383 NYLVQGDEASTSGTQ
+1383 NYLVQGDEASSSGTH

-1413 GFQMDAIEEVG
+1413 GFHMDAIKEVG

-1439 TPDLNEMDNDL
+1439 TPDLNKMQHAL
-1450 NIDGASDHAPN
+1450 NVDDSSVQAPN
-1461 LIVNGDFEQGDR
+1461 LIVNGDFELGEH

-1478 HGVEASYSGS
+1478 HGVEASYAGS
-1488 VYGVNGEGHGTR
+1488 VYGVEGKGHGAR
-1500 VTELDTHT
+1500 VTELDTYT
-1508 NTSLYQDLTDL
+1508 NTSLYQDLANL
-1519 TEGEVIAVSFDFAK
+1519 AQGEVIAVSFDFAK

-1554 SSGDASAWQQKT
+1554 SSGDESAWQQKT
-1566 LKLTAHAGSN
+1566 LKLTAQAGSN

-1592 LDNVVAKSESSPQAN
+1592 LDNVVATSESSQQAN
-1607 AVSEHAKQNQASQ
+1607 AIREHASQPQAAQ

-1639 KQKQLDAVAGSQSQ
+1639 KQKQLDAVAGSQNQ
-1653 LESTDQ
+1653 LEATDQ
-1659 QAIENNGQAQRDAV
+1659 QALENNGQAQRDAV
-1673 KEESEA
+1673 QEESET

-1684 TTLAQGLDV
+1684 TKLAQGLDV

-1698 THTGKSGEQWRND
+1698 THTGESGDQWRNE
-1711 FAGGLLDGVQ
+1711 FASGLLAGVQ
-1721 SQIDDAKQLASD
+1721 TQLDDAKQLAND
-1733 KMAAAKQTQSDNN
+1733 KIAEAKQTHADNQN
-1746 SKVKDSIAKSEAGV
+1746 KVKDAVAKSEAGV

-1771 QDIAEA
+1771 QDIADA
-1777 KADAETRKADA
+1777 QADAEKRKADA
-1788 VAKSHDAKQAES
+1788 LAKGNEAKQAEF
-1800 DAHSAANDAQ
+1800 DAHNAVNNAQ
-1810 SRGDRDAMNAEN
+1810 SRGDRDVQMAEN

-1828 NDAQGAKQNEGDRPD
+1828 ADAQGAKQNEGDRPD
-1843 RQGVAGS
+1843 RQGVTGS
-1850 GLSGNAHRV
+1850 GLSGNAHSV
-1859 EGAGETGSHVNTD
+1859 EGAGETDRHVNTD
-1872 SQTNADGRFSD
+1872 SQTNADGRFSE
-1883 GLTEQELE
+1883 GLTEQEQE

-1903 QINAGIRS
+1903 QINAGIRG
-1911 KNSGSTITSMFME
+1911 KNSVSTITSMFTE
-1924 ANADSIVVDT
+1924 ANTDSIVVPT
-1934 TASQDV
+1934 TTSQDV

-1948 GVNLVGLGEA
+1948 GVNLEGLGEA
-1958 SHDSAESLVAA
+1958 SHDSAVSLVAA
-1969 RAEKVANLYRWLDT
+1969 RAEKVANLYRWLDS
-1983 DNDVATD
+1983 DHPRATEQ
-1990 KYVPVPGFERV
+1990 YIPVPGFERV
-2001 DADVSD
+2001 DVNVSD
-2007 EVKQRMIQSMSGYIE
+2007 ETKQRLTQFVSGYIE

-2036 ATLFVESTLDYD
+2036 ATLFVEATLNYD

-2066 ETPHAEKSI
+2066 EAPHGENSL
-2075 VSFWSGKN
+2075 VSFWSGRN
-2083 FKQYRDVLDNAQTDG
+2083 FKEYRNVLDNAQPDG

-2106 VKGNAF
+2106 VQGNAF
-2112 AIDLNKHLMR
+2112 AIKLNKQLMR
-2122 WGGLFLDPDNAE
+2122 WGDMFLDLENAD
-2134 QNQLKSSIDA
+2134 QNHLQSSIEA
-2144 ATFSNTGFWSSVYA
+2144 AAYSNTGFWSSVYA
-2158 TGAQHDVYVIA
+2158 TGAKDDVYVIA
-2169 EGGVRLGNYFWH
+2169 EGGMRLGNYFWN
-2181 VELPALRQLQR
+2181 VELPLLRQLQR

-2205 VSEYKDLPADEIG
+2205 VSEYKDVPVNEIG
-2218 RRLTDAGV
+2218 HKLTDAGV

-2232 DALSSAR
+2232 DALSAAQ
-2239 QAELLADNPDDYRAD
+2239 QAELLAINPKGYKAD
-2254 TLVELDVKL
+2254 SLVELDVKL

-2270 RESLPFYSLR
+2270 RDALPFYSLR
-2280 TERNLLVQEGDEGFE
+2280 TERNLLVQEGDEGFK
-2295 VRSWPGSDDKSKT
+2295 VRAWPGSDGKSKT
-2308 ILLDNP
+2308 IVLDNP
-2314 EDAAQQKAI
+2314 EDATQQKTI
-2323 ERFILANFDNFEQM
+2323 ERFILANFQNFEQM
-2337 PDELFLVDNKVL
+2337 PDELFLVDNKVI
-2349 SHHDGRTRIL
+2349 SHDKGITHIL
-2359 AQKEDGAW
+2359 AQKVDGAW
-2367 TYNTN
+2367 LYNAKVD
-2372 SELMSVTELLDAA
+2372 LMSVTELLDAA
-2385 HVSGK
+2385 NVTGK
-2390 VRGESY
+2390 IRGESY
-2396 QKVIDALAE
+2396 QQVIDALSE
-2405 YHASTAEHADY
+2405 YHSSVTEFSDY
-2416 ELESVEQLVNLRKKI
+2416 DQESIEKLLSLRKKI
-2431 EGYALGHPDSGRLE
+2431 EGYVLGHPDSGRIA
-2445 AMNSLLNQVNSRL
+2445 AMNSLLNQVNTRL
-2458 EEVSVLAVSEQ
+2458 EEVSVLAVSEPN
-2469 SIKAHDSFSR
+2469 IKAQDSFSR
-2479 LYDQLDNAHLKQ
+2479 LYDQLETANLKGT
-2491 SKHLYLD
+2491 KHLYLD
-2498 GNGDFVTKG
+2498 QNGEFVTKG
-2507 KGNLAK
+2507 KGHLAN
-2513 IDQLGGSDAVLEKV
+2513 IDLLGSREAVLEKV
-2527 KASVNHEYGQAI
+2527 KLTVSNEYGQTV
-2539 ADTIFAGLSANELA
+2539 ADTVFAGLSAKDLA
-2553 KDGKGIDITGLNRIH
+2553 KDGKGIDIAGLKKVHLAI
-2568 QALEQHMSPV
+2568 EQHLSPV
-2578 SATMYI
+2578 SATLFL

-2593 GHAALQIGQGRT
+2593 GHAALQISQGRT
-2605 QIDAQA
+2605 QLEGQA
-2611 AADFNKQNY
+2611 AADFNQQNY

-2630 SNIRNIFN
+2630 SNISNILN
-2638 VATEYQPDLKLR
+2638 VATKDQPDLKLR
-2650 WSDFSQPAHQ
+2650 WKDFSQPAAHGES
-2660 NDTLEHDMAS
+2660 LAFDMQT
-2670 EENDGFGLNDGETK
+2670 EENDDFGLKSAEDK
-2684 LKRFIEK
+2684 LKDFIK
-2691 LNAAKGIDAAYKDAS
+2691 QLASASGVDKKFKDISQAFTMM
-2706 EGYASVLLG
+2706 ALM
-2715 NPDMLVSTG
+2715 NPDILESAN
-2724 IPAHVFQPFVDQ
+2724 IPEHISKPFVDQ
-2736 WNDTSYDMMDV
+2736 WNDTSYDMQDV
-2747 ANRFAQELQKQAQAS
+2747 AQRFAKELQEQAKVAANSEQMEQQISEVVRRFAQDELDKIQT
-2762 GDPALVAKR
+2762 
-2771 IDNVVRL
+2771 
-2778 FAERALEEI
+2778 
-2787 EAFKASQ
+2787 FKETQ
-2794 ADEGRVFRIN
+2794 ADQGRVFRIN
-2804 LEGLDVAAMQAEWNR
+2804 LEGLDVAAMQAEWHR
-2819 LSHDPDARYQLLT
+2819 LSNDPDARYQLLT

-2846 GADKLIGHTWRPKF
+2846 GADKLIGHTWLPKF

-2888 HQVNDDLDALSG
+2888 HQVTDVLDALSG
-2900 SEKHKDKV
+2900 
-2908 AIENDGT
+2908 N
-2915 PPRDKVPLSPLTRFL
+2915 
-2930 NNELYGERDARR
+2930 
-2942 KIGDITQTLLDHAVE
+2942 
-2957 KGESQKVT
+2957 
-2965 LKGEA
+2965 
-2970 GRLTGYYHQGTAS
+2970 
-2983 SDDET
+2983 
-2988 STTSGKVVLFLHGS
+2988 
-3002 GSSAEEQASAIR
+3002 
-3014 SHYQKQGIDMLAV
+3014 
-3027 NLRGYGESDGGP
+3027 
-3039 SEKGLYQDART
+3039 
-3050 MFNYL
+3050 
-3055 VNDKGIDPSNIIL
+3055 
-3068 HGYSM
+3068 
-3073 GGPIAAD
+3073 
-3080 LARYAAQNGQAVSG
+3080 
-3094 LLLDRPM
+3094 
-3101 PSMTKAITAHEVA
+3101 
-3114 NPAGIV
+3114 
-3120 GTIAKAVNGQFSV
+3120 
-3133 EKNLKGLPQETPIL
+3133 
-3147 LLTDNEGLGEEGE
+3147 
-3160 KLRVKLSNSGFNVT
+3160 
-3174 GEQTF
+3174 
-3179 YGHEASNRLMS
+3179 
-3190 QYTGQ
+3190 
-3195 IVSDLLNTQHIKHN
+3195 
-3209 EAKLN
+3209 
-3214 LEPHGKNYESR
+3214 
-3225 DLILKPISQPETVEL
+3225 
-3240 GMPEVDQKVLA
+3240 
-3251 DIAERENV
+3251 
-3259 IIGVRPVDEKSKSLI
+3259 
-3274 ASKMYSSKGLFVKAK
+3274 KAK
-3289 SSDWGPM
+3289 
-3296 SGFIPVD
+3296 
-3303 QSFAKASARRDLETF
+3303 
-3318 NRHAE
+3318 
-3323 QSIQSGNA
+3323 
-3331 VSADLYLNQVRVE
+3331 
-3344 ELVSKYHSLTPL
+3344 
-3356 ELDDQSGM
+3356 
-3364 YKTTATN
+3364 
-3371 GDQSVPFFLNRV
+3371 
-3383 TVDGN
+3383 
-3388 ELWQV
+3388 
-3393 HYITNGEL
+3393 
-3401 APFKVIGDPV
+3401 
-3411 SKQPMTADYDLLTVM
+3411 
-3426 YSYGDLGPQ
+3426 
-3435 DKVKQ
+3435 
-3440 PLTWQ
+3440 
-3445 QWKDSV
+3445 
-3451 TYEDLTPKYKELYSN
+3451 
-3466 EDLYN
+3466 
-3471 KKDGASLGNVSGRL
+3471 
-3485 KELKDRINVDLG
+3485 
-3497 RTNGLEMVHHG
+3497 
-3508 ADDAN
+3508 
-3513 PYAVMADNFPAT
+3513 
-3525 FFVPKSLFAE
+3525 
-3535 DGLGEGKGS
+3535 
-3544 IQTYFNVNEQGAVVI
+3544 
-3559 RNPQEFSDFQQVTI
+3559 
-3573 NASFRA
+3573 
-3579 SFNDKW
+3579 
-3585 NHGLDE
+3585 
-3591 PLFTTKR
+3591 
-3598 KLSHEFLN
+3598 
-3606 KRDQL
+3606 
-3611 LKKLSGGRLDA
+3611 
-3622 QDETLVALGNPDDV
+3622 
-3636 SGNKAIVAVDVS
+3636 VAVDLA
-3648 QIFTRQELKERANV
+3648 QIFTVQELKERAKV

-3671 QGILDQLDLVHQTVS
+3671 QGILDQLDLVHQAKG
-3686 RDQIVASFELN
+3686 RYQIAASFELN
-3697 KKVNAYI
+3697 KKINDYI

-3719 KEQITSALFIGKM
+3719 KEQVTSALFIGKM
-3732 QVAQVDI
+3732 QVAQAGI

-3744 TRPELAARIFMV
+3744 TRPELATRIFMV
-3756 AIEEANGEHRGLTDM
+3756 AIEEANGKHVGLTDM
-3771 MVRWANEDPYL
+3771 MLRWANEDPYL
-3782 APKQGYKG
+3782 APKHGYKG
-3790 ETPNDLGFDAK
+3790 EMPSDLGFDAK
-3801 YHVDLGDHYADF
+3801 YHVDLGEHYADF

-3846 LQDLTGVES
+3846 LQDLTGAES

-3864 EAAKKVDPIS
+3864 EAAKKADPIS

-3886 ADKSYLSQLDSDR
+3886 ADQNYLSQLDSDR

-3923 GAGYDELTNKLAG
+3923 GKGYDELTNMLAS

-3969 VNEQMDA
+3969 VNEQMEA

-4014 MLKTKHLDATLFENA
+4014 MLKTKHLDVTLFENA
-4029 RANGMRI
+4029 RVNGMRI

-4069 VLQSLPDDEKFVA
+4069 VLQNLPDGEKFVA

-4110 LRVSDSNQ
+4110 LKVSDSNQ
-4118 FRVEQDDMTLRV
+4118 FTVEQDDVSLRV
-4130 VYDDVANKPKL
+4130 VYDDVANKPKI
-4141 TFKDSL
+4141 TFKGSL
-4147 SGANTAIHNQ
+4147 SGANTALHNQ

-4162 ERVAVTPT
+4162 ERVVVTPI

-4181 IIVQMENDSVVANAA
+4181 IIVQMENDPVVAKAA
-4196 ANLAGKHPES
+4196 ANLAGKHAES

-4241 DDSDSNNTHLSGYSA
+4241 DHSESNNTRLSGYSA
-4256 EDLAAK
+4256 DELAVK
-4262 LANFQQSFSQAE
+4262 LAKFQQSFNQAE
-4274 NINNTPDHIS
+4274 NINNKPDHIS

-4299 GHQFINAMDV
+4299 GHQFINAMDA
-4309 NGLRVDVSARSSE
+4309 NGLRVDVSVRSSE
-4322 LAVDATGRKHT
+4322 LAVDEAGRKHT
-4333 KDENGDWIQKAE
+4333 KDANGDWVQKAE
-4345 TNKVSLSWNE
+4345 NNKVSLSWDA
-4355 QGEVIAKEERIRNG
+4355 QGEVVAKDEPIRNG

-4382 SDVGEIARGAIGDNN
+4382 NNVDEPARGAIGDNS

-4406 KVETETSSSAANNKL
+4406 KPETEVIANSSSSNQL
-4421 SYSGNIQVNVGDGE
+4421 SYSGNIQVNVGEGE

-4443 SNVGIKVGSGGFK
+4443 SNVGIKVGTGGFK

-4467 HIGNGESKHSVDMGG
+4467 HIGDGESKHSVDIGG
-4482 YQALEGAQMFI
+4482 YQALEGAQMFL
-4493 GNRNVSFNLGQS
+4493 GNRNVSFNFGHS
-4505 NDLLVM
+4505 NDLILM

-4522 NPFDGAARISGVLQ
+4522 NPFDGATRISGVLQ
-4536 SIATSGEDQDWLAAQ
+4536 GIAMSGEGEDWLAAQ

-4569 LDQSSSVDYTCLVEL
+4569 LDQSSSVDYTTLVEL
-4584 DSHNER
+4584 DSQNER
-4590 SSRGLKHDTEAA
+4590 DSRGLKHDAEAT
-4602 LNKQYNQWLSGNSDS
+4602 LNKQYNQWLSGNGNSGTS
-4617 SAGKLS
+4617 QLS

-4676 LMTQQFSATGQAKT
+4676 LMTQQFTATGQAKT
-4690 TFTYTPEDLPRQ
+4690 TFTYTPQDLPRQ
-4702 LKNKLLGQMAGI
+4702 LKNKLLGQLAGV

-4727 YTTSGQIVSRNGEAV
+4727 YTASGQIVSRNGQAV
-4742 DGVAILTEM
+4742 DGVAILKEM

-4772 LDSLKSGIDM
+4772 LDSLKAGIDM
-4782 GADGIQ
+4782 GADGIK

-4797 DKAPE
+4797 EKAPE
-4802 EEENKSA
+4802 EEKDNSS
-4809 VSVNGT
+4809 VSVNGAN
-4815 SVNSAQGA
+4815 VNSAQGA
-4823 TASDGNTETAETQDR
+4823 TVADGNTETAETQDR

-4871 ENLTADLLNMKEK
+4871 QNLTADLLNMKEK

-4894 LQGDGDINLSLGNYN
+4894 LQGDGDINISLGNYN

-4952 SDMGVLMG
+4952 NDMGVLMG

-4994 FGEGGEIDTGLGRD
+4994 FGEGGEIDTGSGRD

-5021 GDGQDYSVTIGN
+5021 GDDQDYSVTIGN

-5047 VFGNYNRINASAGN
+5047 VFGNYNRINAGAGN

-5071 VLNGGEGEDHLIA
+5071 VLNGGDGDDHLIA
-5084 AAISKFSQFNGEEG
+5084 AAISKFSQFNGGEG

-5132 DISSEDN
+5132 DIRSEDN

-5164 RDPVSETDQAK
+5164 RDPSNDSDQSK

-5184 NDYFDGKRAQMIIAM
+5184 SDYFNGNRAQVVIGMS
-5199 GEKDAN
+5199 EKDLS

-5211 TLSESSIDALVQA
+5211 MLSDSAIDALVQA
-5224 MSGFDPQA
+5224 MSGFEPQA
-5232 GDNGFIDN
+5232 GDNGFIDS
-5240 LDSKSRV
+5240 LESKSQA
-5247 AISTAWADV
+5247 AISMAWSDV
-5256 VHKKGI
+5256 VHKKGLM
-5262 TV
+5262 V

>member
-15 GNYSADNG
+15 GNYSADDG
-23 NNDIV
+23 NNSIV

-50 GATVHTGS
+50 GATVYTGS

-68 YLRVEDSTGHLSVKG
+68 YLRVEDTTGHLSVKG

-100 AGAAGGVSIDHLGHH
+100 AGAAGGVSIDHLGNH
-115 GDVSYG
+115 GDVNYG
-121 GAAAYNSVK
+121 GAAAYNGIT

-144 GYNALWHETNHGNL
+144 GYNALWHETNQGNL

-172 WFDQYQGSRG
+172 WFNRYQDSRG
-182 DVSFDGAGAANSISS
+182 DVTFDGAGAANSISS

-222 DITLQGAGA
+222 DVTLQGAGA

-244 YQQTHGNIRFEG
+244 YAQTRGNIRFEG
-256 VGGYNSFYSDV
+256 VGGYNSLYSDV

-303 DIVLTTAKMHGS
+303 EIVLTAAQMHGLS
-315 WIGSGTHA
+315 IDNGNKFHA

-346 KINKVRLSND
+346 KINKVRLYND
-356 PKTGKLKYYSEAWYK
+356 PETGKLKYYSEAWFK
-371 QGNHLSGLARSD
+371 RGNHLTDLARSD

-415 AMEKD
+415 AVEKD

-436 AKDVVLSD
+436 AKDVALSE
-444 AKMGGHAISTDGTKV
+444 AKMGGTAISTDGTTV
-459 DVQAIKSNR
+459 DVQAVKSNR

-493 AETGVLKYQ
+493 PKTGALKYQ
-502 ARSWYKEGD
+502 ARSWYKEGN
-511 HTANLANEDI
+511 HTADLANEDI

-534 YSLSALN
+534 YSLSDLH
-541 YSVNAIRS
+541 YSVNAVRS
-549 MSETVADI
+549 TSETVADI

-570 DSGESSGDVHFSGA
+570 DSGESSGDVHFNGA

-698 VAMLGGYNTH
+698 VVMLGGYNTH
-708 TQIGSGHGLWLAAG
+708 TQIGSGNGLWLAAG
-722 GFNVMTQVGNG
+722 GFNVMTQVGKG
-733 EVTSVLAG
+733 DVASVLAG

-749 GEGELTA
+749 GDGDLTA
-756 GMLGGANVM
+756 GMLGGANVI
-765 THISGDEQASNT
+765 THISGDNETSNT

-788 TKKGKGDTL
+788 TKKGKGNAL

-810 GDGSTT
+810 GDGTTT

-869 GTSIAAMIGA
+869 GTSIAVMIGA

-952 VGNANIFTHIGN
+952 VGNANIFTHVGS

-970 MIGQANV
+970 MIGQANI
-977 MTKVGNDLT
+977 MTKVGDDLT

-995 IYTHVGDGTSLGLF
+995 IYTHVGDGTSLGIF
-1009 AGEMNVMTKVGNGTT
+1009 AGEVNVMTKVGNGTT

-1128 NIVTKVGD
+1128 NIITKVGD
-1136 GLGIN
+1136 GLGVN

-1156 DRYNFAKGEANILT
+1156 DRYNFAKGEANVIT

-1204 NVITKVGDGR
+1204 NVITKVGNGR

-1238 WSKGNVV
+1238 WSKGNIV

-1266 VGNGLSVTA
+1266 VGDGLSVTA

-1284 KVGNGVSV
+1284 KVGDGVSV

-1328 NINASYAR
+1328 GINASYAQ
-1336 NNVAIKVGNGDFYSL
+1336 NNVAIKIGNGDFYSL

-1366 FDNVKQ
+1366 FDNIKQ
-1372 TLLGVGGSQAI
+1372 TVLGVGGSQAI
-1383 NYLVQGDEASTSGTQ
+1383 NYLVQGDEASSSGTQ

-1439 TPDLNEMDNDL
+1439 TPDLNKMQNAL
-1450 NIDGASDHAPN
+1450 NVDGSSDQTQAPN

-1473 GWQST
+1473 GWKST
-1478 HGVEASYSGS
+1478 HGVEASYSGN
-1488 VYGVNGEGHGTR
+1488 VYGVNGEGHGAR
-1500 VTELDTHT
+1500 VTELDTYT

-1576 RIEFKGTGHN
+1576 RIEFKGTGQN

-1592 LDNVVAKSESSPQAN
+1592 LDNVVAKSESSQQAN
-1607 AVSEHAKQNQASQ
+1607 AVSEHATQNQASQ

-1659 QAIENNGQAQRDAV
+1659 QALENNGQAQRDAV

-1684 TTLAQGLDV
+1684 TKLAQGLDV

-1698 THTGKSGEQWRND
+1698 THTGESGDQWRND

-1721 SQIDDAKQLASD
+1721 RQLDDAKQLAND
-1733 KMAAAKQTQSDNN
+1733 KIAAAKQTQSDNN
-1746 SKVKDSIAKSEAGV
+1746 SKVKESVAKSEAGV

-1771 QDIAEA
+1771 QDIADA
-1777 KADAETRKADA
+1777 KADAETRQADA
-1788 VAKSHDAKQAES
+1788 MAKSNDAKQAES

-1828 NDAQGAKQNEGDRPD
+1828 NDAKGTKQNEGDRPD
-1843 RQGVAGS
+1843 REGVTGS

-1859 EGAGETGSHVNTD
+1859 EGAGETGSHVTND
-1872 SQTNADGRFSD
+1872 SQTNADGRFSE
-1883 GLTEQELE
+1883 GLSEQEQE

-1903 QINAGIRS
+1903 QINAGIRG
-1911 KNSGSTITSMFME
+1911 KNSGSTISSMFTE
-1924 ANADSIVVDT
+1924 TNSDSIVVPT
-1934 TASQDV
+1934 AASQDV
-1940 VRKEVRIS
+1940 VRKEIRIS
-1948 GVNLVGLGEA
+1948 GVNLEGLGEA
-1958 SHDSAESLVAA
+1958 SHDTAESLVSA

-1983 DNDVATD
+1983 ENDVATD

-2030 DQAQAL
+2030 DQAEAL

-2066 ETPHAEKSI
+2066 EAPHAEKSI

-2158 TGAQHDVYVIA
+2158 TGAQNDVYVIA
-2169 EGGVRLGNYFWH
+2169 EGGMRLGNYFWN

-2205 VSEYKDLPADEIG
+2205 VSEYKDLPADQIG

-2226 GVKVRF
+2226 AVKVRF
-2232 DALSSAR
+2232 DALSHER
-2239 QAELLADNPDDYRAD
+2239 QAELLADNPDGYKAD

-2280 TERNLLVQEGDEGFE
+2280 TERNLLVQEGEEGFE
-2295 VRSWPGSDDKSKT
+2295 VRSWPGTDGKSKT

-2314 EDAAQQKAI
+2314 EDAAQQKSI

-2367 TYNTN
+2367 TYNAN
-2372 SELMSVTELLDAA
+2372 VELMSVTELLDAA

-2396 QKVIDALAE
+2396 QQVIDALTE

-2416 ELESVEQLVNLRKKI
+2416 ELTSVEKLLNLRKQV
-2431 EGYALGHPDSGRLE
+2431 EGYVLGHPDSGRVQ
-2445 AMNSLLNQVNSRL
+2445 AMNALLNQVNSRL
-2458 EEVSVLAVSEQ
+2458 EAVSVLVVSEQ
-2469 SIKAHDSFSR
+2469 SIKAHDSFSH
-2479 LYDQLDNAHLKQ
+2479 LYDQLDNANLKE

-2507 KGNLAK
+2507 KGNLAN
-2513 IDQLGGSDAVLEKV
+2513 IDKLGGSDAVLEKV
-2527 KASVNHEYGQAI
+2527 KAAVSHEYGQVV
-2539 ADTIFAGLSANELA
+2539 ADTIFAGLSANDLA
-2553 KDGKGIDITGLNRIH
+2553 KDGKGIDIAGLNKVH
-2568 QALEQHMSPV
+2568 QAIEQHMSPV

-2605 QIDAQA
+2605 QLEGQA

-2638 VATEYQPDLKLR
+2638 VATEDQPDLKLR

-2684 LKRFIEK
+2684 LKRFVEK
-2691 LNAAKGIDAAYKDAS
+2691 LNAAKGIDASYKDAS

-2715 NPDMLVSTG
+2715 NPDMLASTG

-2747 ANRFAQELQKQAQAS
+2747 ANRFAEELQKQAQAS
-2762 GDPALVAKR
+2762 GDPALVEKR

-2819 LSHDPDARYQLLT
+2819 LSNDPDARYQLLT

-2846 GADKLIGHTWRPKF
+2846 GADRLIGHTWRPKF

-2888 HQVNDDLDALSG
+2888 HQATDLLDALSG
-2900 SEKHKDKV
+2900 NEKHKENV

-2915 PPRDKVPLSPLTRFL
+2915 PPRDKESLSPLTRFL
-2930 NNELYGERDARR
+2930 NNELYGEKDARR

-2957 KGESQKVT
+2957 NGESQKVT

-2970 GRLTGYYHQGTAS
+2970 GRLTGYYHQGVAS
-2983 SDDET
+2983 SEGET
-2988 STTSGKVVLFLHGS
+2988 SATSGKVVLFLHGS

-3014 SHYQKQGIDMLAV
+3014 NHYQKQGIDMLAV

-3055 VNDKGIDPSNIIL
+3055 VNDKGIDPSNIII

-3120 GTIAKAVNGQFSV
+3120 GAIAKAVNGQFSV
-3133 EKNLKGLPQETPIL
+3133 EKNLKGLPKETPIL

-3160 KLRVKLSNSGFNVT
+3160 KLRAKLAIAGYNVT

-3179 YGHEASNRLMS
+3179 YGHEASNRLMG
-3190 QYTGQ
+3190 QYADQ
-3195 IVSDLLNTQHIKHN
+3195 IVSGLFNAEQAAVEAGEVLKGLEKDFKRYGDALKPDTSVPGKSKDIRTTKDFLNGYKNDHAKEIVDGFRSDMSIKQLVDLFVKGNWSAEQKGALAWEIESRALKVTFQNKSEKYNRLFREIASAGVVDAKATEQLAPQLMLLNLSNDGFGGRCDPLSKLVLV
-3209 EAKLN
+3209 AKQ
-3214 LEPHGKNYESR
+3214 LENDG
-3225 DLILKPISQPETVEL
+3225 QV
-3240 GMPEVDQKVLA
+3240 
-3251 DIAERENV
+3251 
-3259 IIGVRPVDEKSKSLI
+3259 GVARQLLE
-3274 ASKMYSSKGLFVKAK
+3274 KMYSAAAVLSNPTLYSDSEKANASKLLSSLAAIHAK
-3289 SSDWGPM
+3289 NPM
-3296 SGFIPVD
+3296 HDTSMKVWQEKLEGKQALTVNGVVEKITD
-3303 QSFAKASARRDLETF
+3303 ASANGKPVL
-3318 NRHAE
+3318 
-3323 QSIQSGNA
+3323 
-3331 VSADLYLNQVRVE
+3331 
-3344 ELVSKYHSLTPL
+3344 L
-3356 ELDDQSGM
+3356 ELDAPGHAMAAWAKGSGDDRVYGFYDPNAGIVEFSSAEKFGDYLTRFFGKSDLNM
-3364 YKTTATN
+3364 AQGYKLGKNAAGEAIFNRVVVMDGNTLASYKPTFGDKTTMQGILDLPVFDATPIKKPTGGVASDLEAL
-3371 GDQSVPFFLNRV
+3371 GDK
-3383 TVDGN
+3383 T
-3388 ELWQV
+3388 
-3393 HYITNGEL
+3393 
-3401 APFKVIGDPV
+3401 KVV
-3411 SKQPMTADYDLLTVM
+3411 
-3426 YSYGDLGPQ
+3426 
-3435 DKVKQ
+3435 
-3440 PLTWQ
+3440 
-3445 QWKDSV
+3445 
-3451 TYEDLTPKYKELYSN
+3451 
-3466 EDLYN
+3466 
-3471 KKDGASLGNVSGRL
+3471 
-3485 KELKDRINVDLG
+3485 VDL
-3497 RTNGLEMVHHG
+3497 
-3508 ADDAN
+3508 A
-3513 PYAVMADNFPAT
+3513 
-3525 FFVPKSLFAE
+3525 
-3535 DGLGEGKGS
+3535 
-3544 IQTYFNVNEQGAVVI
+3544 
-3559 RNPQEFSDFQQVTI
+3559 
-3573 NASFRA
+3573 
-3579 SFNDKW
+3579 
-3585 NHGLDE
+3585 
-3591 PLFTTKR
+3591 
-3598 KLSHEFLN
+3598 
-3606 KRDQL
+3606 
-3611 LKKLSGGRLDA
+3611 
-3622 QDETLVALGNPDDV
+3622 
-3636 SGNKAIVAVDVS
+3636 
-3648 QIFTRQELKERANV
+3648 QIFTVQELKERAKV

-3671 QGILDQLDLVHQTVS
+3671 QGILDQLDLVHQAKG
-3686 RDQIVASFELN
+3686 RDQIAASFELN
-3697 KKVNAYI
+3697 KKINAYI

-3719 KEQITSALFIGKM
+3719 KEQVTSALFIGKM
-3732 QVAQVDI
+3732 QIAQAGI

-3744 TRPELAARIFMV
+3744 TRPELAARIFTV
-3756 AIEEANGEHRGLTDM
+3756 AIEEANGKHVGLTDM

-3782 APKQGYKG
+3782 APKHGYKG
-3790 ETPNDLGFDAK
+3790 ETPSDLGFDAK
-3801 YHVDLGDHYADF
+3801 YHVDLSEHYADF

-3864 EAAKKVDPIS
+3864 EAAKKADPIS

-3886 ADKSYLSQLDSDR
+3886 ADQSYLSQLDSDR

-3923 GAGYDELTNKLAG
+3923 GKGYDELTNKLAS

-4014 MLKTKHLDATLFENA
+4014 MLKTKHLDVALFENA

-4069 VLQSLPDDEKFVA
+4069 VLQNLPDGEKFVA

-4110 LRVSDSNQ
+4110 LKVSDSNQ
-4118 FRVEQDDMTLRV
+4118 FTVEQDDVSLRV
-4130 VYDDVANKPKL
+4130 VYDDVANKPKI

-4147 SGANTAIHNQ
+4147 SGANTALHNQ

-4162 ERVAVTPT
+4162 ERVVVTPT

-4181 IIVQMENDSVVANAA
+4181 IIVQMENDAVAAKAA

-4241 DDSDSNNTHLSGYSA
+4241 DDSESNNTRLSGYSA
-4256 EDLAAK
+4256 DELAVK
-4262 LANFQQSFSQAE
+4262 LAKFQQSFNQAE
-4274 NINNTPDHIS
+4274 NVSSKPDHIS

-4299 GHQFINAMDV
+4299 GHQFINAMDA
-4309 NGLRVDVSARSSE
+4309 NGLRLDVSVRSSE
-4322 LAVDATGRKHT
+4322 LAVDETGRKHT
-4333 KDENGDWIQKAE
+4333 KDANGNWVQKAE
-4345 TNKVSLSWNE
+4345 SNKVSLSWNE
-4355 QGEVIAKEERIRNG
+4355 QGDVVAKDERIRNG
-4369 IAEGDIDLSRIGV
+4369 IAEGDIDLSRIGI
-4382 SDVGEIARGAIGDNN
+4382 SDVDEPARGAIGDNK

-4406 KVETETSSSAANNKL
+4406 KAETETSSSSANNKL

-4443 SNVGIKVGSGGFK
+4443 SNVGIKVGTGGFK
-4456 SLAFGDNNVMV
+4456 SLAFGDNNVMI
-4467 HIGNGESKHSVDMGG
+4467 HIGNGESKHSFDIGG

-4493 GNRNVSFNLGQS
+4493 GNRNVSFNKGRS
-4505 NDLLVM
+4505 NDLIVM

-4536 SIATSGEDQDWLAAQ
+4536 SIATSGEGKDWLAAQ

-4569 LDQSSSVDYTCLVEL
+4569 LDQSSSVDYTSLVEL
-4584 DSHNER
+4584 DSQNER
-4590 SSRGLKHDTEAA
+4590 SSRGLKHDAEAA
-4602 LNKQYNQWLSGNSDS
+4602 LNKQYNQWLSGNGNNDTS
-4617 SAGKLS
+4617 KLS

-4702 LKNKLLGQMAGI
+4702 LKNKLLSQLAGV

-4727 YTTSGQIVSRNGEAV
+4727 YTASGHIVSRNGEAV
-4742 DGVAILTEM
+4742 DGVAILKEM

-4763 QAFVDPAKL
+4763 QAFVDPTKL
-4772 LDSLKSGIDM
+4772 VNSLEAGINM
-4782 GADGIQ
+4782 GADGIK

-4797 DKAPE
+4797 EKAPE
-4802 EEENKSA
+4802 EEESKPS
-4809 VSVNGT
+4809 VSLNGE
-4815 SVNSAQGA
+4815 SLNSTQGA
-4823 TASDGNTETAETQDR
+4823 TVADSSTETTETPDR

-4862 MKSLVENLK
+4862 MKSLVANLK

-4952 SDMGVLMG
+4952 NDMGVLMG

-4994 FGEGGEIDTGLGRD
+4994 FGEGGEIDTGSGRD

-5021 GDGQDYSVTIGN
+5021 GDDQDYSVTIGN

-5038 LGAGNDFAN
+5038 LGAGDDFAN

-5084 AAISKFSQFNGEEG
+5084 AAISKFSQFNGGEG

-5132 DISSEDN
+5132 DIRSEDN

-5164 RDPVSETDQAK
+5164 RDPASDSDQAK

-5184 NDYFDGKRAQMIIAM
+5184 SDYFNGNRAQVIIAM
-5199 GEKDAN
+5199 GDKDAT

-5211 TLSESSIDALVQA
+5211 TLSESAIDALVQA

-5247 AISTAWADV
+5247 AITTAWADV

>member
-15 GNYSADNG
+15 GNYSADDG
-23 NNDIV
+23 NNSIV

-50 GATVHTGS
+50 GATVYTGS

-68 YLRVEDSTGHLSVKG
+68 YLRVEDTTGHLSVKG

-100 AGAAGGVSIDHLGHH
+100 AGAAGGVSIDHLGNH

-121 GAAAYNSVK
+121 GAAAYNGIT

-144 GYNALWHETNHGNL
+144 GYNALWHETNQGNL

-172 WFDQYQGSRG
+172 WFNRYQGSRG
-182 DVSFDGAGAANSISS
+182 DVTFDGAGAANSISS

-244 YQQTHGNIRFEG
+244 YAQTRGNIRFEG
-256 VGGYNSFYSDV
+256 VGGYNSLYSDV

-303 DIVLTTAKMHGS
+303 DIVLTAAQMHGLS
-315 WIGSGTHA
+315 IDNGNKFHA

-331 EPNTYLFAIADGTYT
+331 ELNTYLFAIADGTYT
-346 KINKVRLSND
+346 KINKVRLYND
-356 PKTGKLKYYSEAWYK
+356 PETGKLKYYSEAWFK
-371 QGNHLSGLARSD
+371 RGNHLAELARSD

-415 AMEKD
+415 AVEKD

-436 AKDVVLSD
+436 AKDVALSD
-444 AKMGGHAISTDGTKV
+444 AKMGGHAISTDGTTV
-459 DVQAIKSNR
+459 DVQAVKSNR

-493 AETGVLKYQ
+493 PKTGALKYQ
-502 ARSWYKEGD
+502 ARSWYKEGN

-534 YSLSALN
+534 YSLSDLH
-541 YSVNAIRS
+541 YSVNAVRS
-549 MSETVADI
+549 TSETVADI

-570 DSGESSGDVHFSGA
+570 DSGESSGDVRFNGA

-698 VAMLGGYNTH
+698 VVMLGGYNTH
-708 TQIGSGHGLWLAAG
+708 TQIGSGNGLWLAAG
-722 GFNVMTQVGNG
+722 GFNVMTQVGKG
-733 EVTSVLAG
+733 DVASVLAG

-749 GEGELTA
+749 GDGDLTA
-756 GMLGGANVM
+756 GMLGGANVI
-765 THISGDEQASNT
+765 THISGDNETSNT

-788 TKKGKGDTL
+788 TKKGKGNTL

-810 GDGSTT
+810 GDGTTT

-869 GTSIAAMIGA
+869 GTSIAVMIGA

-952 VGNANIFTHIGN
+952 VGNANIFTHVGS

-970 MIGQANV
+970 MIGQANI

-986 AALMVGKAN
+986 AALMGGKAN
-995 IYTHVGDGTSLGLF
+995 IYTHVGDGTSLGIF
-1009 AGEMNVMTKVGNGTT
+1009 AGEVNVMTKVGNGTT

-1087 KGNILTKVGE
+1087 KGNVLTKVGE

-1128 NIVTKVGD
+1128 NIITKVGD
-1136 GLGIN
+1136 GLGVN

-1156 DRYNFAKGEANILT
+1156 DRYNFAKGEANIIT

-1185 NIITHVGNGDDYTG
+1185 NIITHVGNGDDYIG

-1204 NVITKVGDGR
+1204 NVITKVGNGR

-1238 WSKGNVV
+1238 WSKGNIV

-1266 VGNGLSVTA
+1266 VGDGLSVTA

-1284 KVGNGVSV
+1284 KVGDGVSV

-1315 GKANANIHIGDGL
+1315 GKANANIHVGDGL
-1328 NINASYAR
+1328 NINASYAQ

-1366 FDNVKQ
+1366 FDNIKQ

-1383 NYLVQGDEASTSGTQ
+1383 NYLVQGDEASSSGTQ

-1413 GFQMDAIEEVG
+1413 GFQMEAIEEVG

-1439 TPDLNEMDNDL
+1439 TPDLNKMQNALDV
-1450 NIDGASDHAPN
+1450 DGSSDQTQAPN

-1473 GWQST
+1473 GWKST
-1478 HGVEASYSGS
+1478 HGVEASYSGN
-1488 VYGVNGEGHGTR
+1488 VYGVNGEGHGAR
-1500 VTELDTHT
+1500 VTELDTYT

-1592 LDNVVAKSESSPQAN
+1592 LDNVVAKSESSQQAN
-1607 AVSEHAKQNQASQ
+1607 AVSEHAIQNQASQ

-1659 QAIENNGQAQRDAV
+1659 QALGNNGQAQRDAV

-1684 TTLAQGLDV
+1684 TKLAQGLDV

-1698 THTGKSGEQWRND
+1698 THTGESGDQWRND

-1721 SQIDDAKQLASD
+1721 SQLDDAKQLAND
-1733 KMAAAKQTQSDNN
+1733 KIAAAKQTQSDNN
-1746 SKVKDSIAKSEAGV
+1746 SKVKESVAKSEAGV

-1788 VAKSHDAKQAES
+1788 VAKSNDAKQAES

-1828 NDAQGAKQNEGDRPD
+1828 NDAKGTKQNEGDRPD
-1843 RQGVAGS
+1843 REGVAGS
-1850 GLSGNAHRV
+1850 GLSGNAHSV
-1859 EGAGETGSHVNTD
+1859 EGAGETGSHITTD
-1872 SQTNADGRFSD
+1872 SQTNADGRFSE
-1883 GLTEQELE
+1883 GLSEQEQE

-1903 QINAGIRS
+1903 QINAGIRG
-1911 KNSGSTITSMFME
+1911 KNSGSTITSMFTE
-1924 ANADSIVVDT
+1924 TNSDSIVVPT

-1940 VRKEVRIS
+1940 VRKEIRIS
-1948 GVNLVGLGEA
+1948 GVNLEGLGEA

-2001 DADVSD
+2001 DVDVSD

-2030 DQAQAL
+2030 DQAEAL

-2066 ETPHAEKSI
+2066 EAPHAEKSI

-2083 FKQYRDVLDNAQTDG
+2083 FKQYRDILDNAQTDG

-2158 TGAQHDVYVIA
+2158 TGAQNDVYVIA
-2169 EGGVRLGNYFWH
+2169 EGGVRLGNYFWN

-2205 VSEYKDLPADEIG
+2205 VSEYKDLPADQIG

-2226 GVKVRF
+2226 AVKVRF
-2232 DALSSAR
+2232 DALSHER
-2239 QAELLADNPDDYRAD
+2239 QAELLADNPDGYKAD

-2280 TERNLLVQEGDEGFE
+2280 TERNLLVQEGEEGFE
-2295 VRSWPGSDDKSKT
+2295 VRSWPGIDGKSKT

-2314 EDAAQQKAI
+2314 EDAAQQKSI

-2349 SHHDGRTRIL
+2349 SHHDGRTRII

-2372 SELMSVTELLDAA
+2372 VELMSVTELLDAA
-2385 HVSGK
+2385 HVNGK
-2390 VRGESY
+2390 VRGDSY
-2396 QKVIDALAE
+2396 QQVIDALTE
-2405 YHASTAEHADY
+2405 YHASTVEHADY
-2416 ELESVEQLVNLRKKI
+2416 ELESVEKLLNLRKQI
-2431 EGYALGHPDSGRLE
+2431 EGYVLGHPDSGRVE

-2479 LYDQLDNAHLKQ
+2479 LYDQLDNANLKE

-2507 KGNLAK
+2507 KGNLAT

-2527 KASVNHEYGQAI
+2527 KAAVTHEYGQVV
-2539 ADTIFAGLSANELA
+2539 ADTIFAGLSANDLA
-2553 KDGKGIDITGLNRIH
+2553 KDGKGIDIAGLNKVH
-2568 QALEQHMSPV
+2568 QAIEQHMSPV

-2605 QIDAQA
+2605 QLEGQA

-2638 VATEYQPDLKLR
+2638 VATEDQPDLKLR

-2670 EENDGFGLNDGETK
+2670 EENDGFGLKDGETK

-2691 LNAAKGIDAAYKDAS
+2691 LNAAKGIDASYKDAS

-2715 NPDMLVSTG
+2715 NPDMLASTG
-2724 IPAHVFQPFVDQ
+2724 IPVHVFQPFVDQ

-2747 ANRFAQELQKQAQAS
+2747 ANRFAEELQKQAQAS
-2762 GDPALVAKR
+2762 GDPALVEKR

-2819 LSHDPDARYQLLT
+2819 LSNDPDARYQLLT

-2888 HQVNDDLDALSG
+2888 HQVTDVLDALSG
-2900 SEKHKDKV
+2900 NEKHKENV
-2908 AIENDGT
+2908 TIENDGT
-2915 PPRDKVPLSPLTRFL
+2915 PPRDKESLSPLTRFL
-2930 NNELYGERDARR
+2930 NNELYGEKDARR
-2942 KIGDITQTLLDHAVE
+2942 KIGEITQTLLDHAVE
-2957 KGESQKVT
+2957 NGESQKVT

-2970 GRLTGYYHQGTAS
+2970 GRLTGYYHQGAAS
-2983 SDDET
+2983 SEGET
-2988 STTSGKVVLFLHGS
+2988 SATSGKVVLFLHGS
-3002 GSSAEEQASAIR
+3002 GSSAEEQASEIR
-3014 SHYQKQGIDMLAV
+3014 NHYQKQGIDMLAV

-3055 VNDKGIDPSNIIL
+3055 VNDKGIDPSNIII

-3101 PSMTKAITAHEVA
+3101 PSMTKAITAHEMA
-3114 NPAGIV
+3114 NPVGIV
-3120 GTIAKAVNGQFSV
+3120 GAIAKAVNGQFSV
-3133 EKNLKGLPQETPIL
+3133 EKNLKGLPKETPIL

-3160 KLRVKLSNSGFNVT
+3160 KLRAKLAIAGYNVT

-3179 YGHEASNRLMS
+3179 YGHEASNRLMG
-3190 QYTGQ
+3190 QYADQ
-3195 IVSDLLNTQHIKHN
+3195 IVSGLFNAEQAAVEAGEVLKGLEKDFKRYGDALKPDTSVPGKSKDIRTTKDFLNGYKNDHAKEIVDGFRSDMSIKQLVDLFVKGNWSAEQKGALAWEIESRALKVTFQNKSEKYNRLFREIASAGVVDAKATEQLAPQLMLLNLSNDGFGGRCDPLSKLVLV
-3209 EAKLN
+3209 AKQ
-3214 LEPHGKNYESR
+3214 LENDG
-3225 DLILKPISQPETVEL
+3225 QV
-3240 GMPEVDQKVLA
+3240 
-3251 DIAERENV
+3251 
-3259 IIGVRPVDEKSKSLI
+3259 GVARQLLE
-3274 ASKMYSSKGLFVKAK
+3274 KMYSAAAVLSNPTLYSDSEKANASKLLSSLAAIHAK
-3289 SSDWGPM
+3289 NPM
-3296 SGFIPVD
+3296 HDTSMKVWQEKLEGKQALTVNGVVEKITD
-3303 QSFAKASARRDLETF
+3303 ASANGKPVL
-3318 NRHAE
+3318 
-3323 QSIQSGNA
+3323 
-3331 VSADLYLNQVRVE
+3331 
-3344 ELVSKYHSLTPL
+3344 L
-3356 ELDDQSGM
+3356 ELDAPGHAMAAWAKGSGDDRVYGFYDPNAGIVEFSSAEKFGDYLTRFFGKSDLNMAQSYKLGKNDAGEAIFNRVVVM
-3364 YKTTATN
+3364 DGNTLASYKPTFGDKTTMQGILDLPVFDATPIKKPT
-3371 GDQSVPFFLNRV
+3371 GGVAS
-3383 TVDGN
+3383 
-3388 ELWQV
+3388 
-3393 HYITNGEL
+3393 
-3401 APFKVIGDPV
+3401 
-3411 SKQPMTADYDLLTVM
+3411 DL
-3426 YSYGDLGPQ
+3426 
-3435 DKVKQ
+3435 
-3440 PLTWQ
+3440 
-3445 QWKDSV
+3445 
-3451 TYEDLTPKYKELYSN
+3451 E
-3466 EDLYN
+3466 
-3471 KKDGASLGNVSGRL
+3471 
-3485 KELKDRINVDLG
+3485 
-3497 RTNGLEMVHHG
+3497 
-3508 ADDAN
+3508 
-3513 PYAVMADNFPAT
+3513 
-3525 FFVPKSLFAE
+3525 
-3535 DGLGEGKGS
+3535 
-3544 IQTYFNVNEQGAVVI
+3544 
-3559 RNPQEFSDFQQVTI
+3559 
-3573 NASFRA
+3573 
-3579 SFNDKW
+3579 
-3585 NHGLDE
+3585 
-3591 PLFTTKR
+3591 
-3598 KLSHEFLN
+3598 
-3606 KRDQL
+3606 
-3611 LKKLSGGRLDA
+3611 
-3622 QDETLVALGNPDDV
+3622 ALGNKTKV
-3636 SGNKAIVAVDVS
+3636 VVDLA
-3648 QIFTRQELKERANV
+3648 QIFTVQELKERAKV

-3671 QGILDQLDLVHQTVS
+3671 QGILDQLDLVHQAKG
-3686 RDQIVASFELN
+3686 RAQIAASFELN
-3697 KKVNAYI
+3697 KKINDYI

-3719 KEQITSALFIGKM
+3719 KEQVTSALFIGKM
-3732 QVAQVDI
+3732 QVAQAGI

-3756 AIEEANGEHRGLTDM
+3756 AIEEANGKHVGLTDM

-3782 APKQGYKG
+3782 APKHGYKG
-3790 ETPNDLGFDAK
+3790 ETPSDLGFDAK
-3801 YHVDLGDHYADF
+3801 YHVDLGEHYADF

-3846 LQDLTGVES
+3846 LQDLTGAES

-3864 EAAKKVDPIS
+3864 EAAKKADPIS

-3886 ADKSYLSQLDSDR
+3886 ADQSYLSQLDSDR

-3910 HETDV
+3910 HETDI

-3923 GAGYDELTNKLAG
+3923 GTGYDELTNKLAS
-3936 ATGVDEQLSVL
+3936 ATGVDEQLAVL

-4014 MLKTKHLDATLFENA
+4014 MLKTKHLDVTLFENA

-4069 VLQSLPDDEKFVA
+4069 VLQNLPDGEKFVA

-4110 LRVSDSNQ
+4110 LKVSDSNQ
-4118 FRVEQDDMTLRV
+4118 FTVEQDDVSLRV
-4130 VYDDVANKPKL
+4130 VYEDVANKPKI

-4147 SGANTAIHNQ
+4147 SGANTALHNQ

-4162 ERVAVTPT
+4162 ERVVVTPT
-4170 ADGGETRFDGQ
+4170 ADGGESRFDGQ
-4181 IIVQMENDSVVANAA
+4181 IIVQMENDDVVAKAA

-4206 SVVVQLDSDGNYRV
+4206 SVVVQIDSDGNYRV
-4220 VYGDPS
+4220 VYGDLS

-4241 DDSDSNNTHLSGYSA
+4241 DDSESNNTRLSGYSA
-4256 EDLAAK
+4256 DELAVK
-4262 LANFQQSFSQAE
+4262 LAKFQQSFNQAE
-4274 NINNTPDHIS
+4274 NINNKPDHIS

-4299 GHQFINAMDV
+4299 GHQFINAMDA
-4309 NGLRVDVSARSSE
+4309 NGLRVDVSVRSSE
-4322 LAVDATGRKHT
+4322 LAVDEAGRKHT
-4333 KDENGDWIQKAE
+4333 KDANGDWVQKAE
-4345 TNKVSLSWNE
+4345 NNKVSLSWDE
-4355 QGEVIAKEERIRNG
+4355 QGEVVAKDERIRNG

-4382 SDVGEIARGAIGDNN
+4382 SDVDEPARGAIGDNN

-4406 KVETETSSSAANNKL
+4406 KAETETSSSSANNKL

-4443 SNVGIKVGSGGFK
+4443 SNVGIKVGTGGFK

-4467 HIGNGESKHSVDMGG
+4467 HIGNGESKHSFDIGG

-4493 GNRNVSFNLGQS
+4493 GNRNVSFNLGRS
-4505 NDLLVM
+4505 NDLIVM

-4536 SIATSGEDQDWLAAQ
+4536 SIATSGEGQDWLAAQ

-4569 LDQSSSVDYTCLVEL
+4569 LDQSSSVDYTSLVEL
-4584 DSHNER
+4584 DSQNER
-4590 SSRGLKHDTEAA
+4590 SSRGLKHDAEAA

-4617 SAGKLS
+4617 DTSKLS

-4702 LKNKLLGQMAGI
+4702 LKNKLLGQLAGV

-4727 YTTSGQIVSRNGEAV
+4727 YTASGHIVSRNGEAV
-4742 DGVAILTEM
+4742 DGVAILKEM

-4772 LDSLKSGIDM
+4772 LDSLKAGINM
-4782 GADGIQ
+4782 GADGIK

-4797 DKAPE
+4797 EKAPE
-4802 EEENKSA
+4802 EEEDNSS
-4809 VSVNGT
+4809 VSVNGAN
-4815 SVNSAQGA
+4815 VNSAQGA
-4823 TASDGNTETAETQDR
+4823 TVADGSTETAKTPDR

-4894 LQGDGDINLSLGNYN
+4894 LQGDGDINISLGNYN

-4952 SDMGVLMG
+4952 NDMGVLMG

-4994 FGEGGEIDTGLGRD
+4994 FGEGGEIDTGSGRD

-5021 GDGQDYSVTIGN
+5021 GDDQDYSVTIGN

-5084 AAISKFSQFNGEEG
+5084 AAISKFSQFNGGEG

-5132 DISSEDN
+5132 DIRSEDN

-5164 RDPVSETDQAK
+5164 RDPASDSDQAK

-5184 NDYFDGKRAQMIIAM
+5184 SDYFNGNRAQVIIAM
-5199 GEKDAN
+5199 GEKDAT

-5211 TLSESSIDALVQA
+5211 TLSESAIDALVQA

-5247 AISTAWADV
+5247 AITTAWADV

>member
-15 GNYSADNG
+15 GNYSADDG
-23 NNDIV
+23 NNNIV
-28 AIGFGGEIHAYG
+28 AIGFGGQIHAYG

-50 GATVHTGS
+50 GATVYTGS

-68 YLRVEDSTGHLSVKG
+68 YLKVEDSTGHLTVKG

-100 AGAAGGVSIDHLGHH
+100 AGAAGGVSIDHLGNH

-121 GAAAYNSVK
+121 GAAAYNGIT
-130 RKGLSGNVTFKGAG
+130 RKGLSGNVTFAGAG
-144 GYNALWHETNHGNL
+144 GYNALWHETNQGNL
-158 SFAGAGAGNKLDRT
+158 SFTGAGAGNKLDRT
-172 WFDQYQGSRG
+172 WFNRYQGSHG
-182 DVSFDGAGAANSISS
+182 DVTFDGAGAANSISS

-237 TRQAEDV
+237 THQAEDV
-244 YQQTHGNIRFEG
+244 YTQTRGNIRFEG
-256 VGGYNSFYSDV
+256 VGGYNSLYSDV
-267 AHGDIHFSG
+267 AHGDIYFSG

-281 TITRKGSGSSFDAQG
+281 TIIRKGSGNDFAKEG
-296 MEYAKAE
+296 MTNAKADE
-303 DIVLTTAKMHGS
+303 IVLTKAVMSGS
-315 WIGSGTHA
+315 WIGQDHH
-323 VTAVKSER
+323 VTAVKSAS
-331 EPNTYLFAIADGTYT
+331 EPNTYLFAFADSTYT
-346 KINKVRLSND
+346 KINKVQLRND
-356 PKTGKLKYYSEAWYK
+356 PQTGELKYYSTAWYK
-371 QGNHLSGLARSD
+371 EGNHLSNLANQDISD
-383 VSSAGGFEVN
+383 NGGFTAVN
-393 PINGGYTLSNIAVEH
+393 INGAYTLSDLKVEH
-408 QQSLTVH
+408 QQSVTVH
-415 AMEKD
+415 AVEKS

-425 WVTYANGALID
+425 WVTYANGAVID
-436 AKDVVLSD
+436 AKEVSLSD
-444 AKMGGHAISTDGTKV
+444 AKMGGHAIYADGTKV
-459 DVQAIKSNR
+459 DVKAVKSNR
-468 KPNTYVYAKVLGPY
+468 QPNTYIYAKVLGPY

-493 AETGVLKYQ
+493 PETGALKYQ

-511 HTANLANEDI
+511 HTANIANQDI
-521 SSANGYHSMGKGG
+521 SSATGYNPMGKGG
-534 YSLSALN
+534 YSLSDLH
-541 YSVNAIRS
+541 YSVNAVRS
-549 MSETVADI
+549 TSETVADI
-557 DEYTDQTLFKPAT
+557 EEYTDQTLFKPAN
-570 DSGESSGDVHFSGA
+570 DSGESSGDVRFNGA

-589 IKSNVTRGNVYFNG
+589 IKSNVTRGNVHFNG

-653 SKQGK
+653 SQQGK

-669 LVRIGDGQYLAHLLA
+669 LVRLGDGQYLAHLLA
-684 YGNISVHKGNGNSR
+684 YGNISVQKGSGDSR
-698 VAMLGGYNTH
+698 VVMLGGYNTH
-708 TQIGSGHGLWLAAG
+708 TQIGSGNGLWLAAG
-722 GFNVMTQVGNG
+722 GFNVMTQVGQG
-733 EVTSVLAG
+733 DVAAVLAG
-741 GANVLTKV
+741 GANVLTKM
-749 GEGELTA
+749 GEGELTS
-756 GMLGGANVM
+756 GMLGGANVI
-765 THISGDEQASNT
+765 THISNDEQLSNT

-788 TKKGKGDTL
+788 SKKGKGNTL

-810 GDGSTT
+810 GDGTTT

-869 GTSIAAMIGA
+869 GTSIAVMIGA

-952 VGNANIFTHIGN
+952 VGNANIFTHIGH

-970 MIGQANV
+970 MIGQANI

-995 IYTHVGDGTSLGLF
+995 IMTHVGDGTSLGLF
-1009 AGEMNVMTKVGNGTT
+1009 AGEVNVMTKVGNGTT

-1097 GTTVGLLISDI
+1097 GTTVGLLISDV

-1128 NIVTKVGD
+1128 NLITKVGD
-1136 GLGIN
+1136 GLGVN
-1141 VAWGQ
+1141 VALGQ

-1156 DRYNFAKGEANILT
+1156 DRYNFAKGEANLIT
-1170 KVGDGQEVSVVQGKA
+1170 KVGDGQEVSVVQGEA

-1204 NVITKVGDGR
+1204 NVITKVGHGQ

-1238 WSKGNVV
+1238 WSKGNIV

-1253 VTAAKGKANITTT
+1253 VTAAKGQANITTT

-1284 KVGNGVSV
+1284 KVGDGVSV

-1315 GKANANIHIGDGL
+1315 GKANANIHVGDGL
-1328 NINASYAR
+1328 NINASYAQ

-1366 FDNVKQ
+1366 FDNIKQ
-1372 TLLGVGGSQAI
+1372 TVLGVGGSQAI
-1383 NYLVQGDEASTSGTQ
+1383 NYLVQGDEASSSGTH

-1413 GFQMDAIEEVG
+1413 GFKMDAIKEVG

-1439 TPDLNEMDNDL
+1439 TPDLNKMQNAL
-1450 NIDGASDHAPN
+1450 NVDDSSVQASN
-1461 LIVNGDFEQGDR
+1461 LIVNGDFEQGEH

-1478 HGVEASYSGS
+1478 HGVEASYAGS
-1488 VYGVNGEGHGTR
+1488 VYGVEGEGHGAR
-1500 VTELDTHT
+1500 VTELDTYT
-1508 NTSLYQDLTDL
+1508 NTSLYQDLANL
-1519 TEGEVIAVSFDFAK
+1519 AQGEVIAVSFDFAK

-1554 SSGDASAWQQKT
+1554 SSGDESAWQQKT
-1566 LKLTAHAGSN
+1566 LKLTAQAGSN

-1592 LDNVVAKSESSPQAN
+1592 LDNVVATSESSQQAN
-1607 AVSEHAKQNQASQ
+1607 AIREHATQNPAAQ

-1659 QAIENNGQAQRDAV
+1659 QALENNGQAQRDAV
-1673 KEESEA
+1673 QEESEA
-1679 VTAEL
+1679 ITAEL
-1684 TTLAQGLDV
+1684 TKLAQGLDV
-1693 LDGQA
+1693 LDSQA
-1698 THTGKSGEQWRND
+1698 THTGESGDQWRNE
-1711 FAGGLLDGVQ
+1711 FASGLLAGVQ
-1721 SQIDDAKQLASD
+1721 TQLDDAKQLANG
-1733 KMAAAKQTQSDNN
+1733 KIAEAKQTHADNQN
-1746 SKVKDSIAKSEAGV
+1746 KVKDAVAKSEAGV
-1760 AKGEQNRAGAE
+1760 AKGQQNRAGAE
-1771 QDIAEA
+1771 QDIADA
-1777 KADAETRKADA
+1777 QADAEKRKADA
-1788 VAKSHDAKQAES
+1788 LAKGKDAQQAES
-1800 DAHSAANDAQ
+1800 DAHHAVNNAQ
-1810 SRGDRDAMNAEN
+1810 SRGDRDVQLAED

-1828 NDAQGAKQNEGDRPD
+1828 ADAQGAKQSEGDRPD
-1843 RQGVAGS
+1843 RQGVTGS
-1850 GLSGNAHRV
+1850 GLSGNAHSV
-1859 EGAGETGSHVNTD
+1859 ESSGETDSHVNTD
-1872 SQTNADGRFSD
+1872 SQTNADGRFSE
-1883 GLTEQELE
+1883 GLTEQEQE

-1903 QINAGIRS
+1903 QINAGIRA
-1911 KNSGSTITSMFME
+1911 KNSVSSMTSMFSE
-1924 ANADSIVVDT
+1924 TNSKSIVVPTKVSPEPDRQEVT
-1934 TASQDV
+1934 RRD
-1940 VRKEVRIS
+1940 VRIS
-1948 GVNLVGLGEA
+1948 GVNL
-1958 SHDSAESLVAA
+1958 ESLSAVQGSQPTGQLAS
-1969 RAEKVANLYRWLDT
+1969 KS
-1983 DNDVATD
+1983 
-1990 KYVPVPGFERV
+1990 VPGFKSHFASTSIGIENELSGLVVVLPKNSAQTFGYVHDSQGNPLFMLTKDMSQGGYSNPVGINDIQGVNNWQTHTIELVTYPSEISDTAAVESRKEAMLWLAKEFT
-2001 DADVSD
+2001 DHINQSNHQSLPHLVSD
-2007 EVKQRMIQSMSGYIE
+2007 DGRF
-2022 HTDNQVPK
+2022 
-2030 DQAQAL
+2030 
-2036 ATLFVESTLDYD
+2036 TLVISN
-2048 WDKRVEFLTK
+2048 
-2058 LESYGYSF
+2058 S
-2066 ETPHAEKSI
+2066 
-2075 VSFWSGKN
+2075 
-2083 FKQYRDVLDNAQTDG
+2083 
-2098 KKVVYDID
+2098 
-2106 VKGNAF
+2106 
-2112 AIDLNKHLMR
+2112 KHLIAA
-2122 WGGLFLDPDNAE
+2122 GNGT
-2134 QNQLKSSIDA
+2134 SIDA
-2144 ATFSNTGFWSSVYA
+2144 QGKTIGMTPSGQQATMAISAKEFGTSSSSEVRLLESAPWYQAGLRDEFLANAKNTTLDDPATAQNVYAYLTSVYSKTA
-2158 TGAQHDVYVIA
+2158 DLAKEYGIYINDWDPASEGFSPNAQGLTDPKVKNAWSILPRTKPVRMLELLSAEDSRYVRQQIA
-2169 EGGVRLGNYFWH
+2169 EKLKGTYSESLAKNVFEYFQYCGEVAGH
-2181 VELPALRQLQR
+2181 GINNATTGSVQQPEPAILFEFRSVPSALSDF
-2192 EGLVGE
+2192 VP
-2198 IRLLDKP
+2198 KTA
-2205 VSEYKDLPADEIG
+2205 S
-2218 RRLTDAGV
+2218 T
-2226 GVKVRF
+2226 VKVDVKALDHFDSASRKAIITEVNALVSGSEDF
-2232 DALSSAR
+2232 DAWYQEYRASKGQPPVKNPKSSASANHK
-2239 QAELLADNPDDYRAD
+2239 AEWLMTQHAEQWAKITAPYTDNHETLTSTKLASNDKE
-2254 TLVELDVKL
+2254 ELHALGGTSNLEHNKQQENVA
-2263 SAIDSML
+2263 SIINTML
-2270 RESLPFYSLR
+2270 NDMLPFYALR

-2295 VRSWPGSDDKSKT
+2295 VRAWPGTEDKSKT
-2308 ILLDNP
+2308 IILEDP
-2314 EDAAQQKAI
+2314 EDAAQHKAI

-2337 PDELFLVDNKVL
+2337 PDELFLVDNKVI
-2349 SHHDGRTRIL
+2349 SHDKGITHIL
-2359 AQKEDGAW
+2359 AQKVDGAW
-2367 TYNTN
+2367 LYNAKVD
-2372 SELMSVTELLDAA
+2372 LMSVTELLDAA
-2385 HVSGK
+2385 NVTGK
-2390 VRGESY
+2390 IRGESY
-2396 QKVIDALAE
+2396 QQVIDALTD
-2405 YHASTAEHADY
+2405 YHASITEHADY
-2416 ELESVEQLVNLRKKI
+2416 EPESVEKLLNLRKKI
-2431 EGYALGHPDSGRLE
+2431 EGYVLGHPDSGRVE
-2445 AMNSLLNQVNSRL
+2445 AMNSLLNQVNTRL
-2458 EEVSVLAVSEQ
+2458 DEVSVLSVAEQ
-2469 SIKAHDSFSR
+2469 TIQAQDSFSR
-2479 LYDQLDNAHLKQ
+2479 LYDQLEAANLKE

-2498 GNGDFVTKG
+2498 QNGDFVTKG
-2507 KGNLAK
+2507 KGNLAN
-2513 IDQLGGSDAVLEKV
+2513 IDLLGSREAVLEKV
-2527 KASVNHEYGQAI
+2527 KLTVSNEYGQTV
-2539 ADTIFAGLSANELA
+2539 ADTIFAGLSAKDLA
-2553 KDGKGIDITGLNRIH
+2553 KDGKGIDIAGLNKVH
-2568 QALEQHMSPV
+2568 QAIEQHLSPV
-2578 SATMYI
+2578 SATLYI

-2593 GHAALQIGQGRT
+2593 GHAALQISQGRT
-2605 QIDAQA
+2605 QLEGQA
-2611 AADFNKQNY
+2611 AADFNQQNY

-2630 SNIRNIFN
+2630 SNISNILN
-2638 VATEYQPDLKLR
+2638 VATKDQPDLKLR

-2660 NDTLEHDMAS
+2660 NDTLEHDVAS
-2670 EENDGFGLNDGETK
+2670 EENDGFGLHDGDIK

-2691 LNAAKGIDAAYKDAS
+2691 LNAAKGIDASFKEAS

-2715 NPDMLVSTG
+2715 NPDMLETTG
-2724 IPAHVFQPFVDQ
+2724 IPAHVFQPFVEQ

-2747 ANRFAQELQKQAQAS
+2747 ANRFAQELRLQAQRS
-2762 GDPALVAKR
+2762 DDPELLEKR
-2771 IDNVVRL
+2771 IGNVVRQ

-2787 EAFKASQ
+2787 ETFKASQ
-2794 ADEGRVFRIN
+2794 ADQGRVFRIN
-2804 LEGLDVAAMQAEWNR
+2804 LEGLDVAAMQAEWHR
-2819 LSHDPDARYQLLT
+2819 LSNDPDARYQLLT

-2846 GADKLIGHTWRPKF
+2846 GADKLIGHTWLPKF

-2888 HQVNDDLDALSG
+2888 HQVTDVLDALSG
-2900 SEKHKDKV
+2900 
-2908 AIENDGT
+2908 N
-2915 PPRDKVPLSPLTRFL
+2915 
-2930 NNELYGERDARR
+2930 
-2942 KIGDITQTLLDHAVE
+2942 
-2957 KGESQKVT
+2957 
-2965 LKGEA
+2965 
-2970 GRLTGYYHQGTAS
+2970 
-2983 SDDET
+2983 
-2988 STTSGKVVLFLHGS
+2988 
-3002 GSSAEEQASAIR
+3002 
-3014 SHYQKQGIDMLAV
+3014 
-3027 NLRGYGESDGGP
+3027 
-3039 SEKGLYQDART
+3039 
-3050 MFNYL
+3050 
-3055 VNDKGIDPSNIIL
+3055 
-3068 HGYSM
+3068 
-3073 GGPIAAD
+3073 
-3080 LARYAAQNGQAVSG
+3080 
-3094 LLLDRPM
+3094 
-3101 PSMTKAITAHEVA
+3101 
-3114 NPAGIV
+3114 
-3120 GTIAKAVNGQFSV
+3120 
-3133 EKNLKGLPQETPIL
+3133 
-3147 LLTDNEGLGEEGE
+3147 
-3160 KLRVKLSNSGFNVT
+3160 
-3174 GEQTF
+3174 
-3179 YGHEASNRLMS
+3179 
-3190 QYTGQ
+3190 
-3195 IVSDLLNTQHIKHN
+3195 
-3209 EAKLN
+3209 
-3214 LEPHGKNYESR
+3214 
-3225 DLILKPISQPETVEL
+3225 
-3240 GMPEVDQKVLA
+3240 
-3251 DIAERENV
+3251 
-3259 IIGVRPVDEKSKSLI
+3259 
-3274 ASKMYSSKGLFVKAK
+3274 KAK
-3289 SSDWGPM
+3289 
-3296 SGFIPVD
+3296 
-3303 QSFAKASARRDLETF
+3303 
-3318 NRHAE
+3318 
-3323 QSIQSGNA
+3323 
-3331 VSADLYLNQVRVE
+3331 
-3344 ELVSKYHSLTPL
+3344 
-3356 ELDDQSGM
+3356 
-3364 YKTTATN
+3364 
-3371 GDQSVPFFLNRV
+3371 
-3383 TVDGN
+3383 
-3388 ELWQV
+3388 
-3393 HYITNGEL
+3393 
-3401 APFKVIGDPV
+3401 
-3411 SKQPMTADYDLLTVM
+3411 
-3426 YSYGDLGPQ
+3426 
-3435 DKVKQ
+3435 
-3440 PLTWQ
+3440 
-3445 QWKDSV
+3445 
-3451 TYEDLTPKYKELYSN
+3451 
-3466 EDLYN
+3466 
-3471 KKDGASLGNVSGRL
+3471 
-3485 KELKDRINVDLG
+3485 
-3497 RTNGLEMVHHG
+3497 
-3508 ADDAN
+3508 
-3513 PYAVMADNFPAT
+3513 
-3525 FFVPKSLFAE
+3525 
-3535 DGLGEGKGS
+3535 
-3544 IQTYFNVNEQGAVVI
+3544 
-3559 RNPQEFSDFQQVTI
+3559 
-3573 NASFRA
+3573 
-3579 SFNDKW
+3579 
-3585 NHGLDE
+3585 
-3591 PLFTTKR
+3591 
-3598 KLSHEFLN
+3598 
-3606 KRDQL
+3606 
-3611 LKKLSGGRLDA
+3611 
-3622 QDETLVALGNPDDV
+3622 
-3636 SGNKAIVAVDVS
+3636 VAVDLA
-3648 QIFTRQELKERANV
+3648 QIFTVQELKERAKV

-3671 QGILDQLDLVHQTVS
+3671 QGILDQLDLVHQAKG
-3686 RDQIVASFELN
+3686 RYQIAASFELN
-3697 KKVNAYI
+3697 KKINDYI

-3719 KEQITSALFIGKM
+3719 KEQVTSALFIGKM
-3732 QVAQVDI
+3732 QVAQAGI

-3744 TRPELAARIFMV
+3744 TRPELATRIFMV
-3756 AIEEANGEHRGLTDM
+3756 AIEEANGKHVGLTDM
-3771 MVRWANEDPYL
+3771 MLRWANEDPYL
-3782 APKQGYKG
+3782 APKHGYKG
-3790 ETPNDLGFDAK
+3790 EMPSDLGFDAK
-3801 YHVDLGDHYADF
+3801 YHVDLGEHYADF

-3846 LQDLTGVES
+3846 LQDLTGAES

-3864 EAAKKVDPIS
+3864 EAAKKADPIS

-3886 ADKSYLSQLDSDR
+3886 ADQNYLSQLDSDR

-3923 GAGYDELTNKLAG
+3923 GKGYDELTNMLAS

-3969 VNEQMDA
+3969 VNEQMEA

-4014 MLKTKHLDATLFENA
+4014 MLKTKHLDVTLFENA
-4029 RANGMRI
+4029 RVNGMRI

-4069 VLQSLPDDEKFVA
+4069 VLQNLPDGEKFVA

-4110 LRVSDSNQ
+4110 LKVSDSNQ
-4118 FRVEQDDMTLRV
+4118 FTVEQDDVSLRV
-4130 VYDDVANKPKL
+4130 VYDDVANKPKI
-4141 TFKDSL
+4141 TFKGSL
-4147 SGANTAIHNQ
+4147 SGANTALHNQ

-4162 ERVAVTPT
+4162 ERVVVTPI

-4181 IIVQMENDSVVANAA
+4181 IIVQMENDPVVAKAA
-4196 ANLAGKHPES
+4196 ANLAGKHAES

-4241 DDSDSNNTHLSGYSA
+4241 DHSESNNTRLSGYSA
-4256 EDLAAK
+4256 DELAVK
-4262 LANFQQSFSQAE
+4262 LAKFQQSFNQAE
-4274 NINNTPDHIS
+4274 NINNKPDHIS

-4299 GHQFINAMDV
+4299 GHQFINAMDA
-4309 NGLRVDVSARSSE
+4309 NGLRVDVSVRSSE
-4322 LAVDATGRKHT
+4322 LAVDEAGRKHT
-4333 KDENGDWIQKAE
+4333 KDANGDWVQKAE
-4345 TNKVSLSWNE
+4345 NNKVSLSWDA
-4355 QGEVIAKEERIRNG
+4355 QGEVVAKDERIRNG

-4382 SDVGEIARGAIGDNN
+4382 NNVDEPARGAIGDNS

-4406 KVETETSSSAANNKL
+4406 KPEMEVIANSSSSNQL
-4421 SYSGNIQVNVGDGE
+4421 SYSGNIQVNVGEGE

-4443 SNVGIKVGSGGFK
+4443 SNVGIKVGTGGFK

-4467 HIGNGESKHSVDMGG
+4467 HIGDGESKHSVDIGG
-4482 YQALEGAQMFI
+4482 YQALEGAQMFL
-4493 GNRNVSFNLGQS
+4493 GNRNVSFNFGHS
-4505 NDLLVM
+4505 NDLILM

-4536 SIATSGEDQDWLAAQ
+4536 GIAMSGEGEDWLAAQ

-4569 LDQSSSVDYTCLVEL
+4569 LDQSSSVDYTTLVEL
-4584 DSHNER
+4584 DSQNER
-4590 SSRGLKHDTEAA
+4590 DSRGLKHDAEAT
-4602 LNKQYNQWLSGNSDS
+4602 LNKQYNQWLSGNGNSGTS
-4617 SAGKLS
+4617 QLS

-4676 LMTQQFSATGQAKT
+4676 LMTQQFTATGQAKT
-4690 TFTYTPEDLPRQ
+4690 TFTYTPQDLPRQ
-4702 LKNKLLGQMAGI
+4702 LKNKLLGQLAGV

-4727 YTTSGQIVSRNGEAV
+4727 YTASGQIISRNGQAV
-4742 DGVAILTEM
+4742 DGVAILKEM

-4772 LDSLKSGIDM
+4772 LDSLKAGIDM
-4782 GADGIQ
+4782 GADGIK

-4797 DKAPE
+4797 EKAPE
-4802 EEENKSA
+4802 EEKDNSS
-4809 VSVNGT
+4809 VSVNGAN
-4815 SVNSAQGA
+4815 VNSAQGVTVA
-4823 TASDGNTETAETQDR
+4823 DGNTETAETQDR

-4871 ENLTADLLNMKEK
+4871 QNLTDDLLNMKEK

-4894 LQGDGDINLSLGNYN
+4894 LQGDGDINISLGNYN

-4952 SDMGVLMG
+4952 NDMGVLMG

-4994 FGEGGEIDTGLGRD
+4994 FGEGGEIDTGSGRD

-5021 GDGQDYSVTIGN
+5021 GDDQDYSVTIGN

-5047 VFGNYNRINASAGN
+5047 VFGNYNRINAGAGN

-5071 VLNGGEGEDHLIA
+5071 VLNGGDGDDHLIA
-5084 AAISKFSQFNGEEG
+5084 TAISKFSQFNGGEG

-5110 FKGGTDVDSFVVSG
+5110 FNGGTDVDSFVVSG

-5132 DISSEDN
+5132 DIRSEDN

-5164 RDPVSETDQAK
+5164 REPSNDSDQSK

-5184 NDYFDGKRAQMIIAM
+5184 SDYFNGNRAQVVIGMS
-5199 GEKDAN
+5199 EKDLS

-5211 TLSESSIDALVQA
+5211 MLSDSAIDALVQA
-5224 MSGFDPQA
+5224 MSGFEPQA
-5232 GDNGFIDN
+5232 GDNGFIDS
-5240 LDSKSRV
+5240 LESKSQ
-5247 AISTAWADV
+5247 ATISMAWSDV
-5256 VHKKGI
+5256 VHKKGLM
-5262 TV
+5262 V

>member
-15 GNYSADNG
+15 GNYSADDG
-23 NNDIV
+23 NNSIV

-50 GATVHTGS
+50 GATVYTGS

-68 YLRVEDSTGHLSVKG
+68 YLRVEDTTGHLSVKG

-100 AGAAGGVSIDHLGHH
+100 AGAAGGVSIDHLGNH

-121 GAAAYNSVK
+121 GAAAYNGIT

-144 GYNALWHETNHGNL
+144 GYNALWHETNQGNL

-172 WFDQYQGSRG
+172 WFNRYQGSRG
-182 DVSFDGAGAANSISS
+182 DVTFDGAGAANSISS

-244 YQQTHGNIRFEG
+244 YAQTRGNIRFEG
-256 VGGYNSFYSDV
+256 VGGYNSLYSDV

-281 TITRKGSGSSFDAQG
+281 SITRKGSGSSFDAQG

-303 DIVLTTAKMHGS
+303 EIVLTAAQMHGLS
-315 WIGSGTHA
+315 IDNGNKFHA

-346 KINKVRLSND
+346 KINKVRLYND
-356 PKTGKLKYYSEAWYK
+356 PETGKLKYYSEAWFK
-371 QGNHLSGLARSD
+371 RGNHLTDLARSD

-415 AMEKD
+415 AVEKD

-425 WVTYANGALID
+425 WVTYANGAQID
-436 AKDVVLSD
+436 AKDIVLAN
-444 AKMGGHAISTDGTKV
+444 AKIGGYGISTDGTV
-459 DVQAIKSNR
+459 FDVTPVKSNI

-482 TKIVVV
+482 TKIVVL

-493 AETGVLKYQ
+493 PDTGELKYK
-502 ARSWYKEGD
+502 AFPWYKEGD
-511 HTANLANEDI
+511 HTANLADENF
-521 SSANGYHSMGKGG
+521 SAENGYSAGYKGG
-534 YSLSALN
+534 YSLSDLH
-541 YSVNAIRS
+541 YSVNAVRS
-549 MSETVADI
+549 TSETVADI

-570 DSGESSGDVHFSGA
+570 DSGESSGDVHFNGA

-617 NTEFNGG
+617 HTEFNGG

-669 LVRIGDGQYLAHLLA
+669 LVRLGDGQYLAHLLA

-698 VAMLGGYNTH
+698 VVMLGGYNTH
-708 TQIGSGHGLWLAAG
+708 TQIGSGNGLWLAAG
-722 GFNVMTQVGNG
+722 GFNVMTQVGKG
-733 EVTSVLAG
+733 DVASVLAG

-749 GEGELTA
+749 GDGDLTA
-756 GMLGGANVM
+756 GMLGGANVI
-765 THISGDEQASNT
+765 THISGDNETSNT

-788 TKKGKGDTL
+788 TKKGKGNAL

-810 GDGSTT
+810 GDGTTT

-869 GTSIAAMIGA
+869 GTSIAVMIGA

-952 VGNANIFTHIGN
+952 VGNANIFTHVGS

-970 MIGQANV
+970 MIGQANI
-977 MTKVGNDLT
+977 MTKVGDDLT

-995 IYTHVGDGTSLGLF
+995 IYTHVGDGTSLGIF
-1009 AGEMNVMTKVGNGTT
+1009 AGEVNVMTKVGNGTT

-1128 NIVTKVGD
+1128 NIITKVGD
-1136 GLGIN
+1136 GLGVN

-1156 DRYNFAKGEANILT
+1156 DRYNFAKGEANVIT

-1204 NVITKVGDGR
+1204 NVITKVGNGR

-1238 WSKGNVV
+1238 WSKGNIV

-1266 VGNGLSVTA
+1266 VGDGLSVTA

-1284 KVGNGVSV
+1284 KVGDGVSV

-1328 NINASYAR
+1328 GINASYAQ
-1336 NNVAIKVGNGDFYSL
+1336 NNVAIKIGNGDFYSL

-1366 FDNVKQ
+1366 FDNIKQ
-1372 TLLGVGGSQAI
+1372 TVLGVGGSQAI
-1383 NYLVQGDEASTSGTQ
+1383 NYLVQGDEASSSGTQ

-1424 SDLGDSLTGSVTKVD
+1424 SDLGDSLTGSVTKID
-1439 TPDLNEMDNDL
+1439 TPDLNKMQNALDV
-1450 NIDGASDHAPN
+1450 DGSSDQTQAPN
-1461 LIVNGDFEQGDR
+1461 LIVNGDFEQGDQ
-1473 GWQST
+1473 GWKST
-1478 HGVEASYSGS
+1478 HGVEASHSGN
-1488 VYGVNGEGHGTR
+1488 VYGVNGEGHGAR
-1500 VTELDTHT
+1500 VTELDTYT

-1576 RIEFKGTGHN
+1576 RIEFKGTGQN

-1592 LDNVVAKSESSPQAN
+1592 LDNVVAKSESSQQAN
-1607 AVSEHAKQNQASQ
+1607 AVSEHATQNQASQ

-1659 QAIENNGQAQRDAV
+1659 KALENNGQAQRDAV

-1684 TTLAQGLDV
+1684 TKLAQGLDV
-1693 LDGQA
+1693 LDEQA
-1698 THTGKSGEQWRND
+1698 THTGESGDQWRND

-1721 SQIDDAKQLASD
+1721 RQLDDAKQLAND
-1733 KMAAAKQTQSDNN
+1733 KIAAAKQTQSDNN
-1746 SKVKDSIAKSEAGV
+1746 SKVKESVAKSEAGV

-1771 QDIAEA
+1771 QDIADA

-1788 VAKSHDAKQAES
+1788 VAKSNDAKQAES

-1828 NDAQGAKQNEGDRPD
+1828 NDAKGTKQNEGDRPD
-1843 RQGVAGS
+1843 REGVTGS

-1859 EGAGETGSHVNTD
+1859 EGAGETGSHVTND
-1872 SQTNADGRFSD
+1872 SQTNADGRFSE
-1883 GLTEQELE
+1883 GLSEQEQE

-1903 QINAGIRS
+1903 QINAGIRG
-1911 KNSGSTITSMFME
+1911 KNSGSTTSSMFTE
-1924 ANADSIVVDT
+1924 TNSDSIVVPT

-1940 VRKEVRIS
+1940 VRKEIRIS
-1948 GVNLVGLGEA
+1948 GVNLEGLGEA

-2030 DQAQAL
+2030 DQAEAL

-2066 ETPHAEKSI
+2066 EAPHAEKSI

-2158 TGAQHDVYVIA
+2158 TGAQDDVYVIA
-2169 EGGVRLGNYFWH
+2169 EGGVRLGNYFWN

-2226 GVKVRF
+2226 AVKVRF
-2232 DALSSAR
+2232 DALSHER
-2239 QAELLADNPDDYRAD
+2239 QAELLADNPDGYKAD

-2280 TERNLLVQEGDEGFE
+2280 TERNLLVQEGEEGFE
-2295 VRSWPGSDDKSKT
+2295 VRSWPGTDGKSKT

-2314 EDAAQQKAI
+2314 EDAAQQKSI

-2349 SHHDGRTRIL
+2349 SHHNGRTRIL

-2367 TYNTN
+2367 TYNAN
-2372 SELMSVTELLDAA
+2372 VELMSVNELLDAA
-2385 HVSGK
+2385 HVNGK

-2396 QKVIDALAE
+2396 QQVIDALTE
-2405 YHASTAEHADY
+2405 YHASTVEHADY
-2416 ELESVEQLVNLRKKI
+2416 ELESVEKLLNLRKQI
-2431 EGYALGHPDSGRLE
+2431 EGYVLGHPDSGRVE

-2479 LYDQLDNAHLKQ
+2479 LYDQLDNANLKE

-2507 KGNLAK
+2507 KGNLAT

-2527 KASVNHEYGQAI
+2527 KAAVSHEYGQAV

-2553 KDGKGIDITGLNRIH
+2553 KDGKGIDIAGLNKVH
-2568 QALEQHMSPV
+2568 QAIEQHMSPV

-2584 WKPSDHSAL
+2584 WKPSDHSTL

-2605 QIDAQA
+2605 QLEGQA

-2630 SNIRNIFN
+2630 PNIRNIFN
-2638 VATEYQPDLKLR
+2638 VATEDQPDLKLR
-2650 WSDFSQPAHQ
+2650 WSDFSQPAHK

-2684 LKRFIEK
+2684 LKRFVEK
-2691 LNAAKGIDAAYKDAS
+2691 LNAAKGIDASYKDAS

-2715 NPDMLVSTG
+2715 NPDMLASTG

-2747 ANRFAQELQKQAQAS
+2747 ANRFAEELQKQAQAS
-2762 GDPALVAKR
+2762 GDPALVEKR

-2819 LSHDPDARYQLLT
+2819 LSNDPDARYQLLT

-2888 HQVNDDLDALSG
+2888 HQVTDVLDALSG
-2900 SEKHKDKV
+2900 NEKHKENV

-2915 PPRDKVPLSPLTRFL
+2915 PPRDKESLSPLTRFL
-2930 NNELYGERDARR
+2930 NNELYGEKDARR
-2942 KIGDITQTLLDHAVE
+2942 KIGEITQTLLDHAVE
-2957 KGESQKVT
+2957 NGESQKVT

-2970 GRLTGYYHQGTAS
+2970 GRLTGYYHQGAAS
-2983 SDDET
+2983 SEGET
-2988 STTSGKVVLFLHGS
+2988 SATSGKVVLFLHGS

-3014 SHYQKQGIDMLAV
+3014 NHYQKQGIDMLAV

-3055 VNDKGIDPSNIIL
+3055 VNDKGIDPSNIII

-3120 GTIAKAVNGQFSV
+3120 GAIAKAVNGQFSV
-3133 EKNLKGLPQETPIL
+3133 EKNLKGLPKETPIL

-3160 KLRVKLSNSGFNVT
+3160 KLRAKLAIAGYNVT

-3179 YGHEASNRLMS
+3179 YGHEASNRLMG
-3190 QYTGQ
+3190 QYADQ
-3195 IVSDLLNTQHIKHN
+3195 IVSGLFNTEQAAVEAGEVLKGLEKDFKRYGDALKPDTSVPGKSKDIRTTKDFLNGYKNDHAKEIVDGFRSDMSIKQLVDLFVKGNWSAEQKGALAWEIESRALKVTFQNKSEKYNRLFREIASAGVVDAKATEQLAPQLMLLNLSNDGFGGRCDPLSKLVLV
-3209 EAKLN
+3209 AKQ
-3214 LEPHGKNYESR
+3214 LENDG
-3225 DLILKPISQPETVEL
+3225 QV
-3240 GMPEVDQKVLA
+3240 
-3251 DIAERENV
+3251 
-3259 IIGVRPVDEKSKSLI
+3259 GVARQLLE
-3274 ASKMYSSKGLFVKAK
+3274 KMYSAAAVLSNPTLYSDTEKTNASKLLSSLAAIHAK
-3289 SSDWGPM
+3289 NPM
-3296 SGFIPVD
+3296 HDTSMKVWQEKLEGKQALTVNGVVEKITD
-3303 QSFAKASARRDLETF
+3303 ASANGKPVL
-3318 NRHAE
+3318 
-3323 QSIQSGNA
+3323 
-3331 VSADLYLNQVRVE
+3331 
-3344 ELVSKYHSLTPL
+3344 L
-3356 ELDDQSGM
+3356 ELDAPGHAMAAWAKGSGDDRVYGFYDPNAGIVEFSSAEKFGDYLTRFFGKSDLNMAQSYKLGKNDAGEAIFNRVVVM
-3364 YKTTATN
+3364 DGNTLASYKPTFGDKTTMQGILDLPVFDATPIKKPTGGVASDLEAL
-3371 GDQSVPFFLNRV
+3371 GDK
-3383 TVDGN
+3383 T
-3388 ELWQV
+3388 
-3393 HYITNGEL
+3393 
-3401 APFKVIGDPV
+3401 KVV
-3411 SKQPMTADYDLLTVM
+3411 
-3426 YSYGDLGPQ
+3426 
-3435 DKVKQ
+3435 
-3440 PLTWQ
+3440 
-3445 QWKDSV
+3445 
-3451 TYEDLTPKYKELYSN
+3451 
-3466 EDLYN
+3466 
-3471 KKDGASLGNVSGRL
+3471 
-3485 KELKDRINVDLG
+3485 VDL
-3497 RTNGLEMVHHG
+3497 
-3508 ADDAN
+3508 A
-3513 PYAVMADNFPAT
+3513 
-3525 FFVPKSLFAE
+3525 
-3535 DGLGEGKGS
+3535 
-3544 IQTYFNVNEQGAVVI
+3544 
-3559 RNPQEFSDFQQVTI
+3559 
-3573 NASFRA
+3573 
-3579 SFNDKW
+3579 
-3585 NHGLDE
+3585 
-3591 PLFTTKR
+3591 
-3598 KLSHEFLN
+3598 
-3606 KRDQL
+3606 
-3611 LKKLSGGRLDA
+3611 
-3622 QDETLVALGNPDDV
+3622 
-3636 SGNKAIVAVDVS
+3636 
-3648 QIFTRQELKERANV
+3648 QIFTVQELKERAKV

-3671 QGILDQLDLVHQTVS
+3671 QGILDQLDLVHQAKG
-3686 RDQIVASFELN
+3686 RDQIAASFELN
-3697 KKVNAYI
+3697 KKINAYI

-3719 KEQITSALFIGKM
+3719 KEQVTSALFIGKM
-3732 QVAQVDI
+3732 QTAQAGI

-3756 AIEEANGEHRGLTDM
+3756 AIEEANGKHVGLTDM

-3782 APKQGYKG
+3782 APKHGYKG
-3790 ETPNDLGFDAK
+3790 ETPSDLGFDAK
-3801 YHVDLGDHYADF
+3801 YHVDLSEHYADF

-3864 EAAKKVDPIS
+3864 EAAKKADPIS

-3886 ADKSYLSQLDSDR
+3886 ADQSYLSQLDSDR

-3923 GAGYDELTNKLAG
+3923 GKGYDELTNKLAS

-4014 MLKTKHLDATLFENA
+4014 MLKTKHLDVTLFENA

-4069 VLQSLPDDEKFVA
+4069 VLQNLPDGEKFVA

-4110 LRVSDSNQ
+4110 LKVSDSNQ
-4118 FRVEQDDMTLRV
+4118 FTVEQDDVSLRV
-4130 VYDDVANKPKL
+4130 VYDDVANKPKI

-4147 SGANTAIHNQ
+4147 SGANTALHNQ

-4162 ERVAVTPT
+4162 ERVVVTPT

-4181 IIVQMENDSVVANAA
+4181 IIVQMENDAVAAKAA

-4241 DDSDSNNTHLSGYSA
+4241 DDSESNNTRLSGYSA
-4256 EDLAAK
+4256 DELAVK
-4262 LANFQQSFSQAE
+4262 LAKFQQSFNQAE
-4274 NINNTPDHIS
+4274 NVSSKPDHIS

-4299 GHQFINAMDV
+4299 GHQFINAMDA
-4309 NGLRVDVSARSSE
+4309 NGLRLDVSVRSSE
-4322 LAVDATGRKHT
+4322 LAVDETGRKYT
-4333 KDENGDWIQKAE
+4333 KDANGNWVQKAE
-4345 TNKVSLSWNE
+4345 SNKVSLSWNE
-4355 QGEVIAKEERIRNG
+4355 QGDVVAKDERIRNG
-4369 IAEGDIDLSRIGV
+4369 IAEGDIDLSRIGI
-4382 SDVGEIARGAIGDNN
+4382 SDVDEPARGAIGDNK

-4406 KVETETSSSAANNKL
+4406 KAETETSSSSANNKL

-4443 SNVGIKVGSGGFK
+4443 SNVGIKVGTGGFK
-4456 SLAFGDNNVMV
+4456 SLAFGDNNVMI
-4467 HIGNGESKHSVDMGG
+4467 HIGNGESKHSFDIGG

-4493 GNRNVSFNLGQS
+4493 GNRNVSFNKGRS
-4505 NDLLVM
+4505 NDLIVM

-4536 SIATSGEDQDWLAAQ
+4536 SIATSGEGQDWLAAQ

-4569 LDQSSSVDYTCLVEL
+4569 LDQSSSVDYTSLVEL
-4584 DSHNER
+4584 DSQNER
-4590 SSRGLKHDTEAA
+4590 SSRGLKHDAEAA

-4617 SAGKLS
+4617 DTSKLS

-4702 LKNKLLGQMAGI
+4702 LKNKLLGQLAGV

-4727 YTTSGQIVSRNGEAV
+4727 YTASGHIVSRNGEAV
-4742 DGVAILTEM
+4742 DGVAILKEM

-4763 QAFVDPAKL
+4763 QAFVDPTKL
-4772 LDSLKSGIDM
+4772 LNSLEAGINM
-4782 GADGIQ
+4782 GADGIK

-4797 DKAPE
+4797 EKSPE
-4802 EEENKSA
+4802 EEEDNSS
-4809 VSVNGT
+4809 VSVNGAN
-4815 SVNSAQGA
+4815 VNSAQGA
-4823 TASDGNTETAETQDR
+4823 TVADASTETAKTPDR

-4952 SDMGVLMG
+4952 NDMGVLMG

-4994 FGEGGEIDTGLGRD
+4994 FGEGGEIDTGSGRD

-5021 GDGQDYSVTIGN
+5021 GDDQDYSVTIGN

-5084 AAISKFSQFNGEEG
+5084 AAISKFSQFNGGEG

-5132 DISSEDN
+5132 DIRSEDN

-5164 RDPVSETDQAK
+5164 RDPASDSDQAK

-5184 NDYFDGKRAQMIIAM
+5184 SDYFNGNRAQVIIAM
-5199 GEKDAN
+5199 GEKDAT

-5211 TLSESSIDALVQA
+5211 TLSESAIDALVQA

-5247 AISTAWADV
+5247 AITTAWADV

>member
-15 GNYSADNG
+15 GNYSADDG
-23 NNDIV
+23 NNSIV

-50 GATVHTGS
+50 GATVYTGS

-68 YLRVEDSTGHLSVKG
+68 YLRVEDTTGHLSVKG

-100 AGAAGGVSIDHLGHH
+100 AGAAGGVSIDHLGNH

-121 GAAAYNSVK
+121 GAAAYNGIT

-144 GYNALWHETNHGNL
+144 GYNALWHETNQGNL

-172 WFDQYQGSRG
+172 WFNRYQGSRG
-182 DVSFDGAGAANSISS
+182 DVTFDGAGAANSISS

-244 YQQTHGNIRFEG
+244 YAQTRGNIRFEG
-256 VGGYNSFYSDV
+256 VGGYNSLYSDV

-303 DIVLTTAKMHGS
+303 EIVLTAAQMHGLS
-315 WIGSGTHA
+315 IDNGNKFHA

-346 KINKVRLSND
+346 KINKVRLYND
-356 PKTGKLKYYSEAWYK
+356 PETGKLKYYSEAWFK
-371 QGNHLSGLARSD
+371 RGNHLAELARSD

-415 AMEKD
+415 AVEKD

-436 AKDVVLSD
+436 AKDVALSD
-444 AKMGGHAISTDGTKV
+444 AKMGGHAISTDGTTV
-459 DVQAIKSNR
+459 DVQAVKSNR

-493 AETGVLKYQ
+493 PKTGALKYQ
-502 ARSWYKEGD
+502 ARSWYKEGN

-534 YSLSALN
+534 YSLSDLH
-541 YSVNAIRS
+541 YSVNAVRS
-549 MSETVADI
+549 TSETVADI

-570 DSGESSGDVHFSGA
+570 DSGESSGDVRFNGA

-698 VAMLGGYNTH
+698 VVMLGGYNTH
-708 TQIGSGHGLWLAAG
+708 TQIGSGNGLWLAAG
-722 GFNVMTQVGNG
+722 GFNVMTQVGKG
-733 EVTSVLAG
+733 DVASVLAG

-749 GEGELTA
+749 GDGDLTA
-756 GMLGGANVM
+756 GMLGGANVI
-765 THISGDEQASNT
+765 THISGDNETSNT

-788 TKKGKGDTL
+788 TKKGKGNTL

-810 GDGSTT
+810 GDGTTT

-869 GTSIAAMIGA
+869 GTSIAVMIGA

-952 VGNANIFTHIGN
+952 VGNANIFTHVGS

-970 MIGQANV
+970 MIGQANI

-995 IYTHVGDGTSLGLF
+995 IYTHVGDGTSLGIF
-1009 AGEMNVMTKVGNGTT
+1009 AGEVNVMTKVGNGTT

-1087 KGNILTKVGE
+1087 KGNVLTKVGE

-1128 NIVTKVGD
+1128 NIITKVGD
-1136 GLGIN
+1136 GLGVN

-1156 DRYNFAKGEANILT
+1156 DRYNFAKGEANIIT

-1204 NVITKVGDGR
+1204 NVITKVGNGR

-1238 WSKGNVV
+1238 WSKGNIV

-1266 VGNGLSVTA
+1266 VGDGLSVTA

-1284 KVGNGVSV
+1284 KVGDGVSV

-1315 GKANANIHIGDGL
+1315 GKANANIHVGDGL
-1328 NINASYAR
+1328 NINASYAQ

-1366 FDNVKQ
+1366 FDNIKQ

-1383 NYLVQGDEASTSGTQ
+1383 NYLVQGDEASSSGTQ

-1413 GFQMDAIEEVG
+1413 GFQMEAIEEVG

-1439 TPDLNEMDNDL
+1439 TPDLNKMQNALDV
-1450 NIDGASDHAPN
+1450 DGSSDQTQAQN

-1473 GWQST
+1473 GWKST
-1478 HGVEASYSGS
+1478 HGVEASYSGN
-1488 VYGVNGEGHGTR
+1488 VYGVNGEGHGAR
-1500 VTELDTHT
+1500 VTELDTYT

-1592 LDNVVAKSESSPQAN
+1592 LDNVVAKSESSQQAN
-1607 AVSEHAKQNQASQ
+1607 AVSEHATQNQASQ

-1659 QAIENNGQAQRDAV
+1659 QALENNGQAQRDAV

-1684 TTLAQGLDV
+1684 TKLAQGLDV

-1698 THTGKSGEQWRND
+1698 THTGESGDQWRND

-1721 SQIDDAKQLASD
+1721 SQLDDAKQLAND
-1733 KMAAAKQTQSDNN
+1733 KIAAAKQTQSDNN
-1746 SKVKDSIAKSEAGV
+1746 SKVKESVAKSEAGV
-1760 AKGEQNRAGAE
+1760 AQGEQNRAGAE

-1788 VAKSHDAKQAES
+1788 VAKSNDAKQAES

-1828 NDAQGAKQNEGDRPD
+1828 NDAKGTKQNEGDRPD
-1843 RQGVAGS
+1843 REGVAGS
-1850 GLSGNAHRV
+1850 GLSGNAHSV
-1859 EGAGETGSHVNTD
+1859 EGAGETGSHITTD
-1872 SQTNADGRFSD
+1872 SQTNADGRFSE
-1883 GLTEQELE
+1883 GLSEQEQE

-1903 QINAGIRS
+1903 QINAGIRG
-1911 KNSGSTITSMFME
+1911 KNSGSTITSMFTE
-1924 ANADSIVVDT
+1924 TNSDSIVVPT

-1940 VRKEVRIS
+1940 VRKEIRIS
-1948 GVNLVGLGEA
+1948 GVNLEGLGEA

-2001 DADVSD
+2001 DVDVSD

-2030 DQAQAL
+2030 DQAEAL

-2066 ETPHAEKSI
+2066 EAPHAEKSI

-2083 FKQYRDVLDNAQTDG
+2083 FKQYRDILDNAQTDG

-2158 TGAQHDVYVIA
+2158 TGAQNDVYVIA
-2169 EGGVRLGNYFWH
+2169 EGGVRLGNYFWN

-2205 VSEYKDLPADEIG
+2205 VSEYKDLPADQIG

-2226 GVKVRF
+2226 AVKVRF
-2232 DALSSAR
+2232 DALSHER
-2239 QAELLADNPDDYRAD
+2239 QAELLADNPDGYKAD

-2280 TERNLLVQEGDEGFE
+2280 TERNLLVQEGEEGFE
-2295 VRSWPGSDDKSKT
+2295 VRSWPGIDGKSKT

-2314 EDAAQQKAI
+2314 EDAAQQKSI

-2349 SHHDGRTRIL
+2349 SHHDGRTRII

-2372 SELMSVTELLDAA
+2372 VELMSVTELLDAA
-2385 HVSGK
+2385 HVNGK
-2390 VRGESY
+2390 VRGDSY
-2396 QKVIDALAE
+2396 QQVIDALTE
-2405 YHASTAEHADY
+2405 YHASTVEHADY
-2416 ELESVEQLVNLRKKI
+2416 ELESVEKLLNLRKQI
-2431 EGYALGHPDSGRLE
+2431 EGYVLGHPDSGRVE

-2479 LYDQLDNAHLKQ
+2479 LYDQLDNANLKE

-2507 KGNLAK
+2507 KGNLAT

-2527 KASVNHEYGQAI
+2527 KAAVTHEYGQVV
-2539 ADTIFAGLSANELA
+2539 ADTIFARLSANDLA
-2553 KDGKGIDITGLNRIH
+2553 KDGKGIDIAGLNKVH
-2568 QALEQHMSPV
+2568 QAIEQHMSPV

-2584 WKPSDHSAL
+2584 WKPSDHSTL

-2605 QIDAQA
+2605 QLEGQA

-2638 VATEYQPDLKLR
+2638 VATEDQPDLKLR

-2670 EENDGFGLNDGETK
+2670 EENDGFGLKDGETK

-2691 LNAAKGIDAAYKDAS
+2691 LNAAKGIDASYKDAS

-2715 NPDMLVSTG
+2715 NPDMLASTG

-2747 ANRFAQELQKQAQAS
+2747 ANRFAEELQKQAQAS
-2762 GDPALVAKR
+2762 GDTALVEKR

-2819 LSHDPDARYQLLT
+2819 LSNDPDARYQLLT

-2888 HQVNDDLDALSG
+2888 HQVTDVLDALSG
-2900 SEKHKDKV
+2900 NEKHKENV

-2915 PPRDKVPLSPLTRFL
+2915 PPRDKESLSPLTRFL
-2930 NNELYGERDARR
+2930 NNELYGEKDARR
-2942 KIGDITQTLLDHAVE
+2942 KIGEITQTLLDHAVE
-2957 KGESQKVT
+2957 NGESQKVT

-2970 GRLTGYYHQGTAS
+2970 GRLTGYYHQGAAS
-2983 SDDET
+2983 SEGET
-2988 STTSGKVVLFLHGS
+2988 SATSGKVVLFLHGS
-3002 GSSAEEQASAIR
+3002 GSSAEEQASEIR
-3014 SHYQKQGIDMLAV
+3014 NHYQKQGIDMLAV

-3039 SEKGLYQDART
+3039 SENGLYQDART

-3055 VNDKGIDPSNIIL
+3055 VNDKGIDPSDIII

-3101 PSMTKAITAHEVA
+3101 PSMTKAITAHEMA

-3120 GTIAKAVNGQFSV
+3120 GAIAKAVNGQFSV
-3133 EKNLKGLPQETPIL
+3133 EKNLKGLPKETPIL

-3160 KLRVKLSNSGFNVT
+3160 KLRAKLAIAGYNVT

-3179 YGHEASNRLMS
+3179 YGHEASNRLMG
-3190 QYTGQ
+3190 QYADQ
-3195 IVSDLLNTQHIKHN
+3195 IVSGLFNAEQAAVEAGEVLKGLEKDFKRYGDALKPDTSVPGKSKDIRTTKDFLNGYKNDHAKEIVDGFRSDMSIKQLVDLFVKGNWSAEQKGALAWEIESRALKVTFQNKSEKYNRLFREIASAGVVDAKATEQLAPQLMLLNLSNDGFGGRCDPLSKLVLV
-3209 EAKLN
+3209 AKQ
-3214 LEPHGKNYESR
+3214 LENDG
-3225 DLILKPISQPETVEL
+3225 QV
-3240 GMPEVDQKVLA
+3240 
-3251 DIAERENV
+3251 
-3259 IIGVRPVDEKSKSLI
+3259 GVARQLLE
-3274 ASKMYSSKGLFVKAK
+3274 KMYSAAAVLSNPTLYSDSEKANASKLLSSLAAIHAK
-3289 SSDWGPM
+3289 NPM
-3296 SGFIPVD
+3296 HDTSMKVWQEKLEGKQALTVNGVVEKITD
-3303 QSFAKASARRDLETF
+3303 ASANGKPVL
-3318 NRHAE
+3318 
-3323 QSIQSGNA
+3323 
-3331 VSADLYLNQVRVE
+3331 
-3344 ELVSKYHSLTPL
+3344 L
-3356 ELDDQSGM
+3356 ELDAPGHAMAAWAKGSGDDRVYGFYDPNAGIVEFSSAEKFGDYLTRFFGKSDLNMTQSYKLGKNDAGEAIFNRVVVM
-3364 YKTTATN
+3364 DGNTLASYKPTFGDKTTMQGILDLPVFDATPIKKPTGGVASDLEAL
-3371 GDQSVPFFLNRV
+3371 GDK
-3383 TVDGN
+3383 T
-3388 ELWQV
+3388 
-3393 HYITNGEL
+3393 
-3401 APFKVIGDPV
+3401 KVV
-3411 SKQPMTADYDLLTVM
+3411 
-3426 YSYGDLGPQ
+3426 
-3435 DKVKQ
+3435 
-3440 PLTWQ
+3440 
-3445 QWKDSV
+3445 
-3451 TYEDLTPKYKELYSN
+3451 
-3466 EDLYN
+3466 
-3471 KKDGASLGNVSGRL
+3471 
-3485 KELKDRINVDLG
+3485 VDL
-3497 RTNGLEMVHHG
+3497 
-3508 ADDAN
+3508 A
-3513 PYAVMADNFPAT
+3513 
-3525 FFVPKSLFAE
+3525 
-3535 DGLGEGKGS
+3535 
-3544 IQTYFNVNEQGAVVI
+3544 
-3559 RNPQEFSDFQQVTI
+3559 
-3573 NASFRA
+3573 
-3579 SFNDKW
+3579 
-3585 NHGLDE
+3585 
-3591 PLFTTKR
+3591 
-3598 KLSHEFLN
+3598 
-3606 KRDQL
+3606 
-3611 LKKLSGGRLDA
+3611 
-3622 QDETLVALGNPDDV
+3622 
-3636 SGNKAIVAVDVS
+3636 
-3648 QIFTRQELKERANV
+3648 QIFTVQELKERAKV

-3671 QGILDQLDLVHQTVS
+3671 QGILDQLDLVHQAKG
-3686 RDQIVASFELN
+3686 RDQIAASFELN
-3697 KKVNAYI
+3697 KKINDYI

-3719 KEQITSALFIGKM
+3719 KKQVTNALFIGKM
-3732 QVAQVDI
+3732 QVAQAGI

-3756 AIEEANGEHRGLTDM
+3756 AIEEANGKHVGLTDM

-3782 APKQGYKG
+3782 APKHGYKG
-3790 ETPNDLGFDAK
+3790 ETPSDLGFDAK
-3801 YHVDLGDHYADF
+3801 YHVDLGEHYADF

-3846 LQDLTGVES
+3846 LQDLTGAES

-3864 EAAKKVDPIS
+3864 EAAKKADPIS

-3886 ADKSYLSQLDSDR
+3886 ADQSYLSQLDSDR

-3910 HETDV
+3910 HETDI

-3923 GAGYDELTNKLAG
+3923 GTGYDELTNKLAS
-3936 ATGVDEQLSVL
+3936 ATGVDEQLAVL

-4014 MLKTKHLDATLFENA
+4014 MLKTKHLDVTLFENA

-4069 VLQSLPDDEKFVA
+4069 VLQNLPDGEKFVA

-4110 LRVSDSNQ
+4110 LKVSDSNQ
-4118 FRVEQDDMTLRV
+4118 FTVEQDDVSLRV
-4130 VYDDVANKPKL
+4130 VYEDVANKPKI

-4147 SGANTAIHNQ
+4147 SGANTALHNQ

-4162 ERVAVTPT
+4162 ERVVVTPT
-4170 ADGGETRFDGQ
+4170 ADGGESRFDGQ
-4181 IIVQMENDSVVANAA
+4181 IIVQMENDDVVAKAA

-4206 SVVVQLDSDGNYRV
+4206 SVVVQIDSDGNYRV

-4241 DDSDSNNTHLSGYSA
+4241 DDSESNNTRLSGYSA
-4256 EDLAAK
+4256 DELAVK
-4262 LANFQQSFSQAE
+4262 LAKFQQSFNQAE
-4274 NINNTPDHIS
+4274 NINNKPDHIS

-4299 GHQFINAMDV
+4299 GHQFINAMDA
-4309 NGLRVDVSARSSE
+4309 NGLRVDVSVRSSE
-4322 LAVDATGRKHT
+4322 LAVDEAGRKHT
-4333 KDENGDWIQKAE
+4333 KDANGDWVQKAE
-4345 TNKVSLSWNE
+4345 NNKVSLSWDE
-4355 QGEVIAKEERIRNG
+4355 QGEVVAKDERIRNG

-4382 SDVGEIARGAIGDNN
+4382 SDVDEPARGAIGDNN

-4406 KVETETSSSAANNKL
+4406 KAETETSSSSANNKL

-4443 SNVGIKVGSGGFK
+4443 SNVGIKVGTGGFK

-4467 HIGNGESKHSVDMGG
+4467 HIGNGESKHSFDIGG

-4493 GNRNVSFNLGQS
+4493 GNRNVSFNLGRS
-4505 NDLLVM
+4505 NDLIVM

-4536 SIATSGEDQDWLAAQ
+4536 SIATSGEGQDWLAAQ

-4569 LDQSSSVDYTCLVEL
+4569 LDQSSSVDYTSLVEL
-4584 DSHNER
+4584 DSQNER
-4590 SSRGLKHDTEAA
+4590 SSRGLKHDAEAT
-4602 LNKQYNQWLSGNSDS
+4602 LNKQYNQWLSGNGNNDTS
-4617 SAGKLS
+4617 KLS

-4702 LKNKLLGQMAGI
+4702 LKNKLLGQLAGV

-4727 YTTSGQIVSRNGEAV
+4727 YTASGQIVSRNGEAV
-4742 DGVAILTEM
+4742 DGVAILKEM
-4751 LEVIGEFSGDQL
+4751 LDVIGEFSGDQL

-4772 LDSLKSGIDM
+4772 LDSLKSGINM
-4782 GADGIQ
+4782 GADGIK

-4797 DKAPE
+4797 EKAPE
-4802 EEENKSA
+4802 EEEDNSS
-4809 VSVNGT
+4809 VSVNGAN
-4815 SVNSAQGA
+4815 VNSAQGA
-4823 TASDGNTETAETQDR
+4823 TVADGSTETAETPDR

-4894 LQGDGDINLSLGNYN
+4894 LQGDGDINISLGNYN

-4952 SDMGVLMG
+4952 NDMGVLMG

-4994 FGEGGEIDTGLGRD
+4994 FGEGGEIDTSSGRD

-5021 GDGQDYSVTIGN
+5021 GDDQDYSVTIGN

-5084 AAISKFSQFNGEEG
+5084 AAISKFSQFNGGEG

-5132 DISSEDN
+5132 DIRSEDN

-5164 RDPVSETDQAK
+5164 RDPASDSDQAK

-5184 NDYFDGKRAQMIIAM
+5184 SDYFNGNRAQVIIAM
-5199 GEKDAN
+5199 GEKDAT

-5211 TLSESSIDALVQA
+5211 TLSESAIDALVQA

-5247 AISTAWADV
+5247 AITTAWADV